1 MVQECILTIC
11 LLGSPKLAPASGR
24 RKQREAGLPVS
35 NGDSVQQ
42 VADLGFWRD
51 RLASA
56 PKELPLPVDRPH
68 PAEPAPPSA
77 RLTRELSLAL
87 GDDAE
92 LIVLSAFVVLLH
104 RYAGTAD
111 VVLGIG
117 SLVPLRV
124 DLGGAPG
131 FDDVVARVRAAREEA
146 LAHQVPFDDL
156 VGEVQPERGRGGSV
170 LVNVGFAAETTLP
183 LDLVLAAGDG
193 VLEARYRA
201 DVLDESTVDRM
212 LGHLEHLLHDALSRP
227 QWPVARLNLV
237 PEPELRRMLE
247 EWNDTALDAPLSTL
261 PELFAARVREAP
273 GSVALVFE
281 DVEVTYAELDARA
294 NRLAHVLI
302 GRGAG
307 PERVVALAVPRSV
320 EMIVAELAV
329 LKAGAAYLPLDQDYP
344 AERIAFM
351 VADAGPVCVVTTSEL
366 AGRFDGD
373 VLVLDE
379 TSPDDAPA
387 TDPGAAIAPA
397 SAAYVIYTS
406 GSTGR
411 PKGVVVSHAGV
422 AKLVATQAERFGVG
436 PHSRVLQ
443 FASPSF
449 DVAFWDLCLGLLSG
463 GRLVVV
469 PAERR
474 VPGPELADY
483 AHAHGVD
490 FMILPPAL
498 LAEFPEDCDL
508 PRDSVLL
515 AGTERVSPE
524 LVRRWAPGRRMFN
537 AYGPTEAT
545 TNSTLGL
552 CDPEIAPGSAVPIG
566 VPDPGTRAYVLDAYL
581 APVPVGV
588 VGELYLA
595 GSGLARGYLGRA
607 ALTSERFVADP
618 FGSGGR
624 LYRTGDLVKWLPD
637 GRLVF
642 LGRADDQV
650 KIRGYRIELGEIESV
665 LAEHPRVGQSVVV
678 AQDGQLVAYA
688 VPVPDRA
695 AEQGHV
701 DEWHDV
707 HEEMLAGSQGIEENF
722 AGWNSSYDGSDIP
735 LEEMREW
742 HAATIDRIRAL
753 RPKRVLEI
761 GVGSGLILSR
771 IAPDAETYWGVDLSE
786 SAVEN
791 VRREVAAMPELA
803 GKVHLAARPAH
814 DLGDLPAEPFDTVIV
829 NSVAQYFPSADYLAE
844 VVRTAA
850 GLVAPGGTVFLGD
863 LRNLR
868 SLRAFRTAVELR
880 HGRGDVAAVDQAI
893 AREGEL
899 VLDPDFFPA
908 LARGLDGFD
917 DVDLWVKRG
926 DAHNE
931 LTRHRYD
938 VVLRKAPKPAPPAE
952 QVIAFGDLAAVERF
966 LTAETPDRL
975 RVTGV
980 PDARLAGE
988 LAAVRALDEGD
999 SAAALA
1005 ALDRRDGVDPE
1016 DLHRVGERAGYR
1028 VAVTWAAAGEL
1039 EAVFGR
1045 GSAPGAAY
1053 RPARTTGAPGSYANN
1068 PAARRETGALVASLR
1083 SHVRDRL
1090 PQYMVPTAF
1099 VVLDKLPVLASGKLD
1114 RKALPAPERF
1124 TAGPGRAPRTPVEQ
1138 LLCELFADVLGVPRV
1153 GPDDDFF
1160 ALGGHSLMATRLIQR
1175 IRAAVGTD
1183 LPVRAVFDAPT
1194 VAALAELLAGAGS
1207 GTERRPLGRA
1217 VERPE
1222 RLPLSF
1228 AQQRLWFLHG
1238 LEGGSAT
1245 YNVPLVMRLS
1255 GELDVDALRVAL
1267 HDVLGRHEALR
1278 TVFPVADGVPYQR
1291 VLPVEEAAVELTV
1304 RTVAES
1310 EVDSAVDGLV
1320 RSVFDLGA
1328 GVPVRAELLTIDQR
1342 RHVLVLVV
1350 HHIAAD
1356 GWSLSPLWRD
1366 IAAAYGARRQGE
1378 GPRWTPLP
1386 VQYADYTL
1394 WQRELLETEEAAQLG
1409 YWRSTLADLPERIG
1423 LPLDR
1428 PHPAVSAYRGEFFT
1442 FTWDAGLRAALADLA
1457 RACGASP
1464 FMVVHAGL
1472 TALLS
1477 RLGGGTDIPI
1487 GTPIAGRADP
1497 ALDDLVGFF
1506 VNTLVLRVDTGGDP
1520 TFRDLV
1526 ARVRERS
1533 LDAYAHQDV
1542 PFERLVEALNPA
1554 RSLAHHPL
1562 FQTMLA
1568 WQNTP
1573 GSGVELP
1580 GLTVT
1585 EQPVGTGTAKFD
1597 LWFSLTEHADGID
1610 GQAEFNAEVFDRS
1623 TVDALLARLEVLLR
1637 QVVSAPDRRLGSLDV
1652 LTRAERDG
1660 LEAVWSGAVE
1670 AVPAVTVPELFAAQ
1684 VARTPD
1690 HPALVFEDERLTYA
1704 ELDAASNRLAQALVA
1719 RGAGPERVVALAL
1732 PRSTH
1737 LVTAILAVLKAGAAY
1752 LPLDPGYPADR
1763 IAFMLADAEPTLVLA
1778 TAETADLVPG
1788 ALLLDEPV
1796 TAAGFPAKAP
1806 EVVLRPEHPAYV
1818 IYTSGSTGR
1827 PKGVVVPHAGIVNRL
1842 LWMQDEYGL
1851 TGDDRV
1857 LQKTPSSFDVS
1868 VWEFLW
1874 PLLVGATEVLA
1885 RPDGQKDPAY
1895 LARLIREH
1903 EVTTVHFVP
1912 SMLQVFLQEPAAAE
1926 CASLRR
1932 VLCSGEAL
1940 PPEAVAR
1947 FGQVLDAELHNLYGP
1962 TEASVDVTSWHTSP
1976 DETSVPIGRPVWNT
1990 RTYVL
1995 DAALRPVPPGTPGE
2009 LYLAGVQLARGYL
2022 GRPGLSAERFIADP
2036 YGEPGS
2042 RMYRTGDVARFRADG
2057 VCEFLGR
2064 GDEQIKIRGFRVEP
2078 GEIAAT
2084 LAAHDDVAH
2093 AVVVAREDRPGD
2105 VRLVGYVV
2113 PADTS
2118 ASATDETEQV
2128 REWRELYDSMYSGAT
2143 DDFEGWNSSYTGEP
2157 ISRAEMRE
2165 WRDAIVT
2172 RIRGLEPRRVLELGV
2187 GTGLLLTELAPHCES
2202 YWGTDFS
2209 AEVIASLGDRVAADP
2224 ALADRVELR
2233 TGDAA
2238 DVSGLPAG
2246 YFDTIV
2252 LNSVVQYFPS
2262 GTYLLDVLDK
2272 AIGLLAPGGTVFV
2285 GDVRDLRQ
2293 VRAFHAEVARQ
2304 RGGDVEQGL
2313 VREKELLVAP
2323 EFFAGLDGVAAD
2335 IRVKRGR
2342 GVNELSQFR
2351 YDVVIHTEP
2360 VQAPAVEPLTWG
2372 TDVSTVD
2379 EVAAALDNG
2388 LRINGVPNGRT
2399 TTGVNPQDW
2408 YDLGDAHGY
2417 TTAVTWSAEGDGSVD
2432 VVFTTGS
2439 AAGAFRPGSEP
2450 LLSYTGN
2457 PGRFRRISTLS
2468 ADLRALAAESLPEH
2482 MVPSA
2487 IVVLDALPVT
2497 ANGKLDRPALPS
2509 PDPLVPTSDR
2519 EPRTPVERQL
2529 CALFADVLG
2538 LPRVGPDDSF
2548 FALGGHSLLATR
2560 LIARIRATLN
2570 AELEVRSVFETP
2582 TAAGLAE
2589 LITTGAGPARPPLV
2603 PLDRPALVPLS
2614 GAQRRLW
2621 FLHHLEGPSAT
2632 YNVPLIMRIE
2642 GELDVEALRSALSD
2656 VVARHEA
2663 LRTRFPQR
2671 DGVPFQ
2677 DIIPAEEVD
2686 LRVREVTDLDRALTG
2701 LVRGAFDLER
2711 HVPMRAELL
2720 RLADGE
2726 HVLALVFHHIASD
2739 GWSMAPLWRD
2749 IATAY
2754 AARRSGERP
2763 QWTPLPVQYADY
2775 TLWQQDLLGS
2785 EDDPD
2790 SVLTAQLDYW
2800 RATLDGLPDRIE
2812 LPLDRPHPATA
2823 TFRGELHTFTWDA
2836 DLHTRLSRLA
2846 RECGS
2851 SVFMV
2856 VHAALAALLTR
2867 LGAGTDVP
2875 IGSPIAGRTDQALDD
2890 LVGFF
2895 VNTLVLRVDTAGE
2908 PSFRDLVGR
2917 VRERNLDAY
2926 AHQDVPFE
2934 RLVEVLNP
2942 ARSLSYHPLFQVM
2955 LAGQNNAR
2963 AEVTLPG
2970 LTVTEIPVTTGTS
2983 KFDLSISLTEREAG
2997 IAGVLEFNADVFDH
3011 AGADAILRR
3020 LGVLLRAALAEP
3032 DGPVGALDLLEGDE
3046 RDQVLTRWAGS
3057 LEPAGTETFTG
3068 MFARRVRQAPDA
3080 VALVFEDVELTYA
3093 ELDARANQL
3102 AHLLIERGA
3111 GPERVVALAVPRS
3124 VEMIV
3129 AELAVLKAGAAYLP
3143 VDVDYPGDRIA
3154 FMIDDAAPVCVV
3166 TTRDVDG
3173 NLPPGVPRV
3182 LLDDPAL
3189 TTMSTVDPEVP
3200 VKPENAAYVIYTSGS
3215 SGRPKGVVL
3224 QHSGVAK
3231 LVATQKERFGIG
3243 PHSRVLQFAS
3253 PSFDVAFWDLCL
3265 GLLSGGR
3272 LIVVPAE
3279 RRVAGPALTEY
3290 AHEHGADFMIL
3301 PPALLDAMPE
3311 DCDLPRDSVLLAGTE
3326 RVSPELIRRWAPG
3339 RRMFNAYGPTEATTN
3354 STLGESDP
3362 VELADATVVPIGIP
3376 DPGTRAYVLDA
3387 GLRPVPPGVVGELY
3401 LAGSGL
3407 ARGYLGRAGLT
3418 SERFVADPFGSGGRL
3433 YRTGDLVKWLPDG
3446 RLVFLGR
3453 ADDQVKIR
3461 GYRIEPGEIEA
3472 VITEHPAVAQSVVLA
3487 QDGRLI
3493 AYAVPAA
3500 SRDEEAEL
3508 DHVGEWR
3515 ELHENVFDDA
3525 ASGGFEEN
3533 FTGWNSS
3540 YDGSEIPLDEM
3551 REWHAA
3557 TIERIQALRPKRVLE
3572 IGVGSGLILSR
3583 IAPDAEEYWGV
3594 DLSEKAIANLRREL
3608 AGRPELAGKV
3618 HVAARP
3624 AHDLGELPDEPFDTV
3639 IVNSVAQ
3646 YFPSVDY
3653 LAEVIRT
3660 AAARVRPGGAI
3671 FLGDIRNL
3679 RSLRA
3684 FRTATELRHGRRDV
3698 AGVDQAIA
3706 RDGELVLDPDFFT
3719 ALSRGLAGFDD
3730 VDLWF
3735 KRGEA
3740 HNELTRH
3747 RYDVVLRKAPKPAPA
3762 AEEVVTFGSVAE
3774 LERLLA
3780 DHPARLRVAGVPN
3793 ARLSGELAAVA
3804 ALAER
3809 DADAALS
3816 ALDSEPTG
3824 VDPETLQDL
3833 GTRLGYRVYT
3843 TPAADVSV
3851 LEVVFT
3857 TGEPVRIYRARPV
3870 RAALSTLGNHP
3881 AGQRDTS
3888 ALVSALRAHV
3898 RDRLPQYMVPSAF
3911 VVLDR
3916 LPVLASG
3923 KLDRRAL
3930 PSPDKQAGA
3939 AGRAPRTP
3947 VEEVLCGLFADVLG
3961 VPRVGP
3967 DDDFFAL
3974 GGHSLMATRLVA
3986 RLRAVFGVELQ
3997 VRSVFETPTV
4007 AGLAALLS
4015 TLDSSAARP
4024 ALVRAEP
4031 RPDALPLSFAQQ
4043 RLWFLHRLEGPSA
4056 TYNMPT
4062 AIRLTGDLD
4071 GTALR
4076 TALSDVVERHEALR
4090 TVFPEI
4096 DGEARQQVLED
4107 VTIPLH
4113 ARDVTEATL
4122 ADAVSEAARTV
4133 FELES
4138 EVPLRAELLR
4148 LGAREHVLVLV
4159 FHHIA
4164 SDGWSTAPLW
4174 RDLATAYTARRTGE
4188 RPEWT
4193 PLPVQYADYT
4203 LWQRDVLGE
4212 QVIEPQLAYW
4222 RETLAGLPERIE
4234 LPTDRP
4240 HPAEASYQGEQFSF
4254 GWDADLHSG
4263 LVDLARA
4270 CGASVFMVVHAGL
4283 TAVLTRLGAG
4293 TDVPIG
4299 TSIAG
4304 RTDQALDDLVGFF
4317 VNTLVLRV
4325 GTDGDPSFRDL
4336 VARVRDR
4343 SLDAYAHQDVPFERL
4358 VEALNPVRSLA
4369 YHPLFQTMLA
4379 WQNNAVAELGLPGLT
4394 VEEEPVRTGTARA
4407 DLVFFVG
4414 ERPGNQTGIRGTA
4427 EYNSDVFDRSGVEAI
4442 LGRIKTLLRAAVT
4455 DPDTRIGAID
4465 LLTDAEHERLTAE
4478 QTETVTSLPARTTA
4492 ELFAAQVARTPDAT
4506 ALVIGEECLTYADL
4520 DARATTL
4527 AQALLAR
4534 GAGPE
4539 RVVAVALPRSAELVT
4554 ALLAVLKTGAAYL
4567 PLDLNHPADRVE
4579 LMLTDAAP
4587 HLVVAWEGFGERLVR
4602 PDETAAEP
4610 AVWPV
4615 ISPDNPAYVIFTSG
4629 STGRPK
4635 AVAGTQLALA
4645 NRLHWGRGLAQGVRV
4660 AKSALTFIDGSTELL
4675 GGLVAG
4681 DPVVLADD
4689 TTATDPHALA
4699 EFVRSSGAQILTVV
4713 PSLLDSFAEDVSDS
4727 AFDSVTTWITS
4738 GEPLSEAL
4746 AEKVARRWPSAKLV
4760 NLYGC
4765 SEVGGDSL
4773 AQVCGPVAIGRPVA
4787 NTRAYLL
4794 DAALRPVP
4802 PGVRGELYLAGAGLA
4817 RGYLG
4822 RPALSA
4828 ERFLADPFGA
4838 PGERM
4843 YRTGDL
4849 VRRRADG
4856 ALDFLGRADQQ
4867 IKIRGFRVEPGEVEA
4882 VLTADPSVARAV
4894 VIARENRLVAYVV
4907 GESADPV
4914 VLRTLVATRLPEYLV
4929 PAAVVVLA
4937 ELPVNANGKLDRR
4950 ALPDPEVR
4958 TTARQ
4963 ARTPAEQALC
4973 ELFADV
4979 LGVPAVGPD
4988 DGFFTLGGHSLLAT
5002 RLVSRIRALLGVE
5015 VPIRAVFDAP
5025 TPARLASLLDPGRTS
5040 RPALVPA
5047 HRPDVLPLSF
5057 AQQRLWFLDR
5067 LDGLSATYNI
5077 PWAWELTGP
5086 VDVDALRAALGD
5098 VVTRHEILRTVLAED
5113 RGTPRQIVLN
5123 PGDERAHPVLVTGTA
5138 TEADLADRVAEA
5150 AAYCFTLDAEIP
5162 VRATLVSAGPER
5174 HVFVLLVHHIAG
5186 DGWSLPPLKRDLDTA
5201 YAARL
5206 RGARPQWTPLPVQ
5219 YADYTL
5225 WQQEMFGRSDDPDSL
5240 LGRQAAFWRDTLAGI
5255 PDELALPADRPR
5267 PARSTNRGAAVPFTV
5282 PGAVHRG
5289 LRDLAHGSDTSTF
5302 MVLQAALAAVLTR
5315 LGAGT
5320 DIPLGTPVAGRM
5332 DHALEDLAG
5341 FFVNTLVLR
5350 TDTGGDPTFRELLAR
5365 VREADLAAYAH
5376 QDLPFEHL
5384 VELLNPARSLA
5395 RHPLFQVMLAV
5406 YHSGSEPEKLLGLD
5420 ASYRDTGLRP
5430 AKFDLSFDL
5439 VETADGIEGDLEFSF
5454 DLFDEP
5460 TARTLTERLVRL
5472 MAAVVADPDR
5482 PLSRIDVLEPAERHR
5497 ILGEWGTG
5505 EPVTT
5510 AAPTVVDR
5518 LAAQVAATPGATAL
5532 SDAHESVTFGEFAA
5546 RTDRLARWLTAHG
5559 ARPEQVVALVL
5570 PRSAAVVEAIFGVFK
5585 AGAAYLPVDPDQP
5598 VDRIAAVLADSG
5610 AALVLTTRALA
5621 DRVPPERALF
5631 VEDIVDSAVTLTPPS
5646 PANPAYVLY
5655 TSGSTGEPKGVVIP
5669 HSGLV
5674 NLFHSH
5680 RETLYRPAVA
5690 AAGGRRLRVGHAW
5703 AFFFDASWQPQL
5715 WMLDGHEVH
5724 VVDDDTRRDPDRLAA
5739 VVRERGLD
5747 FLELTPSHFAQ
5758 LAAAGVVE
5766 DGSCALGVVGVGG
5779 EAVSQSL
5786 WEELRSMPGT
5796 EAYNLYG
5803 PTEATVDALVGRF
5816 RDADRPVVG
5825 RPVHNARAY
5834 VLDGGLSPVPAGV
5847 PGELYLAGA
5856 GLARGYHERPSLTAD
5871 RFVADPFGRPG
5882 ERMYRTGD
5890 LVRWRPDGQLEYLGR
5905 TDDQVKI
5912 RGFRIEPGEIETA
5925 LTRHD
5930 DVAQALVIVREDR
5943 PGDKRLVAYTTPE
5956 TTDPARLR
5964 EFVARSL
5971 PEYMVPAAIVSLDAF
5986 PVTANGKLDKA
5997 ALPVPELEARGRAPE
6012 TPLEKTLCEVFAEVL
6027 DVDAVGAD
6035 DDLFALGGHSML
6047 LVVLRNRITE
6057 RTGTELPIAE
6067 FFRTPTAAGL
6077 AAVLTETRGS

>member
-1 MVQECILTIC
+1 M
-11 LLGSPKLAPASGR
+11 
-24 RKQREAGLPVS
+24 
-35 NGDSVQQ
+35 QQ
-42 VADLGFWRD
+42 VPALGFWRD

-56 PKELPLPVDRPH
+56 PKELPLPIDRPH
-68 PAEPAPPSA
+68 LAEPVFA
-77 RLTRELSLAL
+77 RLDGPLPAVDELTLLA
-87 GDDAE
+87 
-92 LIVLSAFVVLLH
+92 AFTVLLS
-104 RYAGTAD
+104 RYAGTVD

-117 SLVPLRV
+117 ALVPLRV
-124 DLGGAPG
+124 DLGGSPG
-131 FDDVVARVRAAREEA
+131 FGEVVARVREAREEA
-146 LAHQVPFDDL
+146 LAHRVPFGDL
-156 VGEVQPERGRGGSV
+156 VAELAPEPGRGGSV
-170 LVNVGFAAETTLP
+170 LVNVGFGAETDLP
-183 LDLVLAAGDG
+183 LELNLTGGG
-193 VLEARYRA
+193 VRYRA

-212 LGHLEHLLHDALSRP
+212 LGHLGHLLADARERP
-227 QWPVARLNLV
+227 QCPVARLSVL
-237 PEPELRRMLE
+237 PEPERHRILE
-247 EWNDTALDAPLSTL
+247 EWNDTGLATPLSTL
-261 PELFAARVREAP
+261 PELFAARVRENPDA
-273 GSVALVFE
+273 VALVFE
-281 DVEVTYAELDARA
+281 DEELTYAELDARA

-307 PERVVALAVPRSV
+307 PERVVALAVPRSIG
-320 EMIVAELAV
+320 MIVAELAV
-329 LKAGAAYLPLDQDYP
+329 LKAGAAYLPLDPDYP

-351 VADAGPVCVVTTSEL
+351 LADARPVCVVTTGDL

-373 VLVLDE
+373 VLLLDE
-379 TSPDDAPA
+379 IAADDVPA
-387 TDPGAAIAPA
+387 TDPAAAIVPA
-397 SAAYVIYTS
+397 NAAYVIYTS

-422 AKLVATQAERFGVG
+422 AKLVATQSERFGVG

-498 LAEFPEDCDL
+498 LAEFPADCDL

-566 VPDPGTRAYVLDAYL
+566 VPDPGTRAYVLDAHL
-581 APVPVGV
+581 EPVPPGV

-595 GSGLARGYLGRA
+595 GSGLARGYLGRPG
-607 ALTSERFVADP
+607 LTAQRFVADP

-678 AQDGQLVAYA
+678 AQDGQLIAYA
-688 VPVPDRA
+688 VPVPDRDQA

-707 HEEMLAGSQGIEENF
+707 HEEMLAGSHGIEENF
-722 AGWNSSYDGSDIP
+722 AGWNSSYDGSEIP
-735 LEEMREW
+735 LAQMREW
-742 HAATIDRIRAL
+742 HAATIERIRAL

-771 IAPDAETYWGVDLSE
+771 IAPDAEAYWGVDLSE
-786 SAVEN
+786 SAIEN
-791 VRREVAAMPELA
+791 VRREVAATPFA
-803 GKVHLAARPAH
+803 SKVHLAARPAH
-814 DLGDLPAEPFDTVIV
+814 DLGELPEFDTVII

-850 GLVAPGGTVFLGD
+850 GVLAPGGTIFLGD
-863 LRNLR
+863 IRNLR
-868 SLRAFRTAVELR
+868 SLRAFRTAVELH
-880 HGRGDVAAVDQAI
+880 HGRTDVAVVDQAI

-908 LARGLDGFD
+908 LARDLAGFG
-917 DVDLWVKRG
+917 DVDLGVKRG
-926 DAHNE
+926 TAHNE

-938 VVLRKAPKPAPPAE
+938 VVLRKAPRPEPAE
-952 QVIAFGDLAAVERF
+952 EQVVAFGDLGTVERF
-966 LTAETPDRL
+966 LAAETPERL
-975 RVTGV
+975 RVTGI

-988 LAAVRALDEGD
+988 LAAVRALDAGD
-999 SAAALA
+999 AEAASTALSH
-1005 ALDRRDGVDPE
+1005 RDGVDPE
-1016 DLHRVGERAGYR
+1016 ALHGLGERAGYR
-1028 VAVTWAAAGEL
+1028 VAVTLAPVGGEL
-1039 EAVFGR
+1039 EAVFSR
-1045 GSAPGAAY
+1045 GEDGPAY
-1053 RPARTTGAPGSYANN
+1053 RPVRQTGTPGSYANN
-1068 PAARRETGALVASLR
+1068 PAARRETGALVTSLR
-1083 SHVRDRL
+1083 AHVRDRL
-1090 PQYMVPTAF
+1090 PQYMVPSAF
-1099 VVLDKLPVLASGKLD
+1099 VVLDRLPVLASGKLD
-1114 RKALPAPERF
+1114 RKALPSPERF
-1124 TAGPGRAPRTPVEQ
+1124 TAGPGRAPRNPVEQ
-1138 LLCELFADVLGVPRV
+1138 LLCEMFADVLGVPQA

-1160 ALGGHSLMATRLIQR
+1160 ALGGHSLLATRLIQR
-1175 IRAAVGTD
+1175 IRAAVGAEVG
-1183 LPVRAVFDAPT
+1183 VRAVFDAPT
-1194 VAALAELLAGAGS
+1194 PAALADVLAGAVT
-1207 GTERRPLGRA
+1207 GTDRRPLVR
-1217 VERPE
+1217 VTERPD

-1255 GELDVDALRVAL
+1255 GELDVDALRAAL
-1267 HDVLGRHEALR
+1267 DDVLDRHEALR
-1278 TVFPVADGVPYQR
+1278 TVFPVVDGVPYQE
-1291 VLPVEEAAVELTV
+1291 VLPGGTVQLAVREV
-1304 RTVAES
+1304 S
-1310 EVDSAVDGLV
+1310 DVDSAVDALV
-1320 RSVFDLGA
+1320 RGVFDLDA
-1328 GVPVRAELLTIDQR
+1328 GVPVRAELLTADPR

-1366 IAAAYGARRQGE
+1366 IATAYRARRGGE
-1378 GPRWTPLP
+1378 APQWTPLP

-1394 WQRELLETEEAAQLG
+1394 WQRELLASEETAQLA
-1409 YWRSTLADLPERIG
+1409 YWRETLDGLPDRVA

-1428 PHPAVSAYRGEFFT
+1428 PHPPVSAYRGGFFT
-1442 FTWDAGLRAALADLA
+1442 FTWDAGLQAGLTDLA

-1477 RLGGGTDIPI
+1477 RLGAGTDIPI
-1487 GTPIAGRADP
+1487 GTPIAGRTDP

-1520 TFRDLV
+1520 SFRDLV

-1573 GSGVELP
+1573 GAGVELP

-1597 LWFSLTEHADGID
+1597 LWFSFTERPDGLH
-1610 GQAEFNAEVFDRS
+1610 GQAEFNAEVFDRA
-1623 TVDALLARLEVLLR
+1623 TVTGLLDRLETLLR
-1637 QVVSAPDRRLGSLDV
+1637 QVVQAPDRRLGSLDV
-1652 LTRAERDG
+1652 LTPAERDS
-1660 LEAVWSGAVE
+1660 LEETWSGAVE
-1670 AVPAVTVPELFAAQ
+1670 EVPAVTVPELFAAQ

-1690 HPALVFEDERLTYA
+1690 HPALVFEDEELTYA
-1704 ELDAASNRLAQALVA
+1704 ELDAVSDRLARVLAE

-1737 LVTAILAVLKAGAAY
+1737 LVTAILAVLKTGAAY

-1763 IAFMLADAEPTLVLA
+1763 IAFMLDDADPALVLA
-1778 TAETADLVPG
+1778 VAGTAVPG
-1788 ALLLDEPV
+1788 ALLLDD
-1796 TAAGFPAKAP
+1796 PATLADVP
-1806 EVVLRPEHPAYV
+1806 DVPPDVVLRPENPAYV

-1842 LWMQDEYGL
+1842 LWMQAEHGL

-1874 PLLVGATEVLA
+1874 PLLTGATEVLA
-1885 RPDGQKDPAY
+1885 RPDGHKDPVH
-1895 LARLIREH
+1895 LARLIRDRGI
-1903 EVTTVHFVP
+1903 TTVHFVP
-1912 SMLQVFLQEPAAAE
+1912 SMLQVFLQEPAAAG
-1926 CASLRR
+1926 CTSLRR

-1940 PPEAVAR
+1940 PLDAVAR
-1947 FGQVLDAELHNLYGP
+1947 FGEVLDAGLHNLYGP
-1962 TEASVDVTSWHTSP
+1962 TEASVDVTSWRTSTE
-1976 DETSVPIGRPVWNT
+1976 DTSVPIGRPVWNT

-2022 GRPGLSAERFIADP
+2022 GRPGLTAERFVADP
-2036 YGEPGS
+2036 FGAPGS
-2042 RMYRTGDVARFRADG
+2042 RMYRTGDLARFRTGG
-2057 VCEFLGR
+2057 VLEFLGR

-2084 LAAHDDVAH
+2084 LSAHDDVAH

-2113 PADTS
+2113 PADTAGS
-2118 ASATDETEQV
+2118 AEEETEQV
-2128 REWRELYDSMYSGAT
+2128 GEWRDLYDSMYSG
-2143 DDFEGWNSSYTGEP
+2143 DDDEFAGWNSSYTGAP
-2157 ISRAEMRE
+2157 IPRDEMRE

-2172 RIRGLEPRRVLELGV
+2172 RIRELQPRRVLEIGV
-2187 GTGLLLTELAPHCES
+2187 GSGLLLTDLAPDCET

-2209 AEVIASLGDRVAADP
+2209 AEVIASLGARVAAEP
-2224 ALADRVELR
+2224 ALAGRVELR

-2238 DVSGLPAG
+2238 DVTGLPPG

-2262 GTYLLDVLDK
+2262 GAYLLDVVRK
-2272 AIGLLAPGGTVFV
+2272 ALALLAPGGSLFV

-2293 VRAFHAEVARQ
+2293 VRAFHTAVAQ
-2304 RGGDVEQGL
+2304 ARGGDVEQRL
-2313 VREKELLVAP
+2313 LREKELLVAP

-2342 GVNELSQFR
+2342 AVNELTQYR
-2351 YDVVIHTEP
+2351 YDVVLRPGIAELSP
-2360 VQAPAVEPLTWG
+2360 VETLTWG
-2372 TDVSTVD
+2372 TEVSTVE
-2379 EVAAALDNG
+2379 EVVARRGDG
-2388 LRINGVPNGRT
+2388 LRVEGVPNGRIT
-2399 TTGVNPQDW
+2399 EGVDPEDW
-2408 YDLGDAHGY
+2408 YALGAV
-2417 TTAVTWSAEGDGSVD
+2417 VTWSAAGDGSVD
-2432 VVFTTGS
+2432 VLFTGDDP
-2439 AAGAFRPGSEP
+2439 AGAFRPGP
-2450 LLSYTGN
+2450 GPVLAHTGN
-2457 PGRFRRISTLS
+2457 PRRSRRSTALP
-2468 ADLRALAAESLPEH
+2468 ADLRTLAAERLPEH

-2497 ANGKLDRPALPS
+2497 ANGKLDHRALPA
-2509 PDPLVPTSDR
+2509 PDPVAPVSDR
-2519 EPRTPVERQL
+2519 EPRTPAERQL
-2529 CALFADVLG
+2529 CELFADVLG

-2560 LIARIRATLN
+2560 LIARIRTALH

-2582 TAAGLAE
+2582 TPAGLA
-2589 LITTGAGPARPPLV
+2589 GALATAGGTARPPLV
-2603 PLDRPALVPLS
+2603 ATRRPELVPLS

-2632 YNVPLIMRIE
+2632 YNVPLVMRLE
-2642 GELDVEALRSALSD
+2642 GDLDVEALRLALSD

-2671 DGVPFQ
+2671 DGVPYQ
-2677 DIIPAEEVD
+2677 DILPPGAAG
-2686 LRVREVTDLDRALTG
+2686 LPVREVADLDAALTG
-2701 LVRGAFDLER
+2701 LVRGSFDLEA
-2711 HVPMRAELL
+2711 HVPVRAELL
-2720 RLADGE
+2720 RLGARE
-2726 HVLALVFHHIASD
+2726 HVFALVFHHIASD

-2754 AARRSGERP
+2754 AARQSGEAP

-2775 TLWQQDLLGS
+2775 TLWQQDLLGR
-2785 EDDPD
+2785 EADPD
-2790 SVLTAQLDYW
+2790 SVLSVQLDYW
-2800 RATLDGLPDRIE
+2800 RDTLDGLPDRIE

-2836 DLHTRLSRLA
+2836 ELHAGLAELA
-2846 RECGS
+2846 RESGA

-2875 IGSPIAGRTDQALDD
+2875 IGSPIAGRTDPALDD

-2895 VNTLVLRVDTAGE
+2895 VNTLVLRVDTGGE
-2908 PSFRDLVGR
+2908 PTFRELLGR

-2970 LTVTEIPVTTGTS
+2970 LAVTEVPVTTGTA
-2983 KFDLSISLTEREAG
+2983 KFDLAISLTERNAG
-2997 IAGVLEFNADVFDH
+2997 IDGVLEFNADVFDH
-3011 AGADAILRR
+3011 TGAHAILRR
-3020 LGVLLRAALAEP
+3020 LEVLLRAALAEP
-3032 DGPVGALDLLEGDE
+3032 DRPVGALDLLEGDE
-3046 RDQVLTRWAGS
+3046 RARVLTTWAGS
-3057 LEPAGTETFTG
+3057 LEPAGTETFPA
-3068 MFARRVRQAPDA
+3068 MFARRVAEAPDA
-3080 VALVFEDVELTYA
+3080 VALVFEDVELSYA
-3093 ELDARANQL
+3093 EVNARANRL
-3102 AHLLIERGA
+3102 AHLLLSRGA

-3124 VEMIV
+3124 VDMIV

-3143 VDVDYPGDRIA
+3143 IDVDYPGDRIA
-3154 FMIDDAAPVCVV
+3154 YMAGDAAPVCVV
-3166 TTRDVDG
+3166 TTADIEAK
-3173 NLPPGVPRV
+3173 LPASLPRV
-3182 LLDDPAL
+3182 FLEDPAL
-3189 TTMSTVDPEVP
+3189 AGMSTEDPSV
-3200 VKPENAAYVIYTSGS
+3200 VVRPENAAYVIYTSGS

-3231 LVATQKERFGIG
+3231 LVATQRERFGVG

-3272 LIVVPAE
+3272 LVVVPAE

-3290 AHEHGADFMIL
+3290 AHAHGVDFMIL
-3301 PPALLDAMPE
+3301 PPALLDAMPA
-3311 DCDLPRDSVLLAGTE
+3311 DLDLPRDSVLLAGTE
-3326 RVSPELIRRWAPG
+3326 RVSPELVRRWAPG
-3339 RRMFNAYGPTEATTN
+3339 RRLFNAYGPTEATTN

-3362 VELADATVVPIGIP
+3362 AELADATVVPIGVP

-3407 ARGYLGRAGLT
+3407 ARGYLGRPGLT
-3418 SERFVADPFGSGGRL
+3418 AERFVADPFGSGGRL

-3461 GYRIEPGEIEA
+3461 GYRIELGEIESVLA
-3472 VITEHPAVAQSVVLA
+3472 EHPAVGQSVVVA

-3493 AYAVPAA
+3493 AYAVPSAG
-3500 SRDEEAEL
+3500 RDEEAEL

-3515 ELHENVFDDA
+3515 ELHENVFTEA
-3525 ASGGFEEN
+3525 ASGGLEEN

-3540 YDGSEIPLDEM
+3540 YDGSEIPLGEM

-3557 TIERIQALRPKRVLE
+3557 TIERIRALRPKRVLE

-3594 DLSEKAIANLRREL
+3594 DLSERAIANLRREL
-3608 AGRPELAGKV
+3608 AATPFASRV
-3618 HVAARP
+3618 HLAARP
-3624 AHDLGELPDEPFDTV
+3624 AHDLGELPEFDTV
-3639 IVNSVAQ
+3639 VINSVAQ
-3646 YFPSVDY
+3646 YFPSVGY
-3653 LAEVIRT
+3653 LAEVVRM
-3660 AAARVRPGGAI
+3660 AAAHVRPGGAI

-3698 AGVDQAIA
+3698 AAVDQAIA
-3706 RDGELVLDPDFFT
+3706 REGELVLDPDFFA
-3719 ALSRGLAGFDD
+3719 ALGLDGFDD
-3730 VDLWF
+3730 IDLWV
-3735 KRGEA
+3735 KRGHA

-3747 RYDVVLRKAPKPAPA
+3747 RYDVVLRKAPRPA
-3762 AEEVVTFGSVAE
+3762 APEERVVSVAE
-3774 LERLLA
+3774 LEQALA
-3780 DHPARLRVAGVPN
+3780 TRPARLRVTGVPN
-3793 ARLSGELAAVA
+3793 ARLSGELAAVT
-3804 ALAER
+3804 ALASG
-3809 DADAALS
+3809 DAETALS
-3816 ALDSEPTG
+3816 ALDDRAG
-3824 VDPETLQDL
+3824 VDPETLHDL
-3833 GTRLGYRVYT
+3833 GERHGYRVYAT
-3843 TPAADVSV
+3843 LTADEGV

-3857 TGEPVRIYRARPV
+3857 TGEPTRIHRGRPV
-3870 RAALSTLGNHP
+3870 RAALEALGTHP
-3881 AGQRDTS
+3881 AGQRDAN
-3888 ALVSALRAHV
+3888 ALVTALRAHV

-3911 VVLDR
+3911 VLLDR
-3916 LPVLASG
+3916 LPLLASG

-3930 PSPDKQAGA
+3930 PSPDKQAA
-3939 AGRAPRTP
+3939 TAGRAPRTP
-3947 VEEVLCGLFADVLG
+3947 VEEVLCGLFAEILDTAAIG
-3961 VPRVGP
+3961 V

-3986 RLRAVFGVELQ
+3986 RLRSVFGVELQ

-4007 AGLAALLS
+4007 AGLAALLATS
-4015 TLDSSAARP
+4015 DAAARP
-4024 ALVRAEP
+4024 ALVRADP
-4031 RPDALPLSFAQQ
+4031 RPEVLPLSFAQQ

-4056 TYNMPT
+4056 TYTMPT
-4062 AIRLTGDLD
+4062 AVRLTGDLD
-4071 GTALR
+4071 VEALR

-4096 DGEARQQVLED
+4096 DGEARQRVLAD
-4107 VTIPLH
+4107 VTIPLPVG
-4113 ARDVTEATL
+4113 AVTEATL
-4122 ADAVSEAARTV
+4122 ADAVSEAAGTV

-4138 EVPLRAELLR
+4138 EIPLRATLLR
-4148 LGAREHVLVLV
+4148 LGVREHVLVLV
-4159 FHHIA
+4159 VHHIA

-4188 RPEWT
+4188 PPQWT

-4212 QVIEPQLAYW
+4212 PVLEPQLAYW

-4240 HPAEASYQGEQFSF
+4240 HPAEASYRGEQFAF
-4254 GWDADLHSG
+4254 GWDGELHSG
-4263 LVDLARA
+4263 LVELARA

-4293 TDVPIG
+4293 TDIPLG

-4304 RTDQALDDLVGFF
+4304 RTDAALDDVVGFF

-4325 GTDGDPSFRDL
+4325 DTGGNPSFRDL
-4336 VARVRDR
+4336 VARVRER
-4343 SLDAYAHQDVPFERL
+4343 SLDAFAHQDVPFERL
-4358 VEALNPVRSLA
+4358 VEALNPVRSPA

-4379 WQNNAVAELGLPGLT
+4379 WQNNAVADLALPGLT
-4394 VEEEPVRTGTARA
+4394 VAEEPVRTGTARA
-4407 DLVFFVG
+4407 DLTFFVG
-4414 ERPGNQTGIRGTA
+4414 ERPGHRAGIHGTA
-4427 EYNSDVFDRSGVEAI
+4427 EYNSDVFDRTSVEAI
-4442 LGRIKTLLRAAVT
+4442 LARLRTFLAAVVAG
-4455 DPDTRIGAID
+4455 PDTRIGAVD
-4465 LLTDAEHERLTAE
+4465 LLTGAERELLAADPATP
-4478 QTETVTSLPARTTA
+4478 LPAETA
-4492 ELFAAQVARTPDAT
+4492 AGLFAAQVARTPDAT
-4506 ALVIGEECLTYADL
+4506 ALMSGAGRLTYAEL
-4520 DARATTL
+4520 DARATAL
-4527 AQALLAR
+4527 ARALLAR

-4539 RVVAVALPRSAELVT
+4539 RVVAVALPRSVDLVV

-4567 PLDLNHPADRVE
+4567 PLDLNHPAERIE

-4587 HLVVAWEGFGERLVR
+4587 HLVVAEAGFGGRLVR
-4602 PDETAAEP
+4602 PGDTGPEAA
-4610 AVWPV
+4610 WPS
-4615 ISPDNPAYVIFTSG
+4615 IGPDHPAYVIFTSG

-4635 AVAGTQLALA
+4635 AVAGTQRALA
-4645 NRLHWGRGLAQGVRV
+4645 NRLHWGRGLARGVRL

-4689 TTATDPHALA
+4689 ATATDPIALA
-4699 EFVRSSGAQILTVV
+4699 ELVRTSGAQVLTVV
-4713 PSLLDSFAEDVSDS
+4713 PSLLGTFAEDAPAG
-4727 AFDSVTTWITS
+4727 AFDTVTTWITS
-4738 GEPLSEAL
+4738 GEPLSGAL
-4746 AEKVARRWPSAKLV
+4746 AGKVAARWPAAELV

-4765 SEVGGDSL
+4765 SEVAGDSL
-4773 AQVCGPVAIGRPVA
+4773 AQVCGPVAIGAPIA
-4787 NTRAYLL
+4787 NTRAYVL
-4794 DAALRPVP
+4794 DAGLRPVP

-4822 RPALSA
+4822 RPALTA
-4828 ERFLADPFGA
+4828 ERFVASPFE

-4856 ALDFLGRADQQ
+4856 ACEFLGRADQQ
-4867 IKIRGFRVEPGEVEA
+4867 LKIRGFRVEPGEVEA
-4882 VLTADPSVARAV
+4882 LLTTDASVARAA
-4894 VIARENRLVAYVV
+4894 VIARENRLIAYVAPS
-4907 GESADPV
+4907 GDPV
-4914 VLRTLVATRLPEYLV
+4914 ALRALVAGRLPEHLV
-4929 PAAVVVLA
+4929 PSAIVVLP
-4937 ELPVNANGKLDRR
+4937 ELPVNAHGKLDRA
-4950 ALPDPEVR
+4950 ALPDPAVR
-4958 TTARQ
+4958 ASGRL

-4979 LGVPAVGPD
+4979 LGLTVVGPD
-4988 DGFFTLGGHSLLAT
+4988 DGFFALGGHSLLAT

-5015 VPIRAVFDAP
+5015 VPLRAVFDAP
-5025 TPARLASLLDPGRTS
+5025 TPARLAELLDPGRGS

-5047 HRPDVLPLSF
+5047 RRPDVLPLSF

-5067 LDGLSATYNI
+5067 LDGPSATYNI

-5086 VDVDALRAALGD
+5086 VDAVALRAALGD
-5098 VVTRHEILRTVLAED
+5098 VVARHEVLRTLLVEEQ
-5113 RGTPRQIVLN
+5113 GTPRQVVL
-5123 PGDERAHPVLVTGTA
+5123 DRARPVLVTET
-5138 TEADLADRVAEA
+5138 VAEA
-5150 AAYCFTLDAEIP
+5150 GLDERVAAAASYCFALDAEIP
-5162 VRATLVSAGPER
+5162 VRATLVSAGPDR
-5174 HVFVLLVHHIAG
+5174 HVFVLLVHHSAG

-5201 YAARL
+5201 YAARC
-5206 RGARPQWTPLPVQ
+5206 RAESPQWTPLPVQ

-5225 WQQEMFGRSDDPDSL
+5225 WQRELFGRADDPASV

-5282 PGAVHRG
+5282 PASVHRG
-5289 LRDLAHGSDTSTF
+5289 LRELAQRSGTSTF
-5302 MVLQAALAAVLTR
+5302 MVLQAALATLLTR

-5320 DIPLGTPVAGRM
+5320 DIPLGTPVAGRT

-5384 VELLNPARSLA
+5384 VELLNPPRSLA
-5395 RHPLFQVMLAV
+5395 RHPVFQVMLAV
-5406 YHSGSEPEKLLGLD
+5406 YHAGSAPERLLGLE
-5420 ASYRDTGLRP
+5420 ASYRDTGLRQ

-5439 VETADGIEGDLEFSF
+5439 VETAEGIDGDLEFSL

-5460 TARTLTERLVRL
+5460 AARTLTERLVRL
-5472 MAAVVADPDR
+5472 MTAVVADPDR
-5482 PLSRIDVLEPAERHR
+5482 PLSRIDVLDPGERNR
-5497 ILGEWGTG
+5497 ILHDWGAGAPLTLS
-5505 EPVTT
+5505 
-5510 AAPTVVDR
+5510 APTVVDR
-5518 LAAQVAATPGATAL
+5518 LAAQVAATPDATAL
-5532 SDAHESVTFGEFAA
+5532 SDADSSVTFAEFAA
-5546 RTDRLARWLTAHG
+5546 RTDRLARWLASRG
-5559 ARPEQVVALVL
+5559 AGPERVVALVL

-5585 AGAAYLPVDPDQP
+5585 TGAAYLPVDPDQP
-5598 VDRIAAVLADSG
+5598 DDRISAILADAG
-5610 AALVLTTRALA
+5610 PALVLTSRSLPS
-5621 DRVPPERALF
+5621 PPPGALF
-5631 VEDIVDSAVTLTPPS
+5631 VEDIVDSSAPLTPPS

-5655 TSGSTGEPKGVVIP
+5655 TSGSTGQPKGVVVP

-5715 WMLDGHEVH
+5715 WLLDGHEVH

-5739 VVRERGLD
+5739 VVRDRGLD

-5758 LAAAGVVE
+5758 LAAAGVVA
-5766 DGSCALGVVGVGG
+5766 DGRCALGVVGVGG
-5779 EAVSQSL
+5779 EAVSQTL
-5786 WEELRSMPGT
+5786 WETLSSMPDT

-5816 RDADRPVVG
+5816 RDADRPVIG
-5825 RPVHNARAY
+5825 RPVHNTRAY

-5856 GLARGYHERPSLTAD
+5856 GLARGYHGRPGLTAD
-5871 RFVADPFGRPG
+5871 RFVASPHQPG

-5930 DVAQALVIVREDR
+5930 DVTQALVVVHKE
-5943 PGDKRLVAYTTPE
+5943 RLVAYTTPAAA
-5956 TTDPARLR
+5956 DPVRLR
-5964 EFVARSL
+5964 EFLARSL
-5971 PEYMVPAAIVSLDAF
+5971 PAYMVPAAIVPVDAF
-5986 PVTANGKLDKA
+5986 PVTPNGKLDRA
-5997 ALPVPELEARGRAPE
+5997 ALPSPEFESRGRAPG
-6012 TPLEKTLCEVFAEVL
+6012 TATEKALCEIFAEVL
-6027 DVDAVGAD
+6027 DVAVVGAD
-6035 DDLFALGGHSML
+6035 DDLFTLGGHSML
-6047 LVVLRNRITE
+6047 LVLLRTRITE
-6057 RTGTELPIAE
+6057 RLGTELPIAE
-6067 FFRTPTAAGL
+6067 FFRTPTPAGL
-6077 AAVLTETRGS
+6077 AAVLTRDTE

>member
-1 MVQECILTIC
+1 M
-11 LLGSPKLAPASGR
+11 
-24 RKQREAGLPVS
+24 S
-35 NGDSVQQ
+35 NGDAVQQ
-42 VADLGFWRD
+42 VSRLGFWRD

-56 PKELPLPVDRPH
+56 PKELALPVDRPY
-68 PAEPAPPSA
+68 PAEPVAAVTRTRPLPETDE
-77 RLTRELSLAL
+77 LTLLA
-87 GDDAE
+87 
-92 LIVLSAFVVLLH
+92 AFTVLLS

-111 VVLGIG
+111 VLLGIG
-117 SLVPLRV
+117 ALVPLRV
-124 DLGGAPG
+124 DLGGSPG
-131 FDDVVARVRAAREEA
+131 FADVVARVRAAREEA
-146 LAHQVPFDDL
+146 LAHEVPFGDL
-156 VGEVQPERGRGGSV
+156 VTELEPEPGRGGSL
-170 LVNVGFAAETTLP
+170 LVNVGFHAGTDLP
-183 LDLVLAAGDG
+183 LDLNLTTGG
-193 VLEARYRA
+193 LRYRP

-212 LGHLEHLLHDALSRP
+212 LDHLGHLLAEAAERP
-227 QWPVARLNLV
+227 QWPVERLALMAA
-237 PEPELRRMLE
+237 PELHRILGA
-247 EWNDTALDAPLSTL
+247 WNDTDLAEPLSTL
-261 PELFAARVREAP
+261 PELFAARVRETP
-273 GSVALVFE
+273 GAVALVFE
-281 DVEVTYAELDARA
+281 DEELTYAELDARA
-294 NRLAHVLI
+294 NRLAHLLV

-307 PERVVALAVPRSV
+307 PERVVALAVPRSLD
-320 EMIVAELAV
+320 MIVAELAV

-351 VADAGPVCVVTTSEL
+351 VADARPVCVVTTSDL

-373 VLVLDE
+373 VLLLDE
-379 TSPDDAPA
+379 TDLTGAPA
-387 TDPGAAIAPA
+387 TDPAARIVPA
-397 SAAYVIYTS
+397 NAAYVIYTS

-422 AKLVATQAERFGVG
+422 AKLVATQTERFGIG

-474 VPGPELADY
+474 VPGPELAEY
-483 AHAHGVD
+483 AHAKGVD

-566 VPDPGTRAYVLDAYL
+566 VPDPGTRAYVLDAHL

-595 GSGLARGYLGRA
+595 GSGLARGYLGRPG
-607 ALTSERFVADP
+607 LTAERFVADP

-678 AQDGQLVAYA
+678 AQDGRLIAYA
-688 VPVPDRA
+688 VPVPDRDQA

-735 LEEMREW
+735 LAEMREW
-742 HAATIDRIRAL
+742 HAATIERIRSLAKPAL
-753 RPKRVLEI
+753 SRESAGLGRVLEI

-771 IAPDAETYWGVDLSE
+771 IAPDAEAYWGLDLSE
-786 SAVEN
+786 SAIEN
-791 VRREVAAMPELA
+791 VRREVAATPFA

-814 DLGDLPAEPFDTVIV
+814 DLGELPGEPFDTVII
-829 NSVAQYFPSADYLAE
+829 NSVAQYFPSADYLTE
-844 VVRTAA
+844 VVKTAA
-850 GLVAPGGTVFLGD
+850 GVLKPGGTIFLGD
-863 LRNLR
+863 IRNLR

-926 DAHNE
+926 TAHNE

-938 VVLRKAPKPAPPAE
+938 VVLRRGSRPEPAE
-952 QVIAFGDLAAVERF
+952 EQVVAFGDLGAVERF
-966 LTAETPDRL
+966 LAAEAPERL
-975 RVTGV
+975 RVTGI
-980 PDARLAGE
+980 PDARLSGE
-988 LAAVRALDEGD
+988 LAAVRALDAGTP
-999 SAAALA
+999 AAALE
-1005 ALDRRDGVDPE
+1005 ALDGRDGVDPE
-1016 DLHRVGERAGYR
+1016 ALHRLGDAAGYR
-1028 VAVTWAAAGEL
+1028 VAVTWAAEAGEL
-1039 EAVFGR
+1039 EAVFSR
-1045 GSAPGAAY
+1045 GEDGTAY
-1053 RPARTTGAPGSYANN
+1053 RPGRRSGAPGSYANN
-1068 PAARRETGALVASLR
+1068 PAARRETGAFVASLR
-1083 SHVRDRL
+1083 AHVRDRL
-1090 PQYMVPTAF
+1090 PLYMVPSAF

-1114 RKALPAPERF
+1114 RKALPSPERF
-1124 TAGPGRAPRTPVEQ
+1124 TAGPGRAPRNPVEQ
-1138 LLCELFADVLGVPRV
+1138 LLCEMFADVLGVPQA

-1160 ALGGHSLMATRLIQR
+1160 ALGGHSLLATRLIQR
-1175 IRAAVGTD
+1175 IRAAVGAEV
-1183 LPVRAVFDAPT
+1183 PVRAVFDAPT
-1194 VAALAELLAGAGS
+1194 PAALAELLAGAVTGS
-1207 GTERRPLGRA
+1207 ERRPLTR
-1217 VERPE
+1217 VTERPE

-1255 GELDVDALRVAL
+1255 GELDVDALRSAL
-1267 HDVLGRHEALR
+1267 NDVLARHEALR
-1278 TVFPVADGVPYQR
+1278 TTFPVADGVPYQE
-1291 VLPVEEAAVELTV
+1291 VLPEGTVELTV
-1304 RTVAES
+1304 RAVSDVDS
-1310 EVDSAVDGLV
+1310 EVDALV
-1320 RSVFDLGA
+1320 RGVFDLGA
-1328 GVPVRAELLTIDQR
+1328 GVPVRAELLSAGPR

-1356 GWSLSPLWRD
+1356 GWSLSPLWQD
-1366 IAAAYGARRQGE
+1366 IATAYRARLRGDAP
-1378 GPRWTPLP
+1378 GWTPLP

-1394 WQRELLETEEAAQLG
+1394 WQRELLAAEESAQLE
-1409 YWRSTLADLPERIG
+1409 YWRGALDGLPERIT

-1428 PHPAVSAYRGEFFT
+1428 PHPAVSTYRGGFFT
-1442 FTWDAGLRAALADLA
+1442 FAWDAGLQAGLADLA

-1487 GTPIAGRADP
+1487 GTPIAGRTDP

-1520 TFRDLV
+1520 SFRDLV

-1597 LWFSLTEHADGID
+1597 LWFSFTERADGLH
-1610 GQAEFNAEVFDRS
+1610 GQAEFNAEVFDRA
-1623 TVDALLARLEVLLR
+1623 TVTGLLGRLEVLLR
-1637 QVVSAPDRRLGSLDV
+1637 QVVSAPDRRLGTLDV
-1652 LTRAERDG
+1652 LTPAERDG
-1660 LEAVWSGAVE
+1660 LEATWSGA
-1670 AVPAVTVPELFAAQ
+1670 AGDVPAVTVPGLFAAQ
-1684 VARTPD
+1684 AARTPD
-1690 HPALVFEDERLTYA
+1690 HPALVFEEEELSYA
-1704 ELDAASNRLAQALVA
+1704 ELDAVSNRLAHVLAA

-1737 LVTAILAVLKAGAAY
+1737 LVTAILAVLKTGAAY
-1752 LPLDPGYPADR
+1752 LPLDPGYPAGR
-1763 IAFMLADAEPTLVLA
+1763 IAFMLEDAAPALVLA
-1778 TAETADLVPG
+1778 VEETAVPG
-1788 ALLLDEPV
+1788 ALLLDDPGTLAE
-1796 TAAGFPAKAP
+1796 AP
-1806 EVVLRPEHPAYV
+1806 DTPLDVVLRPGNPAYV

-1827 PKGVVVPHAGIVNRL
+1827 PKGVVVPHEGIVNRL

-1874 PLLVGATEVLA
+1874 PLLTGATEVLA
-1885 RPDGQKDPAY
+1885 RPDGHKDPAY
-1895 LARLIREH
+1895 LARLIRDRGI
-1903 EVTTVHFVP
+1903 TTVHFVP
-1912 SMLQVFLQEPAAAE
+1912 SMLQVFLQEPAAGE
-1926 CASLRR
+1926 CTSLRR

-1940 PPEAVAR
+1940 PPDAVAQ
-1947 FGQVLDAELHNLYGP
+1947 FGRVLDAELHNLYGP
-1962 TEASVDVTSWHTSP
+1962 TEASVDVTAWRTSTV
-1976 DETSVPIGRPVWNT
+1976 DVTVPIGRPVWNT

-2009 LYLAGVQLARGYL
+2009 LYLAGIQLARGYL
-2022 GRPGLSAERFIADP
+2022 GRPGLTAERFVADP
-2036 YGEPGS
+2036 FGAPGA
-2042 RMYRTGDVARFRADG
+2042 RMYRTGDLARFRADG
-2057 VCEFLGR
+2057 VLEFLGR
-2064 GDEQIKIRGFRVEP
+2064 GDEQVKIRGFRVEP

-2084 LAAHDDVAH
+2084 LSAHDDVAH

-2113 PADTS
+2113 PADLS
-2118 ASATDETEQV
+2118 PADETEQV
-2128 REWRELYDSMYSGAT
+2128 GEWRELYDSMYASAA
-2143 DDFEGWNSSYTGEP
+2143 DEFEGWNSSYTGEP
-2157 ISRAEMRE
+2157 IPRAEMRE

-2172 RIRGLEPRRVLELGV
+2172 RIRSLKPKRVLEIGV
-2187 GTGLLLTELAPHCES
+2187 GTGLLLTELAPDCES

-2209 AEVIASLGDRVAADP
+2209 AEVIASLGARVAADP
-2224 ALADRVELR
+2224 ALAGRVELR

-2238 DVSGLPAG
+2238 DVTGLPSG
-2246 YFDTIV
+2246 FFDTIV

-2262 GTYLLDVLDK
+2262 GTYLLDVVRKALD
-2272 AIGLLAPGGTVFV
+2272 LLAPGGALFV

-2293 VRAFHAEVARQ
+2293 VRAFHTAVAEA
-2304 RGGDVEQGL
+2304 RGGDVEQNL
-2313 VREKELLVAP
+2313 LREKELLVAP

-2342 GVNELSQFR
+2342 AVNELTQYR
-2351 YDVVIHTEP
+2351 YDVVLRRGSVE
-2360 VQAPAVEPLTWG
+2360 VAEVPALAWG
-2372 TDVSTVD
+2372 TDLCSVD
-2379 EVAAALDNG
+2379 EVAG
-2388 LRINGVPNGRT
+2388 PSRIERVPNGRT
-2399 TTGVNPQDW
+2399 APGGVDPEEW
-2408 YDLGDAHGY
+2408 YAFGDAHGY
-2417 TTAVTWSAEGDGSVD
+2417 RTVVTWSAEGDGSVD
-2432 VVFTTGS
+2432 VVFTTGET
-2439 AAGAFRPGSEP
+2439 AGAFRPGPGP

-2457 PGRFRRISTLS
+2457 PGRFRRVSTLS
-2468 ADLRALAAESLPEH
+2468 ADLRALAAQRLPEH

-2497 ANGKLDRPALPS
+2497 ANGKLDRRALPS
-2509 PDPLVPTSDR
+2509 PDPVAPTSDR
-2519 EPRTPVERQL
+2519 EPRTPLERQL
-2529 CALFADVLG
+2529 CELFADVLG

-2560 LIARIRATLN
+2560 LIARIRTSLN

-2582 TAAGLAE
+2582 TAAGLAGV
-2589 LITTGAGPARPPLV
+2589 LATAGGSARPPLV
-2603 PLDRPALVPLS
+2603 RQPRPERVPLS
-2614 GAQRRLW
+2614 GAQQRLW

-2632 YNVPLIMRIE
+2632 YNVPLIMRLD
-2642 GELDVEALRSALSD
+2642 GDLDVEALRAALTD

-2671 DGVPFQ
+2671 DGVPYQ
-2677 DIIPAEEVD
+2677 DVLPAEDVS
-2686 LRVREVTDLDRALTG
+2686 LPVREVADLDAALTG
-2701 LVRGAFDLER
+2701 LVRGPFDLE
-2711 HVPMRAELL
+2711 HEVPVRAELL
-2720 RLADGE
+2720 RLGARE
-2726 HVLALVFHHIASD
+2726 HVFALVFHHIASD

-2754 AARRSGERP
+2754 AARRSGETP

-2775 TLWQQDLLGS
+2775 TLWQQELLGR

-2790 SVLTAQLDYW
+2790 SMLSAQLDYW
-2800 RATLDGLPDRIE
+2800 RDVLDGLPDRIE

-2823 TFRGELHTFTWDA
+2823 TFRGELHTFGWDA
-2836 DLHTRLSRLA
+2836 GLHARLAELA
-2846 RECGS
+2846 RESGA

-2895 VNTLVLRVDTAGE
+2895 VNTLVLRVDTGGE
-2908 PSFRDLVGR
+2908 PSFRDLVAR

-2955 LAGQNNAR
+2955 IAGQNNTR

-2970 LTVTEIPVTTGTS
+2970 LTVSEIPVTTGTS
-2983 KFDLSISLTEREAG
+2983 KFDLAISLTEREAG
-2997 IAGVLEFNADVFDH
+2997 IDGVLEFNADVFGH

-3020 LGVLLRAALAEP
+3020 LEVLLRAALAEP
-3032 DGPVGALDLLEGDE
+3032 DRPVGALDLLAGDE
-3046 RDQVLTRWAGS
+3046 RDRVLTEWAGS
-3057 LEPAGTETFTG
+3057 LDPAGTETFPA
-3068 MFARRVRQAPDA
+3068 MFARRVAEAPDA
-3080 VALVFEDVELTYA
+3080 VALVFEDEELTYA
-3093 ELDARANQL
+3093 EVDARANRL
-3102 AHLLIERGA
+3102 ANLLLARGA
-3111 GPERVVALAVPRS
+3111 GLERVVALAVPRS
-3124 VEMIV
+3124 VDMIV

-3143 VDVDYPGDRIA
+3143 VDVDYPADRIA
-3154 FMIDDAAPVCVV
+3154 YMTEDAGPVCVV
-3166 TTRDVDG
+3166 TTRDVEAK
-3173 NLPPGVPRV
+3173 LPASLPRI

-3189 TTMSTVDPEVP
+3189 AGSSTVDPRVP
-3200 VKPENAAYVIYTSGS
+3200 VRPENAAYVIYTSGS

-3231 LVATQKERFGIG
+3231 LVATQVERFGIG

-3272 LIVVPAE
+3272 LVVVPAE

-3290 AHEHGADFMIL
+3290 AHRHAVDFMIL
-3301 PPALLDAMPE
+3301 PPALLDAMPA
-3311 DCDLPRDSVLLAGTE
+3311 DLDLPTDSVLLAGTE
-3326 RVSPELIRRWAPG
+3326 RVSPELVRRWAPG

-3362 VELADATVVPIGIP
+3362 AELAEATVVPIGVP

-3407 ARGYLGRAGLT
+3407 ARGYLGRPGLT

-3461 GYRIEPGEIEA
+3461 GYRIELGEIESVLA
-3472 VITEHPAVAQSVVLA
+3472 EHPAVGQAVVTA

-3493 AYAVPAA
+3493 AYAVPSAG
-3500 SRDEEAEL
+3500 RDEEAEL
-3508 DHVGEWR
+3508 EHVGEWR
-3515 ELHENVFDDA
+3515 ELHENVFTDA
-3525 ASGGFEEN
+3525 AAGGLEEN

-3540 YDGSEIPLDEM
+3540 YDGSEIPLAEM

-3557 TIERIQALRPKRVLE
+3557 TIDRIRSLANPALSRESAALGRVLE

-3583 IAPDAEEYWGV
+3583 LAPDAEAYWGV
-3594 DLSEKAIANLRREL
+3594 DLSEKAIANLRREV
-3608 AGRPELAGKV
+3608 AATPFAAKV
-3618 HVAARP
+3618 HLAARP
-3624 AHDLGELPDEPFDTV
+3624 AHDLGELPGEPFDTV
-3639 IVNSVAQ
+3639 IINSVAQ
-3646 YFPSVDY
+3646 YFPSVAY

-3660 AAARVRPGGAI
+3660 AAARVRPGGVV

-3684 FRTATELRHGRRDV
+3684 FRTATELRHGRRDS
-3698 AGVDQAIA
+3698 AAPDQAIA
-3706 RDGELVLDPDFFT
+3706 REGELVLDPDFFA
-3719 ALSRGLAGFDD
+3719 ALSRELDGFDD
-3730 VDLWF
+3730 VDLWV
-3735 KRGEA
+3735 KRGHA

-3747 RYDVVLRKAPKPAPA
+3747 RYDVVLRKAPKPAPP
-3762 AEEVVTFGSVAE
+3762 AEDVVAFASLEE
-3774 LERLLA
+3774 LAERLEA
-3780 DHPARLRVAGVPN
+3780 RPARLRVTGVPN

-3804 ALAER
+3804 ALAGG
-3809 DADAALS
+3809 DTDAALS
-3816 ALDSEPTG
+3816 ALDGEPSG
-3824 VDPETLQDL
+3824 VDPETLHAL
-3833 GTRLGYRVYT
+3833 GERHGYRVHAT
-3843 TPAADVSV
+3843 LTADAGT

-3857 TGEPVRIYRARPV
+3857 TGAPIRIHRTRPV
-3870 RAALSTLGNHP
+3870 RAALEALGNHP

-3888 ALVSALRAHV
+3888 ALVAALRAHV

-3911 VVLDR
+3911 VLLDR
-3916 LPVLASG
+3916 LPLLASG

-3930 PSPDKQAGA
+3930 PSPDKQAAGT
-3939 AGRAPRTP
+3939 GRAPRTP
-3947 VEEVLCGLFADVLG
+3947 VEEVLCGLFAEVLDTAAVG
-3961 VPRVGP
+3961 V

-3974 GGHSLMATRLVA
+3974 GGHSLMATRLIA

-4007 AGLAALLS
+4007 AGLAALLAAA
-4015 TLDSSAARP
+4015 DASAARP
-4024 ALVRAEP
+4024 ALVRADP
-4031 RPDALPLSFAQQ
+4031 RPAVLPLSFAQQ

-4062 AIRLTGDLD
+4062 AVRLTGALD
-4071 GTALR
+4071 ADALR
-4076 TALSDVVERHEALR
+4076 TALSDVAERHEALR
-4090 TVFPEI
+4090 TVFPEVE
-4096 DGEARQQVLED
+4096 GEARQRVLDD
-4107 VTIPLH
+4107 VTIPLLV
-4113 ARDVTEATL
+4113 REVTGATL

-4138 EVPLRAELLR
+4138 EIPLRAELLR

-4174 RDLATAYTARRTGE
+4174 RDLATAYTARHAGE
-4188 RPEWT
+4188 APQWT

-4203 LWQRDVLGE
+4203 VWQRDVLGE
-4212 QVIEPQLAYW
+4212 PVIEPQLDYW
-4222 RETLAGLPERIE
+4222 RRALANLPERIE

-4240 HPAEASYQGEQFSF
+4240 HPAEASYRGEQFAF
-4254 GWDADLHSG
+4254 GWDARLHSG

-4293 TDVPIG
+4293 ADVPIG

-4325 GTDGDPSFRDL
+4325 DTGGDPTFRDL

-4358 VEALNPVRSLA
+4358 VEALNPARSLA

-4379 WQNNAVAELGLPGLT
+4379 WQNNAVADLTLPGLT
-4394 VEEEPVRTGTARA
+4394 VAEEPVRTGTSRA

-4414 ERPGNQTGIRGTA
+4414 ESPGTQAGIRGTA
-4427 EYNSDVFDRSGVEAI
+4427 EYNSDVFDRTSVEAI
-4442 LGRIKTLLRAAVT
+4442 LARLRTLLTAVVA
-4455 DPDTRIGAID
+4455 DPDTRIGAVD
-4465 LLTDAEHERLTAE
+4465 LLTDAEHDQLTPDPA
-4478 QTETVTSLPARTTA
+4478 TPLPAETA
-4492 ELFAAQVARTPDAT
+4492 AGLFAAQVSRTPDAV
-4506 ALVIGEECLTYADL
+4506 ALVFGGERVTYAEL
-4520 DARATTL
+4520 DTRATTL
-4527 AQALLAR
+4527 ARALLAR

-4539 RVVAVALPRSAELVT
+4539 RVVAVALPRSAELVV

-4567 PLDLNHPADRVE
+4567 PLDLNHPAERVE

-4587 HLVVAWEGFGERLVR
+4587 HLVIAKDGFGDRLVR
-4602 PDETAAEP
+4602 PGDTGPEP
-4610 AVWPV
+4610 AWPS
-4615 ISPDNPAYVIFTSG
+4615 ISPDHPAYVIFTSG

-4635 AVAGTQLALA
+4635 AVAGTQRALA
-4645 NRLHWGRGLAQGVRV
+4645 NRLNWGRDAARGVRL

-4681 DPVVLADD
+4681 DSVVFADD
-4689 TTATDPHALA
+4689 TTATDPIALA
-4699 EFVRSSGAQILTVV
+4699 ELVRTSGAQVLTVV
-4713 PSLLDSFAEDVSDS
+4713 PSLLDTFAEDTEAD
-4727 AFDSVTTWITS
+4727 AFASVTTWITS
-4738 GEPLSEAL
+4738 GEPLSGAL
-4746 AEKVARRWPSAKLV
+4746 AEKVARRWPSAELV

-4765 SEVGGDSL
+4765 SEVAGDSL

-4787 NTRAYLL
+4787 NTRAYVL
-4794 DAALRPVP
+4794 DAGLRPVP

-4822 RPALSA
+4822 RPALTA
-4828 ERFLADPFGA
+4828 ERFVASPFE

-4843 YRTGDL
+4843 YRTGDV
-4849 VRRRADG
+4849 VRRRPDG
-4856 ALDFLGRADQQ
+4856 ALDFVGRADQQ
-4867 IKIRGFRVEPGEVEA
+4867 LKIRGFRVEPGEVEA
-4882 VLTADPSVARAV
+4882 VLTADAAVSRAV
-4894 VIARENRLVAYVV
+4894 VIAREHRLIAYVAPS
-4907 GESADPV
+4907 GDPAA
-4914 VLRTLVATRLPEYLV
+4914 LRATLAARLPEHSV
-4929 PAAVVVLA
+4929 PSAIVVLP
-4937 ELPVNANGKLDRR
+4937 ELPVNANGKLDRA

-4958 TTARQ
+4958 TSGRA

-4988 DGFFTLGGHSLLAT
+4988 DGFFALGGHSLLAT

-5015 VPIRAVFDAP
+5015 VPIRAVFDAR
-5025 TPARLASLLDPGRTS
+5025 TPARLAEVLDPGRRS
-5040 RPALVPA
+5040 RPPLVPA
-5047 HRPDVLPLSF
+5047 ERTAVLPLSF

-5067 LDGLSATYNI
+5067 LDGPSATYNI

-5086 VDVDALRAALGD
+5086 VDACALEAAVRD
-5098 VVTRHEILRTVLAED
+5098 VVARHEVLRTLLVEEQ
-5113 RGTPRQIVLN
+5113 GTPHQIVLD
-5123 PGDERAHPVLVTGTA
+5123 PADDRARPALVTETATDLDERVT
-5138 TEADLADRVAEA
+5138 A
-5150 AAYCFTLDAEIP
+5150 AASYCFTLDAEIP
-5162 VRATLVSAGPER
+5162 IRATLVSAGTAR

-5201 YAARL
+5201 YTARL
-5206 RGARPQWTPLPVQ
+5206 RGERPQWTPLPVQ

-5225 WQQEMFGRSDDPDSL
+5225 WQREMFGRAEDPDSL
-5240 LGRQAAFWRDTLAGI
+5240 LGRQAAFWRDTLAGL
-5255 PDELALPADRPR
+5255 PDELALPADRRR

-5282 PGAVHRG
+5282 PAEVHRG
-5289 LRDLAHGSDTSTF
+5289 LRALANGSGTSTF
-5302 MVLQAALAAVLTR
+5302 MVLQAALAALLTR
-5315 LGAGT
+5315 VGAGT
-5320 DIPLGTPVAGRM
+5320 DIPLGTPVAGRT

-5406 YHSGSEPEKLLGLD
+5406 YHSGRERERLLGLD
-5420 ASYRDTGLRP
+5420 AAYRDTGLRQ

-5439 VETADGIEGDLEFSF
+5439 VETPDGIEGDLEFSL

-5460 TARTLTERLVRL
+5460 SARTLAERLVRL
-5472 MAAVVADPDR
+5472 MTAVVADPDR
-5482 PLSRIDVLEPAERHR
+5482 PLSRIDVLEAGERDR
-5497 ILGEWGTG
+5497 ILREWGSG
-5505 EPVTT
+5505 EPLTT
-5510 AAPTVVDR
+5510 SAPTVVDR
-5518 LAAQVAATPGATAL
+5518 LAAQVAATPDATAL
-5532 SDAHESVTFGEFAA
+5532 SDADSSVTFAEFAA
-5546 RTDRLARWLTAHG
+5546 RTDRLARWLASRG
-5559 ARPEQVVALVL
+5559 AGPEKVVALVL

-5585 AGAAYLPVDPDQP
+5585 TGAAYLPVDPDQP
-5598 VDRIAAVLADSG
+5598 AGRIAAILADSG
-5610 AALVLTTRALA
+5610 AALVLTSRALTA
-5621 DRVPPERALF
+5621 PVPGALF
-5631 VEDIVDSAVTLTPPS
+5631 VEDVVDTGAALKPPS

-5655 TSGSTGEPKGVVIP
+5655 TSGSTGKPKGVVIP
-5669 HSGLV
+5669 HAGLV

-5715 WMLDGHEVH
+5715 WLLDGHEVH
-5724 VVDDDTRRDPDRLAA
+5724 VVDDETRRDPSRLAA

-5747 FLELTPSHFAQ
+5747 FLELTPSHFTQ
-5758 LAAAGVVE
+5758 LAEAGVVE
-5766 DGSCALGVVGVGG
+5766 DGQCALGVVGVGG
-5779 EAVSQSL
+5779 EAVSQTL
-5786 WEELRSMPGT
+5786 WETLRSMPGT
-5796 EAYNLYG
+5796 AAYNLYG

-5816 RDADRPVVG
+5816 ADAECPVVG

-5834 VLDGGLSPVPAGV
+5834 VLDGGLTPVPAGV

-5856 GLARGYHERPSLTAD
+5856 GLARGYHDRPALTAD
-5871 RFVADPFGRPG
+5871 RFVADPFGPPG

-5912 RGFRIEPGEIETA
+5912 RGFRIEPAEIETA
-5925 LTRHD
+5925 LTRHE
-5930 DVAQALVIVREDR
+5930 DVAQALVVMREDR
-5943 PGDKRLVAYTTPE
+5943 DKRLVAYTTPS
-5956 TTDPARLR
+5956 TADPVRLR

-5971 PEYMVPAAIVSLDAF
+5971 PEYMVPAAIVPLDAF
-5986 PVTANGKLDKA
+5986 PVTPNGKLDKA
-5997 ALPVPELEARGRAPE
+5997 ALPVPEYGTRGRAPE
-6012 TPLEKTLCEVFAEVL
+6012 TPLEKSLCEIFAEVL
-6027 DVDAVGAD
+6027 DVAAVGPD
-6035 DDLFALGGHSML
+6035 DDLFTLGGHSML

-6057 RTGTELPIAE
+6057 RLGTELPIAE

-6077 AAVLTETRGS
+6077 AALLTRDTE

>member
-1 MVQECILTIC
+1 M
-11 LLGSPKLAPASGR
+11 
-24 RKQREAGLPVS
+24 S
-35 NGDSVQQ
+35 NGDAVQQ
-42 VADLGFWRD
+42 VAELGYWRD

-56 PKELPLPVDRPH
+56 PKELPLPADRPH
-68 PAEPAPPSA
+68 LAEPVPA
-77 RLTRELSLAL
+77 RLARPLPAVDELTLLA
-87 GDDAE
+87 
-92 LIVLSAFVVLLH
+92 AFTVLLS

-117 SLVPLRV
+117 ALVPLRV
-124 DLGGAPG
+124 DLGGSPG
-131 FDDVVARVRAAREEA
+131 FADVVARVREARDEA
-146 LAHQVPFDDL
+146 LAHEVPFADL
-156 VGEVQPERGRGGSV
+156 VAELDPEPGRGGSV
-170 LVNVGFAAETTLP
+170 LVNVGFGAETDLP
-183 LDLVLAAGDG
+183 LDVNLTGDG
-193 VLEARYRA
+193 VRYRA

-212 LGHLEHLLHDALSRP
+212 LEHLEHLLAAAQERP
-227 QWPVARLNLV
+227 QWPVARLDLV
-237 PEPELRRMLE
+237 PAPELRRIVE
-247 EWNDTALDAPLSTL
+247 EWNDTDLDTPLSTL
-261 PELFAARVREAP
+261 PELFAARVAEAP
-273 GSVALVFE
+273 DAVALVFE
-281 DVEVTYAELDARA
+281 DEELTYAELDARA

-329 LKAGAAYLPLDQDYP
+329 LKAGAAYLPVDPDYP

-351 VADAGPVCVVTTSEL
+351 VADARPVCVLTTAEL
-366 AGRFDGD
+366 AEHFASP
-373 VLVLDE
+373 VLLDE
-379 TSPDDAPA
+379 LDLTAAPDTDPAPA
-387 TDPGAAIAPA
+387 IVPA
-397 SAAYVIYTS
+397 NAAYVIYTS

-422 AKLVATQAERFGVG
+422 AKLVATQSERFGVG
-436 PHSRVLQ
+436 RHSRVLQ

-474 VPGPELADY
+474 VPGPELAEY
-483 AHAHGVD
+483 AHAKGVD

-566 VPDPGTRAYVLDAYL
+566 VPDPGTRAYVLDAFL

-595 GSGLARGYLGRA
+595 GSGLARGYLGRP

-665 LAEHPRVGQSVVV
+665 LAEHPRVGQTVVV
-678 AQDGQLVAYA
+678 AQDGRLVAYA
-688 VPVPDRA
+688 VPVPDRDQA

-701 DEWHDV
+701 EEWHAV
-707 HEEMLAGSQGIEENF
+707 HEEMLAGSTGIEENF

-735 LEEMREW
+735 LDEMREW
-742 HAATIDRIRAL
+742 HAATIDRIRSL
-753 RPKRVLEI
+753 KEPSLSRESGGLGRVLEI

-771 IAPDAETYWGVDLSE
+771 IAPDAEAYWGVDLSE
-786 SAVEN
+786 SAIEN
-791 VRREVAAMPELA
+791 VRREVAATPFA
-803 GKVHLAARPAH
+803 DRVHLAARPAH
-814 DLGDLPAEPFDTVIV
+814 DLGELPDEPFDTVIV
-829 NSVAQYFPSADYLAE
+829 NSVAQYFPSVDYLTE

-850 GLVAPGGTVFLGD
+850 GLVKPGGTIFLGD

-908 LARGLDGFD
+908 LARDLDGFD

-926 DAHNE
+926 EAHNE

-938 VVLRKAPKPAPPAE
+938 VVLRKATAPEPADE
-952 QVIAFGDLAAVERF
+952 QVVAFGDLGSVARF
-966 LTAETPDRL
+966 LAAETPERL
-975 RVTGV
+975 RVTGI
-980 PDARLAGE
+980 PDARLSGE
-988 LAAVRALDEGD
+988 LAAVLALDEGD
-999 SAAALA
+999 ADAALA
-1005 ALDRRDGVDPE
+1005 ALDRHEGVDPE
-1016 DLHRVGERAGYR
+1016 ALHRLGERAGYR
-1028 VAVTWAAAGEL
+1028 VAVTWAADSGGL
-1039 EAVFGR
+1039 EAVFSR
-1045 GSAPGAAY
+1045 GEDGPAAY
-1053 RPARTTGAPGSYANN
+1053 RPVRRTGAPASYANN

-1083 SHVRDRL
+1083 AHVRDRL
-1090 PQYMVPTAF
+1090 PLYMVPSAF

-1114 RKALPAPERF
+1114 RKALPSPDRF
-1124 TAGPGRAPRTPVEQ
+1124 AAGPGRTPRNPVEQ
-1138 LLCELFADVLGVPRV
+1138 LLCEMFADVLGLPQA

-1160 ALGGHSLMATRLIQR
+1160 ALGGHSLLATRLIQR
-1175 IRAAVGTD
+1175 IRAAVGAEV
-1183 LPVRAVFDAPT
+1183 PVRAVFDAPT
-1194 VAALAELLAGAGS
+1194 PAALAELLAGAVT
-1207 GTERRPLGRA
+1207 GTERQPLARVA
-1217 VERPE
+1217 ERPD

-1245 YNVPLVMRLS
+1245 YNVPLVMRLA
-1255 GELDVDALRVAL
+1255 GELDVEALRTAL
-1267 HDVLGRHEALR
+1267 HDVLDRHEALR

-1291 VLPVEEAAVELTV
+1291 VLPEAEVELTV
-1304 RTVAES
+1304 R
-1310 EVDSAVDGLV
+1310 EVSDVDAGVDDLV
-1320 RSVFDLGA
+1320 RGVFGLGA
-1328 GVPVRAELLTIDQR
+1328 GVPVRAALLTVDER

-1356 GWSLSPLWRD
+1356 GWSLTPLWRD
-1366 IAAAYGARRQGE
+1366 IATAYRARLRGDAPE
-1378 GPRWTPLP
+1378 WTPLP

-1394 WQRELLETEEAAQLG
+1394 WQRELLEAEEATQLD
-1409 YWRSTLADLPERIG
+1409 YWRTTLDGLPERIP

-1428 PHPAVSAYRGEFFT
+1428 PHPTVSAYRGEFFT
-1442 FTWDAGLRAALADLA
+1442 FGWDAGLQAGLTDLA

-1487 GTPIAGRADP
+1487 GTPIAGRTDP

-1526 ARVRERS
+1526 ARVRDRG

-1573 GSGVELP
+1573 GAGVELP

-1585 EQPVGTGTAKFD
+1585 ERPVGTGTAKFD
-1597 LWFSLTEHADGID
+1597 LWFSFTERGDGIH
-1610 GQAEFNAEVFDRS
+1610 GQAEFNAEVFDHT
-1623 TVDALLARLEVLLR
+1623 TVTGILDRLEVLLR
-1637 QVVSAPDRRLGSLDV
+1637 QVVSAPDRRLGELDI
-1652 LTRAERDG
+1652 LTAAERDR
-1660 LEAVWSGAVE
+1660 LPALWSGTAAE
-1670 AVPAVTVPELFAAQ
+1670 VPAVTVPELFAAQ

-1690 HPALVFEDERLTYA
+1690 ATALVFEDEELTYA
-1704 ELDAASNRLAQALVA
+1704 ELDAVSNRLARVLAE

-1737 LVTAILAVLKAGAAY
+1737 LVTAILAVLKTGAAY

-1763 IAFMLADAEPTLVLA
+1763 IAFMLDDAAPALVLA
-1778 TAETADLVPG
+1778 TAETAVEG
-1788 ALLLDEPV
+1788 ALLLDDPDV
-1796 TAAGFPAKAP
+1796 LTGVPDAAP
-1806 EVVLRPEHPAYV
+1806 EVALEPRHPAYV

-1827 PKGVVVPHAGIVNRL
+1827 PKGVVVPHEGIVNRL

-1874 PLLVGATEVLA
+1874 PLITGATEVLA
-1885 RPDGQKDPAY
+1885 RPDGHKDPTY
-1895 LARLIREH
+1895 LARLIRERG
-1903 EVTTVHFVP
+1903 VTTVHFVP
-1912 SMLQVFLQEPAAAE
+1912 SMLQVFLQEPTAAE
-1926 CASLRR
+1926 CTSLRR

-1940 PPEAVAR
+1940 PLDAVTQ

-1962 TEASVDVTSWHTSP
+1962 TEASVDVTSWQTSTA
-1976 DETSVPIGRPVWNT
+1976 DTSVPIGRPVWNT
-1990 RTYVL
+1990 RTHVL

-2022 GRPGLSAERFIADP
+2022 GRPGLSAERFVASP
-2036 YGEPGS
+2036 FEPGQ
-2042 RMYRTGDVARFRADG
+2042 RMYRTGDVARFRTDG
-2057 VCEFLGR
+2057 VLEFLGR

-2084 LAAHDDVAH
+2084 LATHDDVAH

-2113 PADTS
+2113 PADTES
-2118 ASATDETEQV
+2118 TAAETEQV
-2128 REWRELYDSMYSGAT
+2128 GEWRELYEAMYAGAE
-2143 DDFEGWNSSYTGEP
+2143 DEFEGWNSSYTGEP
-2157 ISRAEMRE
+2157 IPRDEMRE
-2165 WRDAIVT
+2165 WRDTIVA
-2172 RIRGLEPRRVLELGV
+2172 RIRSLQPKRVLEIGV

-2209 AEVIASLGDRVAADP
+2209 AEVIASLGRRVAADP
-2224 ALADRVELR
+2224 ALAERVELR
-2233 TGDAA
+2233 TADAA
-2238 DVSGLPAG
+2238 DVSGLPSG
-2246 YFDTIV
+2246 FFDTIV

-2262 GTYLLDVLDK
+2262 GTYLLDVVRKALD
-2272 AIGLLAPGGTVFV
+2272 LLAPGGALFV

-2293 VRAFHAEVARQ
+2293 VRAFHTAVADA
-2304 RGGDVEQGL
+2304 RGGDVEQNL
-2313 VREKELLVAP
+2313 LREKELLVAP
-2323 EFFAGLDGVAAD
+2323 EFFAGLDGVVAD
-2335 IRVKRGR
+2335 VRVKRGR
-2342 GVNELSQFR
+2342 AVNELTQFR
-2351 YDVVIHTEP
+2351 YDVVLRAGSAAEP
-2360 VQAPAVEPLTWG
+2360 DVPTLGWG
-2372 TDVSTVD
+2372 TDVSTVED
-2379 EVAAALDNG
+2379 VAG
-2388 LRINGVPNGRT
+2388 PCRIEGVPNGRT
-2399 TTGVNPQDW
+2399 APDGVDPEDW
-2408 YDLGDAHGY
+2408 YAFGETHGY
-2417 TTAVTWSAEGDGSVD
+2417 RTAVTWSPAGDGSVD
-2432 VVFTTGS
+2432 VVFTTGDP
-2439 AAGAFRPGSEP
+2439 AGAFRPGAGP

-2457 PGRFRRISTLS
+2457 PGRFRRISTLT
-2468 ADLRALAAESLPEH
+2468 AHLRTLAAERLPEH

-2497 ANGKLDRPALPS
+2497 ANGKLDRRALPS
-2509 PDPLVPTSDR
+2509 PDPVAPTSDR

-2529 CALFADVLG
+2529 CELFADVLG

-2560 LIARIRATLN
+2560 LIARVRATFD

-2582 TAAGLAE
+2582 TAAGLAG
-2589 LITTGAGPARPPLV
+2589 LLATGRGAARPPLV
-2603 PLDRPALVPLS
+2603 PAARPARVPLS
-2614 GAQRRLW
+2614 GAQQRLW

-2632 YNVPLIMRIE
+2632 YNVPLIMRLD
-2642 GELDVEALRSALSD
+2642 GEIDVAALRTALSD

-2663 LRTRFPQR
+2663 LRTRFPQA
-2671 DGVPFQ
+2671 DGVPYQ
-2677 DIIPAEEVD
+2677 EVLPAGEVD
-2686 LRVREVTDLDRALTG
+2686 LPVREVGDLDEALTG
-2701 LVRGAFDLER
+2701 LVRGSFDLEQ
-2711 HVPMRAELL
+2711 HAPMRVELL
-2720 RLADGE
+2720 RLDARE

-2754 AARRSGERP
+2754 AARRAGEAP

-2775 TLWQQDLLGS
+2775 TLWQRDLLGR

-2790 SVLTAQLDYW
+2790 SVLSAQLDYW
-2800 RATLDGLPDRIE
+2800 RDTLDGLPDRVE

-2836 DLHTRLSRLA
+2836 DLHARLSDLA
-2846 RECGS
+2846 RECGA

-2895 VNTLVLRVDTAGE
+2895 VNTLVLRVDTDGE
-2908 PSFRDLVGR
+2908 PSFRELVGR

-2934 RLVEVLNP
+2934 RLVELLNP

-2955 LAGQNNAR
+2955 IAGQNNTR

-2970 LTVTEIPVTTGTS
+2970 LSVTEIPVTTGTA
-2983 KFDLSISLTEREAG
+2983 KFDLSISLTERDAG
-2997 IAGVLEFNADVFDH
+2997 IAGVLEFNTDVFDH
-3011 AGADAILRR
+3011 PGADAILRR
-3020 LGVLLRAALAEP
+3020 LEVLLRAALAEP
-3032 DGPVGALDLLEGDE
+3032 DRPVGALDLLAGDE
-3046 RDQVLTRWAGS
+3046 RDRVLTEWAGS
-3057 LEPAGTETFTG
+3057 LEPAGTETFPG
-3068 MFARRVRQAPDA
+3068 LFARRVAEAPDS

-3093 ELDARANQL
+3093 EVNARANRL
-3102 AHLLIERGA
+3102 AHLLLARGA

-3124 VEMIV
+3124 IDMIV

-3154 FMIDDAAPVCVV
+3154 YMVEDAGPVCVV
-3166 TTRDVDG
+3166 TTREIDAK
-3173 NLPPGVPRV
+3173 LPADVPRV

-3189 TTMSTVDPEVP
+3189 ESMSTADPAVV

-3231 LVATQKERFGIG
+3231 LVATQVERFGIG

-3272 LIVVPAE
+3272 LVVVPAE
-3279 RRVAGPALTEY
+3279 RRVAGPALSEY
-3290 AHEHGADFMIL
+3290 AFAHDVDFMIL
-3301 PPALLDAMPE
+3301 PPALLDAMPA

-3407 ARGYLGRAGLT
+3407 ARGYLGRAALT

-3472 VITEHPAVAQSVVLA
+3472 VLSEHPAVGQSVVLA

-3500 SRDEEAEL
+3500 GRDEEAEL

-3515 ELHENVFDDA
+3515 ELHENVFTEA
-3525 ASGGFEEN
+3525 ASGGLEEN

-3540 YDGSEIPLDEM
+3540 YDGSDIPLDEM

-3557 TIERIQALRPKRVLE
+3557 TIDRIRSLKEPSLSRESGGLGRVLE

-3594 DLSEKAIANLRREL
+3594 DLSERAIANLRREL
-3608 AGRPELAGKV
+3608 AATPFADKV
-3618 HVAARP
+3618 HLAARP

-3660 AAARVRPGGAI
+3660 AAARVRPGGVI

-3684 FRTATELRHGRRDV
+3684 FRTATELRHGRRSVV
-3698 AGVDQAIA
+3698 AVDQAIA
-3706 RDGELVLDPDFFT
+3706 REGELVLDPDFFA
-3719 ALSRGLAGFDD
+3719 ALARGLDGFDD
-3730 VDLWF
+3730 VDLWT
-3735 KRGEA
+3735 KRGQA

-3747 RYDVVLRKAPKPAPA
+3747 RYDVVLRKAPKPAA
-3762 AEEVVTFGSVAE
+3762 VDETVVAFTSIEE
-3774 LERLLA
+3774 LEQTLA
-3780 DHPARLRVAGVPN
+3780 GRPARLRVTGVPD

-3804 ALAER
+3804 ALADG

-3816 ALDSEPTG
+3816 ALDAEPIG
-3824 VDPETLQDL
+3824 VDIEKLQDL
-3833 GTRLGYRVYT
+3833 GYDVYAA
-3843 TPAADVSV
+3843 PAQQGV

-3857 TGEPVRIYRARPV
+3857 TGAPTRIHRARPV
-3870 RAALSTLGNHP
+3870 RAALDTLGNHP

-3888 ALVSALRAHV
+3888 ALVTALRAHV

-3916 LPVLASG
+3916 LPLLASG

-3930 PSPDKQAGA
+3930 PSPDQQVIT

-3947 VEEVLCGLFADVLG
+3947 VEEVLCGLFAEVLDAPSIG
-3961 VPRVGP
+3961 V

-3986 RLRAVFGVELQ
+3986 RVRAVFGVELQ

-4007 AGLAALLS
+4007 AGLAALLATS
-4015 TLDSSAARP
+4015 DASAARP
-4024 ALVRAEP
+4024 ALVRVEP
-4031 RPDALPLSFAQQ
+4031 RPDLLPLSFAQQ

-4071 GTALR
+4071 VAALEL
-4076 TALSDVVERHEALR
+4076 ALSDVVERHEALR

-4096 DGEARQQVLED
+4096 EGEARQRILDD
-4107 VTIPLH
+4107 VTIPLPV
-4113 ARDVTEATL
+4113 REVTAATL
-4122 ADAVSEAARTV
+4122 ADAVSDAAGTV
-4133 FELES
+4133 FRLES
-4138 EVPLRAELLR
+4138 EIPLRAELLR
-4148 LGAREHVLVLV
+4148 LDASEHVLVLV

-4174 RDLATAYTARRTGE
+4174 RDLATAYTARQAGDA
-4188 RPEWT
+4188 PQWT

-4212 QVIEPQLAYW
+4212 PVIEPQLAYW
-4222 RETLAGLPERIE
+4222 REALAGLPERIE
-4234 LPTDRP
+4234 LPADRP
-4240 HPAEASYQGEQFSF
+4240 HPAEASYRGEQFAF
-4254 GWDADLHSG
+4254 GWDAELHSG
-4263 LVDLARA
+4263 LVELARA

-4293 TDVPIG
+4293 TDVPLG

-4325 GTDGDPSFRDL
+4325 DTGGDPTFRDL

-4379 WQNNAVAELGLPGLT
+4379 WQNNAVADVALPGLT
-4394 VEEEPVRTGTARA
+4394 VAEEPVRTGTARA
-4407 DLVFFVG
+4407 DLTFFVG
-4414 ERPGNQTGIRGTA
+4414 ERPGHQAGIRGTA
-4427 EYNSDVFDRSGVEAI
+4427 EYNSDVFDRASVEAI
-4442 LGRIKTLLRAAVT
+4442 LDRLRMLLRAVVRE
-4455 DPDTRIGAID
+4455 PDTRIGAVD
-4465 LLTDAEHERLTAE
+4465 LLTDSEHEQLAAAPATAIPA
-4478 QTETVTSLPARTTA
+4478 ETAA
-4492 ELFAAQVARTPDAT
+4492 ELFSAQVTRTPDAT
-4506 ALVIGEECLTYADL
+4506 ALVSGGESLTYAEL
-4520 DARATTL
+4520 DDRATTL
-4527 AQALLAR
+4527 ARALLAR

-4539 RVVAVALPRSAELVT
+4539 RVVAVALPRSADLVV

-4567 PLDLNHPADRVE
+4567 PLDLNHPAERVE
-4579 LMLTDAAP
+4579 LMLTDASP
-4587 HLVVAWEGFGERLVR
+4587 HLVVANDGFGDRLVR
-4602 PDETAAEP
+4602 PGDTGADGA
-4610 AVWPV
+4610 WPS
-4615 ISPDNPAYVIFTSG
+4615 IRPDNPAYVIFTSG

-4635 AVAGTQLALA
+4635 AVAGTQRALA
-4645 NRLHWGRGLAQGVRV
+4645 NRLHWGRDLADGVRV

-4689 TTATDPHALA
+4689 ATATDPHALA
-4699 EFVRSSGAQILTVV
+4699 ELVRTSGAQVLTVV
-4713 PSLLDSFAEDVSDS
+4713 PSLLDSFAEDAPAD
-4727 AFDSVTTWITS
+4727 AFASVTTWITS
-4738 GEPLSEAL
+4738 GEPLSDAL

-4765 SEVGGDSL
+4765 SEVAGDSL
-4773 AQVCGPVAIGRPVA
+4773 AQVCGPAAIGTPIA
-4787 NTRAYLL
+4787 NTHAHVL
-4794 DAALRPVP
+4794 DAGLRPVP

-4822 RPALSA
+4822 RPGLSA
-4828 ERFLADPFGA
+4828 ERFVASPFEAGA
-4838 PGERM
+4838 RM

-4849 VRRRADG
+4849 VRRRPDG
-4856 ALDFLGRADQQ
+4856 ALEFLGRADQQ

-4882 VLTADPSVARAV
+4882 ALTADASVSRAV
-4894 VIARENRLVAYVV
+4894 VIARSGTLLAYVAPAGDPAALRARLAERLPGHLV
-4907 GESADPV
+4907 PSAIV
-4914 VLRTLVATRLPEYLV
+4914 VLP
-4929 PAAVVVLA
+4929 
-4937 ELPVNANGKLDRR
+4937 ELPLNANGKLDRA

-4958 TTARQ
+4958 ATDRG

-4973 ELFADV
+4973 DLFADV
-4979 LGVPAVGPD
+4979 LGVPSVGPD

-5025 TPARLASLLDPGRTS
+5025 TPARLAELLDPGRES

-5047 HRPDVLPLSF
+5047 RRPEVLPLSF

-5086 VDVDALRAALGD
+5086 VDTDALGAALAD
-5098 VVTRHEILRTVLAED
+5098 VVARHEVLRTILVEEQGVPRQVVLA
-5113 RGTPRQIVLN
+5113 
-5123 PGDERAHPVLVTGTA
+5123 PGDDRARPELVTETA
-5138 TEADLADRVAEA
+5138 ADLDERVTA
-5150 AAYCFTLDAEIP
+5150 AASYCFTLDAEIP
-5162 VRATLVSAGPER
+5162 VRATLVSASPER

-5201 YAARL
+5201 YAARR
-5206 RGARPQWTPLPVQ
+5206 RGERPQWTPLPVQ

-5225 WQQEMFGRSDDPDSL
+5225 WQREMFGRADDPGSL
-5240 LGRQAAFWRDTLAGI
+5240 LGRQAAFWRDALAGL
-5255 PDELALPADRPR
+5255 PDELALPADRSR
-5267 PARSTNRGAAVPFTV
+5267 PARAGNRGAAVGFTV
-5282 PGAVHRG
+5282 PAEVHRG
-5289 LRDLAHGSDTSTF
+5289 LRELAHGSDTSTF
-5302 MVLQAALAAVLTR
+5302 MVLQAALAALLTR

-5320 DIPLGTPVAGRM
+5320 DIPLGTPVAGRI

-5350 TDTGGDPTFRELLAR
+5350 TDTGGDPTFRELLTR

-5384 VELLNPARSLA
+5384 VELLNPTRSLA

-5406 YHSGSEPEKLLGLD
+5406 YHSGTEKERLLGLE
-5420 ASYRDTGLRP
+5420 ASYRDTGLRQ

-5439 VETADGIEGDLEFSF
+5439 VETPEGIDGDLEFSL
-5454 DLFDEP
+5454 DLFDEE

-5472 MAAVVADPDR
+5472 MTAVVADPDR
-5482 PLSRIDVLEPAERHR
+5482 PLSRIDVLAAAERQR

-5505 EPVTT
+5505 APVTT

-5518 LAAQVAATPGATAL
+5518 LAAQVAATPDATAV
-5532 SDAHESVTFGEFAA
+5532 SDAVSGVTFAELAT
-5546 RTDRLARWLTAHG
+5546 RTDRLARWLAAQG
-5559 ARPEQVVALVL
+5559 AGPEKIVALVL

-5585 AGAAYLPVDPDQP
+5585 TGAAYLPVDPDQP
-5598 VDRIAAVLADSG
+5598 ADRIAAILDDAG
-5610 AALVLTTRALA
+5610 ASLVLTSRSLPSP
-5621 DRVPPERALF
+5621 VPGALF
-5631 VEDIVDSAVTLTPPS
+5631 VEDLAEDTVDSSVVLTPPS

-5655 TSGSTGEPKGVVIP
+5655 TSGSTGKPKGVVIP

-5715 WMLDGHEVH
+5715 WLLDGHEVH
-5724 VVDDDTRRDPDRLAA
+5724 VVDDETRRDPDRLAA

-5766 DGSCALGVVGVGG
+5766 DGKCALGVVGVGG
-5779 EAVSQSL
+5779 EAVSQAL
-5786 WEELRSMPGT
+5786 WEQLRAMPGT
-5796 EAYNLYG
+5796 AAYNLYG

-5816 RDADRPVVG
+5816 ADADRPVVG

-5834 VLDGGLSPVPAGV
+5834 VLDGGLGPVPAGV

-5856 GLARGYHERPSLTAD
+5856 GLARGYHGRPSLTAD
-5871 RFVADPFGRPG
+5871 RFVADPFGPPG

-5925 LTRHD
+5925 LTRHE
-5930 DVAQALVIVREDR
+5930 DVAQALVVVREDR
-5943 PGDKRLVAYTTPE
+5943 DKRLVAYTTPA
-5956 TTDPARLR
+5956 TADPAQLR
-5964 EFVARSL
+5964 AFVARSL
-5971 PEYMVPAAIVSLDAF
+5971 PEYMVPAAIVPLAAF
-5986 PVTANGKLDKA
+5986 PVTPNGKLDRA
-5997 ALPVPELEARGRAPE
+5997 ALPAPEFETRGRAPE
-6012 TPLEKTLCEVFAEVL
+6012 TPLEKTLCEIFAEVL
-6027 DVDAVGAD
+6027 DVAAVGAD
-6035 DDLFALGGHSML
+6035 DDLFTLGGHSML

-6057 RTGTELPIAE
+6057 RLGTELPIAE

-6077 AAVLTETRGS
+6077 AALLT

>member
-1 MVQECILTIC
+1 M
-11 LLGSPKLAPASGR
+11 
-24 RKQREAGLPVS
+24 S
-35 NGDSVQQ
+35 NGDAVQQ
-42 VADLGFWRD
+42 VAELGFWRA

-56 PKELPLPVDRPH
+56 PKELALPVDRPYA
-68 PAEPAPPSA
+68 AEPVPA
-77 RLTRELSLAL
+77 RLSRPLPAADELTLLA
-87 GDDAE
+87 
-92 LIVLSAFVVLLH
+92 AFTVLLS

-111 VVLGIG
+111 VVLGLG

-124 DLGGAPG
+124 DLGGSPG
-131 FDDVVARVRAAREEA
+131 FADVVARVREAREQA

-156 VGEVQPERGRGGSV
+156 VAEVRPEPGRGGSL
-170 LVNVGFAAETTLP
+170 LVNVGFGAETDLP
-183 LDLVLAAGDG
+183 LDLNLTEHG
-193 VLEARYRA
+193 VHYRA

-212 LGHLEHLLHDALSRP
+212 LGHLEHLLADARNRP
-227 QWPVARLNLV
+227 QWPVERLDLM
-237 PEPELRRMLE
+237 PEPELHRILE
-247 EWNDTALDAPLSTL
+247 DWNDTDLDTPLSTL

-273 GSVALVFE
+273 DAVALVFE
-281 DVEVTYAELDARA
+281 DQELTYAELDARA

-307 PERVVALAVPRSV
+307 PERVVALAVPRSI

-329 LKAGAAYLPLDQDYP
+329 LKAGAAYLPLDPDYP

-351 VADAGPVCVVTTSEL
+351 VSDARPVCVVTTSEL

-373 VLVLDE
+373 VLLLDAISWE
-379 TSPDDAPA
+379 PA
-387 TDPGAAIAPA
+387 SDPAAAIVPA
-397 SAAYVIYTS
+397 NAAYVIYTS

-422 AKLVATQAERFGVG
+422 AKLVATQAQRFGVG

-463 GRLVVV
+463 GRLVIV

-474 VPGPELADY
+474 VPGPELAEY
-483 AHAHGVD
+483 AHAQGVD

-498 LAEFPEDCDL
+498 LAELPDDCDL

-552 CDPEIAPGSAVPIG
+552 CDPQIAPGSAVPIG
-566 VPDPGTRAYVLDAYL
+566 VPDPGTRAYVLDASL
-581 APVPVGV
+581 APVPIGV
-588 VGELYLA
+588 AGELYLA
-595 GSGLARGYLGRA
+595 GSGLARGYLGRPG
-607 ALTSERFVADP
+607 LTAERFVADP

-642 LGRADDQV
+642 LGRADDQI

-678 AQDGQLVAYA
+678 AQDGRLVAYA
-688 VPVPDRA
+688 VPVPDRDQA

-701 DEWHDV
+701 EEWHAV
-707 HEEMLAGSQGIEENF
+707 HEEMLAGSTGIEENF

-735 LEEMREW
+735 LDEMREW
-742 HAATIDRIRAL
+742 HAATIERIRAL
-753 RPKRVLEI
+753 KPKRVLEI

-786 SAVEN
+786 SAIEN
-791 VRREVAAMPELA
+791 VRREVAAMPFA
-803 GKVHLAARPAH
+803 DRVHLAARPAH
-814 DLGDLPAEPFDTVIV
+814 DLGELPAEPFDTVII
-829 NSVAQYFPSADYLAE
+829 NSVAQYFPSADYLTE

-850 GLVAPGGTVFLGD
+850 GLVRPGGTIFLGD

-880 HGRGDVAAVDQAI
+880 HGRADVAAVDQAI

-917 DVDLWVKRG
+917 DVDLWAKRG
-926 DAHNE
+926 SAHNE

-938 VVLRKAPKPAPPAE
+938 VVLRKAPKPDAADE
-952 QVIAFGDLAAVERF
+952 QVVAYGDLGAVERF
-966 LTAETPDRL
+966 LATETPGRL
-975 RVTGV
+975 RVTGI
-980 PDARLAGE
+980 PDARLSGE

-999 SAAALA
+999 TEAALA
-1005 ALDRRDGVDPE
+1005 ALDRRDGVDVE
-1016 DLHRVGERAGYR
+1016 ALHRLGDRTGYR
-1028 VAVTWAAAGEL
+1028 VAVTWAAEGGTL
-1039 EAVFGR
+1039 EAVFSR
-1045 GSAPGAAY
+1045 GEDGPAY
-1053 RPARTTGAPGSYANN
+1053 RPGRQTGTPASYANN

-1083 SHVRDRL
+1083 AHVRDRL
-1090 PQYMVPTAF
+1090 PLYMVPSAF

-1114 RKALPAPERF
+1114 RKALPSPERF
-1124 TAGPGRAPRTPVEQ
+1124 TAGPGRAPRNPVEQ
-1138 LLCELFADVLGVPRV
+1138 LLCEMFADVLGVPQA

-1160 ALGGHSLMATRLIQR
+1160 ALGGHSLLATRLIQR
-1175 IRAAVGTD
+1175 IRAAVGAEV
-1183 LPVRAVFDAPT
+1183 PVRAVFDASTP
-1194 VAALAELLAGAGS
+1194 AALAELLAGAVT
-1207 GTERRPLGRA
+1207 GTERRPLAR
-1217 VERPE
+1217 VTERPE

-1245 YNVPLVMRLS
+1245 YNVPLVMRLA
-1255 GELDVDALRVAL
+1255 GELDVEALRTSL
-1267 HDVLGRHEALR
+1267 HDVLDRHEALR
-1278 TVFPVADGVPYQR
+1278 TVFPTADGVPYQQ
-1291 VLPVEEAAVELTV
+1291 VLAEATVELTV
-1304 RTVAES
+1304 RELPES
-1310 EVDSAVDGLV
+1310 AVDSAVDGLV
-1320 RSVFDLGA
+1320 RGVFDLGA
-1328 GVPVRAELLTIDQR
+1328 GVPVRAALLTVDAR

-1356 GWSLSPLWRD
+1356 GWSLAPLWRD
-1366 IAAAYGARRQGE
+1366 IATAYRARLRGE
-1378 GPRWTPLP
+1378 APQWTPLP

-1394 WQRELLETEEAAQLG
+1394 WQRELLSAEETTQLD
-1409 YWRSTLADLPERIG
+1409 YWRTALDGLPERIP

-1442 FTWDAGLRAALADLA
+1442 FAWDAGLQAGLADLA

-1487 GTPIAGRADP
+1487 GTPIAGRTDQ

-1520 TFRDLV
+1520 SFRDLV
-1526 ARVRERS
+1526 ARVRDRS

-1573 GSGVELP
+1573 GAGVELP

-1585 EQPVGTGTAKFD
+1585 ERPVGTGTAKFD
-1597 LWFSLTEHADGID
+1597 LWFSLTERADGIH
-1610 GQAEFNAEVFDRS
+1610 GQAEFNAEVFDHA
-1623 TVDALLARLEVLLR
+1623 TVTGLLDRLEVLLR
-1637 QVVSAPDRRLGSLDV
+1637 QVVSTPDRRLGSLDV
-1652 LTRAERDG
+1652 LTPAERDA
-1660 LEAVWSGAVE
+1660 LPAVWSGA
-1670 AVPAVTVPELFAAQ
+1670 AADVPAVTVPELFAAQ

-1690 HPALVFEDERLTYA
+1690 ATALVFEDEELTYA
-1704 ELDAASNRLAQALVA
+1704 ELDAVSNRLARVLAE

-1737 LVTAILAVLKAGAAY
+1737 LVTTILAVLKTGAAY
-1752 LPLDPGYPADR
+1752 LPLDPGYPAER
-1763 IAFMLADAEPTLVLA
+1763 IAFMLEDAEPALVLS
-1778 TAETADLVPG
+1778 TADDLE
-1788 ALLLDEPV
+1788 LLDGV
-1796 TAAGFPAKAP
+1796 SDAP
-1806 EVVLRPEHPAYV
+1806 LDVVLRPENPAYV

-1874 PLLVGATEVLA
+1874 PLITGATEVVA
-1885 RPDGQKDPAY
+1885 RPDGHKDPAY
-1895 LARLIREH
+1895 LARLIRDRG
-1903 EVTTVHFVP
+1903 VTTVHFVP
-1912 SMLQVFLQEPAAAE
+1912 SMLQVFLQEPAAGE
-1926 CASLRR
+1926 CTSLRR

-1940 PPEAVAR
+1940 PADAVVQ

-1962 TEASVDVTSWHTSP
+1962 TEASVDVTSWRTSTE
-1976 DETSVPIGRPVWNT
+1976 DTSIPIGRPVWNT

-2022 GRPGLSAERFIADP
+2022 GRPGLTAERFVASP
-2036 YGEPGS
+2036 HQPGE
-2042 RMYRTGDVARFRADG
+2042 RMYRTGDLARFRPDG
-2057 VCEFLGR
+2057 VLEFLGR

-2084 LAAHDDVAH
+2084 LATHDDVAH

-2113 PADTS
+2113 PAEPT
-2118 ASATDETEQV
+2118 ALDETEQV
-2128 REWRELYDSMYSGAT
+2128 GEWRELYDSMYAGAA
-2143 DDFEGWNSSYTGEP
+2143 DEFEGWNSSYTGDP
-2157 ISRAEMRE
+2157 IPRAEMRE

-2172 RIRGLEPRRVLELGV
+2172 RIRSLKPKRVLEIGV
-2187 GTGLLLTELAPHCES
+2187 GTGLLLTELAPHCET

-2209 AEVIASLGDRVAADP
+2209 AEVISSLGERVAADP

-2238 DVSGLPAG
+2238 DLSGLPSG
-2246 YFDTIV
+2246 FFDTIV

-2262 GTYLLDVLDK
+2262 GTYLLEVLRK
-2272 AIGLLAPGGTVFV
+2272 ALELLAPGGSLFV

-2293 VRAFHAEVARQ
+2293 VRAFHTAVAEA
-2304 RGGDVEQGL
+2304 RGGDVEQNL
-2313 VREKELLVAP
+2313 LREKELLVAP

-2342 GVNELSQFR
+2342 AVNELTRYR
-2351 YDVVIHTEP
+2351 YDVVLRP
-2360 VQAPAVEPLTWG
+2360 GSAVAPEVPALVWG
-2372 TDVSTVD
+2372 TDLSTVD
-2379 EVAAALDNG
+2379 EVAG
-2388 LRINGVPNGRT
+2388 PSRIERVPNGRT
-2399 TTGVNPQDW
+2399 APGGVNPEDW
-2408 YDLGDAHGY
+2408 YAFGDAHGY
-2417 TTAVTWSAEGDGSVD
+2417 RTVVTWSAEGDGSVD
-2432 VVFTTGS
+2432 VVFTTGET
-2439 AAGAFRPGSEP
+2439 AGAFRPGVDP

-2457 PGRFRRISTLS
+2457 PGRFRRISTLT
-2468 ADLRALAAESLPEH
+2468 ADLRTLAADRLPEH

-2497 ANGKLDRPALPS
+2497 ANGKLDRRALPS
-2509 PDPLVPTSDR
+2509 PDPVAPTSDR
-2519 EPRTPVERQL
+2519 EPRTPAERQL
-2529 CALFADVLG
+2529 CELFADVLG

-2560 LIARIRATLN
+2560 LIARIRTTLN

-2582 TAAGLAE
+2582 TAAGLAA
-2589 LITTGAGPARPPLV
+2589 LVGVGTGTARPELV
-2603 PLDRPALVPLS
+2603 PMDRPALVPLS
-2614 GAQRRLW
+2614 GAQQRLW

-2632 YNVPLIMRIE
+2632 YNVPLIMRLE
-2642 GELDVEALRSALSD
+2642 GDVDVEALRTALSD

-2663 LRTRFPQR
+2663 LRTRFPQH
-2671 DGVPFQ
+2671 DGVPYQ
-2677 DIIPAEEVD
+2677 DILPAGEIA
-2686 LRVREVTDLDRALTG
+2686 LPVRDVTNLDAELTG
-2701 LVRGAFDLER
+2701 LVRGSFDLEQQA
-2711 HVPMRAELL
+2711 PMRVELL
-2720 RLADGE
+2720 RLSERE

-2754 AARRSGERP
+2754 AARRNGDAP

-2775 TLWQQDLLGS
+2775 TLWQQDLLGA

-2790 SVLTAQLDYW
+2790 SVLSTQLDYW
-2800 RATLDGLPDRIE
+2800 RDTLDGLPDRIE

-2836 DLHTRLSRLA
+2836 DLHTRLAELA
-2846 RECGS
+2846 RESGA

-2895 VNTLVLRVDTAGE
+2895 VNTLVLRVDTGGE
-2908 PSFRDLVGR
+2908 PSFRDLVAR

-2955 LAGQNNAR
+2955 IAGQNNTR
-2963 AEVTLPG
+2963 ADVTLPG

-2983 KFDLSISLTEREAG
+2983 KFDLAISLTERDAG

-3011 AGADAILRR
+3011 PGADAILRR
-3020 LGVLLRAALAEP
+3020 LEVLLRAALAEP
-3032 DGPVGALDLLEGDE
+3032 DRPVGALDLLDGDE
-3046 RDQVLTRWAGS
+3046 RDRVLTEWAGA
-3057 LEPAGTETFTG
+3057 LEPAGTETFPG
-3068 MFARRVRQAPDA
+3068 LFARRVAEAPDA
-3080 VALVFEDVELTYA
+3080 IALVFEDVELTYA
-3093 ELDARANQL
+3093 EVNARANRL
-3102 AHLLIERGA
+3102 AHLLLERGA

-3124 VEMIV
+3124 VDMIV

-3143 VDVDYPGDRIA
+3143 IDVDYPGDRITY
-3154 FMIDDAAPVCVV
+3154 MVEDARPVCVV
-3166 TTRDVDG
+3166 TTREIDAK
-3173 NLPPGVPRV
+3173 LPADVPRV
-3182 LLDDPAL
+3182 LLEDPAL
-3189 TTMSTVDPEVP
+3189 DGMSTVDPAVA
-3200 VKPENAAYVIYTSGS
+3200 VQPENAAYVIYTSGS

-3231 LVATQKERFGIG
+3231 LVATQVDRFGIG

-3272 LIVVPAE
+3272 LVVVPAE
-3279 RRVAGPALTEY
+3279 RRVAGLALTEY
-3290 AHEHGADFMIL
+3290 AHQHGVDFMIL
-3301 PPALLDAMPE
+3301 PPALLDALPA

-3407 ARGYLGRAGLT
+3407 ARGYLGRAALT
-3418 SERFVADPFGSGGRL
+3418 SERFVADPFGSSGRL

-3472 VITEHPAVAQSVVLA
+3472 VLTEHPAVGQSVVLA

-3500 SRDEEAEL
+3500 GRDEEAEL

-3515 ELHENVFDDA
+3515 ELHENVFTEA
-3525 ASGGFEEN
+3525 AAGGLEEN

-3540 YDGSEIPLDEM
+3540 YDGTEIPLGEM

-3557 TIERIQALRPKRVLE
+3557 TIDRIRALKPKRVLE

-3608 AGRPELAGKV
+3608 AATPFADKV

-3624 AHDLGELPDEPFDTV
+3624 AHDLGDLPDEPFDTV
-3639 IVNSVAQ
+3639 IINSVAQ

-3653 LAEVIRT
+3653 LAEVVRT
-3660 AAARVRPGGAI
+3660 VTAHVRPGGVI

-3684 FRTATELRHGRRDV
+3684 FRTATELRHGRRD
-3698 AGVDQAIA
+3698 AAAVDQAIA
-3706 RDGELVLDPDFFT
+3706 REGELVLDPDFFT
-3719 ALSRGLAGFDD
+3719 ALARSLDGFDD
-3730 VDLWF
+3730 VDLWV
-3735 KRGEA
+3735 KRGQA

-3747 RYDVVLRKAPKPAPA
+3747 RYDVVLRKAPKPGPV
-3762 AEEVVTFGSVAE
+3762 EEDVVAFTSLGE
-3774 LERLLA
+3774 LERLLSE
-3780 DHPARLRVAGVPN
+3780 HPARLRVTGVPD

-3804 ALAER
+3804 ALAEG

-3816 ALDSEPTG
+3816 ALDADPSG
-3824 VDPETLQDL
+3824 VDLETLQEL
-3833 GTRLGYRVYT
+3833 GARQGYRT
-3843 TPAADVSV
+3843 FAAPVSEGT

-3857 TGEPVRIYRARPV
+3857 TGEPTRIHRARPV
-3870 RAALSTLGNHP
+3870 RAALDTLGNHP

-3916 LPVLASG
+3916 LPLLASG

-3930 PSPDKQAGA
+3930 PSPDKQAVT

-3947 VEEVLCGLFADVLG
+3947 VEEVLCGLFAEVLDAASIG
-3961 VPRVGP
+3961 V

-4015 TLDSSAARP
+4015 TSDSSAARP
-4024 ALVRAEP
+4024 ALERVEP
-4031 RPDALPLSFAQQ
+4031 RPDVLPLSFAQQ

-4062 AIRLTGDLD
+4062 AVRLTGDLD
-4071 GTALR
+4071 VSALKL
-4076 TALSDVVERHEALR
+4076 ALSDVVERHEALR
-4090 TVFPEI
+4090 TIFPEI
-4096 DGEARQQVLED
+4096 DGEARQQILGD
-4107 VTIPLH
+4107 VTIPLPT
-4113 ARDVTEATL
+4113 RTVTETTL

-4138 EVPLRAELLR
+4138 EIPLRAELLR

-4174 RDLATAYTARRTGE
+4174 RDLATAYTARQSDDV
-4188 RPEWT
+4188 PQWT

-4203 LWQRDVLGE
+4203 LWQRDVLDE
-4212 QVIEPQLAYW
+4212 PVIEPQLAYW
-4222 RETLAGLPERIE
+4222 RDALADLPERIE

-4240 HPAEASYQGEQFSF
+4240 HPAESSYRGEQFAF
-4254 GWDADLHSG
+4254 GWDAELHSG

-4293 TDVPIG
+4293 TDIPLG

-4325 GTDGDPSFRDL
+4325 DTGGDPSFRDL

-4358 VEALNPVRSLA
+4358 VEALNPARSLA

-4379 WQNNAVAELGLPGLT
+4379 WQNNAVADLALPGLT
-4394 VEEEPVRTGTARA
+4394 VAEEPVRTGTARA
-4407 DLVFFVG
+4407 DLTFFVG
-4414 ERPGNQTGIRGTA
+4414 ERPGSRTGIRGTA
-4427 EYNSDVFDRSGVEAI
+4427 EYNSDVFDRASVEAI
-4442 LGRIKTLLRAAVT
+4442 LDRLRLLLEAVVT
-4455 DPDTRIGAID
+4455 DPDTRIGAVD
-4465 LLTDAEHERLTAE
+4465 LLTDAEHDQLAPAPATP
-4478 QTETVTSLPARTTA
+4478 LPAETA
-4492 ELFAAQVARTPDAT
+4492 AGLFSAQVARTPDAT
-4506 ALVIGEECLTYADL
+4506 ALVFGSERLTYAEL
-4520 DARATTL
+4520 DTRATTL
-4527 AQALLAR
+4527 ARALLAR

-4539 RVVAVALPRSAELVT
+4539 RVVAVALPRSADLVV

-4567 PLDLNHPADRVE
+4567 PLDLNHPAERVE

-4587 HLVVAWEGFGERLVR
+4587 HLVVAEEGFGDRLVR
-4602 PDETAAEP
+4602 PGDTGPEP
-4610 AVWPV
+4610 GWPS

-4635 AVAGTQLALA
+4635 AVAGTQRALA
-4645 NRLHWGRGLAQGVRV
+4645 NRLHWGRDVAQGVRV

-4689 TTATDPHALA
+4689 ATATDPHALA
-4699 EFVRSSGAQILTVV
+4699 ELVRTSGAEVLTVV
-4713 PSLLDSFAEDVSDS
+4713 PSLLDSFTEDAS
-4727 AFDSVTTWITS
+4727 ADAFASVTTWITS
-4738 GEPLSEAL
+4738 GEPLSGAL

-4765 SEVGGDSL
+4765 SEAAGDSL

-4787 NTRAYLL
+4787 NTRAYVL
-4794 DAALRPVP
+4794 DGALRPVP

-4828 ERFLADPFGA
+4828 ERFVASPFE

-4849 VRRRADG
+4849 VRRRTDG
-4856 ALDFLGRADQQ
+4856 ALEFVGRADQQ
-4867 IKIRGFRVEPGEVEA
+4867 IKIRGFRVEPGEVETA
-4882 VLTADPSVARAV
+4882 LTADASVARAA
-4894 VIARENRLVAYVV
+4894 VIARDNRLIAYVAPS
-4907 GESADPV
+4907 GDPAA
-4914 VLRTLVATRLPEYLV
+4914 LRASLTARLPEYLV
-4929 PAAVVVLA
+4929 PSAIVVLP
-4937 ELPVNANGKLDRR
+4937 ELPLNANGKLDRA

-4958 TTARQ
+4958 TSGRV
-4963 ARTPAEQALC
+4963 ARTPSEQALC
-4973 ELFADV
+4973 DLFADV
-4979 LGVPAVGPD
+4979 LGVPQVGPD

-5025 TPARLASLLDPGRTS
+5025 TPARLAELLDPGRQS
-5040 RPALVPA
+5040 RPALVPVE
-5047 HRPDVLPLSF
+5047 RPEVLPLSF

-5086 VDVDALRAALGD
+5086 VDADALRAALGD
-5098 VVTRHEILRTVLAED
+5098 VVARHEILRTILVEDHGTPSQVVLAPDDD
-5113 RGTPRQIVLN
+5113 RAR
-5123 PGDERAHPVLVTGTA
+5123 PVLVTETA
-5138 TEADLADRVAEA
+5138 ADLGESVTA
-5150 AAYCFTLDAEIP
+5150 AASYCFTLDAEIP
-5162 VRATLVSAGPER
+5162 VRATLVSFGPDR

-5206 RGARPQWTPLPVQ
+5206 RGESPQWTPLPVQ

-5225 WQQEMFGRSDDPDSL
+5225 WQREMFGRADDPDSL

-5255 PDELALPADRPR
+5255 ADELALPADRPR
-5267 PARSTNRGAAVPFTV
+5267 PARSTNRGAAVPVTV
-5282 PGAVHRG
+5282 PADVHRG
-5289 LRDLAHGSDTSTF
+5289 LRDLAHSSDTSTF
-5302 MVLQAALAAVLTR
+5302 MVLQAALAALLTR

-5320 DIPLGTPVAGRM
+5320 DIPLGTPVAGRT

-5350 TDTGGDPTFRELLAR
+5350 TDTDGDPTFRELLAR

-5406 YHSGSEPEKLLGLD
+5406 YHSGSEPERLLGLD
-5420 ASYRDTGLRP
+5420 ASYRDTGLRQ

-5439 VETADGIEGDLEFSF
+5439 VETPEGIEGDLEFSL

-5472 MAAVVADPDR
+5472 MTAVVADPDR
-5482 PLSRIDVLEPAERHR
+5482 PLSRIDVLDAAERHR
-5497 ILGEWGTG
+5497 IVAEWGSG
-5505 EPVTT
+5505 EPLTT
-5510 AAPTVVDR
+5510 SAPTVVDR

-5532 SDAHESVTFGEFAA
+5532 SDADSSVTFAEFAL
-5546 RTDRLARWLTAHG
+5546 RTDRLARWLASRG
-5559 ARPEQVVALVL
+5559 AGPEKVVALVL

-5598 VDRIAAVLADSG
+5598 ADRISAILADAG
-5610 AALVLTTRALA
+5610 AALVLTSRALA
-5621 DRVPPERALF
+5621 SPVAGALF
-5631 VEDIVDSAVTLTPPS
+5631 VEDLLEDTVDSDTALTLPS

-5655 TSGSTGEPKGVVIP
+5655 TSGSTGKPKGVVIP

-5715 WMLDGHEVH
+5715 WLLDGHEVH

-5766 DGSCALGVVGVGG
+5766 DGKCALGVVGVGG
-5779 EAVSQSL
+5779 EAVSQTL
-5786 WEELRSMPGT
+5786 WESLRSMPGT
-5796 EAYNLYG
+5796 AAYNLYG

-5816 RDADRPVVG
+5816 ADADRPVIG

-5834 VLDGGLSPVPAGV
+5834 VLDSGLTPVPAGV

-5856 GLARGYHERPSLTAD
+5856 GLARGYHERPALTAE
-5871 RFVADPFGRPG
+5871 RFVASPFEPG

-5925 LTRHD
+5925 LARHD
-5930 DVAQALVIVREDR
+5930 DVEQALVVVREDR
-5943 PGDKRLVAYTTPE
+5943 DKRLVAYTTPAHA
-5956 TTDPARLR
+5956 DPVRLR

-5971 PEYMVPAAIVSLDAF
+5971 PEYMVPAAIVPLEAF
-5986 PVTANGKLDKA
+5986 PVTPNGKLDKA
-5997 ALPVPELEARGRAPE
+5997 ALPVPEFETRGRAPE
-6012 TPLEKTLCEVFAEVL
+6012 TPLEKALCEVFAEVL
-6027 DVDAVGAD
+6027 DVAAVGAD

-6047 LVVLRNRITE
+6047 LVVLRTRITE
-6057 RTGTELPIAE
+6057 RLGTELPIAE

-6077 AAVLTETRGS
+6077 AALLTETRGN

>member
-1 MVQECILTIC
+1 M
-11 LLGSPKLAPASGR
+11 
-24 RKQREAGLPVS
+24 S
-35 NGDSVQQ
+35 NGDVVQQ
-42 VADLGFWRD
+42 QGSRLGFWRD

-56 PKELPLPVDRPH
+56 SKELPLPVDRPYLGQ
-68 PAEPAPPSA
+68 PVFA
-77 RLTRELSLAL
+77 RLERPLPAVDELTLLA
-87 GDDAE
+87 
-92 LIVLSAFVVLLH
+92 AFTVLLS
-104 RYAGTAD
+104 RYTGTAD

-117 SLVPLRV
+117 ALVPLRV
-124 DLGGAPG
+124 DLGGSPG
-131 FDDVVARVRAAREEA
+131 FDEVVARVREAREEA
-146 LAHQVPFDDL
+146 LAHEVPFEDL
-156 VGEVQPERGRGGSV
+156 VAELEPEHGRGGSV
-170 LVNVGFAAETTLP
+170 LVNVGFGAETDLA
-183 LDLVLAAGDG
+183 LDLNLTRDG
-193 VLEARYRA
+193 ADYRA

-212 LGHLEHLLHDALSRP
+212 LDHLGNLLADARDRP
-227 QWPVARLNLV
+227 QWPVARLELMTA
-237 PEPELRRMLE
+237 PELRRICE
-247 EWNDTALDAPLSTL
+247 EWNATDFGAPLSTL

-273 GSVALVFE
+273 DAVALVFE
-281 DVEVTYAELDARA
+281 DRELTYAELDVRA
-294 NRLAHVLI
+294 NRLAHLLI

-307 PERVVALAVPRSV
+307 PEQVVALAVPRSI

-351 VADAGPVCVVTTSEL
+351 VADARPVCVVTTRAL
-366 AGRFDGD
+366 ADRFDGD
-373 VLVLDE
+373 VLLLDDV
-379 TSPDDAPA
+379 SWDPA
-387 TDPGAAIAPA
+387 ADPAAAIVPA
-397 SAAYVIYTS
+397 NAAYVIYTS

-422 AKLVATQAERFGVG
+422 AKLVATQSERFGVG

-463 GRLVVV
+463 GRLVIV

-474 VPGPELADY
+474 VPGPELAEY

-566 VPDPGTRAYVLDAYL
+566 VPDPGTRAYVLDAHL

-595 GSGLARGYLGRA
+595 GSGLARGYLGRPG
-607 ALTSERFVADP
+607 LTAERFVADP

-678 AQDGQLVAYA
+678 AQDGQLIAYA
-688 VPVPDRA
+688 VPVPDRDQA
-695 AEQGHV
+695 AERGHV

-707 HEEMLAGSQGIEENF
+707 HEEMLAGSPGIEENF
-722 AGWNSSYDGSDIP
+722 AGWNSSYDGSELP
-735 LEEMREW
+735 LAEMREW
-742 HAATIDRIRAL
+742 HAATIGRIRAL

-786 SAVEN
+786 SAIEN
-791 VRREVAAMPELA
+791 VRREVAATDYA
-803 GKVHLAARPAH
+803 SKVHLAARPAH
-814 DLGDLPAEPFDTVIV
+814 DLGHLPEFDTVII

-844 VVRTAA
+844 VVRTVA
-850 GLVAPGGTVFLGD
+850 GALAPGGTIFLGD
-863 LRNLR
+863 IRNLR
-868 SLRAFRTAVELR
+868 SLRAFRTAVELHR
-880 HGRGDVAAVDQAI
+880 GRTDVAAVDQAI

-908 LARGLDGFD
+908 LARDLDGFG

-926 DAHNE
+926 TAHNE

-938 VVLRKAPKPAPPAE
+938 VVLRKAPRREVAGE
-952 QVIAFGDLAAVERF
+952 QVVAFGDLGAVERF
-966 LTAETPDRL
+966 LAAETPERL
-975 RVTGV
+975 RVTAI

-988 LAAVRALDEGD
+988 LAAVRALDTGD
-999 SAAALA
+999 AEAAVAALG
-1005 ALDRRDGVDPE
+1005 RRDGVDPE
-1016 DLHRVGERAGYR
+1016 ALYALGEQVGYR
-1028 VAVTWAAAGEL
+1028 VAVTLATEGEL
-1039 EAVFGR
+1039 EAVFTR
-1045 GSAPGAAY
+1045 GEDGAAY
-1053 RPARTTGAPGSYANN
+1053 RPVRPAGAPGSYANN

-1083 SHVRDRL
+1083 AHVRDRL
-1090 PQYMVPTAF
+1090 PLYMVPSAF

-1114 RKALPAPERF
+1114 RKALPSPERF
-1124 TAGPGRAPRTPVEQ
+1124 TAGPGRAPRNPVEQ
-1138 LLCELFADVLGVPRV
+1138 LLCEMFADVLGVPQA

-1160 ALGGHSLMATRLIQR
+1160 ALGGHSLLATRLIQR
-1175 IRAAVGTD
+1175 IRAAVGAEV
-1183 LPVRAVFDAPT
+1183 PVRAVFDAPT
-1194 VAALAELLAGAGS
+1194 PAALAHLLAGAV
-1207 GTERRPLGRA
+1207 TETARRPLTR
-1217 VERPE
+1217 VTERPE

-1245 YNVPLVMRLS
+1245 YNVPLVMRLA
-1255 GELDVDALRVAL
+1255 GELDVEALREAL
-1267 HDVLGRHEALR
+1267 NDVLARHEALR
-1278 TVFPVADGVPYQR
+1278 TVFPVADGVPYQE
-1291 VLPVEEAAVELTV
+1291 VLPEGTVELTV
-1304 RTVAES
+1304 REVSDADA
-1310 EVDSAVDGLV
+1310 EVDAIV
-1320 RSVFDLGA
+1320 RGVFDLGA
-1328 GVPVRAELLTIDQR
+1328 GVPVRAELLTDGPR

-1366 IAAAYGARRQGE
+1366 IATAYRARLHGE
-1378 GPRWTPLP
+1378 TPQWTPLP

-1394 WQRELLETEEAAQLG
+1394 WQRDLLASEEAAQLG
-1409 YWRSTLADLPERIG
+1409 YWRETLDGLPERVP

-1428 PHPAVSAYRGEFFT
+1428 PHPPVSAYRGGFFT
-1442 FTWDAGLRAALADLA
+1442 FTWDAGLQAALADLA

-1477 RLGGGTDIPI
+1477 RLGAGTDIPI
-1487 GTPIAGRADP
+1487 GTPIAGRTDP

-1520 TFRDLV
+1520 SFRDLV

-1573 GSGVELP
+1573 GTGVELP

-1597 LWFSLTEHADGID
+1597 LWFSFTERADGLH
-1610 GQAEFNAEVFDRS
+1610 GQAEFNAEVFDRA
-1623 TVDALLARLEVLLR
+1623 TVAGLLDRLETLLR
-1637 QVVSAPDRRLGSLDV
+1637 QVAAAPDRRLGSLDV
-1652 LTRAERDG
+1652 LTAAERAG
-1660 LEAVWSGAVE
+1660 LEKTWSGATQD
-1670 AVPAVTVPELFAAQ
+1670 VPALTVPELFAAQ
-1684 VARTPD
+1684 VARTPG
-1690 HPALVFEDERLTYA
+1690 HPALVFEDDELTYA
-1704 ELDAASNRLAQALVA
+1704 ELDAVSNRLARVLAA

-1763 IAFMLADAEPTLVLA
+1763 IAFMLEDADPALVLA
-1778 TAETADLVPG
+1778 VADTAVEG
-1788 ALLLDEPV
+1788 ALLLDDPGTLAGVSDEPLEV
-1796 TAAGFPAKAP
+1796 T
-1806 EVVLRPEHPAYV
+1806 LRPENPAYV

-1842 LWMQDEYGL
+1842 LWMQDAYGL
-1851 TGDDRV
+1851 TDGDRV

-1874 PLLVGATEVLA
+1874 PLLTGATEVLA
-1885 RPDGQKDPAY
+1885 RPDGHKDPAY
-1895 LARLIREH
+1895 LARLIRDRGI
-1903 EVTTVHFVP
+1903 TTVHFVP
-1912 SMLQVFLQEPAAAE
+1912 SMLQVFLQEPAAGE

-1940 PPEAVAR
+1940 PPDAVAQ
-1947 FGQVLDAELHNLYGP
+1947 FHQVLEAELHNLYGP
-1962 TEASVDVTSWHTSP
+1962 TEASVDVTSWRASTQ
-1976 DETSVPIGRPVWNT
+1976 DRSVPIGRPVWNT

-2022 GRPGLSAERFIADP
+2022 GRAGLTAERFVADP
-2036 YGEPGS
+2036 FGAPGT
-2042 RMYRTGDVARFRADG
+2042 RMYRTGDLARFRPDG
-2057 VCEFLGR
+2057 VLEFLGR

-2084 LAAHDDVAH
+2084 LSAHDDVAH

-2118 ASATDETEQV
+2118 GSAEEETEQV
-2128 REWRELYDSMYSGAT
+2128 GEWRALYDSMYSG
-2143 DDFEGWNSSYTGEP
+2143 DDDEFAGWNSSYTGEP
-2157 ISRAEMRE
+2157 IPREEMRE
-2165 WRDAIVT
+2165 WRDAIVA
-2172 RIRGLEPRRVLELGV
+2172 RIRSLRPKRVLEIGV
-2187 GTGLLLTELAPHCES
+2187 GSGLLLTELAPDCEA

-2209 AEVIASLGDRVAADP
+2209 AEVIAALGERVAADP
-2224 ALADRVELR
+2224 DLAGRVELR

-2238 DVSGLPAG
+2238 DLDGLPSG
-2246 YFDTIV
+2246 FFDTIV
-2252 LNSVVQYFPS
+2252 LNSVIQYFPS
-2262 GTYLLDVLDK
+2262 GTYLLDVVRK
-2272 AIGLLAPGGTVFV
+2272 ALALLAPGGALFF
-2285 GDVRDLRQ
+2285 GDVRHLRQ
-2293 VRAFHAEVARQ
+2293 VRAFHTAVAQ
-2304 RGGDVEQGL
+2304 ARGGDVEQRL
-2313 VREKELLVAP
+2313 LREKELLVAP
-2323 EFFAGLDGVAAD
+2323 EFFAGLDGVVAD
-2335 IRVKRGR
+2335 IRVKRGQA
-2342 GVNELSQFR
+2342 VNELTQYR
-2351 YDVVIHTEP
+2351 YDVVLRPGTTEP
-2360 VQAPAVEPLTWG
+2360 QPLETLTWG
-2372 TDVSTVD
+2372 TDVSSVE
-2379 EVAAALDNG
+2379 EVAARRRDG
-2388 LRINGVPNGRT
+2388 LRVEGVPNGRIT
-2399 TTGVNPQDW
+2399 VGVNPEDW
-2408 YDLGDAHGY
+2408 YALGAV
-2417 TTAVTWSAEGDGSVD
+2417 VTWSAAGDGSVD
-2432 VVFTTGS
+2432 VLFTS
-2439 AAGAFRPGSEP
+2439 DPAGAFRPGP
-2450 LLSYTGN
+2450 DPILSYTGN
-2457 PGRFRRISTLS
+2457 PRRSRRSTALP
-2468 ADLRALAAESLPEH
+2468 ADLRTFAAGRLPEH

-2497 ANGKLDRPALPS
+2497 ANGKLDRRALAAPEAS
-2509 PDPLVPTSDR
+2509 APVSDR

-2529 CALFADVLG
+2529 CELFADVLG

-2560 LIARIRATLN
+2560 LIARVRTTLH
-2570 AELEVRSVFETP
+2570 AELEVRAVFETP
-2582 TAAGLAE
+2582 TPAGLAAV
-2589 LITTGAGPARPPLV
+2589 LATARGTARPPLL
-2603 PLDRPALVPLS
+2603 PARRPDLVPLS
-2614 GAQRRLW
+2614 GAQQRLW

-2632 YNVPLIMRIE
+2632 YNVPLIMRLE
-2642 GELDVEALRSALSD
+2642 GDLDVDALRLALSD

-2671 DGVPFQ
+2671 DGVPYQ
-2677 DIIPAEEVD
+2677 DILPAGEAD
-2686 LRVREVTDLDRALTG
+2686 LPVREVTDLDEALTR
-2701 LVRGAFDLER
+2701 LVRGSFDLER
-2711 HVPMRAELL
+2711 HAPMRAELL
-2720 RLADGE
+2720 RLDARE
-2726 HVLALVFHHIASD
+2726 HVFALVFHHIASD

-2754 AARRSGERP
+2754 AARRAGDAP

-2775 TLWQQDLLGS
+2775 TLWQQDLLGR

-2790 SVLTAQLDYW
+2790 SVLSTQLDYW
-2800 RATLDGLPDRIE
+2800 RTALDGLPDRIE

-2836 DLHTRLSRLA
+2836 GLHAGLADLA
-2846 RECGS
+2846 RESGA

-2875 IGSPIAGRTDQALDD
+2875 IGSPIAGRTDPALDD

-2895 VNTLVLRVDTAGE
+2895 VNTLVLRVDTGGE
-2908 PSFRDLVGR
+2908 PTFRELLAR

-2942 ARSLSYHPLFQVM
+2942 ARSLAYHPLFQVM
-2955 LAGQNNAR
+2955 IAGQNNAR

-2970 LTVTEIPVTTGTS
+2970 LAVTGIPVTTGTS
-2983 KFDLSISLTEREAG
+2983 KFDLSISLTERDAG

-3011 AGADAILRR
+3011 AGAKAILRR
-3020 LGVLLRAALAEP
+3020 LEVLLRAALAEP
-3032 DGPVGALDLLEGDE
+3032 DRPVGALDLLEGDE
-3046 RDQVLTRWAGS
+3046 RDRVLTEWAGS
-3057 LEPAGTETFTG
+3057 LEPAGTETFPA
-3068 MFARRVRQAPDA
+3068 MFARRVAEAPDA

-3093 ELDARANQL
+3093 EVNARANQL
-3102 AHLLIERGA
+3102 AHLLLARGA

-3124 VEMIV
+3124 VDMIV

-3143 VDVDYPGDRIA
+3143 IDVDYPGDRIA
-3154 FMIDDAAPVCVV
+3154 YMAEDAAPVCVV
-3166 TTRDVDG
+3166 TTREVEAK
-3173 NLPPGVPRV
+3173 LPSVLPRV
-3182 LLDDPAL
+3182 LLEDTAL
-3189 TTMSTVDPEVP
+3189 ADMSTEDPQV
-3200 VKPENAAYVIYTSGS
+3200 VITPENAAYVIYTSGS

-3231 LVATQKERFGIG
+3231 LVATQSERFGVG

-3272 LIVVPAE
+3272 LVVVPAE

-3290 AHEHGADFMIL
+3290 AHAHGVDFMIL
-3301 PPALLDAMPE
+3301 PPALLDAMPA
-3311 DCDLPRDSVLLAGTE
+3311 DLDLPRDSVLLAGTE
-3326 RVSPELIRRWAPG
+3326 RVSPELVRRWAPG

-3362 VELADATVVPIGIP
+3362 AELADAAVVPIGIP

-3401 LAGSGL
+3401 LGGSGL
-3407 ARGYLGRAGLT
+3407 ARGYLGRPGLT
-3418 SERFVADPFGSGGRL
+3418 AERFVADPFGSGGRL

-3461 GYRIEPGEIEA
+3461 GYRIELGEIESVLA
-3472 VITEHPAVAQSVVLA
+3472 EHPAVGQTVVVA

-3500 SRDEEAEL
+3500 GRDEEAEL

-3515 ELHENVFDDA
+3515 ELHENVFTEA
-3525 ASGGFEEN
+3525 ASGGLEEN

-3540 YDGSEIPLDEM
+3540 YDGSEIPLEEM

-3557 TIERIQALRPKRVLE
+3557 TIDRIRSLRPKRVLE

-3594 DLSEKAIANLRREL
+3594 DLSEQAIANLRREI
-3608 AGRPELAGKV
+3608 AATPYAGKV
-3618 HVAARP
+3618 HLAARP
-3624 AHDLGELPDEPFDTV
+3624 AHDLGELPEFDTV
-3639 IVNSVAQ
+3639 IINSVAQ
-3646 YFPSVDY
+3646 YFPSVGY
-3653 LAEVIRT
+3653 LAEVLRT
-3660 AAARVRPGGAI
+3660 AAAHVRPGGVI

-3698 AGVDQAIA
+3698 AAVDQAIA
-3706 RDGELVLDPDFFT
+3706 REGELVLDPDFFR
-3719 ALSRGLAGFDD
+3719 ALQLDGFDD
-3730 VDLWF
+3730 VDLWV
-3735 KRGEA
+3735 KRGHA

-3747 RYDVVLRKAPKPAPA
+3747 RYDVVLRKAPRPA
-3762 AEEVVTFGSVAE
+3762 APEERVVALDDVEEA
-3774 LERLLA
+3774 LA
-3780 DHPARLRVAGVPN
+3780 ARPARLRVTGVPN
-3793 ARLSGELAAVA
+3793 ARLSGELAAVT
-3804 ALAER
+3804 ALAAG
-3809 DADAALS
+3809 DAEAALS
-3816 ALDSEPTG
+3816 ALDRRDG
-3824 VDPETLQDL
+3824 VDPETLHDL
-3833 GTRLGYRVYT
+3833 GERHGYRVYAT
-3843 TPAADVSV
+3843 LTADEGA
-3851 LEVVFT
+3851 LEAVFT
-3857 TGEPVRIYRARPV
+3857 TGEPQRIHRGRPV
-3870 RAALSTLGNHP
+3870 RAALEALGNHP

-3888 ALVSALRAHV
+3888 ALVAALRAHV

-3916 LPVLASG
+3916 LPLLASG

-3930 PSPDKQAGA
+3930 PSPDQQAVTT
-3939 AGRAPRTP
+3939 GRAPRTP
-3947 VEEVLCGLFADVLG
+3947 VEEFLCGLFAEVLDTASIG
-3961 VPRVGP
+3961 V

-4007 AGLAALLS
+4007 AGLAALLATS
-4015 TLDSSAARP
+4015 DSGAARP
-4024 ALVRAEP
+4024 ALVRADP
-4031 RPDALPLSFAQQ
+4031 RPDVLPLSFAQQ

-4062 AIRLTGDLD
+4062 AVRLTGALD
-4071 GTALR
+4071 VDALR
-4076 TALSDVVERHEALR
+4076 TALADVVERHEALR

-4096 DGEARQQVLED
+4096 DGEARQLVLED
-4107 VTIPLH
+4107 VSIPLPVR
-4113 ARDVTEATL
+4113 AVTEATL
-4122 ADAVSEAARTV
+4122 ADAVSEAAGTV
-4133 FELES
+4133 FMLES
-4138 EVPLRAELLR
+4138 EIPLRARLLR

-4174 RDLATAYTARRTGE
+4174 RDLATAYTARQAGE
-4188 RPEWT
+4188 TPQWT

-4212 QVIEPQLAYW
+4212 PVIEPQLAYW
-4222 RETLAGLPERIE
+4222 REALAGLPERIE

-4240 HPAEASYQGEQFSF
+4240 HPAEASYRGEQFAF
-4254 GWDADLHSG
+4254 GWDAELHGG

-4293 TDVPIG
+4293 TDIPLG

-4304 RTDQALDDLVGFF
+4304 RTDAALDDLVGFF

-4325 GTDGDPSFRDL
+4325 DTGGDPSFRDL

-4358 VEALNPVRSLA
+4358 VEALNPIRSLA
-4369 YHPLFQTMLA
+4369 HHPLFQTMLA
-4379 WQNNAVAELGLPGLT
+4379 WQNNAVADLALPGLT
-4394 VEEEPVRTGTARA
+4394 VAEEPVRTGTARA
-4407 DLVFFVG
+4407 DLTFFVG
-4414 ERPGNQTGIRGTA
+4414 ERPGNQAGIRGTA
-4427 EYNSDVFDRSGVEAI
+4427 EYNSDVFDRGTVEAI
-4442 LGRIKTLLRAAVT
+4442 LERLRTLLAAVVA
-4455 DPDTRIGAID
+4455 DPDTRIGAVD
-4465 LLTDAEHERLTAE
+4465 LLTAAERDQLAADPATP
-4478 QTETVTSLPARTTA
+4478 LPAETA
-4492 ELFAAQVARTPDAT
+4492 AGLFAAQVARTPDALALTFGSERLTYTELDSRAT
-4506 ALVIGEECLTYADL
+4506 AL
-4520 DARATTL
+4520 AR
-4527 AQALLAR
+4527 ALLAR
-4534 GAGPE
+4534 GAAPE
-4539 RVVAVALPRSAELVT
+4539 RVVAVALPRSVDLVV

-4567 PLDLNHPADRVE
+4567 PLDLNHPADRIE
-4579 LMLTDAAP
+4579 LMLTDAEP
-4587 HLVVAWEGFGERLVR
+4587 HLVIASEGFGDRLVR
-4602 PDETAAEP
+4602 PGDTGPEP
-4610 AVWPV
+4610 AWPS
-4615 ISPDNPAYVIFTSG
+4615 ISPDHPAYVIFTSG

-4635 AVAGTQLALA
+4635 AVAGTQRALA
-4645 NRLHWGRGLAQGVRV
+4645 NRLHWGRDLARGVRV

-4689 TTATDPHALA
+4689 TTATDPRALA
-4699 EFVRSSGAQILTVV
+4699 AFVRETGAQVLTVV
-4713 PSLLDSFAEDVSDS
+4713 PSLLDTFAEDTPAG

-4738 GEPLSEAL
+4738 GEPLSEPL
-4746 AEKVARRWPSAKLV
+4746 AEKVAARWPSATLV

-4765 SEVGGDSL
+4765 SEVAGDSL

-4787 NTRAYLL
+4787 NTRAYVL

-4802 PGVRGELYLAGAGLA
+4802 PGVRGELYLAGAGVA

-4822 RPALSA
+4822 RPALTA
-4828 ERFLADPFGA
+4828 ERFVASPHQ

-4856 ALDFLGRADQQ
+4856 TLDFLGRADQQ
-4867 IKIRGFRVEPGEVEA
+4867 VKIRGFRVEPGEVEA
-4882 VLTADPSVARAV
+4882 VLTADPSVARAA
-4894 VIARENRLVAYVV
+4894 VIARDNRLIAYVAPA
-4907 GESADPV
+4907 GDPV
-4914 VLRTLVATRLPEYLV
+4914 ALRALLAERLPEYLV
-4929 PAAVVVLA
+4929 PSAIVVLDA
-4937 ELPVNANGKLDRR
+4937 LPLNANGKLDRA

-4958 TTARQ
+4958 TSGRL

-4979 LGVPAVGPD
+4979 LGVPSAGPD
-4988 DGFFTLGGHSLLAT
+4988 DGFFALGGHSLLAT
-5002 RLVSRIRALLGVE
+5002 QLVSRIRALLGVE

-5025 TPARLASLLDPGRTS
+5025 TPARLAEALDPGRGR
-5040 RPALVPA
+5040 RPALVA
-5047 HRPDVLPLSF
+5047 ADRPDVLPLSF

-5067 LDGLSATYNI
+5067 LDGPSATYNI

-5086 VDVDALRAALGD
+5086 VDTDALRAALGD
-5098 VVTRHEILRTVLAED
+5098 VVARHEVLRTLLVEED
-5113 RGTPRQIVLN
+5113 GTPRQVVL
-5123 PGDERAHPVLVTGTA
+5123 DEADPVLVT
-5138 TEADLADRVAEA
+5138 EA
-5150 AAYCFTLDAEIP
+5150 AADLDESVAAAASYCFALDAEIP
-5162 VRATLVSAGPER
+5162 IRATLVSAGPDR
-5174 HVFVLLVHHIAG
+5174 HVLVLLVHHVAG

-5206 RGARPQWTPLPVQ
+5206 RGERPQWTPLPVQ

-5225 WQQEMFGRSDDPDSL
+5225 WQREMFGRADDPDSL

-5267 PARSTNRGAAVPFTV
+5267 PPRSTNRGAAVPFTV
-5282 PGAVHRG
+5282 PASVHRG
-5289 LRDLAHGSDTSTF
+5289 LQELAHRSDTSTF
-5302 MVLQAALAAVLTR
+5302 MVLQAALAALLTR

-5320 DIPLGTPVAGRM
+5320 DIPLGTPVAGRS
-5332 DHALEDLAG
+5332 DHALDDLAG

-5350 TDTGGDPTFRELLAR
+5350 TDTGGDPTFRQLLDR

-5384 VELLNPARSLA
+5384 VELLNPPRSLA

-5406 YHSGSEPEKLLGLD
+5406 YHSGPEPERLLGLD
-5420 ASYRDTGLRP
+5420 AAYRDTGLRQ

-5439 VETADGIEGDLEFSF
+5439 VETADGIDGDLEYSL

-5460 TARTLTERLVRL
+5460 TARTLTERLVRV
-5472 MAAVVADPDR
+5472 MTAVVADPDR
-5482 PLSRIDVLEPAERHR
+5482 PLSRLDVLDAPERER
-5497 ILGEWGTG
+5497 VLREWSAGAPLT
-5505 EPVTT
+5505 VS
-5510 AAPTVVDR
+5510 APTVVDR
-5518 LAAQVAATPGATAL
+5518 LAAQVAATPDATAL
-5532 SDAHESVTFGEFAA
+5532 SDAHSSVTFAEFAA
-5546 RTDRLARWLTAHG
+5546 RTDRLARWLASQG
-5559 ARPEQVVALVL
+5559 AGPEKVVALVL

-5585 AGAAYLPVDPDQP
+5585 TGAAYLPMDPDQP
-5598 VDRIAAVLADSG
+5598 ADRLSAILADSG
-5610 AALVLTTRALA
+5610 AALVLSSRSLA
-5621 DRVPPERALF
+5621 SLVPGALF
-5631 VEDIVDSAVTLTPPS
+5631 VEDIVDCHAALTPPS
-5646 PANPAYVLY
+5646 PSNPAYVLY
-5655 TSGSTGEPKGVVIP
+5655 TSGSTGKPKGVVVP

-5715 WMLDGHEVH
+5715 WLLDGHEVH
-5724 VVDDDTRRDPDRLAA
+5724 VVDDDTRRDPERLAA
-5739 VVRERGLD
+5739 VVRERELD

-5758 LAAAGVVE
+5758 LAAAGVIA
-5766 DGSCALGVVGVGG
+5766 DGRCALGVVGVGG
-5779 EAVSQSL
+5779 EAVSQTL
-5786 WEELRSMPGT
+5786 WETLSSMPGT
-5796 EAYNLYG
+5796 QAYNLYG

-5816 RDADRPVVG
+5816 GDAGRPVVG
-5825 RPVHNARAY
+5825 RPVHNTRAY
-5834 VLDGGLSPVPAGV
+5834 VLDGGLAPVPAGV

-5856 GLARGYHERPSLTAD
+5856 GLARGYHGRPGLTAD
-5871 RFVADPFGRPG
+5871 RFVADPFGPPG

-5905 TDDQVKI
+5905 TDDQVKL

-5925 LTRHD
+5925 LARHD
-5930 DVAQALVIVREDR
+5930 DVTEALVVVREE
-5943 PGDKRLVAYTTPE
+5943 RLVAYTTPANA
-5956 TTDPARLR
+5956 DPVRLR
-5964 EFVARSL
+5964 EFLARSL
-5971 PEYMVPAAIVSLDAF
+5971 PEYMVPAAIVPLPAF
-5986 PVTANGKLDKA
+5986 PVTPNGKLDRT
-5997 ALPVPELEARGRAPE
+5997 ALPEPGFAARGRAPE
-6012 TPLEKTLCEVFAEVL
+6012 TATEQALCEIFAEVL
-6027 DVDAVGAD
+6027 GVAVVGAD
-6035 DDLFALGGHSML
+6035 DDLFTLGGHSML

-6057 RTGTELPIAE
+6057 RLGTELPIAE

-6077 AAVLTETRGS
+6077 AALLNEDEDYPCTAP

>member
-1 MVQECILTIC
+1 MQ
-11 LLGSPKLAPASGR
+11 
-24 RKQREAGLPVS
+24 
-35 NGDSVQQ
+35 QQ
-42 VADLGFWRD
+42 VSRLGFWRD

-56 PKELPLPVDRPH
+56 PKELPLPVDRPY
-68 PAEPAPPSA
+68 PAEPGA
-77 RLTRELSLAL
+77 RAVLGRPLPEADELTLLA
-87 GDDAE
+87 
-92 LIVLSAFVVLLH
+92 AFTVLLS
-104 RYAGTAD
+104 RYAGTVD
-111 VVLGIG
+111 VQLGIG

-124 DLGGAPG
+124 DLGGSPG
-131 FDDVVARVRAAREEA
+131 FADVVARVREAREEA
-146 LAHQVPFDDL
+146 LAHEVPFADL
-156 VGEVQPERGRGGSV
+156 VAELDPEPGRGGAL
-170 LVNVGFAAETTLP
+170 LVNVGFGAETDLP
-183 LDLVLAAGDG
+183 LDLNLTTGG
-193 VLEARYRA
+193 LRYRA

-212 LGHLEHLLHDALSRP
+212 LDHLGHLLAAATERP
-227 QWPVARLNLV
+227 QWPVDRLALMTA
-237 PEPELRRMLE
+237 PERHEILDG
-247 EWNDTALDAPLSTL
+247 WNDTDLATPLVTF
-261 PELFAARVREAP
+261 PELFAARVRENPDA
-273 GSVALVFE
+273 VALVFE
-281 DVEVTYAELDARA
+281 DEELTYAELDARA

-307 PERVVALAVPRSV
+307 PEQVVALAVPRSID
-320 EMIVAELAV
+320 MIVAELAV

-351 VADAGPVCVVTTSEL
+351 VSDARPVCVVTTGEL
-366 AGRFDGD
+366 AGLFDGD
-373 VLVLDE
+373 VLLLDDLD
-379 TSPDDAPA
+379 TGGAPA
-387 TDPGAAIAPA
+387 TDPAAAIVPA
-397 SAAYVIYTS
+397 NAAYVIYTS

-422 AKLVATQAERFGVG
+422 AKLVATQSERFGVG

-463 GRLVVV
+463 GRLVIT

-474 VPGPELADY
+474 VPGPELAEY

-566 VPDPGTRAYVLDAYL
+566 VPDPGTRAYVLDAHL

-595 GSGLARGYLGRA
+595 GSGLARGYLGRPG
-607 ALTSERFVADP
+607 LTAERFVADP

-678 AQDGQLVAYA
+678 AQDGQLIAYA
-688 VPVPDRA
+688 VPVPDRDAA

-707 HEEMLAGSQGIEENF
+707 HEEMLAGSHGIEENF
-722 AGWNSSYDGSDIP
+722 AGWNSSYDGTEIP

-742 HAATIDRIRAL
+742 HAATIDRIRSL

-791 VRREVAAMPELA
+791 VRREVAATSYA
-803 GKVHLAARPAH
+803 AKVHLAARPAH
-814 DLGDLPAEPFDTVIV
+814 DLGELPDEPFDTVVI

-850 GLVAPGGTVFLGD
+850 DLLKPGGTIFLGD
-863 LRNLR
+863 IRNLR

-880 HGRGDVAAVDQAI
+880 RGRADVAAVDQAI

-908 LARGLDGFD
+908 LARGLDGFG

-926 DAHNE
+926 TAHNE

-938 VVLRKAPKPAPPAE
+938 VVLRKAPQRAVADE
-952 QVIAFGDLAAVERF
+952 QVVAFGDLGAVERF
-966 LTAETPDRL
+966 LAAETPARL
-975 RVTGV
+975 RVTAI

-988 LAAVRALDEGD
+988 LAAVRALDTGD
-999 SAAALA
+999 AEAALA

-1016 DLHRVGERAGYR
+1016 ALYALGERAGYR
-1028 VAVTWAAAGEL
+1028 VAITPAADGGEL
-1039 EAVFGR
+1039 EAVFMRPNVALGR
-1045 GSAPGAAY
+1045 SGEGPAY
-1053 RPARTTGAPGSYANN
+1053 RPVRQTGTPASYANN

-1083 SHVRDRL
+1083 AHVRDRL
-1090 PQYMVPTAF
+1090 PLYMVPSAF

-1114 RKALPAPERF
+1114 RKALPSPERF
-1124 TAGPGRAPRTPVEQ
+1124 TAGPGRAPRNPVEQ
-1138 LLCELFADVLGVPRV
+1138 LLCEMFADVLGVPQA

-1160 ALGGHSLMATRLIQR
+1160 ALGGHSLLATRLIQR
-1175 IRAAVGTD
+1175 IRAAVGAEV
-1183 LPVRAVFDAPT
+1183 PVRAVFDAPT
-1194 VAALAELLAGAGS
+1194 PAALAELLAGAVT
-1207 GTERRPLGRA
+1207 GTERRPLTR
-1217 VERPE
+1217 VTERPE

-1228 AQQRLWFLHG
+1228 AQRRLWFLHG
-1238 LEGGSAT
+1238 LDGGSAT
-1245 YNVPLVMRLS
+1245 YNVPLVMRLA
-1255 GELDVDALRVAL
+1255 GELDVDALREAL
-1267 HDVLGRHEALR
+1267 NDVVDRHEALR
-1278 TVFPVADGVPYQR
+1278 TVFPVVDGVPYQQ
-1291 VLPVEEAAVELTV
+1291 VLPEGTVALTV
-1304 RTVAES
+1304 RSVSDADT
-1310 EVDSAVDGLV
+1310 EVDRLV
-1320 RSVFDLGA
+1320 RGVFDLGA
-1328 GVPVRAELLTIDQR
+1328 GVPVRAELLTVDPR

-1366 IAAAYGARRQGE
+1366 IATAYRARLRGE
-1378 GPRWTPLP
+1378 APPWTPLP

-1394 WQRELLETEEAAQLG
+1394 WQRELLATEEAAQLG
-1409 YWRSTLADLPERIG
+1409 YWRETLGGLPDRIA

-1428 PHPAVSAYRGEFFT
+1428 PHPAVSAHRGEFFT
-1442 FTWDAGLRAALADLA
+1442 FAWDAGLQAGLADLA

-1472 TALLS
+1472 TAVLS
-1477 RLGGGTDIPI
+1477 RLGAGTDIPI
-1487 GTPIAGRADP
+1487 GTPIAGRTDA

-1520 TFRDLV
+1520 SFRDLV
-1526 ARVRERS
+1526 ARVRDRS

-1597 LWFSLTEHADGID
+1597 LWFSFTEGADGLH
-1610 GQAEFNAEVFDRS
+1610 GQAEFNAEVFDRA
-1623 TVDALLARLEVLLR
+1623 TVTGLLDRLETLLR
-1637 QVVSAPDRRLGSLDV
+1637 QVVDAPDRRLGSLDV
-1652 LTRAERDG
+1652 LTTAERAG
-1660 LEAVWSGAVE
+1660 LEQTWSGAVE
-1670 AVPAVTVPELFAAQ
+1670 DVPAVTVPELFAAQ
-1684 VARTPD
+1684 VARTPG
-1690 HPALVFEDERLTYA
+1690 HPALVFEDDELTYA
-1704 ELDAASNRLAQALVA
+1704 ELDAVSNRLARVLAA

-1737 LVTAILAVLKAGAAY
+1737 LVTAILAVLKTGAAY
-1752 LPLDPGYPADR
+1752 LPLDPGYPAGR
-1763 IAFMLADAEPTLVLA
+1763 IAFMLEDADPALVLA
-1778 TAETADLVPG
+1778 VAETAVPG
-1788 ALLLDEPV
+1788 ALLLDDPDTLAGVPDEPLDV
-1796 TAAGFPAKAP
+1796 P
-1806 EVVLRPEHPAYV
+1806 LRPENPAYV

-1851 TGDDRV
+1851 TTGDRV

-1874 PLLVGATEVLA
+1874 PLLTGATEVLA
-1885 RPDGQKDPAY
+1885 RPDGHKDPAY
-1895 LARLIREH
+1895 LARLIRDRG
-1903 EVTTVHFVP
+1903 VTTVHFVP

-1926 CASLRR
+1926 CTSLRR

-1940 PPEAVAR
+1940 PLDAVTRFPE
-1947 FGQVLDAELHNLYGP
+1947 VLDAELHNLYGP
-1962 TEASVDVTSWHTSP
+1962 TEASVDVTAWHTSAA
-1976 DETSVPIGRPVWNT
+1976 DTSVPIGRPVRNT

-1995 DAALRPVPPGTPGE
+1995 DATLRPVPPGTPGE

-2022 GRPGLSAERFIADP
+2022 GRAGLTAERFVADP
-2036 YGEPGS
+2036 FGAPGT
-2042 RMYRTGDVARFRADG
+2042 RMYRTGDLARFRPDG
-2057 VCEFLGR
+2057 VLEFLGR

-2084 LAAHDDVAH
+2084 LSAHDDVAH

-2113 PADTS
+2113 PADTPG
-2118 ASATDETEQV
+2118 AAEEETEIH
-2128 REWRELYDSMYSGAT
+2128 SGTGDEFA
-2143 DDFEGWNSSYTGEP
+2143 GWNSSYTGEP
-2157 ISRAEMRE
+2157 LPPEEMRE
-2165 WRDAIVT
+2165 WRDAIVA
-2172 RIRGLEPRRVLELGV
+2172 RIRSLRPKRVLEIGV
-2187 GTGLLLTELAPHCES
+2187 GSGLLLTELAPDCEA
-2202 YWGTDFS
+2202 YWGTDIS
-2209 AEVIASLGDRVAADP
+2209 AEAIASLGERVAADP
-2224 ALADRVELR
+2224 TLAGRVELR
-2233 TGDAA
+2233 TGEAA
-2238 DVSGLPAG
+2238 DLAGLPSG
-2246 YFDTIV
+2246 FFDTIV

-2262 GTYLLDVLDK
+2262 GTYLLDVVRQAL
-2272 AIGLLAPGGTVFV
+2272 ALLAPGGALFV

-2293 VRAFHAEVARQ
+2293 VRAFHTAVAQ
-2304 RGGDVEQGL
+2304 ARGGDVDQLLPG
-2313 VREKELLVAP
+2313 EKELLVAP

-2342 GVNELSQFR
+2342 AVNELTQYR
-2351 YDVVIHTEP
+2351 YDVVLRPGTAEP
-2360 VQAPAVEPLTWG
+2360 LPAETLTWG
-2372 TDVSTVD
+2372 TDVSSVD
-2379 EVAAALDNG
+2379 EVVARRRDG
-2388 LRINGVPNGRT
+2388 LRVEGVPNGRIT
-2399 TTGVNPQDW
+2399 EGVNPEDW
-2408 YDLGDAHGY
+2408 YALGAV
-2417 TTAVTWSAEGDGSVD
+2417 VTWSAAGDGSVD
-2432 VVFTTGS
+2432 VLFTSGDP
-2439 AAGAFRPGSEP
+2439 AGAFRPGSAD
-2450 LLSYTGN
+2450 LLTYTGN
-2457 PGRFRRISTLS
+2457 PRRARRSAALS
-2468 ADLRALAAESLPEH
+2468 ADLRALAAERLPEH

-2487 IVVLDALPVT
+2487 IVLLDALPVT
-2497 ANGKLDRPALPS
+2497 ANGKLDRRALPAPEAS
-2509 PDPLVPTSDR
+2509 APVSER

-2529 CALFADVLG
+2529 CALFADVLD

-2560 LIARIRATLN
+2560 LIARVRTTLH
-2570 AELEVRSVFETP
+2570 AELEVRAVFEKPTP
-2582 TAAGLAE
+2582 AGLAGV
-2589 LITTGAGPARPPLV
+2589 LATARGTARPPLL
-2603 PLDRPALVPLS
+2603 PARRPDLVPLS
-2614 GAQRRLW
+2614 GAQQRLW

-2632 YNVPLIMRIE
+2632 YNVPLVMRLD
-2642 GELDVEALRSALSD
+2642 GDLDVEALRSALSD

-2671 DGVPFQ
+2671 DGVPYQ
-2677 DIIPAEEVD
+2677 DILPAVDVD
-2686 LRVREVTDLDRALTG
+2686 LPVREVADLDAALTG
-2701 LVRGAFDLER
+2701 LVRGSFDLER
-2711 HVPMRAELL
+2711 HVPVRAELL
-2720 RLADGE
+2720 RLGARE
-2726 HVLALVFHHIASD
+2726 HVFALVFHHIASD

-2754 AARRSGERP
+2754 AARRAGDAP

-2775 TLWQQDLLGS
+2775 TLWQRDLLGR

-2790 SVLTAQLDYW
+2790 SVLSAQLDYW
-2800 RATLDGLPDRIE
+2800 RTALDGLPDRIE

-2836 DLHTRLSRLA
+2836 GLHASLAELA
-2846 RECGS
+2846 RESGA

-2875 IGSPIAGRTDQALDD
+2875 IGSPIAGRTDPALDD

-2895 VNTLVLRVDTAGE
+2895 VNTLVLRVDTGGE
-2908 PSFRDLVGR
+2908 PTFRELLAR

-2955 LAGQNNAR
+2955 IAGQNNAR

-2970 LTVTEIPVTTGTS
+2970 LAVTEVPVTTGTS
-2983 KFDLSISLTEREAG
+2983 KFDLSISLTERDAG

-3011 AGADAILRR
+3011 AGANAILRR
-3020 LGVLLRAALAEP
+3020 LEVLLRAALAEP
-3032 DGPVGALDLLEGDE
+3032 DRPVGALDLLDGDE
-3046 RDQVLTRWAGS
+3046 RDRVLTEWAGS
-3057 LEPAGTETFTG
+3057 LDPAGTETFPG
-3068 MFARRVRQAPDA
+3068 MFARRVAEAPDA

-3093 ELDARANQL
+3093 EVNARANRL
-3102 AHLLIERGA
+3102 AHLLLSRGA

-3124 VEMIV
+3124 VDMII

-3143 VDVDYPGDRIA
+3143 IDVDYPGDRIA
-3154 FMIDDAAPVCVV
+3154 YMVEDAAPVCVV
-3166 TTRDVDG
+3166 TTRDVEAK
-3173 NLPPGVPRV
+3173 LPAALPRV
-3182 LLDDPAL
+3182 LLDDAAL
-3189 TTMSTVDPEVP
+3189 EASSTVDPAVV

-3231 LVATQKERFGIG
+3231 LVATQVERFGVG

-3272 LIVVPAE
+3272 LVVVPAE

-3290 AHEHGADFMIL
+3290 AHAHGVDFMIL
-3301 PPALLDAMPE
+3301 PPALLDAMPA
-3311 DCDLPRDSVLLAGTE
+3311 DLDLPRDSVLLAGTE
-3326 RVSPELIRRWAPG
+3326 RVSPELVRRWAPG

-3362 VELADATVVPIGIP
+3362 AELADATVVPIGVP

-3407 ARGYLGRAGLT
+3407 ARGYLGRPALT
-3418 SERFVADPFGSGGRL
+3418 AERFVADPFGSGGRL

-3461 GYRIEPGEIEA
+3461 GYRIELGEIESVLA
-3472 VITEHPAVAQSVVLA
+3472 EHPAVGQSVVVA

-3500 SRDEEAEL
+3500 GRDEEAEL

-3515 ELHENVFDDA
+3515 ELHENVFTEA
-3525 ASGGFEEN
+3525 ASGGLEEN

-3540 YDGSEIPLDEM
+3540 YDGSEIPLEEM

-3608 AGRPELAGKV
+3608 AATPFASKV
-3618 HVAARP
+3618 HLAARP
-3624 AHDLGELPDEPFDTV
+3624 AHDLGELPEFDTV
-3639 IVNSVAQ
+3639 IINSVAQ
-3646 YFPSVDY
+3646 YFPSVGY

-3660 AAARVRPGGAI
+3660 AAAHVRPGGVI

-3698 AGVDQAIA
+3698 AAVDQAIA
-3706 RDGELVLDPDFFT
+3706 REGELVLDPDFFA
-3719 ALSRGLAGFDD
+3719 ALDLDGFDD
-3730 VDLWF
+3730 VDLWV
-3735 KRGEA
+3735 KRGHA

-3747 RYDVVLRKAPKPAPA
+3747 RYDVVLRKAPRPDTPEELVVALDDLEA
-3762 AEEVVTFGSVAE
+3762 A
-3774 LERLLA
+3774 LA
-3780 DHPARLRVAGVPN
+3780 ARPARLRVTGVPN

-3804 ALAER
+3804 ALAAG
-3809 DADAALS
+3809 DAEAALS
-3816 ALDSEPTG
+3816 SLEDRSG
-3824 VDPETLQDL
+3824 VDPETLHDL
-3833 GTRLGYRVYT
+3833 GARHGYRVYAT
-3843 TPAADVSV
+3843 LTVDEGA
-3851 LEVVFT
+3851 LEAVFT
-3857 TGEPVRIYRARPV
+3857 TGEPTRIHRGRPV
-3870 RAALSTLGNHP
+3870 RAALEALGNHP

-3888 ALVSALRAHV
+3888 TLVAALRAHV

-3916 LPVLASG
+3916 LPLLASG

-3930 PSPDKQAGA
+3930 PSPDKQAVT

-3947 VEEVLCGLFADVLG
+3947 VEEVLCGLFAEVLDTSSIG
-3961 VPRVGP
+3961 V

-3997 VRSVFETPTV
+3997 VRSVFEAPTV
-4007 AGLAALLS
+4007 AGLAALLATS
-4015 TLDSSAARP
+4015 GSAPARP
-4024 ALVRAEP
+4024 ALLRAEP
-4031 RPDALPLSFAQQ
+4031 RPDVLPLSFAQQ

-4056 TYNMPT
+4056 TYNMPS
-4062 AIRLTGDLD
+4062 AVRLTGNLD
-4071 GTALR
+4071 VDALR
-4076 TALSDVVERHEALR
+4076 AALSDVVERHEALR

-4096 DGEARQQVLED
+4096 DGEARQLVLD
-4107 VTIPLH
+4107 GVTIPLPVR
-4113 ARDVTEATL
+4113 AVTEATL
-4122 ADAVSEAARTV
+4122 ADAVSEAAGAV

-4138 EVPLRAELLR
+4138 ELPLRAELLR

-4174 RDLATAYTARRTGE
+4174 RDLATAYTARQAGE
-4188 RPEWT
+4188 APRWT

-4212 QVIEPQLAYW
+4212 PVIEPQLAYW

-4240 HPAEASYQGEQFSF
+4240 HPAEASYRGEQFAF
-4254 GWDADLHSG
+4254 GWDAELHSG
-4263 LVDLARA
+4263 LVELARA

-4293 TDVPIG
+4293 TDIPLG

-4304 RTDQALDDLVGFF
+4304 RTDAALDDLVGFF

-4325 GTDGDPSFRDL
+4325 DTGGDPSFRDL

-4358 VEALNPVRSLA
+4358 VEALNPARSLA

-4379 WQNNAVAELGLPGLT
+4379 WQNNAVADLALPGLA
-4394 VEEEPVRTGTARA
+4394 VAEEPVRTGTARA
-4407 DLVFFVG
+4407 DLTFFVG
-4414 ERPGNQTGIRGTA
+4414 ERPGHQSGIRGTA
-4427 EYNSDVFDRSGVEAI
+4427 EYNSDVFDRSTVEA
-4442 LGRIKTLLRAAVT
+4442 LLERLRTLLAAVVA
-4455 DPDTRIGAID
+4455 DPDTRIGAVD
-4465 LLTDAEHERLTAE
+4465 LLTAAEHEQLAAAPATP
-4478 QTETVTSLPARTTA
+4478 LPAETTA
-4492 ELFAAQVARTPDAT
+4492 ELFAAQVARTPDAL
-4506 ALVIGEECLTYADL
+4506 ALAFGSERLTYAEL
-4520 DARATTL
+4520 DTRATAL
-4527 AQALLAR
+4527 ARALLAR

-4539 RVVAVALPRSAELVT
+4539 RVVAVALPRSVDLVV

-4567 PLDLNHPADRVE
+4567 PLDRNHPADRVE

-4587 HLVVAWEGFGERLVR
+4587 HLVVAEDGFGDRLVR
-4602 PDETAAEP
+4602 PGDTGPEP
-4610 AVWPV
+4610 AWPS
-4615 ISPDNPAYVIFTSG
+4615 ISPDHPAYVIFTSG

-4635 AVAGTQLALA
+4635 AVAGTQRALA
-4645 NRLHWGRGLAQGVRV
+4645 NRLRWGRDLAPGVRV

-4689 TTATDPHALA
+4689 TTATDPLALA
-4699 EFVRSSGAQILTVV
+4699 AFVRETGAQVLTVV
-4713 PSLLDSFAEDVSDS
+4713 PSLLDTFAEDAPAG

-4738 GEPLSEAL
+4738 GEPLSETL
-4746 AEKVARRWPSAKLV
+4746 AEKVAARWPSAKLV

-4765 SEVGGDSL
+4765 SEVAGDSL

-4787 NTRAYLL
+4787 NTRAYVL
-4794 DAALRPVP
+4794 DAGLRPVP

-4822 RPALSA
+4822 RPALTA
-4828 ERFLADPFGA
+4828 ERFVASPFE

-4856 ALDFLGRADQQ
+4856 ALEFLGRADQQ

-4882 VLTADPSVARAV
+4882 ALTADASVTRAA
-4894 VIARENRLVAYVV
+4894 VIARENRLIAYVAPA
-4907 GESADPV
+4907 GDPV
-4914 VLRTLVATRLPEYLV
+4914 ALRASLAARLPEYLV
-4929 PAAVVVLA
+4929 PSAIVVLP
-4937 ELPVNANGKLDRR
+4937 ELPVNANGKLDRA

-4958 TTARQ
+4958 ASGRL

-4988 DGFFTLGGHSLLAT
+4988 DGFFALGGHSLLAT

-5025 TPARLASLLDPGRTS
+5025 TPARLAAALDPGRGR

-5047 HRPDVLPLSF
+5047 RRPDVLPLSF

-5077 PWAWELTGP
+5077 PWAWDLTGP
-5086 VDVDALRAALGD
+5086 VDVDALQAALGD
-5098 VVTRHEILRTVLAED
+5098 VVARHEVLRTLLVEEQ
-5113 RGTPRQIVLN
+5113 GTPRQVVL
-5123 PGDERAHPVLVTGTA
+5123 DEARPVLVTETVA
-5138 TEADLADRVAEA
+5138 EADLDERVTA
-5150 AAYCFTLDAEIP
+5150 AASYCFTLDAELPI
-5162 VRATLVSAGPER
+5162 RATLVSAGPER
-5174 HVFVLLVHHIAG
+5174 HVFVLLVHHVAG
-5186 DGWSLPPLKRDLDTA
+5186 DGWSLPPLKRDLGTA

-5206 RGARPQWTPLPVQ
+5206 RGERPQWTPLPVQ
-5219 YADYTL
+5219 YGDYTL
-5225 WQQEMFGRSDDPDSL
+5225 WQREMFGRADDPDSV

-5282 PGAVHRG
+5282 PAAVHRG
-5289 LRDLAHGSDTSTF
+5289 LRELAHRSDTSTF
-5302 MVLQAALAAVLTR
+5302 MVLQATLAALLTR

-5320 DIPLGTPVAGRM
+5320 DIPLGTPVAGRS

-5350 TDTGGDPTFRELLAR
+5350 TDTGGDPTFRELLNR

-5384 VELLNPARSLA
+5384 VELLNPPRSLS

-5406 YHSGSEPEKLLGLD
+5406 YHSGAEPERLLGLD
-5420 ASYRDTGLRP
+5420 AAYRDTGLRQ

-5439 VETADGIEGDLEFSF
+5439 VETAEGIDGDLEYSL

-5460 TARTLTERLVRL
+5460 TARTLTERLVRV

-5482 PLSRIDVLEPAERHR
+5482 PLSRLDVLDATERDR
-5497 ILGEWGTG
+5497 ILRDWGAGAPLTLS
-5505 EPVTT
+5505 
-5510 AAPTVVDR
+5510 APTVVDR
-5518 LAAQVAATPGATAL
+5518 LAAQVAATPDATAL
-5532 SDAHESVTFGEFAA
+5532 SDASSSVTFAEFAA
-5546 RTDRLARWLTAHG
+5546 RTDRLARWLASQG
-5559 ARPEQVVALVL
+5559 AGPEKVVALVL

-5585 AGAAYLPVDPDQP
+5585 SGAAYLPVDPDQP
-5598 VDRIAAVLADSG
+5598 ADRIAAILADSG
-5610 AALVLTTRALA
+5610 AALVLTSRSLA
-5621 DRVPPERALF
+5621 SPVPGALF
-5631 VEDIVDSAVTLTPPS
+5631 VEDIVDTDAALTPPS

-5655 TSGSTGEPKGVVIP
+5655 TSGSTGKPKGVVIP

-5715 WMLDGHEVH
+5715 WLLDGHEVH
-5724 VVDDDTRRDPDRLAA
+5724 VVDDDTRRDPSRLAA
-5739 VVRERGLD
+5739 VVRERQLD

-5758 LAAAGVVE
+5758 LAAAGVIA
-5766 DGSCALGVVGVGG
+5766 DGRCALGVVGVGG
-5779 EAVSQSL
+5779 EAVSQTL
-5786 WEELRSMPGT
+5786 WETLASTPGT
-5796 EAYNLYG
+5796 AAYNLYG

-5816 RDADRPVVG
+5816 GDADRPVVG
-5825 RPVHNARAY
+5825 RPVHNTRAY

-5856 GLARGYHERPSLTAD
+5856 GLARGYHGQPALTAD
-5871 RFVADPFGRPG
+5871 RFVASPFEPG

-5890 LVRWRPDGQLEYLGR
+5890 LVRWRPGGQLEYLGR

-5912 RGFRIEPGEIETA
+5912 RGFRIEPGEVETA

-5930 DVAQALVIVREDR
+5930 DVDQALVVVRDE
-5943 PGDKRLVAYTTPE
+5943 RLVAYTTPA
-5956 TTDPARLR
+5956 TADPVELR
-5964 EFVARSL
+5964 AFLARSL
-5971 PEYMVPAAIVSLDAF
+5971 PEYMVPAAILPLDAF
-5986 PVTANGKLDKA
+5986 PVTPNGKLDRA
-5997 ALPVPELEARGRAPE
+5997 ALPVPTFEARGRAPE
-6012 TPLEKTLCEVFAEVL
+6012 TATEKALCEIFAEVL
-6027 DVDAVGAD
+6027 DVAAVGAD
-6035 DDLFALGGHSML
+6035 DDLFTLGGHSML

-6057 RTGTELPIAE
+6057 RLGTELAIAE

-6077 AAVLTETRGS
+6077 AAVLKPGLRPGPGAPPPGAPERILITRDTE

>member
-1 MVQECILTIC
+1 M
-11 LLGSPKLAPASGR
+11 
-24 RKQREAGLPVS
+24 S
-35 NGDSVQQ
+35 NGDAVQQ
-42 VADLGFWRD
+42 QVSRLGFWRD
-51 RLASA
+51 RLASV
-56 PKELPLPVDRPH
+56 PKELPLPVDRPY
-68 PAEPAPPSA
+68 PAEPAAP
-77 RLTRELSLAL
+77 
-87 GDDAE
+87 
-92 LIVLSAFVVLLH
+92 VVLGRPVPEADELTLLAAFTVLLS
-104 RYAGTAD
+104 RYAGTVD
-111 VVLGIG
+111 VQLGIG

-124 DLGGAPG
+124 HLGGSPG
-131 FDDVVARVRAAREEA
+131 FADVVARVREAREEA
-146 LAHQVPFDDL
+146 LAHEVPFGDL
-156 VGEVQPERGRGGSV
+156 VADLDPEPGRGGAL
-170 LVNVGFAAETTLP
+170 LVNVGFGAETDLP
-183 LDLVLAAGDG
+183 LDLNLTADG
-193 VLEARYRA
+193 LHYRA

-212 LGHLEHLLHDALSRP
+212 LDHLGSLLAEAAERP
-227 QWPVARLNLV
+227 QWPVDRLALMT
-237 PEPELRRMLE
+237 PPELHEILDG
-247 EWNDTALDAPLSTL
+247 WNDTELATPPATF
-261 PELFAARVREAP
+261 PELFAARVRENPDA
-273 GSVALVFE
+273 VALVFE
-281 DVEVTYAELDARA
+281 DEELTYAELDARA

-307 PERVVALAVPRSV
+307 PERVVALAVPRSI

-351 VADAGPVCVVTTSEL
+351 VADARPVCVVTTSEL
-366 AGRFDGD
+366 ADRFDGD
-373 VLVLDE
+373 VLLLDE
-379 TSPDDAPA
+379 ISWDPAP
-387 TDPGAAIAPA
+387 DPGVEIVPA
-397 SAAYVIYTS
+397 NAAYVIYTS

-422 AKLVATQAERFGVG
+422 AKLVATQSERFGVG

-463 GRLVVV
+463 GRLVIV

-474 VPGPELADY
+474 VPGPELAEY

-524 LVRRWAPGRRMFN
+524 LVRRWASGRRMFN

-566 VPDPGTRAYVLDAYL
+566 VPDPGTRAYVLDAGL
-581 APVPVGV
+581 RPVPPGV

-595 GSGLARGYLGRA
+595 GSGLARGYLGRPG
-607 ALTSERFVADP
+607 LTAERFVADP

-678 AQDGQLVAYA
+678 AHDGQLIAYA
-688 VPVPDRA
+688 VPVPDRDQA

-707 HEEMLAGSQGIEENF
+707 HEEMLAGSHGIEENF
-722 AGWNSSYDGSDIP
+722 AGWNSSYDGSEIP
-735 LEEMREW
+735 LDEMREW
-742 HAATIDRIRAL
+742 HTATIDRL
-753 RPKRVLEI
+753 RSLREPSLSRESGGLGRVLEI

-771 IAPDAETYWGVDLSE
+771 VAPDAEEYWGVDLSE
-786 SAVEN
+786 SAIEN
-791 VRREVAAMPELA
+791 VRREVAATPFA
-803 GKVHLAARPAH
+803 SKVHLAARPAH
-814 DLGDLPAEPFDTVIV
+814 DLGELPEFDTVII

-844 VVRTAA
+844 VVKTAA
-850 GLVAPGGTVFLGD
+850 DLLKPGGTIFLGD
-863 LRNLR
+863 IRNLR
-868 SLRAFRTAVELR
+868 SLRAFRTAVELHR
-880 HGRGDVAAVDQAI
+880 GRTDVAAVDQAI

-908 LARGLDGFD
+908 LARGLDGFG
-917 DVDLWVKRG
+917 DVDLWIKRG
-926 DAHNE
+926 TTHNE

-938 VVLRKAPKPAPPAE
+938 VVLRKAPRPASAEE
-952 QVIAFGDLAAVERF
+952 QVVAFGDLGAVERF
-966 LTAETPDRL
+966 LSAETPERL
-975 RVTGV
+975 RVTAI

-988 LAAVRALDEGD
+988 LAAVRALDTGD
-999 SAAALA
+999 ASAALTALR
-1005 ALDRRDGVDPE
+1005 RRDGVDPE
-1016 DLHRVGERAGYR
+1016 ALYALGERAGYR
-1028 VAVTWAAAGEL
+1028 VAVTLAADGGEL
-1039 EAVFGR
+1039 EAVFMRPNVALVASDAPKAALGASDAPKATLGR
-1045 GSAPGAAY
+1045 LGPAY
-1053 RPARTTGAPGSYANN
+1053 RPVRQTGAPGSYANN
-1068 PAARRETGALVASLR
+1068 PAARRETGALLASLR
-1083 SHVRDRL
+1083 AHVRDRL
-1090 PQYMVPTAF
+1090 PLYMVPSAF

-1114 RKALPAPERF
+1114 RKALPSPERF
-1124 TAGPGRAPRTPVEQ
+1124 TAGPGRAPRNPVEQ
-1138 LLCELFADVLGVPRV
+1138 LLCEMFADVLGVPQA

-1160 ALGGHSLMATRLIQR
+1160 ALGGHSLLATRLVQR
-1175 IRAAVGTD
+1175 LRAAVGAEV
-1183 LPVRAVFDAPT
+1183 PVRAVFDTPT
-1194 VAALAELLAGAGS
+1194 PAALAQLLAGAVAE
-1207 GTERRPLGRA
+1207 TERRPLVR
-1217 VERPE
+1217 VTDRPE

-1228 AQQRLWFLHG
+1228 AQQRLWFLYG

-1245 YNVPLVMRLS
+1245 YNVPLVMRLA
-1255 GELDVDALRVAL
+1255 GELDVDALRSALNDVVA
-1267 HDVLGRHEALR
+1267 RHEALR
-1278 TVFPVADGVPYQR
+1278 TVFPVADGVPYQQIR
-1291 VLPVEEAAVELTV
+1291 PDG
-1304 RTVAES
+1304 TVALAVREVS
-1310 EVDSAVDGLV
+1310 DVDAEVDTLV
-1320 RSVFDLGA
+1320 RGVFDLGA
-1328 GVPVRAELLTIDQR
+1328 GVPVRAELLTAGPR
-1342 RHVLVLVV
+1342 RHVLVLVL

-1356 GWSLSPLWRD
+1356 GWSLSPLWQD
-1366 IAAAYGARRQGE
+1366 IATAYRARLRGE
-1378 GPRWTPLP
+1378 DPLWTPLP

-1394 WQRELLETEEAAQLG
+1394 WQRDLLATEEAAQLG
-1409 YWRSTLADLPERIG
+1409 YWREALAGLPDRIA

-1428 PHPAVSAYRGEFFT
+1428 PHPPVSAYRGGFFT
-1442 FTWDAGLRAALADLA
+1442 FTWDAGLQDALAGLA

-1464 FMVVHAGL
+1464 FMVMHAGL

-1477 RLGGGTDIPI
+1477 RLGAGADIPI
-1487 GTPIAGRADP
+1487 GTPIAGRTDP

-1520 TFRDLV
+1520 SFRDLV

-1554 RSLAHHPL
+1554 RSPAHHPL

-1573 GSGVELP
+1573 GTGVGLP

-1597 LWFSLTEHADGID
+1597 LWFSFTERADGLH
-1610 GQAEFNAEVFDRS
+1610 GQAEFNAEVFDRA
-1623 TVDALLARLEVLLR
+1623 TVTGLLDRLETLLR
-1637 QVVSAPDRRLGSLDV
+1637 QVAAAPDRRLGSLDV
-1652 LTRAERDG
+1652 LTPAEREG
-1660 LEAVWSGAVE
+1660 LGQAWSGAVE
-1670 AVPAVTVPELFAAQ
+1670 DVPAVTVPELFAAQ
-1684 VARTPD
+1684 VARTPG
-1690 HPALVFEDERLTYA
+1690 HPALVFEDEELTYA
-1704 ELDAASNRLAQALVA
+1704 ELDAVSNRLARVLAA

-1737 LVTAILAVLKAGAAY
+1737 LVTAILAVLKTGAAY
-1752 LPLDPGYPADR
+1752 LPLDPGYPAGR
-1763 IAFMLADAEPTLVLA
+1763 IAFMLDDAAPALVLA
-1778 TAETADLVPG
+1778 VAETAVPG
-1788 ALLLDEPV
+1788 ALLLDDPDTLAGVPDEPLD
-1796 TAAGFPAKAP
+1796 
-1806 EVVLRPEHPAYV
+1806 VVLRPENPAYV

-1851 TGDDRV
+1851 TADDRV

-1874 PLLVGATEVLA
+1874 PLLTGATEVLA
-1885 RPDGQKDPAY
+1885 RPDGHKDPAY
-1895 LARLIREH
+1895 LARLIRDRG
-1903 EVTTVHFVP
+1903 VTTVHFVP
-1912 SMLQVFLQEPAAAE
+1912 SMLQVFLQEPAAGE
-1926 CASLRR
+1926 CVSLRR

-1940 PPEAVAR
+1940 PKDAVAQ

-1962 TEASVDVTSWHTSP
+1962 TEASVDVTSWRTSTQ
-1976 DETSVPIGRPVWNT
+1976 DTSVPIGRPVWNT

-2022 GRPGLSAERFIADP
+2022 GRAGLTAERFVADP
-2036 YGEPGS
+2036 FGAPGA
-2042 RMYRTGDVARFRADG
+2042 RMYRTGDLARFRPDG
-2057 VCEFLGR
+2057 VLEFLGR
-2064 GDEQIKIRGFRVEP
+2064 GDEQVKIRGFRVEP

-2084 LAAHDDVAH
+2084 LSAHDDVAH

-2118 ASATDETEQV
+2118 GSAEEETEQV
-2128 REWRELYDSMYSGAT
+2128 GEWRELYDSMYSGDRDEFA
-2143 DDFEGWNSSYTGEP
+2143 GWNSSYTGEP
-2157 ISRAEMRE
+2157 LPREEMRE

-2172 RIRGLEPRRVLELGV
+2172 RIRDLAPRRVLEIGV
-2187 GTGLLLTELAPHCES
+2187 GSGLLLTELAPHCEA

-2209 AEVIASLGDRVAADP
+2209 AEVIASLGERVAADP
-2224 ALADRVELR
+2224 ALAGRVELR

-2238 DVSGLPAG
+2238 DLTGLPVG
-2246 YFDTIV
+2246 FFDTIV

-2262 GTYLLDVLDK
+2262 GTYLLDVVRK
-2272 AIGLLAPGGTVFV
+2272 ALALLAPGGSLFV

-2293 VRAFHAEVARQ
+2293 VRAFHTAVAQ
-2304 RGGDVEQGL
+2304 ARGGDVEQRL
-2313 VREKELLVAP
+2313 LREKELLVAP

-2342 GVNELSQFR
+2342 AVNELTQYR
-2351 YDVVIHTEP
+2351 YDVVLRPGTAEP
-2360 VQAPAVEPLTWG
+2360 VPAETLTWG
-2372 TDVSTVD
+2372 TDVSSVD
-2379 EVAAALDNG
+2379 EVVARLRDG
-2388 LRINGVPNGRT
+2388 LRVEGVPNGRIT
-2399 TTGVNPQDW
+2399 EGVDPEDW
-2408 YDLGDAHGY
+2408 YALGAV
-2417 TTAVTWSAEGDGSVD
+2417 VTWSAAADGSVD
-2432 VVFTTGS
+2432 VLFTS
-2439 AAGAFRPGSEP
+2439 ADPAGAFRPGPEEI
-2450 LLSYTGN
+2450 LAYTGN
-2457 PGRFRRISTLS
+2457 PRRSRRSTALP
-2468 ADLRALAAESLPEH
+2468 ADLRTFAAERLPEH

-2497 ANGKLDRPALPS
+2497 ANGKLDRRALPA
-2509 PDPLVPTSDR
+2509 PDPVSPVSDR

-2529 CALFADVLG
+2529 CELFADVLG
-2538 LPRVGPDDSF
+2538 LQRVGPDDSF

-2560 LIARIRATLN
+2560 LIARVRTALH
-2570 AELEVRSVFETP
+2570 AELEVRAVFETP
-2582 TAAGLAE
+2582 TPAGLA
-2589 LITTGAGPARPPLV
+2589 GALATARGTARPPLV
-2603 PLDRPALVPLS
+2603 ATRRPDLVPLS
-2614 GAQRRLW
+2614 GAQQRLW

-2632 YNVPLIMRIE
+2632 YNVPLIMRLE
-2642 GELDVEALRSALSD
+2642 GDLDVDALRGALND

-2663 LRTRFPQR
+2663 LRTRFPQH
-2671 DGVPFQ
+2671 DGVPYQ
-2677 DIIPAEEVD
+2677 DVLPPGEAE
-2686 LRVREVTDLDRALTG
+2686 LPVREVADLDEALTG
-2701 LVRGAFDLER
+2701 LVRGSFDLER

-2720 RLADGE
+2720 RLGARE
-2726 HVLALVFHHIASD
+2726 HVFALVFHHIASD

-2754 AARRSGERP
+2754 AARRTGEAP

-2775 TLWQQDLLGS
+2775 TLWHQDLLGR

-2790 SVLTAQLDYW
+2790 SVLSAQLDYW
-2800 RATLDGLPDRIE
+2800 RAALDGLPDRIE

-2836 DLHTRLSRLA
+2836 GLHSGLAELA
-2846 RECGS
+2846 RESGA

-2875 IGSPIAGRTDQALDD
+2875 IGSPIAGRTDPGLDD

-2895 VNTLVLRVDTAGE
+2895 VNTLVLRVDTGGE
-2908 PSFRDLVGR
+2908 PTFRELLAR

-2955 LAGQNNAR
+2955 IAGQNNAR

-2970 LTVTEIPVTTGTS
+2970 LAVTEIPVTTGTS
-2983 KFDLSISLTEREAG
+2983 KFDLAISLTERDTG

-3011 AGADAILRR
+3011 AGAHAILRR
-3020 LGVLLRAALAEP
+3020 LEVLLRAASAEP
-3032 DGPVGALDLLEGDE
+3032 DRPVGALDLLDGDE
-3046 RDQVLTRWAGS
+3046 RARVLTAWAGS
-3057 LEPAGTETFTG
+3057 LDPAGTETFPG
-3068 MFARRVRQAPDA
+3068 MFARRVAEAPDA

-3093 ELDARANQL
+3093 EVNARANRL
-3102 AHLLIERGA
+3102 AHLLLSRGA

-3124 VEMIV
+3124 LDMIIT
-3129 AELAVLKAGAAYLP
+3129 ELAVLKAGAAYLP
-3143 VDVDYPGDRIA
+3143 IDVDYPGDRIA
-3154 FMIDDAAPVCVV
+3154 YMAEDAAPVCVV
-3166 TTRDVDG
+3166 TTRDVEAK
-3173 NLPPGVPRV
+3173 LPAALPRV

-3189 TTMSTVDPEVP
+3189 DTTSIVDPQVTI
-3200 VKPENAAYVIYTSGS
+3200 KPENAAYVIYTSGS

-3231 LVATQKERFGIG
+3231 LVATQVERFGVG

-3272 LIVVPAE
+3272 LVVVPAE

-3290 AHEHGADFMIL
+3290 AHAHDVDFMIL
-3301 PPALLDAMPE
+3301 PPALLDALPE

-3362 VELADATVVPIGIP
+3362 AELADATVVPIGIP

-3407 ARGYLGRAGLT
+3407 ARGYLGRPALT
-3418 SERFVADPFGSGGRL
+3418 AERFVADPFGSGGRL
-3433 YRTGDLVKWLPDG
+3433 YRTGDLVKWLADG

-3461 GYRIEPGEIEA
+3461 GYRIELGEIESVLA
-3472 VITEHPAVAQSVVLA
+3472 EHPAVGQSVVVA
-3487 QDGRLI
+3487 RDGRLI
-3493 AYAVPAA
+3493 AYAVPSAG
-3500 SRDEEAEL
+3500 RDEEAEL

-3515 ELHENVFDDA
+3515 ELHENVFTEA
-3525 ASGGFEEN
+3525 ASGGLEEN

-3551 REWHAA
+3551 REWHTA
-3557 TIERIQALRPKRVLE
+3557 TIDRLRSLREPSLSRESGGLGRVLE

-3608 AGRPELAGKV
+3608 AATPFASKV
-3618 HVAARP
+3618 HLAARP
-3624 AHDLGELPDEPFDTV
+3624 AHDLGDLPDFDTV
-3639 IVNSVAQ
+3639 IINSVAQ
-3646 YFPSVDY
+3646 YFPSVGY
-3653 LAEVIRT
+3653 LVEVLRT
-3660 AAARVRPGGAI
+3660 AAAHVRPGGVL
-3671 FLGDIRNL
+3671 FLGDSRNL

-3698 AGVDQAIA
+3698 AAVDQAIA
-3706 RDGELVLDPDFFT
+3706 REGELVLDPDFFT
-3719 ALSRGLAGFDD
+3719 ALGLEGFDD
-3730 VDLWF
+3730 VDLWV
-3735 KRGEA
+3735 KRGTA

-3747 RYDVVLRKAPKPAPA
+3747 RYDVVLRKAPRPGTP
-3762 AEEVVTFGSVAE
+3762 EELVVGLDE
-3774 LERLLA
+3774 LEQALA
-3780 DHPARLRVAGVPN
+3780 ARPARLRVTGVPN

-3804 ALAER
+3804 ALAAG
-3809 DADAALS
+3809 DAETALS
-3816 ALDSEPTG
+3816 SLEQRDG
-3824 VDPETLQDL
+3824 VDPETLHDL
-3833 GTRLGYRVYT
+3833 GERHGYRVYAT
-3843 TPAADVSV
+3843 LTADEGA

-3857 TGEPVRIYRARPV
+3857 TGEPQRIHRARPV
-3870 RAALSTLGNHP
+3870 RAALETLGNHP
-3881 AGQRDTS
+3881 AGQRDTN
-3888 ALVSALRAHV
+3888 ALVTALRAHV

-3911 VVLDR
+3911 VLLDR
-3916 LPVLASG
+3916 LPLLASG

-3930 PSPDKQAGA
+3930 PSPDKQAA
-3939 AGRAPRTP
+3939 TAGRAPRTP
-3947 VEEVLCGLFADVLG
+3947 VEEVLCGLFAEVLDSSSIG
-3961 VPRVGP
+3961 V

-3997 VRSVFETPTV
+3997 VRSVFEAPTV
-4007 AGLAALLS
+4007 AGLAALLATS
-4015 TLDSSAARP
+4015 GTAPARP
-4024 ALVRAEP
+4024 ALVRADP
-4031 RPDALPLSFAQQ
+4031 RPDVLPLSFAQQ
-4043 RLWFLHRLEGPSA
+4043 RLWFLHRLEGASA

-4062 AIRLTGDLD
+4062 AVRLTGGLD
-4071 GTALR
+4071 VDALR

-4090 TVFPEI
+4090 TIFPEI
-4096 DGEARQQVLED
+4096 DGEARQLVLGD
-4107 VTIPLH
+4107 VAIPLPL
-4113 ARDVTEATL
+4113 REVTEATL
-4122 ADAVSEAARTV
+4122 ADAVSEAAGTV
-4133 FELES
+4133 FELEA
-4138 EVPLRAELLR
+4138 EIPLRAQLLR

-4174 RDLATAYTARRTGE
+4174 RDLATAYTARQADET
-4188 RPEWT
+4188 PQWT

-4203 LWQRDVLGE
+4203 LWQRDVLDE
-4212 QVIEPQLAYW
+4212 PVIAPQLAYW
-4222 RETLAGLPERIE
+4222 RETLAALPERIE

-4240 HPAEASYQGEQFSF
+4240 HPAEASYRGEQFAF
-4254 GWDADLHSG
+4254 GWDAGLHSG
-4263 LVDLARA
+4263 LVELARA

-4293 TDVPIG
+4293 TDIPLG

-4304 RTDQALDDLVGFF
+4304 RTDAALDDLVGFF

-4325 GTDGDPSFRDL
+4325 DTGGDPSFRDL
-4336 VARVRDR
+4336 VARVRER

-4379 WQNNAVAELGLPGLT
+4379 WQNNAVADLALPGLT
-4394 VEEEPVRTGTARA
+4394 AAEEPVRTGTARA
-4407 DLVFFVG
+4407 DLTFFVG
-4414 ERPGNQTGIRGTA
+4414 ERPGHQAGIRGTA
-4427 EYNSDVFDRSGVEAI
+4427 EYNSDVFDRASVEAI
-4442 LGRIKTLLRAAVT
+4442 LERLRTFLAAVVAG
-4455 DPDTRIGAID
+4455 PDTRIGAVD
-4465 LLTDAEHERLTAE
+4465 LLTAAERDQLAADPA
-4478 QTETVTSLPARTTA
+4478 TSLPAETAA
-4492 ELFAAQVARTPDAT
+4492 ELFAAQVARTPDAP
-4506 ALVIGEECLTYADL
+4506 ALVFGSETLTCTEL

-4527 AQALLAR
+4527 ARALLAR

-4539 RVVAVALPRSAELVT
+4539 RVVAVALPRSVDLVV

-4567 PLDLNHPADRVE
+4567 PLDLNHPAERIE

-4587 HLVVAWEGFGERLVR
+4587 HLVIAEDGFADRLVR
-4602 PDETAAEP
+4602 PGDTGPEP
-4610 AVWPV
+4610 VWPS
-4615 ISPDNPAYVIFTSG
+4615 ISLDHPAYVIFTSG

-4635 AVAGTQLALA
+4635 AVAGTQRALA
-4645 NRLHWGRGLAQGVRV
+4645 NRLHWGRDVARGVRV

-4689 TTATDPHALA
+4689 ATATDPIALA
-4699 EFVRSSGAQILTVV
+4699 AFVRETGAQVLTVV
-4713 PSLLDSFAEDVSDS
+4713 PSLLDTFAEDAPAG
-4727 AFDSVTTWITS
+4727 AFASVTTWITS
-4738 GEPLSEAL
+4738 GEPLSAAL
-4746 AEKVARRWPSAKLV
+4746 AEKVAARWPSAKLV

-4765 SEVGGDSL
+4765 SEVAGDSL

-4787 NTRAYLL
+4787 NTRAYVL
-4794 DAALRPVP
+4794 DAGLRPVP

-4822 RPALSA
+4822 RPALTA
-4828 ERFLADPFGA
+4828 ERFVASPFE

-4856 ALDFLGRADQQ
+4856 ALEFLGRADQQ

-4882 VLTADPSVARAV
+4882 VLTADASVARAV
-4894 VIARENRLVAYVV
+4894 VIARENRLIAYVAPS
-4907 GESADPV
+4907 GDPV
-4914 VLRTLVATRLPEYLV
+4914 ALRASLAARLPEYLV
-4929 PAAVVVLA
+4929 PSAIVVLP
-4937 ELPVNANGKLDRR
+4937 ELPVNANGKLDRA

-4958 TTARQ
+4958 ASGRL

-4979 LGVPAVGPD
+4979 LGVPAVGPE
-4988 DGFFTLGGHSLLAT
+4988 DGFFALGGHSLLAT

-5025 TPARLASLLDPGRTS
+5025 TPARLAEALDPGRGR

-5047 HRPDVLPLSF
+5047 ARPDVLPLSF

-5067 LDGLSATYNI
+5067 LDGRSATYNI
-5077 PWAWELTGP
+5077 PWAWELIGP
-5086 VDVDALRAALGD
+5086 VDPDALRAALGD
-5098 VVTRHEILRTVLAED
+5098 VVARHEVLRTLLVEEQ
-5113 RGTPRQIVLN
+5113 GIPRQVVL
-5123 PGDERAHPVLVTGTA
+5123 DSVHPVLVTDTVA
-5138 TEADLADRVAEA
+5138 EADLDERVTA
-5150 AAYCFTLDAEIP
+5150 AASYCFTLDAELPI
-5162 VRATLVSAGPER
+5162 RATLVSAGPDR

-5206 RGARPQWTPLPVQ
+5206 RGERPQWTPLPVQ

-5225 WQQEMFGRSDDPDSL
+5225 WQREMFGRADDPDSL
-5240 LGRQAAFWRDTLAGI
+5240 LGRQAAFWRDALAGI

-5282 PGAVHRG
+5282 PAAVHRG
-5289 LRDLAHGSDTSTF
+5289 LRELAHRSDTSTF
-5302 MVLQAALAAVLTR
+5302 MVLQAVLAALLTR

-5320 DIPLGTPVAGRM
+5320 DIPLGTPVAGRS

-5341 FFVNTLVLR
+5341 VFVNTLVLR
-5350 TDTGGDPTFRELLAR
+5350 TDTGGDPTFRELLDR

-5384 VELLNPARSLA
+5384 VELLNPPRSLA

-5406 YHSGSEPEKLLGLD
+5406 YHSGSEPERLLGLD
-5420 ASYRDTGLRP
+5420 AAYRDTGLRQ

-5439 VETADGIEGDLEFSF
+5439 VETTDGIDGDLEYSL

-5460 TARTLTERLVRL
+5460 TARTLTERLVRV

-5482 PLSRIDVLEPAERHR
+5482 PLSRIDVLDSVERDR
-5497 ILGEWGTG
+5497 ILRDWGAGAPLTLS
-5505 EPVTT
+5505 
-5510 AAPTVVDR
+5510 APTVVDR
-5518 LAAQVAATPGATAL
+5518 LAAQVAATPDATAL
-5532 SDAHESVTFGEFAA
+5532 SDASSSVTFAEFGA
-5546 RTDRLARWLTAHG
+5546 RTDRLARWLASRG
-5559 ARPEQVVALVL
+5559 AGPEKVVALVL

-5585 AGAAYLPVDPDQP
+5585 TGAAYLPVDPDQP
-5598 VDRIAAVLADSG
+5598 LERISAILGDSG
-5610 AALVLTTRALA
+5610 ASLVLSSRSLA
-5621 DRVPPERALF
+5621 SVVPGALF
-5631 VEDIVDSAVTLTPPS
+5631 VEDIVDTGSALIPPS

-5655 TSGSTGEPKGVVIP
+5655 TSGSTGKPKGVVIP

-5715 WMLDGHEVH
+5715 WLLDGHEVH

-5758 LAAAGVVE
+5758 LAAAGVIA
-5766 DGSCALGVVGVGG
+5766 DGRCALGVVGVGG
-5779 EAVSQSL
+5779 EAVSQPL
-5786 WEELRSMPGT
+5786 WETLASMPGT

-5816 RDADRPVVG
+5816 GDADRPVVG
-5825 RPVHNARAY
+5825 RPVHNTQAY
-5834 VLDGGLSPVPAGV
+5834 VLDGGLAPVPAGV

-5856 GLARGYHERPSLTAD
+5856 GLARGYHGRSALTAD
-5871 RFVADPFGRPG
+5871 RFVASPFEPG

-5930 DVAQALVIVREDR
+5930 DVDHALVVVREDR
-5943 PGDKRLVAYTTPE
+5943 DKRLVAYTTPA
-5956 TTDPARLR
+5956 TADPARLR

-5971 PEYMVPAAIVSLDAF
+5971 PEYMVPAAIVPLAAF
-5986 PVTANGKLDKA
+5986 PVTPNGKLDRA
-5997 ALPVPELEARGRAPE
+5997 ALPVPEFETRGRAPE
-6012 TPLEKTLCEVFAEVL
+6012 TATEKALCEIFAEVL
-6027 DVDAVGAD
+6027 EVAVVGAD
-6035 DDLFALGGHSML
+6035 DDLFTLGGHSML

-6057 RTGTELPIAE
+6057 RFGTELAIAE

-6077 AAVLTETRGS
+6077 AAVLTRDPE

>member
-1 MVQECILTIC
+1 M
-11 LLGSPKLAPASGR
+11 
-24 RKQREAGLPVS
+24 
-35 NGDSVQQ
+35 QQ
-42 VADLGFWRD
+42 VAELGFWRA

-56 PKELPLPVDRPH
+56 PKELALPVDRPYS
-68 PAEPAPPSA
+68 AEPVLA
-77 RLTRELSLAL
+77 RLARPLPAVDELTLLA
-87 GDDAE
+87 
-92 LIVLSAFVVLLH
+92 AFTVLLS

-111 VVLGIG
+111 VVLGLG

-124 DLGGAPG
+124 DLGGSPG
-131 FDDVVARVRAAREEA
+131 FADVVARVREAREKA
-146 LAHQVPFDDL
+146 FAHEVPFDDL
-156 VGEVQPERGRGGSV
+156 VSDVEPEPGRGGSV
-170 LVNVGFAAETTLP
+170 VVNVGFGAETDLP
-183 LDLVLAAGDG
+183 LDLNLTEDG
-193 VLEARYRA
+193 VHYRA

-212 LGHLEHLLHDALSRP
+212 LDHLAHLLTDALNRP
-227 QWPVARLNLV
+227 QWPVERLDLM
-237 PEPELRRMLE
+237 PEPELRRILDD
-247 EWNDTALDAPLSTL
+247 WNDTDLDTPPATL

-273 GSVALVFE
+273 DAVALVFE
-281 DVEVTYAELDARA
+281 DEHLTYAELDTRA

-302 GRGAG
+302 GHGAG
-307 PERVVALAVPRSV
+307 PERVVALAVPRSPD
-320 EMIVAELAV
+320 MIVAELAV
-329 LKAGAAYLPLDQDYP
+329 LKAGAAYLPLDPDYP

-351 VADAGPVCVVTTSEL
+351 VSDARPVCVVTTGDL

-373 VLVLDE
+373 VLLLDE
-379 TSPDDAPA
+379 VSWEPAPDPA
-387 TDPGAAIAPA
+387 AAIVPA
-397 SAAYVIYTS
+397 NAAYVIYTS

-422 AKLVATQAERFGVG
+422 AKLVATQSERFGVG

-463 GRLVVV
+463 GRLVIV

-474 VPGPELADY
+474 VPGPELAEY
-483 AHAHGVD
+483 AHAQGVD

-498 LAEFPEDCDL
+498 LAEFPDDCDL

-552 CDPEIAPGSAVPIG
+552 CDPQIAPGSAVPIG
-566 VPDPGTRAYVLDAYL
+566 VPDPGTRAYVLDASL

-595 GSGLARGYLGRA
+595 GSGLARGYLGRPG
-607 ALTSERFVADP
+607 LTAERFVADP

-678 AQDGQLVAYA
+678 AQNGHLYAYA
-688 VPVPDRA
+688 VPVPDRDQA

-701 DEWHDV
+701 EEWHAV
-707 HEEMLAGSQGIEENF
+707 HEEMLAGSTGIEENF

-735 LEEMREW
+735 LDEMREW
-742 HAATIDRIRAL
+742 HAATIERIRAL
-753 RPKRVLEI
+753 KPKRVFEI

-786 SAVEN
+786 SAIEN
-791 VRREVAAMPELA
+791 VRREVAAMPFA
-803 GKVHLAARPAH
+803 DRVHLAARPAH
-814 DLGDLPAEPFDTVIV
+814 DLGELPDEPFDTVII
-829 NSVAQYFPSADYLAE
+829 NSVAQYFPSADYLTE

-850 GLVAPGGTVFLGD
+850 GLVKPGGTIFLGD

-880 HGRGDVAAVDQAI
+880 HGRADVAAVDQAI

-926 DAHNE
+926 SAHNE

-938 VVLRKAPKPAPPAE
+938 VVLRKAPKPGPVDE
-952 QVIAFGDLAAVERF
+952 QVVAYGDLGAVERF
-966 LTAETPDRL
+966 LTAETPGRL
-975 RVTGV
+975 RVTGI
-980 PDARLAGE
+980 PDARLSGE

-999 SAAALA
+999 AEAALA
-1005 ALDRRDGVDPE
+1005 ALDRRDGVDVE
-1016 DLHRVGERAGYR
+1016 ALYRLGDRAGYR
-1028 VAVTWAAAGEL
+1028 VAVTWAAEGGAL
-1039 EAVFGR
+1039 EAVFSR
-1045 GSAPGAAY
+1045 GEDGPAY
-1053 RPARTTGAPGSYANN
+1053 RPGRQTGTPASYANN

-1083 SHVRDRL
+1083 AHVRDRL
-1090 PQYMVPTAF
+1090 PLYMVPSAF

-1114 RKALPAPERF
+1114 RKALPSPERF
-1124 TAGPGRAPRTPVEQ
+1124 TAGPGRAPRNPVEQ
-1138 LLCELFADVLGVPRV
+1138 LLCEMFADVLGVPQA

-1160 ALGGHSLMATRLIQR
+1160 ALGGHSLLATRLIQR
-1175 IRAAVGTD
+1175 IRAAVGAEV
-1183 LPVRAVFDAPT
+1183 PVRAVFDAPT
-1194 VAALAELLAGAGS
+1194 PAALAELLAGAVT
-1207 GTERRPLGRA
+1207 GTERRPLTR
-1217 VERPE
+1217 VTERPE

-1255 GELDVDALRVAL
+1255 GELDVEALRTAL
-1267 HDVLGRHEALR
+1267 HDVLDRHEALR
-1278 TVFPVADGVPYQR
+1278 TVFPTADGVPYQQ
-1291 VLPVEEAAVELTV
+1291 VLAEATVELTV
-1304 RTVAES
+1304 RELPES
-1310 EVDSAVDGLV
+1310 EVDTAVDGLV
-1320 RSVFDLGA
+1320 RGVFDLGA
-1328 GVPVRAELLTIDQR
+1328 GVPVRAALLTVDPR

-1356 GWSLSPLWRD
+1356 GWSLAPLWRD
-1366 IAAAYGARRQGE
+1366 IATAYRARLRGE
-1378 GPRWTPLP
+1378 APQWTPLP

-1394 WQRELLETEEAAQLG
+1394 WQRELLAAEETTQLG
-1409 YWRSTLADLPERIG
+1409 YWRTALDGLPERIP

-1428 PHPAVSAYRGEFFT
+1428 PHPAVSAYRGGFFT
-1442 FTWDAGLRAALADLA
+1442 FAWDAGLQAGLTDLA

-1487 GTPIAGRADP
+1487 GTPIAGRTDP

-1520 TFRDLV
+1520 SFRDLV

-1573 GSGVELP
+1573 GAGVELP

-1585 EQPVGTGTAKFD
+1585 ERPVGTGTAKFD
-1597 LWFSLTEHADGID
+1597 LWFSLTERADGIH
-1610 GQAEFNAEVFDRS
+1610 GQAEFNAEVFDHA
-1623 TVDALLARLEVLLR
+1623 TVTGLLDRLEVLLR

-1652 LTRAERDG
+1652 LTPAERDA
-1660 LEAVWSGAVE
+1660 LPAVWSGAVE
-1670 AVPAVTVPELFAAQ
+1670 DVPAVTVPELFAAQ
-1684 VARTPD
+1684 VSRTPD
-1690 HPALVFEDERLTYA
+1690 ATALVFEDEELTYA
-1704 ELDAASNRLAQALVA
+1704 ELDAVSNRLARALA
-1719 RGAGPERVVALAL
+1719 ERGAGPERVVAVAL

-1737 LVTAILAVLKAGAAY
+1737 LVTAILAVLKTGAAY
-1752 LPLDPGYPADR
+1752 LPLDPGYPAER
-1763 IAFMLADAEPTLVLA
+1763 IAFMLEDAAPALVLA
-1778 TAETADLVPG
+1778 TADDMP
-1788 ALLLDEPV
+1788 LLDGV
-1796 TAAGFPAKAP
+1796 SDAP
-1806 EVVLRPEHPAYV
+1806 LDVALKPENPAYV

-1874 PLLVGATEVLA
+1874 PLITGATEVVA
-1885 RPDGQKDPAY
+1885 RPDGHKDPAY
-1895 LARLIREH
+1895 LARLIRDRG
-1903 EVTTVHFVP
+1903 VTTVHFVP
-1912 SMLQVFLQEPAAAE
+1912 SMLQVFLQEPAARE
-1926 CASLRR
+1926 CTSLRR

-1940 PPEAVAR
+1940 PADAVVQ

-1962 TEASVDVTSWHTSP
+1962 TEASVDVTSWRTSP
-1976 DETSVPIGRPVWNT
+1976 EDTSVPIGRPVWNT

-1995 DAALRPVPPGTPGE
+1995 DAALRPVPPGTAGE

-2022 GRPGLSAERFIADP
+2022 GRPGLSAERFVASP
-2036 YGEPGS
+2036 FEPGE
-2042 RMYRTGDVARFRADG
+2042 RMYRTGDLARFRPDG
-2057 VCEFLGR
+2057 VLEFLGR

-2113 PADTS
+2113 PAEPS
-2118 ASATDETEQV
+2118 ALDETEQV
-2128 REWRELYDSMYSGAT
+2128 GEWRELYDSMYAAAA
-2143 DDFEGWNSSYTGEP
+2143 DEFEGWNSSYTGEP
-2157 ISRAEMRE
+2157 IPRDEMRE

-2172 RIRGLEPRRVLELGV
+2172 RIRSLQPKRVLEIGV
-2187 GTGLLLTELAPHCES
+2187 GTGLLLTELAPHCET

-2209 AEVIASLGDRVAADP
+2209 AEVIATLGRRVEADP

-2233 TGDAA
+2233 TCDAA
-2238 DVSGLPAG
+2238 DLSGLPSG
-2246 YFDTIV
+2246 FFDTIV

-2262 GTYLLDVLDK
+2262 GTYLLEVLRK
-2272 AIGLLAPGGTVFV
+2272 ALALLAPGGSLFV

-2293 VRAFHAEVARQ
+2293 VRAFHAAVAEA
-2304 RGGDVEQGL
+2304 RGGDVEQNL
-2313 VREKELLVAP
+2313 LREKELLVAP
-2323 EFFAGLDGVAAD
+2323 EFFAGLDGVTAD

-2342 GVNELSQFR
+2342 AVNELTQYR
-2351 YDVVIHTEP
+2351 YDVVLRP
-2360 VQAPAVEPLTWG
+2360 GSAVAPEVPTLVWG
-2372 TDVSTVD
+2372 SDLSTVD
-2379 EVAAALDNG
+2379 EVAG
-2388 LRINGVPNGRT
+2388 PSRIERVPNGRT
-2399 TTGVNPQDW
+2399 APGGVNPEDW
-2408 YDLGDAHGY
+2408 YAFGDAHGY
-2417 TTAVTWSAEGDGSVD
+2417 RTVVTWSAEGDGSVD
-2432 VVFTTGS
+2432 VVFTTGET
-2439 AAGAFRPGSEP
+2439 AGAFRPGPDP

-2457 PGRFRRISTLS
+2457 PGRFRRTS
-2468 ADLRALAAESLPEH
+2468 ALTAELRTLAADRLPEH

-2497 ANGKLDRPALPS
+2497 ANGKLDRRALPS
-2509 PDPLVPTSDR
+2509 PDPVAPTSDR

-2529 CALFADVLG
+2529 CELFADVLG

-2560 LIARIRATLN
+2560 LIARIRTTLN

-2582 TAAGLAE
+2582 TAAGLAT
-2589 LITTGAGPARPPLV
+2589 LVGAGTGTARPELV
-2603 PLDRPALVPLS
+2603 PMARPALVPLS
-2614 GAQRRLW
+2614 GAQQRLW

-2632 YNVPLIMRIE
+2632 YNVPLIMRLE
-2642 GELDVEALRSALSD
+2642 GEVDVEALRTALSD

-2663 LRTRFPQR
+2663 LRTRFPQH
-2671 DGVPFQ
+2671 DGVPYQ
-2677 DIIPAEEVD
+2677 DVLPAGQIA
-2686 LRVREVTDLDRALTG
+2686 LPVRDVTDLDTALTG
-2701 LVRGAFDLER
+2701 LVRGSFDLEQQA
-2711 HVPMRAELL
+2711 PMRVELL
-2720 RLADGE
+2720 RLGERE

-2754 AARRSGERP
+2754 AARRAGETP

-2775 TLWQQDLLGS
+2775 TLWQQDLLGA

-2790 SVLTAQLDYW
+2790 SVLSTQLDYW
-2800 RATLDGLPDRIE
+2800 RDTLDGLPDRIE

-2836 DLHTRLSRLA
+2836 DLHTRLADLA
-2846 RECGS
+2846 RESGA

-2895 VNTLVLRVDTAGE
+2895 VNTLVLRVDTGGE
-2908 PSFRDLVGR
+2908 PTFRDLVAR

-2955 LAGQNNAR
+2955 IAGQNNTR
-2963 AEVTLPG
+2963 ADVALPG

-2983 KFDLSISLTEREAG
+2983 KFDLAISLTERDAG

-3011 AGADAILRR
+3011 QGADAILRR
-3020 LGVLLRAALAEP
+3020 LEVLLRAALAEP
-3032 DGPVGALDLLEGDE
+3032 DRPVGALDLLDGDE
-3046 RDQVLTRWAGS
+3046 RDRVLTEWAGS
-3057 LEPAGTETFTG
+3057 LEPAGTETFPG
-3068 MFARRVRQAPDA
+3068 LFARRVAEAPDA
-3080 VALVFEDVELTYA
+3080 VALVFEDVEQTYA
-3093 ELDARANQL
+3093 DVNARANRL
-3102 AHLLIERGA
+3102 AHLLVDRGA

-3124 VEMIV
+3124 VDMIV

-3143 VDVDYPGDRIA
+3143 IDVDYPGDRITY
-3154 FMIDDAAPVCVV
+3154 MVEDARPVCVV
-3166 TTRDVDG
+3166 TTREFDAK
-3173 NLPPGVPRV
+3173 LPADVPRL
-3182 LLDDPAL
+3182 LLDDAAL
-3189 TTMSTVDPEVP
+3189 DGMSTEDPAV
-3200 VKPENAAYVIYTSGS
+3200 VVQPENAAYVIYTSGS

-3231 LVATQKERFGIG
+3231 LVATQVDRFGIG

-3272 LIVVPAE
+3272 LVVVPAE

-3290 AHEHGADFMIL
+3290 AHEHGVDFMIL
-3301 PPALLDAMPE
+3301 PPALLDAMPA

-3407 ARGYLGRAGLT
+3407 ARGYLGRAALT
-3418 SERFVADPFGSGGRL
+3418 SERFVADPFGSGGRV

-3453 ADDQVKIR
+3453 ADDQIKIR

-3472 VITEHPAVAQSVVLA
+3472 VLTEHPAVGQSVVLA

-3500 SRDEEAEL
+3500 GRDEEAEL

-3515 ELHENVFDDA
+3515 ELHENVFTEA
-3525 ASGGFEEN
+3525 ASGGLEEN

-3540 YDGSEIPLDEM
+3540 YDGTEIPLDEM

-3557 TIERIQALRPKRVLE
+3557 TIDRIRALKPKRVLE

-3583 IAPDAEEYWGV
+3583 IAPDAEAYWGV

-3608 AGRPELAGKV
+3608 ATTPFADKV

-3624 AHDLGELPDEPFDTV
+3624 AHDLGDLPDEPFDTV
-3639 IVNSVAQ
+3639 IINSVAQ

-3653 LAEVIRT
+3653 LAEVVRT
-3660 AAARVRPGGAI
+3660 VAARVRPGGVI

-3698 AGVDQAIA
+3698 AAVDQAIA
-3706 RDGELVLDPDFFT
+3706 REGELVLDPDFFT
-3719 ALSRGLAGFDD
+3719 ALARQLDGFDD
-3730 VDLWF
+3730 VDLWV
-3735 KRGEA
+3735 KRGTA

-3747 RYDVVLRKAPKPAPA
+3747 RYDVVLRKAPKPAPV
-3762 AEEVVTFGSVAE
+3762 EEDVVAFTSLDE

-3780 DHPARLRVAGVPN
+3780 ERPARLRVTGVPD

-3804 ALAER
+3804 ALAAG

-3816 ALDSEPTG
+3816 GLDAEPSG
-3824 VDPETLQDL
+3824 VDFERLQDF
-3833 GTRLGYRVYT
+3833 GYQVY
-3843 TPAADVSV
+3843 AAPTHEGA

-3857 TGEPVRIYRARPV
+3857 TGEPTRIHRARPV
-3870 RAALSTLGNHP
+3870 RAALGTLGNHP

-3916 LPVLASG
+3916 LPLLASG

-3930 PSPDKQAGA
+3930 PSPDQQAVT

-3947 VEEVLCGLFADVLG
+3947 VEEVLCGLFAEVLDAASIG
-3961 VPRVGP
+3961 V

-4015 TLDSSAARP
+4015 TSDSSAARP
-4024 ALVRAEP
+4024 ALERVEP
-4031 RPDALPLSFAQQ
+4031 RPDVLPLSFAQQ

-4062 AIRLTGDLD
+4062 AIRLSGDLD
-4071 GTALR
+4071 VPALKL
-4076 TALSDVVERHEALR
+4076 ALSDVVDRHEALR
-4090 TVFPEI
+4090 TIFPEI
-4096 DGEARQQVLED
+4096 DGEARQLILGD
-4107 VTIPLH
+4107 VTIPLPT
-4113 ARDVTEATL
+4113 RTVTEATL

-4138 EVPLRAELLR
+4138 EIPLRAELLR

-4174 RDLATAYTARRTGE
+4174 RDLATAYTARQSGE
-4188 RPEWT
+4188 VPQWT

-4212 QVIEPQLAYW
+4212 PVIEPQLAYW
-4222 RETLAGLPERIE
+4222 RDALAELPERIE

-4240 HPAEASYQGEQFSF
+4240 HPAESSYRGEQFAF
-4254 GWDADLHSG
+4254 GWDAELHGG
-4263 LVDLARA
+4263 LVELARA

-4293 TDVPIG
+4293 TDIPLG

-4325 GTDGDPSFRDL
+4325 DTGGAPSFRDL

-4379 WQNNAVAELGLPGLT
+4379 WQNNAVADLALPGLT
-4394 VEEEPVRTGTARA
+4394 VAEEPVRTGTARA
-4407 DLVFFVG
+4407 DLTFFVG
-4414 ERPGNQTGIRGTA
+4414 ERPGSRTGIRGTA
-4427 EYNSDVFDRSGVEAI
+4427 EYNSDVFDRASVEAI
-4442 LGRIKTLLRAAVT
+4442 LDRLRMLLQAVVA
-4455 DPDTRIGAID
+4455 DPDTRIGAVD
-4465 LLTDAEHERLTAE
+4465 LLTDAEHEQAAPATP
-4478 QTETVTSLPARTTA
+4478 LPAETTA

-4506 ALVIGEECLTYADL
+4506 ALVFGSERLTYADL
-4520 DARATTL
+4520 DTRATTL
-4527 AQALLAR
+4527 ARALLAR

-4539 RVVAVALPRSAELVT
+4539 RVVAVALPRSADLVV

-4567 PLDLNHPADRVE
+4567 PLDLNHPAERVE
-4579 LMLTDAAP
+4579 LMLTDADP
-4587 HLVVAWEGFGERLVR
+4587 HLVVSEDGFGDRLVR
-4602 PDETAAEP
+4602 PGDTGPEP
-4610 AVWPV
+4610 AWPS
-4615 ISPDNPAYVIFTSG
+4615 INPDNPAYVIFTSG

-4635 AVAGTQLALA
+4635 AVAGTQRALA
-4645 NRLHWGRGLAQGVRV
+4645 NRLYWGRDIAAGVRV

-4689 TTATDPHALA
+4689 ATAADPHALA
-4699 EFVRSSGAQILTVV
+4699 ELVRTSGAQVLTVV
-4713 PSLLDSFAEDVSDS
+4713 PSLLDSFAEDAPAD
-4727 AFDSVTTWITS
+4727 AFASVTTWITS
-4738 GEPLSEAL
+4738 GEPLSAAL
-4746 AEKVARRWPSAKLV
+4746 AEKVARRWPAAKLV

-4765 SEVGGDSL
+4765 SEAAGDSL
-4773 AQVCGPVAIGRPVA
+4773 AQACGPVAIGRPVA
-4787 NTRAYLL
+4787 NTRAYVL
-4794 DAALRPVP
+4794 DGALRPVP

-4828 ERFLADPFGA
+4828 ERFVASPFE

-4849 VRRRADG
+4849 VRRRTDG
-4856 ALDFLGRADQQ
+4856 ALEFLGRADQQ

-4882 VLTADPSVARAV
+4882 ALTTSVARAA
-4894 VIARENRLVAYVV
+4894 VIARDDRLIAYVAPS
-4907 GESADPV
+4907 GDPV
-4914 VLRTLVATRLPEYLV
+4914 ALRASLAVRLPEYLV
-4929 PAAVVVLA
+4929 PSAIVVLP
-4937 ELPVNANGKLDRR
+4937 ELPLNANGKLDRA
-4950 ALPDPEVR
+4950 ALPDPEIR
-4958 TTARQ
+4958 TSGRV

-4973 ELFADV
+4973 DLFADV
-4979 LGVPAVGPD
+4979 LGVPQVGPD

-5025 TPARLASLLDPGRTS
+5025 TPARLASLLDPGRQS
-5040 RPALVPA
+5040 RPALAPVE
-5047 HRPDVLPLSF
+5047 RPEVLPLSF

-5086 VDVDALRAALGD
+5086 VDTDALRAALGD
-5098 VVTRHEILRTVLAED
+5098 VVARHEILRTILVEDHGTPSQVVLA
-5113 RGTPRQIVLN
+5113 
-5123 PGDERAHPVLVTGTA
+5123 PGDDRARPVLVTETA
-5138 TEADLADRVAEA
+5138 ADLGESVTA
-5150 AAYCFTLDAEIP
+5150 AASYCFTLDAEIP

-5206 RGARPQWTPLPVQ
+5206 RGERPQWTPLPVQ

-5225 WQQEMFGRSDDPDSL
+5225 WQREMFGRADDPASL

-5282 PGAVHRG
+5282 PAGVHRG
-5289 LRDLAHGSDTSTF
+5289 LRELAHGSDTSTF
-5302 MVLQAALAAVLTR
+5302 MVLQAALAALLTR

-5320 DIPLGTPVAGRM
+5320 DIPLGTPVAGRT

-5350 TDTGGDPTFRELLAR
+5350 TDTGGDPTFRELLDR

-5406 YHSGSEPEKLLGLD
+5406 YHSGSEPERLLGLD
-5420 ASYRDTGLRP
+5420 ASYRDTGLRQ

-5439 VETADGIEGDLEFSF
+5439 VETPDGIEGDLEFSL

-5472 MAAVVADPDR
+5472 MTAVVADPDR
-5482 PLSRIDVLEPAERHR
+5482 PLSRIDVLDAAERHR
-5497 ILGEWGTG
+5497 IVTEWGRG
-5505 EPVTT
+5505 EPLTT
-5510 AAPTVVDR
+5510 SAPTVVDR

-5532 SDAHESVTFGEFAA
+5532 SDASRSVTFAEFATT
-5546 RTDRLARWLTAHG
+5546 TDRLARWLASHG
-5559 ARPEQVVALVL
+5559 AGPEKVVALVL

-5598 VDRIAAVLADSG
+5598 ADRISAILADAG
-5610 AALVLTTRALA
+5610 AALVLTSRAVA
-5621 DRVPPERALF
+5621 SPVPGALF
-5631 VEDIVDSAVTLTPPS
+5631 VEDIVDTDAALTPPS
-5646 PANPAYVLY
+5646 PASPAYVLY
-5655 TSGSTGEPKGVVIP
+5655 TSGSTGKPKGVVIP

-5715 WMLDGHEVH
+5715 WLLDGHEVH

-5766 DGSCALGVVGVGG
+5766 DGKCALGVVGVGG
-5779 EAVSQSL
+5779 EAVSQTL
-5786 WEELRSMPGT
+5786 WESLRSMPGT
-5796 EAYNLYG
+5796 SAYNLYG

-5816 RDADRPVVG
+5816 ADADRPVIG

-5834 VLDGGLSPVPAGV
+5834 VLDVGLSPVPAGV

-5856 GLARGYHERPSLTAD
+5856 GLARGYHERPALTAE
-5871 RFVADPFGRPG
+5871 RFVASPHQPG

-5905 TDDQVKI
+5905 TDDQVKV

-5925 LTRHD
+5925 LARHD
-5930 DVAQALVIVREDR
+5930 DVEQALVVVREDR
-5943 PGDKRLVAYTTPE
+5943 DQRLVAYTTPAHA
-5956 TTDPARLR
+5956 DPVRLR

-5971 PEYMVPAAIVSLDAF
+5971 PEYMVPAAIVPLDAF
-5986 PVTANGKLDKA
+5986 PVTPNGKLDKA
-5997 ALPVPELEARGRAPE
+5997 ALPVPEFETRGRAPE
-6012 TPLEKTLCEVFAEVL
+6012 TPLEKTLCAVFAEVL
-6027 DVDAVGAD
+6027 EVAAVGAD

-6057 RTGTELPIAE
+6057 RLGTELPIAE

-6077 AAVLTETRGS
+6077 AVLITETRGS

>member
-1 MVQECILTIC
+1 M
-11 LLGSPKLAPASGR
+11 
-24 RKQREAGLPVS
+24 S
-35 NGDSVQQ
+35 NGDAVQQ
-42 VADLGFWRD
+42 QGSRLGFWRD

-56 PKELPLPVDRPH
+56 PKELPLPVDRPYL
-68 PAEPAPPSA
+68 AEPDFA
-77 RLTRELSLAL
+77 RLDRPLPAVDELTRLA
-87 GDDAE
+87 
-92 LIVLSAFVVLLH
+92 AFTVLLS
-104 RYAGTAD
+104 RYAGTTD
-111 VVLGIG
+111 VLLGIG

-124 DLGGAPG
+124 NLGGSPG
-131 FDDVVARVRAAREEA
+131 FSEVVARVREAREEA
-146 LAHQVPFDDL
+146 LAHEVPFADL
-156 VGEVQPERGRGGSV
+156 VAELDPEPGRGGAL
-170 LVNVGFAAETTLP
+170 LVNVGFAAETDLP
-183 LDLVLAAGDG
+183 LDLNLTAGG
-193 VLEARYRA
+193 LRYRA
-201 DVLDESTVDRM
+201 DVLKESTVDRM
-212 LGHLEHLLHDALSRP
+212 LGHLGHLLAAATERP
-227 QWPVARLNLV
+227 QWPVDRLDLMAA
-237 PEPELRRMLE
+237 PELHEILDG
-247 EWNDTALDAPLSTL
+247 WNDTELPAPPATF
-261 PELFAARVREAP
+261 PELFAARVREHPDA
-273 GSVALVFE
+273 VALVFE
-281 DVEVTYAELDARA
+281 DEQLTYAELDARA

-307 PERVVALAVPRSV
+307 PEQVVALAVPRSID
-320 EMIVAELAV
+320 MIVAELAV

-351 VADAGPVCVVTTSEL
+351 VADARPVCVVTTSEL
-366 AGRFDGD
+366 ADRFDGD
-373 VLVLDE
+373 VLLLDE
-379 TSPDDAPA
+379 VRLDDVPA
-387 TDPGAAIAPA
+387 TDPAPA
-397 SAAYVIYTS
+397 LVPANAAYVIYTS

-422 AKLVATQAERFGVG
+422 AKLVATQSERFGVG

-463 GRLVVV
+463 GRLVIV

-474 VPGPELADY
+474 VPGPELAEY

-566 VPDPGTRAYVLDAYL
+566 VPDPGTRAYVLDAHL

-588 VGELYLA
+588 AGELYLA
-595 GSGLARGYLGRA
+595 GSGLARGYLGRPG
-607 ALTSERFVADP
+607 LTAERFVADP

-678 AQDGQLVAYA
+678 EQDGQLVAYA
-688 VPVPDRA
+688 VPVPDRDPA
-695 AEQGHV
+695 AERGHV

-707 HEEMLAGSQGIEENF
+707 HEEMLAGSHGIEENF
-722 AGWNSSYDGSDIP
+722 AGWNSSYDGSEIP
-735 LEEMREW
+735 LGEMREW

-753 RPKRVLEI
+753 RPERVLEI

-786 SAVEN
+786 SAIEN
-791 VRREVAAMPELA
+791 VRREVAAMPFA
-803 GKVHLAARPAH
+803 DRVHLAARPAH
-814 DLGDLPAEPFDTVIV
+814 DLGELPEFDTVII

-850 GLVAPGGTVFLGD
+850 GHLSPGGTIFLGD
-863 LRNLR
+863 IRNLR
-868 SLRAFRTAVELR
+868 SLRAFRTAVELHR
-880 HGRGDVAAVDQAI
+880 GRADVAAVDQAI

-908 LARGLDGFD
+908 LARDLDGFG

-926 DAHNE
+926 TAHNE

-938 VVLRKAPKPAPPAE
+938 VVLRKAPPAE
-952 QVIAFGDLAAVERF
+952 AAEEQVVAFGDLGAVERF
-966 LTAETPDRL
+966 LAAETPARL
-975 RVTGV
+975 RVTGI

-988 LAAVRALDEGD
+988 LAAVRALDTGD
-999 SAAALA
+999 ASAALA

-1016 DLHRVGERAGYR
+1016 ALYALGERAGYR
-1028 VAVTWAAAGEL
+1028 VAVTLAAEGL
-1039 EAVFGR
+1039 EAVFTTGE
-1045 GSAPGAAY
+1045 GGAAY
-1053 RPARTTGAPGSYANN
+1053 RPMRQTGTPGSYANN

-1083 SHVRDRL
+1083 AHVRERL
-1090 PQYMVPTAF
+1090 PLYMVPSAF

-1114 RKALPAPERF
+1114 RKALPSPERF
-1124 TAGPGRAPRTPVEQ
+1124 TAGPGRAPRNPVEQ
-1138 LLCELFADVLGVPRV
+1138 LLCEMFADVLGVPQA

-1160 ALGGHSLMATRLIQR
+1160 ALGGHSLLATRLIQR
-1175 IRAAVGTD
+1175 IRAAVGAEV
-1183 LPVRAVFDAPT
+1183 PVRAVFDAPT
-1194 VAALAELLAGAGS
+1194 PAALAGLLAGAVTE
-1207 GTERRPLGRA
+1207 TERRPLARVA
-1217 VERPE
+1217 ERPE

-1245 YNVPLVMRLS
+1245 YNVPLVMRLA
-1255 GELDVDALRVAL
+1255 GELDVDALRAALNDVVA
-1267 HDVLGRHEALR
+1267 RHEALR
-1278 TVFPVADGVPYQR
+1278 TVFPVADGVPYQEVR
-1291 VLPVEEAAVELTV
+1291 PEGTVELAV
-1304 RTVAES
+1304 RPVSDVDT
-1310 EVDSAVDGLV
+1310 EVDALV
-1320 RSVFDLGA
+1320 RGVFDLGA
-1328 GVPVRAELLTIDQR
+1328 GVPVRAELLTDGPR

-1366 IAAAYGARRQGE
+1366 IATAYRARLRGDAPE
-1378 GPRWTPLP
+1378 WTPLP

-1394 WQRELLETEEAAQLG
+1394 WQRDLLATEETAQLE
-1409 YWRSTLADLPERIG
+1409 YWRATLAGLPERIP

-1428 PHPAVSAYRGEFFT
+1428 PHPPVSAYRGGFFT
-1442 FTWDAGLRAALADLA
+1442 FTWDAGLRAGLADLA

-1477 RLGGGTDIPI
+1477 RLGAGTDIPI
-1487 GTPIAGRADP
+1487 GTPIAGRTDP
-1497 ALDDLVGFF
+1497 GLDDLVGFF

-1520 TFRDLV
+1520 SFRDLV

-1573 GSGVELP
+1573 GTGVELP

-1597 LWFSLTEHADGID
+1597 LWFSFTERADGLH
-1610 GQAEFNAEVFDRS
+1610 GQAEFNAEVFDRA
-1623 TVDALLARLEVLLR
+1623 TVTGLLDRLETLLR
-1637 QVVSAPDRRLGSLDV
+1637 QVVTDPDRRLGSLDV
-1652 LTRAERDG
+1652 LTPAERDG
-1660 LEAVWSGAVE
+1660 LEQTWSGAVE
-1670 AVPAVTVPELFAAQ
+1670 DVPAVTVPELFAAQ
-1684 VARTPD
+1684 VARTPG
-1690 HPALVFEDERLTYA
+1690 HPALVFGDEELTYA
-1704 ELDAASNRLAQALVA
+1704 ELDAVSNRLARVLAA

-1737 LVTAILAVLKAGAAY
+1737 LVTAILAVLKTGAAY

-1763 IAFMLADAEPTLVLA
+1763 IAFMLDDADPALVLA
-1778 TAETADLVPG
+1778 VADTAVDG
-1788 ALLLDEPV
+1788 ALLLDDPETLAGVPDEPLD
-1796 TAAGFPAKAP
+1796 
-1806 EVVLRPEHPAYV
+1806 VVLRPEHPAYV

-1842 LWMQDEYGL
+1842 LWMQAEYGL
-1851 TGDDRV
+1851 TAEDRV

-1874 PLLVGATEVLA
+1874 PLLTGATEVLA
-1885 RPDGQKDPAY
+1885 RPDGHKDPAY
-1895 LARLIREH
+1895 LARLIRDRG
-1903 EVTTVHFVP
+1903 VTTVHFVP
-1912 SMLQVFLQEPAAAE
+1912 SMLQVFLQEPAAGE
-1926 CASLRR
+1926 CPSLRR

-1940 PPEAVAR
+1940 PPDAVAQ
-1947 FGQVLDAELHNLYGP
+1947 FGRVLDAELHNLYGP
-1962 TEASVDVTSWHTSP
+1962 TEASVDVTAWRTSTE
-1976 DETSVPIGRPVWNT
+1976 ETTVPIGRPVWNT

-2022 GRPGLSAERFIADP
+2022 GRAGLTAERFVADP
-2036 YGEPGS
+2036 FGPPGA
-2042 RMYRTGDVARFRADG
+2042 RMYRTGDLARFRPDG
-2057 VCEFLGR
+2057 VLEFLGR
-2064 GDEQIKIRGFRVEP
+2064 GDEQVKIRGFRVEP

-2084 LAAHDDVAH
+2084 LSAHDDVAH

-2118 ASATDETEQV
+2118 GSAEEETEQV
-2128 REWRELYDSMYSGAT
+2128 GEWRELYDAMYSGAA
-2143 DDFEGWNSSYTGEP
+2143 DEFAGWNSSYTGEP
-2157 ISRAEMRE
+2157 IPREEMRE

-2172 RIRGLEPRRVLELGV
+2172 RIRDLAPRRVLEIGV
-2187 GTGLLLTELAPHCES
+2187 GSGLLLTELAPDCET

-2209 AEVIASLGDRVAADP
+2209 AEVIASLGERVAADP
-2224 ALADRVELR
+2224 ALAGRVELR

-2238 DVSGLPAG
+2238 DLTGLPSG
-2246 YFDTIV
+2246 FFDTVV
-2252 LNSVVQYFPS
+2252 LNSVIQYFPS
-2262 GTYLLDVLDK
+2262 GTYLLDVVRHALD
-2272 AIGLLAPGGTVFV
+2272 LLAPGGALFV

-2293 VRAFHAEVARQ
+2293 VRAFHTAVAEA
-2304 RGGDVEQGL
+2304 RGGDVEQRL
-2313 VREKELLVAP
+2313 LREKELLVAP
-2323 EFFAGLDGVAAD
+2323 EFFAGLDGVVAD

-2342 GVNELSQFR
+2342 AVNELTRYR
-2351 YDVVIHTEP
+2351 YDVVLRRGAAEP
-2360 VQAPAVEPLTWG
+2360 RPVETLAWG
-2372 TDVSTVD
+2372 TDVSTVED
-2379 EVAAALDNG
+2379 VLARRGDG
-2388 LRINGVPNGRT
+2388 LRVEGVPNGRLT
-2399 TTGVNPQDW
+2399 DGVNPEEW
-2408 YDLGDAHGY
+2408 FALGAV
-2417 TTAVTWSAEGDGSVD
+2417 VTWSAAGDGSVD
-2432 VVFTTGS
+2432 VLFTGDP
-2439 AAGAFRPGSEP
+2439 AGAFRPGP
-2450 LLSYTGN
+2450 DPILSYTSN
-2457 PGRFRRISTLS
+2457 PRRSRRSTALP
-2468 ADLRALAAESLPEH
+2468 ADLRTFAARRLPEH

-2497 ANGKLDRPALPS
+2497 ANGKLDRRALPA
-2509 PDPLVPTSDR
+2509 PDVRAPVSAR

-2560 LIARIRATLN
+2560 LIARVRTAVG
-2570 AELEVRSVFETP
+2570 AELEVRAVFETP
-2582 TAAGLAE
+2582 TPAGLAAV
-2589 LITTGAGPARPPLV
+2589 LATARGTARPPLV
-2603 PLDRPALVPLS
+2603 PARRPDPVPLS
-2614 GAQRRLW
+2614 GAQQRLW

-2632 YNVPLIMRIE
+2632 YNVPLVMRLE
-2642 GELDVEALRSALSD
+2642 GHLDVDALRRALSD

-2671 DGVPFQ
+2671 DGVPYQ
-2677 DIIPAEEVD
+2677 DILPPEEVD
-2686 LRVREVTDLDRALTG
+2686 LPVREVTGLDEALTG
-2701 LVRGAFDLER
+2701 LVRRPFDLEE
-2711 HVPMRAELL
+2711 HAPMRAELL
-2720 RLADGE
+2720 RLGARE
-2726 HVLALVFHHIASD
+2726 HVFALVFHHIASD

-2754 AARRSGERP
+2754 AARRAGETP

-2775 TLWQQDLLGS
+2775 TLWQQDLLGR

-2790 SVLTAQLDYW
+2790 SVLSAQLDYW
-2800 RATLDGLPDRIE
+2800 RDALAGLPDRIE

-2836 DLHTRLSRLA
+2836 GLHARLADLA
-2846 RECGS
+2846 RESGA

-2875 IGSPIAGRTDQALDD
+2875 IGSPIAGRTDPGLDD

-2895 VNTLVLRVDTAGE
+2895 VNTLVLRVDTGGE
-2908 PSFRDLVGR
+2908 PTFRELLAR

-2955 LAGQNNAR
+2955 IAGQNNAR
-2963 AEVTLPG
+2963 AEVSLPG
-2970 LTVTEIPVTTGTS
+2970 LAVTEIPVTTGTS
-2983 KFDLSISLTEREAG
+2983 KFDLAISLTERDTG

-3011 AGADAILRR
+3011 AGAHAILRR
-3020 LGVLLRAALAEP
+3020 LEVLLRAALAEP
-3032 DGPVGALDLLEGDE
+3032 DRPVGALDLLDGDE
-3046 RDQVLTRWAGS
+3046 RDRVLTEWAGS
-3057 LEPAGTETFTG
+3057 ADPAGTETFPG
-3068 MFARRVRQAPDA
+3068 MFARRVAEAPDA

-3093 ELDARANQL
+3093 EVNARANRL
-3102 AHLLIERGA
+3102 AHLLLARGA

-3124 VEMIV
+3124 VDMIV

-3143 VDVDYPGDRIA
+3143 IDVDYPGDRIA
-3154 FMIDDAAPVCVV
+3154 FMVEDAAPVCVV
-3166 TTRDVDG
+3166 TTRDVEAK
-3173 NLPPGVPRV
+3173 LPAALPRV
-3182 LLDDPAL
+3182 LLDEAAL
-3189 TTMSTVDPEVP
+3189 AALSTEDPEVTIT
-3200 VKPENAAYVIYTSGS
+3200 PENAAYVIYTSGS

-3231 LVATQKERFGIG
+3231 LVATQVERFGVG

-3272 LIVVPAE
+3272 LVIVPAE

-3290 AHEHGADFMIL
+3290 AHAHGVDFMIL
-3301 PPALLDAMPE
+3301 PPALLDAMPAE
-3311 DCDLPRDSVLLAGTE
+3311 LDLPRDSVLLAGTE
-3326 RVSPELIRRWAPG
+3326 RVSPELVRRWAPG

-3362 VELADATVVPIGIP
+3362 AELADATVVPIGIP
-3376 DPGTRAYVLDA
+3376 DPGTRAHVLDA

-3407 ARGYLGRAGLT
+3407 ARGYLGRPGLT
-3418 SERFVADPFGSGGRL
+3418 AERFVADPFGSGGRL

-3461 GYRIEPGEIEA
+3461 GYRIELGEIESVLA
-3472 VITEHPAVAQSVVLA
+3472 EHPAVGQTVVVA
-3487 QDGRLI
+3487 RDGRLI
-3493 AYAVPAA
+3493 AYAVPSAG
-3500 SRDEEAEL
+3500 RDEEAEL

-3515 ELHENVFDDA
+3515 ELHENVFTEA
-3525 ASGGFEEN
+3525 ASGGLEEN

-3557 TIERIQALRPKRVLE
+3557 TIERIRSLRPKRVLE

-3608 AGRPELAGKV
+3608 AATPFASKV
-3618 HVAARP
+3618 HLAARP
-3624 AHDLGELPDEPFDTV
+3624 AHDLGELPEFDTV
-3639 IVNSVAQ
+3639 IINSVAQ
-3646 YFPSVDY
+3646 YFPSVGY
-3653 LAEVIRT
+3653 LAEVLRT
-3660 AAARVRPGGAI
+3660 AAAHVRPGGVI

-3698 AGVDQAIA
+3698 AAVDQAIA
-3706 RDGELVLDPDFFT
+3706 REGELVLDPDFFR
-3719 ALSRGLAGFDD
+3719 ALELDGFDD
-3730 VDLWF
+3730 VDLWV
-3735 KRGEA
+3735 KRGHA

-3747 RYDVVLRKAPKPAPA
+3747 RYDVVLRKAPRPGTPEELVVAPDDLEA
-3762 AEEVVTFGSVAE
+3762 A
-3774 LERLLA
+3774 LA
-3780 DHPARLRVAGVPN
+3780 ARPARLRVTGVPD
-3793 ARLSGELAAVA
+3793 ARLSGELAAVS
-3804 ALAER
+3804 ALAAG
-3809 DADAALS
+3809 DAGTALS
-3816 ALDSEPTG
+3816 SLEDRSG
-3824 VDPETLQDL
+3824 VDPETLHEL
-3833 GTRLGYRVYT
+3833 GERHGYRVYAT
-3843 TPAADVSV
+3843 LAADEGE

-3857 TGEPVRIYRARPV
+3857 TGEPTRIHRGRPV
-3870 RAALSTLGNHP
+3870 RAALVALGNHP
-3881 AGQRDTS
+3881 AGQRDTN
-3888 ALVSALRAHV
+3888 ALVTALRAHV

-3916 LPVLASG
+3916 LPLLASG

-3930 PSPDKQAGA
+3930 PNPDQQTAT

-3947 VEEVLCGLFADVLG
+3947 VEEVLCGLFAEVLDTASIG
-3961 VPRVGP
+3961 V

-3986 RLRAVFGVELQ
+3986 RVRAVFGVELQ

-4007 AGLAALLS
+4007 AGLAALLATS
-4015 TLDSSAARP
+4015 DSGPARP
-4024 ALVRAEP
+4024 ALVRADP
-4031 RPDALPLSFAQQ
+4031 RPDVLPLSFAQQ

-4062 AIRLTGDLD
+4062 AVRLTGSLD
-4071 GTALR
+4071 VDALR
-4076 TALSDVVERHEALR
+4076 TALADVVERHEALR

-4096 DGEARQQVLED
+4096 DGEARQHVLDD
-4107 VTIPLH
+4107 VTIPLPV
-4113 ARDVTEATL
+4113 REVTGATL
-4122 ADAVSEAARTV
+4122 ADAVSEAAGTV
-4133 FELES
+4133 FALES
-4138 EVPLRAELLR
+4138 ELPLRATLLR
-4148 LGAREHVLVLV
+4148 LGARENVLVLV

-4174 RDLATAYTARRTGE
+4174 RDLATAYTARCGGE
-4188 RPEWT
+4188 RPHWT
-4193 PLPVQYADYT
+4193 ALPVQYADYT

-4212 QVIEPQLAYW
+4212 PVLEPQLAYW
-4222 RETLAGLPERIE
+4222 REVLAGLPERIE

-4240 HPAEASYQGEQFSF
+4240 HPAEASYRGEQFAF
-4254 GWDADLHSG
+4254 GWDAGLHGG
-4263 LVDLARA
+4263 LVELARA

-4293 TDVPIG
+4293 TDIPLG

-4304 RTDQALDDLVGFF
+4304 RTDAALDDLVGFF

-4325 GTDGDPSFRDL
+4325 DTGGDPSFRDL
-4336 VARVRDR
+4336 VARVRER

-4358 VEALNPVRSLA
+4358 VETLNPVRSLA
-4369 YHPLFQTMLA
+4369 HHPLFQTMLA
-4379 WQNNAVAELGLPGLT
+4379 WQNNAVADLTLPGLT
-4394 VEEEPVRTGTARA
+4394 VAEEPVRTGTARA
-4407 DLVFFVG
+4407 DLTFFVG
-4414 ERPGNQTGIRGTA
+4414 ERPGHQAGIRGTA
-4427 EYNSDVFDRSGVEAI
+4427 EYNSDVFDRTSVEAI
-4442 LGRIKTLLRAAVT
+4442 LERLRTLLAAVVA
-4455 DPDTRIGAID
+4455 DPDTRIGAVD
-4465 LLTDAEHERLTAE
+4465 LLTAAEREQLTADPA
-4478 QTETVTSLPARTTA
+4478 TPLPAETTA
-4492 ELFAAQVARTPDAT
+4492 ELFAAQVARTPDAL
-4506 ALVIGEECLTYADL
+4506 ALTFGSEQLTYAEL

-4527 AQALLAR
+4527 ARALLAR

-4539 RVVAVALPRSAELVT
+4539 RVVAIALPRSVDLVV

-4567 PLDLNHPADRVE
+4567 PLDLNHPAERIE
-4579 LMLTDAAP
+4579 LMLTEAEP
-4587 HLVVAWEGFGERLVR
+4587 HLVIAEEGLRSGVVSEKEGSNPTYHSR
-4602 PDETAAEP
+4602 PATA
-4610 AVWPV
+4610 
-4615 ISPDNPAYVIFTSG
+4615 DNLAYVIFTSG

-4635 AVAGTQLALA
+4635 AVAGTQRALA
-4645 NRLHWGRGLAQGVRV
+4645 NRLHWGRDVARGVRL

-4675 GGLVAG
+4675 GGLVVG

-4689 TTATDPHALA
+4689 ATATDPLALA
-4699 EFVRSSGAQILTVV
+4699 AFAHDSGAQVLTVV
-4713 PSLLDSFAEDVSDS
+4713 PSLLDSFAEDAPAG

-4746 AEKVARRWPSAKLV
+4746 AGKVAARWPSAELV

-4765 SEVGGDSL
+4765 SEVAGDSL

-4787 NTRAYLL
+4787 NTRAHVL
-4794 DAALRPVP
+4794 DTRLRPVP
-4802 PGVRGELYLAGAGLA
+4802 PGVRGELYLAGAGVA

-4822 RPALSA
+4822 RPALTA
-4828 ERFLADPFGA
+4828 ERFVASPFE

-4856 ALDFLGRADQQ
+4856 ALEFLGRADQQ
-4867 IKIRGFRVEPGEVEA
+4867 LKIRGFRVEPGEVEA
-4882 VLTADPSVARAV
+4882 VLTTDASVAHAAV
-4894 VIARENRLVAYVV
+4894 IGRDNRLITYVAPS
-4907 GESADPV
+4907 GDPV
-4914 VLRTLVATRLPEYLV
+4914 ALRALLAERLPEHLV
-4929 PAAVVVLA
+4929 PSAIVVLP
-4937 ELPVNANGKLDRR
+4937 ELPRNANGKLDRA

-4958 TTARQ
+4958 ASGRL

-4973 ELFADV
+4973 ALFADV
-4979 LGVPAVGPD
+4979 LGVPVVGPD
-4988 DGFFTLGGHSLLAT
+4988 DGFFALGGHSLLAT

-5015 VPIRAVFDAP
+5015 VPLRAVFDAP
-5025 TPARLASLLDPGRTS
+5025 TPARLAEALDPGRGV
-5040 RPALVPA
+5040 RPALVRA
-5047 HRPDVLPLSF
+5047 ERPDVLPLSF

-5067 LDGLSATYNI
+5067 LDGPSATYNI

-5086 VDVDALRAALGD
+5086 VDTDALRAALGD
-5098 VVTRHEILRTVLAED
+5098 VVARHEVLRTLLVEEQ
-5113 RGTPRQIVLN
+5113 GTPRQVVL
-5123 PGDERAHPVLVTGTA
+5123 DQAVPVLVTETA
-5138 TEADLADRVAEA
+5138 ADLDARVAA
-5150 AAYCFTLDAEIP
+5150 AASYCFTLDAELPI
-5162 VRATLVSAGPER
+5162 RATLVSAGPDR

-5225 WQQEMFGRSDDPDSL
+5225 WQREMFGRADDPDSL

-5282 PGAVHRG
+5282 PASVHRG
-5289 LRDLAHGSDTSTF
+5289 LRELAHRSDTSTF
-5302 MVLQAALAAVLTR
+5302 MVLQAALAALLTR

-5320 DIPLGTPVAGRM
+5320 DIPLGTPVAGRS

-5384 VELLNPARSLA
+5384 VELLNPPRSLA

-5406 YHSGSEPEKLLGLD
+5406 YHSGSEPERLLGL
-5420 ASYRDTGLRP
+5420 AAAHRDTGLRQ

-5439 VETADGIEGDLEFSF
+5439 VETADGIDGDLGYSL

-5460 TARTLTERLVRL
+5460 TARTLTERLVRVL
-5472 MAAVVADPDR
+5472 AAVVADPDR
-5482 PLSRIDVLEPAERHR
+5482 PLSRIDVLDPVERHR
-5497 ILGEWGTG
+5497 ILHDWSAGAPLTLS
-5505 EPVTT
+5505 
-5510 AAPTVVDR
+5510 APTVVDR
-5518 LAAQVAATPGATAL
+5518 LAAQVAATPDATAL
-5532 SDAHESVTFGEFAA
+5532 SDASSSVTFAEFAA
-5546 RTDRLARWLTAHG
+5546 RTDRLARWLASRG
-5559 ARPEQVVALVL
+5559 AGPERVVALVL

-5585 AGAAYLPVDPDQP
+5585 TGAAYLPVDPDQP
-5598 VDRIAAVLADSG
+5598 ADRISAILADAG
-5610 AALVLTTRALA
+5610 PALVLTSRSLASAVPGALC
-5621 DRVPPERALF
+5621 
-5631 VEDIVDSAVTLTPPS
+5631 VEDIVDSDAPLVAPS

-5655 TSGSTGEPKGVVIP
+5655 TSGSTGKPKGVVIP
-5669 HSGLV
+5669 HAGLV

-5715 WMLDGHEVH
+5715 WLLDGHEVH

-5739 VVRERGLD
+5739 VVRERALD

-5758 LAAAGVVE
+5758 LAASGVIA
-5766 DGSCALGVVGVGG
+5766 DGRCALGVVGVGG
-5779 EAVSQSL
+5779 EAVSQTL
-5786 WEELRSMPGT
+5786 WETLSSMPGT

-5816 RDADRPVVG
+5816 GDADRPVIG
-5825 RPVHNARAY
+5825 RPVHNTRAY

-5856 GLARGYHERPSLTAD
+5856 GLARGYHGRPGLTAD
-5871 RFVADPFGRPG
+5871 RFVASPFEPG

-5890 LVRWRPDGQLEYLGR
+5890 LVRRRPDGQLEYLGR
-5905 TDDQVKI
+5905 TDDQVKV

-5925 LTRHD
+5925 LTRHE
-5930 DVAQALVIVREDR
+5930 DVDQALVVVRED
-5943 PGDKRLVAYTTPE
+5943 RLVAYTTPA
-5956 TTDPARLR
+5956 TADPVELRAFLART
-5964 EFVARSL
+5964 L
-5971 PEYMVPAAIVSLDAF
+5971 PEYMVPAAIVPLDAF
-5986 PVTANGKLDKA
+5986 PVTPNGKLDRA
-5997 ALPVPELEARGRAPE
+5997 ALPEPAFAARGRAPE
-6012 TPLEKTLCEVFAEVL
+6012 TPAEQALCEIFAEVL
-6027 DVDAVGAD
+6027 AVAAVGAD
-6035 DDLFALGGHSML
+6035 DDLFTLGGHSML

-6057 RTGTELPIAE
+6057 RFGTELPIAE

-6077 AAVLTETRGS
+6077 AAVLTRDTE

>member
-1 MVQECILTIC
+1 M
-11 LLGSPKLAPASGR
+11 
-24 RKQREAGLPVS
+24 
-35 NGDSVQQ
+35 QQ
-42 VADLGFWRD
+42 VSALGFWRD

-56 PKELPLPVDRPH
+56 PKELPLPIDRPY
-68 PAEPAPPSA
+68 PAEPVAPEVLA
-77 RLTRELSLAL
+77 RPWPEADELTLLA
-87 GDDAE
+87 
-92 LIVLSAFVVLLH
+92 AFTVLLS
-104 RYAGTAD
+104 RYAGTSD

-117 SLVPLRV
+117 ALVPLRV
-124 DLGGAPG
+124 DLGGSPG
-131 FDDVVARVRAAREEA
+131 FGEVVARVREAREEA
-146 LAHQVPFDDL
+146 LAHQVPLGDL
-156 VGEVQPERGRGGSV
+156 VAELQPEPARGGSV
-170 LVNVGFAAETTLP
+170 LVNVGFGAETDLP
-183 LDLVLAAGDG
+183 LDLNLTLGGDTL
-193 VLEARYRA
+193 VVRYRA

-212 LGHLEHLLHDALSRP
+212 LDHLECLLADALDRP
-227 QWPVARLNLV
+227 QWPVSRLDVV
-237 PEPELRRMLE
+237 PAGELHRILE
-247 EWNDTALDAPLSTL
+247 EWNDTDLATPLSTL
-261 PELFAARVREAP
+261 PELFAARVREHPDA
-273 GSVALVFE
+273 VALVFE
-281 DVEVTYAELDARA
+281 DTELTYAELDARA
-294 NRLAHVLI
+294 NRLAHLLI

-307 PERVVALAVPRSV
+307 PEQVVALAVPRSI

-351 VADAGPVCVVTTSEL
+351 VADARPVCVVTTGDL
-366 AGRFDGD
+366 ADRFDGE
-373 VLVLDE
+373 VLRLDE
-379 TSPDDAPA
+379 ISWDPAPDPA
-387 TDPGAAIAPA
+387 AAIVPA
-397 SAAYVIYTS
+397 NAAYVIYTS

-422 AKLVATQAERFGVG
+422 AKLVATQSERFGVG

-463 GRLVVV
+463 GRLVIV

-474 VPGPELADY
+474 VPGPELAGY

-498 LAEFPEDCDL
+498 LAEFPDDCDL
-508 PRDSVLL
+508 PRNSVLL

-566 VPDPGTRAYVLDAYL
+566 VPDPGTRAYVLDAHL
-581 APVPVGV
+581 APVPIGV

-595 GSGLARGYLGRA
+595 GSGLARGYLGRPG
-607 ALTSERFVADP
+607 LTAERFVADP

-678 AQDGQLVAYA
+678 AQDGQLIAYA
-688 VPVPDRA
+688 VPVPDRDPV
-695 AEQGHV
+695 AERGHV

-707 HEEMLAGSQGIEENF
+707 HEEMLAGSHGIEENF
-722 AGWNSSYDGSDIP
+722 AGWNSSYDGSEIP
-735 LEEMREW
+735 LGEMREW
-742 HAATIDRIRAL
+742 HAATIERIRAL
-753 RPKRVLEI
+753 RPRRVLEI

-786 SAVEN
+786 SAIEN
-791 VRREVAAMPELA
+791 VRREVAAVPELA

-814 DLGDLPAEPFDTVIV
+814 DLGALPDFDTVII
-829 NSVAQYFPSADYLAE
+829 NSVAQYFPSAGYLAE
-844 VVRTAA
+844 VVKTAA
-850 GLVAPGGTVFLGD
+850 DVLAPGGTIFLGD
-863 LRNLR
+863 IRNLR
-868 SLRAFRTAVELR
+868 SLRAFRTAVELHR
-880 HGRGDVAAVDQAI
+880 GRTDVAAVDQAI

-908 LARGLDGFD
+908 LARGLAGFD

-926 DAHNE
+926 TAHNE

-938 VVLRKAPKPAPPAE
+938 VVLRKAPRPEPGEE
-952 QVIAFGDLAAVERF
+952 QVVAFGDLGAVERF
-966 LTAETPDRL
+966 LAAETPARL
-975 RVTGV
+975 RVTGI

-988 LAAVRALDEGD
+988 LAAVRALDSGD
-999 SAAALA
+999 AEAALT

-1016 DLHRVGERAGYR
+1016 ALQRLGERAGYR
-1028 VAVTWAAAGEL
+1028 VAVTLAPDGGEL
-1039 EAVFGR
+1039 EAVFSR
-1045 GSAPGAAY
+1045 GEDGPAY
-1053 RPARTTGAPGSYANN
+1053 RPVRPAGTPGSYANS

-1083 SHVRDRL
+1083 AHVRDRL
-1090 PQYMVPTAF
+1090 PQYMVPSAF

-1114 RKALPAPERF
+1114 RKALPSPERF
-1124 TAGPGRAPRTPVEQ
+1124 AAGPGRAPRNPVEQ
-1138 LLCELFADVLGVPRV
+1138 LLCEMFADVLDLPQA

-1160 ALGGHSLMATRLIQR
+1160 ALGGHSLLATRLIQR
-1175 IRAAVGTD
+1175 IRAAVGAEV
-1183 LPVRAVFDAPT
+1183 PVRAVFDAPT
-1194 VAALAELLAGAGS
+1194 PAALADVLAGAVT
-1207 GTERRPLGRA
+1207 GTERRPLVR
-1217 VERPE
+1217 VTERPE

-1255 GELDVDALRVAL
+1255 GELDVAALRSAL
-1267 HDVLGRHEALR
+1267 NDVLDRHEALR
-1278 TVFPVADGVPYQR
+1278 TVFPVVDGVPYQQ
-1291 VLPVEEAAVELTV
+1291 VLPEGTVELTV
-1304 RTVAES
+1304 RTVS
-1310 EVDSAVDGLV
+1310 DVDTEVDTLV
-1320 RSVFDLGA
+1320 RGVFDLGA
-1328 GVPVRAELLTIDQR
+1328 GVPVRAELLTDGPR

-1366 IAAAYGARRQGE
+1366 IATAYRARLRGE
-1378 GPRWTPLP
+1378 TPQWTPLP

-1394 WQRELLETEEAAQLG
+1394 WQRDLLATEEAAQLG
-1409 YWRSTLADLPERIG
+1409 YWRETLDGLPDRIP

-1428 PHPAVSAYRGEFFT
+1428 PHPPVSAYRGGFFT
-1442 FTWDAGLRAALADLA
+1442 FAWDAGLQAGLTDLA

-1477 RLGGGTDIPI
+1477 RLGAGTDIPI
-1487 GTPIAGRADP
+1487 GTPIAGRTDP

-1520 TFRDLV
+1520 SFRELV

-1573 GSGVELP
+1573 GAGVELP

-1585 EQPVGTGTAKFD
+1585 GQPVGTGTAKFD
-1597 LWFSLTEHADGID
+1597 LWFSFTERADGLH
-1610 GQAEFNAEVFDRS
+1610 GQAEFNAEVFDRA
-1623 TVDALLARLEVLLR
+1623 TVTGLLDRLEALLR
-1637 QVVSAPDRRLGSLDV
+1637 QVVQAPDRRLGSLDV
-1652 LTRAERDG
+1652 LTPAERDG
-1660 LEAVWSGAVE
+1660 LEKTWSGAIRE
-1670 AVPAVTVPELFAAQ
+1670 VPAVTVPGLFAAQ

-1690 HPALVFEDERLTYA
+1690 HPALVFEDEELTYA
-1704 ELDAASNRLAQALVA
+1704 ELDAVSNRLARVLAE

-1737 LVTAILAVLKAGAAY
+1737 LVTAIVAVLKTGAAY
-1752 LPLDPGYPADR
+1752 LPLDPGYPAER
-1763 IAFMLADAEPTLVLA
+1763 IAFMLEDAAPALVLA
-1778 TAETADLVPG
+1778 TAETAVPG
-1788 ALLLDEPV
+1788 ALLLDDPA
-1796 TAAGFPAKAP
+1796 TLAGVSDAP
-1806 EVVLRPEHPAYV
+1806 LEVALRPENPAYV

-1842 LWMQDEYGL
+1842 LWMQAEYGL

-1874 PLLVGATEVLA
+1874 PLLTGATEVLA
-1885 RPDGQKDPAY
+1885 RPDGHKDPAY
-1895 LARLIREH
+1895 LARLIRDRGI
-1903 EVTTVHFVP
+1903 TTVHFVP
-1912 SMLQVFLQEPAAAE
+1912 SMLQVFLQEPAAGE
-1926 CASLRR
+1926 CTGLRR

-1940 PPEAVAR
+1940 PLDAVAR
-1947 FGQVLDAELHNLYGP
+1947 FGQVLGAELHNLYGP
-1962 TEASVDVTSWHTSP
+1962 TEASVDVTSWRTSME
-1976 DETSVPIGRPVWNT
+1976 DSSVPIGLPVWNT

-2022 GRPGLSAERFIADP
+2022 GRPGLTAERFVADP
-2036 YGEPGS
+2036 FGAPGS
-2042 RMYRTGDVARFRADG
+2042 RMYRTGDLARCRPDG
-2057 VCEFLGR
+2057 VLEFLGR

-2084 LAAHDDVAH
+2084 LSAHDDVAH

-2113 PADTS
+2113 PADTAGS
-2118 ASATDETEQV
+2118 AEEETAQV
-2128 REWRELYDSMYSGAT
+2128 GEWRELYDSMYSG
-2143 DDFEGWNSSYTGEP
+2143 DDDEFAGWNSSYTGEP
-2157 ISRAEMRE
+2157 IPRDEMRE

-2172 RIRGLEPRRVLELGV
+2172 RIRELRPRRVLEIGV
-2187 GTGLLLTELAPHCES
+2187 GSGLLLTELAPHCEA

-2209 AEVIASLGDRVAADP
+2209 AEVITSLGERVTADP
-2224 ALADRVELR
+2224 VLAGRVELR

-2238 DVSGLPAG
+2238 DVTGLPPG
-2246 YFDTIV
+2246 FFDTIV

-2262 GTYLLDVLDK
+2262 GTYLLDVVRKALD
-2272 AIGLLAPGGTVFV
+2272 LLAPGGSLFV

-2293 VRAFHAEVARQ
+2293 VRAFHTAVAQ
-2304 RGGDVEQGL
+2304 ARGGDVEQRL
-2313 VREKELLVAP
+2313 LREKELLVAP

-2342 GVNELSQFR
+2342 AVNELTRFR
-2351 YDVVIHTEP
+2351 YDVVLRRGNAEP
-2360 VQAPAVEPLTWG
+2360 LPVETLTWG

-2379 EVAAALDNG
+2379 DVAARRRDN
-2388 LRINGVPNGRT
+2388 LRVEGVPNGRLT
-2399 TTGVNPQDW
+2399 EGVDPEDW
-2408 YDLGDAHGY
+2408 YELGAV
-2417 TTAVTWSAEGDGSVD
+2417 VTWSATGDGSVD
-2432 VVFTTGS
+2432 VLFTSGDP
-2439 AAGAFRPGSEP
+2439 AGAFRPGTGP

-2457 PGRFRRISTLS
+2457 PRRSRRSTALP
-2468 ADLRALAAESLPEH
+2468 ADLRALAAERLPEH

-2497 ANGKLDRPALPS
+2497 ANGKLDHRALPA
-2509 PDPLVPTSDR
+2509 PDPVAPVSDR

-2529 CALFADVLG
+2529 CELFADVLG

-2560 LIARIRATLN
+2560 LIARVRAALH

-2582 TAAGLAE
+2582 TPAGLAAV
-2589 LITTGAGPARPPLV
+2589 LATARGTARPPLV
-2603 PLDRPALVPLS
+2603 ATRRPDFLPLS
-2614 GAQRRLW
+2614 GAQQRLW

-2632 YNVPLIMRIE
+2632 YNVPLVMRLE
-2642 GELDVEALRSALSD
+2642 GDLDVDALRLALSD

-2671 DGVPFQ
+2671 DGVPYQ
-2677 DIIPAEEVD
+2677 DILPAGEAQ
-2686 LRVREVTDLDRALTG
+2686 LPVREVDELGAALTG
-2701 LVRGAFDLER
+2701 LVRGSFDLER
-2711 HVPMRAELL
+2711 HAPMRAELL
-2720 RLADGE
+2720 RLGARE
-2726 HVLALVFHHIASD
+2726 HVFALVFHHIASD

-2754 AARRSGERP
+2754 AARRAGEAP
-2763 QWTPLPVQYADY
+2763 QWTKLPVQYADY
-2775 TLWQQDLLGS
+2775 TLWQQELLGH

-2790 SVLTAQLDYW
+2790 SVLSTQLDYW
-2800 RATLDGLPDRIE
+2800 RDTLDGLPDRIE
-2812 LPLDRPHPATA
+2812 LPLDRPHPSAA

-2836 DLHTRLSRLA
+2836 GLHARLAELA
-2846 RECGS
+2846 RESGA

-2875 IGSPIAGRTDQALDD
+2875 IGSPIAGRTDPALDD

-2895 VNTLVLRVDTAGE
+2895 VNTLVLRVDTGGE
-2908 PSFRDLVGR
+2908 PTFRELLAR

-2970 LTVTEIPVTTGTS
+2970 LAVTEVPVTTGTS
-2983 KFDLSISLTEREAG
+2983 KFDLSISLTERDAG
-2997 IAGVLEFNADVFDH
+2997 IDGVLEFNADVFDH
-3011 AGADAILRR
+3011 PGAHAILRR
-3020 LGVLLRAALAEP
+3020 LEVLLRAAVAEP
-3032 DGPVGALDLLEGDE
+3032 DRPVGALDLLAGDE
-3046 RDQVLTRWAGS
+3046 RARVLTEWAGS
-3057 LEPAGTETFTG
+3057 PDPAGTETFPG
-3068 MFARRVRQAPDA
+3068 MFARRVAEAPGA

-3093 ELDARANQL
+3093 EVDARANRL
-3102 AHLLIERGA
+3102 AHLLLERGA

-3143 VDVDYPGDRIA
+3143 IDVDYPGDRIA
-3154 FMIDDAAPVCVV
+3154 YMVDDAAPVCVV
-3166 TTRDVDG
+3166 TTADIEAK
-3173 NLPPGVPRV
+3173 LPASLPRV
-3182 LLDDPAL
+3182 LLEDPAL
-3189 TTMSTVDPEVP
+3189 ARMSTEDPSV
-3200 VKPENAAYVIYTSGS
+3200 VVRPENAAYVIYTSGS

-3231 LVATQKERFGIG
+3231 LVATQVERFGVG

-3265 GLLSGGR
+3265 GLLSGGC
-3272 LIVVPAE
+3272 LVVVPAE

-3290 AHEHGADFMIL
+3290 AHAHGVDFMIL
-3301 PPALLDAMPE
+3301 PPALLDALPE

-3326 RVSPELIRRWAPG
+3326 RVSPELVRRWAPG

-3362 VELADATVVPIGIP
+3362 AELADATVVPIGIP

-3407 ARGYLGRAGLT
+3407 ARGYLGRPGLT
-3418 SERFVADPFGSGGRL
+3418 AERFVADPFGSGGRL

-3461 GYRIEPGEIEA
+3461 GYRIELGEIESVLA
-3472 VITEHPAVAQSVVLA
+3472 EHPAVGQSVVVA

-3493 AYAVPAA
+3493 AYAVPSAG
-3500 SRDEEAEL
+3500 RDEEAEL
-3508 DHVGEWR
+3508 EHVGEWR
-3515 ELHENVFDDA
+3515 ELHENVFTEA
-3525 ASGGFEEN
+3525 ASGGLEEN

-3540 YDGSEIPLDEM
+3540 YDGSEIPRDEM

-3557 TIERIQALRPKRVLE
+3557 TIDRIRSLRPKRVLE

-3608 AGRPELAGKV
+3608 AATPFASKV
-3618 HVAARP
+3618 HLAARP
-3624 AHDLGELPDEPFDTV
+3624 AHDLGELPGFDTV
-3639 IVNSVAQ
+3639 IINSVAQ
-3646 YFPSVDY
+3646 YFPSVGY
-3653 LAEVIRT
+3653 LAEVVKT
-3660 AAARVRPGGAI
+3660 AAAHVRPGGAV

-3684 FRTATELRHGRRDV
+3684 FRTATELRHGRRTV
-3698 AGVDQAIA
+3698 AAVDQAIA
-3706 RDGELVLDPDFFT
+3706 REGELILDPGFFP
-3719 ALSRGLAGFDD
+3719 ALARELDGFGD
-3730 VDLWF
+3730 VDLWV
-3735 KRGEA
+3735 KRGHA

-3747 RYDVVLRKAPKPAPA
+3747 RYDVVLRKAPKPA
-3762 AEEVVTFGSVAE
+3762 EVTEQVVPFRSVGE
-3774 LERLLA
+3774 LDRLLTA
-3780 DHPARLRVAGVPN
+3780 RPARLRVTGVPD

-3804 ALAER
+3804 ALAVG
-3809 DADAALS
+3809 DAETALS
-3816 ALDSEPTG
+3816 ALDERSG
-3824 VDPETLQDL
+3824 VDPEALHEL
-3833 GTRLGYRVYT
+3833 GERHGYRVYAT
-3843 TPAADVSV
+3843 LAADEGA
-3851 LEVVFT
+3851 LEAVFT
-3857 TGEPVRIYRARPV
+3857 TGEPVRIHRGRPARVAP
-3870 RAALSTLGNHP
+3870 AALGNHP
-3881 AGQRDTS
+3881 AGQRDTN
-3888 ALVSALRAHV
+3888 ALVTALRAHV

-3911 VVLDR
+3911 VLLDR
-3916 LPVLASG
+3916 LPLLASG

-3930 PSPDKQAGA
+3930 PSPDRQAA
-3939 AGRAPRTP
+3939 SAGRAPRTP
-3947 VEEVLCGLFADVLG
+3947 VEEVLCGLFAEVLDTASAG
-3961 VPRVGP
+3961 V

-3974 GGHSLMATRLVA
+3974 GGHSLLATRLVA

-4015 TLDSSAARP
+4015 TSDSSAARP

-4031 RPDALPLSFAQQ
+4031 RPAVLPLSFAQQ
-4043 RLWFLHRLEGPSA
+4043 RLWFLYRLEGPSA

-4062 AIRLTGDLD
+4062 AVRLTGDLD
-4071 GTALR
+4071 VDALR

-4090 TVFPEI
+4090 TVFPET
-4096 DGEARQQVLED
+4096 DGEARQLVLDD
-4107 VTIPLH
+4107 VTIPLPVGT
-4113 ARDVTEATL
+4113 VTETTL
-4122 ADAVSEAARTV
+4122 ADAVSEAAGTV
-4133 FELES
+4133 FELAS
-4138 EVPLRAELLR
+4138 EIPLRATLLR
-4148 LGAREHVLVLV
+4148 LGAHEHVLVLV

-4174 RDLATAYTARRTGE
+4174 RDLATAYTARRAGE
-4188 RPEWT
+4188 NPQWT

-4212 QVIEPQLAYW
+4212 PVIEPQLAYW
-4222 RETLAGLPERIE
+4222 REALAGLPERIE

-4240 HPAEASYQGEQFSF
+4240 HPAEASYRGEQFAF
-4254 GWDADLHSG
+4254 GWDAQLHSG
-4263 LVDLARA
+4263 LVELARA

-4283 TAVLTRLGAG
+4283 TAVLTRLGVG
-4293 TDVPIG
+4293 TDIPLG

-4304 RTDQALDDLVGFF
+4304 RTDAALDDLVGFF

-4325 GTDGDPSFRDL
+4325 DTGGDPSFRDL

-4358 VEALNPVRSLA
+4358 VEALNPVRSPA

-4379 WQNNAVAELGLPGLT
+4379 WQNNAVADITLPGLT
-4394 VEEEPVRTGTARA
+4394 VAEEPVRTGTARA
-4407 DLVFFVG
+4407 DLTFFVG
-4414 ERPGNQTGIRGTA
+4414 ERPGHQAGIHGTA
-4427 EYNSDVFDRSGVEAI
+4427 EYNSDVFDRGSVETI
-4442 LGRIKTLLRAAVT
+4442 LERLRTLLAAVVA
-4455 DPDTRIGAID
+4455 DPDTRIGAVD
-4465 LLTDAEHERLTAE
+4465 LLTGAEHEQLAAAPATP
-4478 QTETVTSLPARTTA
+4478 LPAETA
-4492 ELFAAQVARTPDAT
+4492 AGLFSAQVARTPDAL
-4506 ALVIGEECLTYADL
+4506 ALVFGSERLTYAEL
-4520 DARATTL
+4520 DARATAL
-4527 AQALLAR
+4527 ARALLAR

-4539 RVVAVALPRSAELVT
+4539 RVVAVALPRSADLVV

-4567 PLDLNHPADRVE
+4567 PLDLNHPAGRIE

-4587 HLVVAWEGFGERLVR
+4587 HLVVAEDGFGDRLVR
-4602 PDETAAEP
+4602 PGDTGP
-4610 AVWPV
+4610 APAWPS
-4615 ISPDNPAYVIFTSG
+4615 IRPDHPAYVIFTSG

-4635 AVAGTQLALA
+4635 AVAGTQRALA
-4645 NRLHWGRGLAQGVRV
+4645 NRLHWGQDVARGVRL

-4689 TTATDPHALA
+4689 ATAADPGALA
-4699 EFVRSSGAQILTVV
+4699 ELVRTSGAQVLTVV
-4713 PSLLDSFAEDVSDS
+4713 PSLLDTFAEDAPAGAFGSVS
-4727 AFDSVTTWITS
+4727 TWITS
-4738 GEPLSEAL
+4738 GEPLSAAL
-4746 AEKVARRWPSAKLV
+4746 AEKVAARWPSAKLV

-4765 SEVGGDSL
+4765 SEVAGDSL
-4773 AQVCGPVAIGRPVA
+4773 AQVCGPVAIGRPIA
-4787 NTRAYLL
+4787 NTRAYVL

-4802 PGVRGELYLAGAGLA
+4802 PGVRGELYLAGAGVA

-4822 RPALSA
+4822 RPALTA
-4828 ERFLADPFGA
+4828 ERFVASPFE

-4867 IKIRGFRVEPGEVEA
+4867 LKIRGFRVEPGEVEA
-4882 VLTADPSVARAV
+4882 ALTAGASVARAA
-4894 VIARENRLVAYVV
+4894 VIARENRLIAYVAPS
-4907 GESADPV
+4907 GDPV
-4914 VLRTLVATRLPEYLV
+4914 ALRASLAARLPEYLV
-4929 PAAVVVLA
+4929 PSAIVVLP
-4937 ELPVNANGKLDRR
+4937 ELPVNANGKLDRA
-4950 ALPDPEVR
+4950 ALPDPQVR
-4958 TTARQ
+4958 ASGRGP
-4963 ARTPAEQALC
+4963 RTPAQQALC

-4988 DGFFTLGGHSLLAT
+4988 DGFFALGGHSLLAT

-5025 TPARLASLLDPGRTS
+5025 TPARLAELLDPGRRS

-5047 HRPDVLPLSF
+5047 ARPAVLPLSF

-5067 LDGLSATYNI
+5067 LDGPAATYNI

-5086 VDVDALRAALGD
+5086 VDVVALRAALGD
-5098 VVTRHEILRTVLAED
+5098 VVARHEILRTLLVEEQ
-5113 RGTPRQIVLN
+5113 GTPRQVVL
-5123 PGDERAHPVLVTGTA
+5123 DHARPVLVTETVA
-5138 TEADLADRVAEA
+5138 EADLGERVTA
-5150 AAYCFTLDAEIP
+5150 AASYCFALDAEIP
-5162 VRATLVSAGPER
+5162 IRATLLSAGPDR
-5174 HVFVLLVHHIAG
+5174 HVFVLLVHHVAG

-5206 RGARPQWTPLPVQ
+5206 RGESPRWTPLPVQ

-5225 WQQEMFGRSDDPDSL
+5225 WQRELFGRADDPGSL
-5240 LGRQAAFWRDTLAGI
+5240 LGRQAAFWRDTLAGL

-5267 PARSTNRGAAVPFTV
+5267 PARSTNRGGAVPFTV
-5282 PGAVHRG
+5282 PASVHRG
-5289 LRDLAHGSDTSTF
+5289 LRELAHRSSTSTF
-5302 MVLQAALAAVLTR
+5302 MVLQATLAALLTR

-5320 DIPLGTPVAGRM
+5320 DIPLGTPVAGRT

-5384 VELLNPARSLA
+5384 VELLNPPRSLA

-5406 YHSGSEPEKLLGLD
+5406 YHSGSEPERLLGLD
-5420 ASYRDTGLRP
+5420 AAYRDTGLRQ

-5439 VETADGIEGDLEFSF
+5439 VETAEGIEGDLEFSL

-5472 MAAVVADPDR
+5472 MTAVVADPDR
-5482 PLSRIDVLEPAERHR
+5482 PLSRLDVLDPRERDR
-5497 ILGEWGTG
+5497 ILHDWGTG
-5505 EPVTT
+5505 APLTL

-5518 LAAQVAATPGATAL
+5518 LAAQVAATPDAIAL
-5532 SDAHESVTFGEFAA
+5532 SDADSSVTFAEFAA
-5546 RTDRLARWLTAHG
+5546 RTDRLARWLASRG
-5559 ARPEQVVALVL
+5559 AGPEKVVALVL

-5585 AGAAYLPVDPDQP
+5585 TGAAYLPVDPDQP
-5598 VDRIAAVLADSG
+5598 ADRIAAILADAG
-5610 AALVLTTRALA
+5610 AALVLTSRSLPFV
-5621 DRVPPERALF
+5621 VPGALF
-5631 VEDIVDSAVTLTPPS
+5631 VEDVVDSSAVLTPPS

-5655 TSGSTGEPKGVVIP
+5655 TSGSTGKPKGVVVP

-5715 WMLDGHEVH
+5715 WLLDGHEVH

-5739 VVRERGLD
+5739 VVRDRGLD

-5758 LAAAGVVE
+5758 LAAAGVVA
-5766 DGSCALGVVGVGG
+5766 DGRCALGVVGVGG
-5779 EAVSQSL
+5779 EAVSQTL
-5786 WEELRSMPGT
+5786 WETLSSMPGT

-5816 RDADRPVVG
+5816 GDADRPVIG
-5825 RPVHNARAY
+5825 RPVHNTRAY

-5856 GLARGYHERPSLTAD
+5856 GLARGYHGRPALTAE
-5871 RFVADPFGRPG
+5871 RFVASPFEPG

-5890 LVRWRPDGQLEYLGR
+5890 LVRWRPGGQLEYLGR

-5930 DVAQALVIVREDR
+5930 DVSQALVVVREDR
-5943 PGDKRLVAYTTPE
+5943 GKRLVAYTTPA
-5956 TTDPARLR
+5956 TADPVRLR
-5964 EFVARSL
+5964 EFLARSL
-5971 PEYMVPAAIVSLDAF
+5971 PEYMVPAAIVPLAAF

-5997 ALPVPELEARGRAPE
+5997 ALPAPEFETRGRAPE
-6012 TPLEKTLCEVFAEVL
+6012 TPLEKALCEIFAEVL
-6027 DVDAVGAD
+6027 DVAVVGAD
-6035 DDLFALGGHSML
+6035 DDLFTLGGHSML

-6057 RTGTELPIAE
+6057 RLGTELPIAE

-6077 AAVLTETRGS
+6077 AALLTRDTE

>member
-1 MVQECILTIC
+1 M
-11 LLGSPKLAPASGR
+11 
-24 RKQREAGLPVS
+24 S
-35 NGDSVQQ
+35 NGDAVQQ
-42 VADLGFWRD
+42 QGSRLGFWRD

-56 PKELPLPVDRPH
+56 PEELPLPVDRPYL
-68 PAEPAPPSA
+68 AEPVFA
-77 RLTRELSLAL
+77 RLDRPLPAADELTLLA
-87 GDDAE
+87 
-92 LIVLSAFVVLLH
+92 AFTVLLS

-117 SLVPLRV
+117 ALVPLRV
-124 DLGGAPG
+124 DLGGSPG
-131 FDDVVARVRAAREEA
+131 FAEVVARVREAREEA
-146 LAHQVPFDDL
+146 LAHEVPFADL
-156 VGEVQPERGRGGSV
+156 VAELEPEPGRGGAL
-170 LVNVGFAAETTLP
+170 LVNVGFGAEPDLP
-183 LDLVLAAGDG
+183 LDLNLTAGG
-193 VLEARYRA
+193 LRYRA
-201 DVLDESTVDRM
+201 DVLEESTVDRM
-212 LGHLEHLLHDALSRP
+212 LGHLGHLLAEAAERP
-227 QWPVARLNLV
+227 QWPVDRLALMTA
-237 PEPELRRMLE
+237 PELHEILDG
-247 EWNDTALDAPLSTL
+247 WNDTELATPPATF
-261 PELFAARVREAP
+261 PELFAARVRENPDA
-273 GSVALVFE
+273 VALVFE
-281 DVEVTYAELDARA
+281 DEELTYAELDARA

-307 PERVVALAVPRSV
+307 PEQVVALAVPRSI

-351 VADAGPVCVVTTSEL
+351 VSDARPVCVVTTRDL
-366 AGRFDGD
+366 ADRFDGD
-373 VLVLDE
+373 VLLLDDI
-379 TSPDDAPA
+379 SWDPAPDPA
-387 TDPGAAIAPA
+387 AAIVPA
-397 SAAYVIYTS
+397 NAAYVIYTS

-422 AKLVATQAERFGVG
+422 AKLVATQSERFGVG

-463 GRLVVV
+463 GRLVIT

-474 VPGPELADY
+474 VPGPELAEY

-552 CDPEIAPGSAVPIG
+552 CDPELAPGSAVPIG
-566 VPDPGTRAYVLDAYL
+566 VPDPGTRAYVLDAHL

-595 GSGLARGYLGRA
+595 GPGLARGYLGRPG
-607 ALTSERFVADP
+607 LTAERFVADP

-650 KIRGYRIELGEIESV
+650 KIRGYRIEPGEIESV

-678 AQDGQLVAYA
+678 AQDGQLIAYA
-688 VPVPDRA
+688 VPVPDRDQA

-722 AGWNSSYDGSDIP
+722 AGWNSSYDGSEIP
-735 LEEMREW
+735 LDEMREW
-742 HAATIDRIRAL
+742 HAATIERIRAL

-771 IAPDAETYWGVDLSE
+771 IAPEAETYWGVDLSE
-786 SAVEN
+786 SAIEN

-814 DLGDLPAEPFDTVIV
+814 DLGELPEFDTVIV

-844 VVRTAA
+844 VVKTAA
-850 GLVAPGGTVFLGD
+850 SVLEPGGTIFLGD
-863 LRNLR
+863 IRNLR
-868 SLRAFRTAVELR
+868 SLRAFRTAVELHR
-880 HGRGDVAAVDQAI
+880 GRTDVAAVDQAI

-908 LARGLDGFD
+908 LARGLDGFG

-926 DAHNE
+926 HAHNE

-938 VVLRKAPKPAPPAE
+938 VVLRKAPRPGTPEE
-952 QVIAFGDLAAVERF
+952 QVVAFGDLGAVARF
-966 LTAETPDRL
+966 LAAETPGRL
-975 RVTGV
+975 RVTGI

-988 LAAVRALDEGD
+988 LAAVRALDTGD
-999 SAAALA
+999 AEAAVA

-1016 DLHRVGERAGYR
+1016 ALYALGERAGYR
-1028 VAVTWAAAGEL
+1028 VAVTLADEGL
-1039 EAVFGR
+1039 EAVFTR
-1045 GSAPGAAY
+1045 GEDGPAY
-1053 RPARTTGAPGSYANN
+1053 RPVRPTGAPGSYANN

-1083 SHVRDRL
+1083 AHVRERL
-1090 PQYMVPTAF
+1090 PQYMVPSAF

-1114 RKALPAPERF
+1114 RKALPSPERF
-1124 TAGPGRAPRTPVEQ
+1124 TAGPGRAPRNPVEQ
-1138 LLCELFADVLGVPRV
+1138 LLCEMFADVLGVPQA

-1160 ALGGHSLMATRLIQR
+1160 ALGGHSLLATRLIQR
-1175 IRAAVGTD
+1175 IRAAVGAEV
-1183 LPVRAVFDAPT
+1183 PVRAVFDAPT
-1194 VAALAELLAGAGS
+1194 PAALADQLAGAV
-1207 GTERRPLGRA
+1207 TETGRRPLTRVA
-1217 VERPE
+1217 ERPE

-1245 YNVPLVMRLS
+1245 YNVPLVMRLA
-1255 GELDVDALRVAL
+1255 GELDVDALRQALNDVVA
-1267 HDVLGRHEALR
+1267 RHEALR
-1278 TVFPVADGVPYQR
+1278 TVFPIADGVPYQR
-1291 VLPVEEAAVELTV
+1291 ILPEGTVELAV
-1304 RTVAES
+1304 REVSDVDS
-1310 EVDSAVDGLV
+1310 EVDTLV
-1320 RSVFDLGA
+1320 REVFDLGA
-1328 GVPVRAELLTIDQR
+1328 GVPVRAELLTVDPR

-1356 GWSLSPLWRD
+1356 GWSLSPLWQD
-1366 IAAAYGARRQGE
+1366 IATAYRARLRGDAPQ
-1378 GPRWTPLP
+1378 WTPLP
-1386 VQYADYTL
+1386 VQYVDYTL
-1394 WQRELLETEEAAQLG
+1394 WQRELLATEEAAQLD
-1409 YWRSTLADLPERIG
+1409 YWRATLAGLPDRIA

-1428 PHPAVSAYRGEFFT
+1428 PHPAVSAYRGGFFT
-1442 FTWDAGLRAALADLA
+1442 FTWDAGLQAGLTDLA

-1477 RLGGGTDIPI
+1477 RLGAGTDIPI
-1487 GTPIAGRADP
+1487 GTPIAGRTDP

-1520 TFRDLV
+1520 SFRDLV

-1597 LWFSLTEHADGID
+1597 LWFSFTERSDGLH
-1610 GQAEFNAEVFDRS
+1610 GQAEFNAEVFDRA
-1623 TVDALLARLEVLLR
+1623 TVTGLLGRLETLLR
-1637 QVVSAPDRRLGSLDV
+1637 QVVTAPDRRLGSLDV
-1652 LTRAERDG
+1652 LTPAERDG
-1660 LEAVWSGAVE
+1660 LEQSWSGAVE
-1670 AVPAVTVPELFAAQ
+1670 DVPAVTVPELFAAQ

-1690 HPALVFEDERLTYA
+1690 HPALVFDDEELTYA
-1704 ELDAASNRLAQALVA
+1704 ELDAVSNRLARVLAA

-1737 LVTAILAVLKAGAAY
+1737 LVTAILAVLKTGAAY

-1763 IAFMLADAEPTLVLA
+1763 IAFMLEDAAPALVLA
-1778 TAETADLVPG
+1778 VADTAVPG
-1788 ALLLDEPV
+1788 ALLLDDPATLAGTSDEPLD
-1796 TAAGFPAKAP
+1796 
-1806 EVVLRPEHPAYV
+1806 VVLRPESPAYV

-1874 PLLVGATEVLA
+1874 PLLTGATEVLA
-1885 RPDGQKDPAY
+1885 RPDGHKDPAY
-1895 LARLIREH
+1895 LARLIRDRG
-1903 EVTTVHFVP
+1903 VTTVHFVP
-1912 SMLQVFLQEPAAAE
+1912 SMLQVFLQEPAAGE

-1940 PPEAVAR
+1940 PPDAVAQ

-1962 TEASVDVTSWHTSP
+1962 TEASVDVTAWHTSTE
-1976 DETSVPIGRPVWNT
+1976 DTSVPIGRPVWNT

-1995 DAALRPVPPGTPGE
+1995 DPALRPVPPGTPGE

-2022 GRPGLSAERFIADP
+2022 GRAGLTAERFVADP
-2036 YGEPGS
+2036 FGAPGT
-2042 RMYRTGDVARFRADG
+2042 RMYRTGDLARFRPDG
-2057 VCEFLGR
+2057 VLEFLGR

-2084 LAAHDDVAH
+2084 LSAHDDVAH

-2113 PADTS
+2113 PADTAGS
-2118 ASATDETEQV
+2118 AEEEADQV
-2128 REWRELYDSMYSGAT
+2128 GEWRELYDSVYSGERDEFA
-2143 DDFEGWNSSYTGEP
+2143 GWNSSYTGEP
-2157 ISRAEMRE
+2157 IPREEMRE

-2172 RIRGLEPRRVLELGV
+2172 RIRSLRPKRVLEIGV
-2187 GTGLLLTELAPHCES
+2187 GSGLLLTELAPDCEA

-2209 AEVIASLGDRVAADP
+2209 AEAIASLGERVAADP
-2224 ALADRVELR
+2224 ALAGRVELR

-2238 DVSGLPAG
+2238 DFAGLPSG
-2246 YFDTIV
+2246 FFDTIV

-2262 GTYLLDVLDK
+2262 GAYLLDVVRKALD
-2272 AIGLLAPGGTVFV
+2272 LLAPGGALFV

-2293 VRAFHAEVARQ
+2293 VRAFHTAVAQ
-2304 RGGDVEQGL
+2304 ARGGDVEQL
-2313 VREKELLVAP
+2313 LLREKELLVAP

-2342 GVNELSQFR
+2342 AVNELTQFR
-2351 YDVVIHTEP
+2351 YDVVLSPGTAEP
-2360 VQAPAVEPLTWG
+2360 LPAETLTWG
-2372 TDVSTVD
+2372 TDVSTV
-2379 EVAAALDNG
+2379 EEGVARRGDG
-2388 LRINGVPNGRT
+2388 LRVEGVPNGRIT
-2399 TTGVNPQDW
+2399 EGVNPEDW
-2408 YDLGDAHGY
+2408 YERGAV
-2417 TTAVTWSAEGDGSVD
+2417 VTWSAAGDGSVD
-2432 VVFTTGS
+2432 VLFTS
-2439 AAGAFRPGSEP
+2439 DAAGAFRPGPEEI
-2450 LLSYTGN
+2450 LAYTGN
-2457 PGRFRRISTLS
+2457 PRRSRRSTALP
-2468 ADLRALAAESLPEH
+2468 ADLRTFAAERLPEH

-2497 ANGKLDRPALPS
+2497 ANGKLDRRALPA
-2509 PDPLVPTSDR
+2509 PDVSAPVSDR

-2529 CALFADVLG
+2529 CDLFADVLG

-2560 LIARIRATLN
+2560 LIARVRTTLH

-2582 TAAGLAE
+2582 TPAGLAGV
-2589 LITTGAGPARPPLV
+2589 LATARGTARPPLV
-2603 PLDRPALVPLS
+2603 PARRPDLVPLS
-2614 GAQRRLW
+2614 GAQQRLW

-2632 YNVPLIMRIE
+2632 YNVPLIMRLE
-2642 GELDVEALRSALSD
+2642 GDLDVDALRMALSD

-2671 DGVPFQ
+2671 DGVPYQ
-2677 DIIPAEEVD
+2677 DILPPEEVD
-2686 LRVREVTDLDRALTG
+2686 LPLREVTDLGEALTG
-2701 LVRGAFDLER
+2701 LVRGSFDLER
-2711 HVPMRAELL
+2711 HAPMRAEVL
-2720 RLADGE
+2720 RLGARE
-2726 HVLALVFHHIASD
+2726 HVFALVFHHIASD

-2754 AARRSGERP
+2754 TARRADDAP

-2775 TLWQQDLLGS
+2775 TLWQQDLLGR
-2785 EDDPD
+2785 EDDPG
-2790 SVLTAQLDYW
+2790 SVLSAQLDYW
-2800 RATLDGLPDRIE
+2800 REALDGLPDRIE

-2836 DLHTRLSRLA
+2836 GLHARLAELA
-2846 RECGS
+2846 RESGA

-2875 IGSPIAGRTDQALDD
+2875 IGSPIAGRTDPALDD

-2895 VNTLVLRVDTAGE
+2895 VNTLVLRVDTGGE
-2908 PSFRDLVGR
+2908 PTFRELLAR

-2934 RLVEVLNP
+2934 RLVEALNP

-2955 LAGQNNAR
+2955 IAGQNNAR

-2970 LTVTEIPVTTGTS
+2970 LAVTEIPVTTGTS
-2983 KFDLSISLTEREAG
+2983 KFDLSISLTERDAG

-3011 AGADAILRR
+3011 TGAHAILRR
-3020 LGVLLRAALAEP
+3020 LEVLLRAALAEP
-3032 DGPVGALDLLEGDE
+3032 DRPVGALDLLEGDE
-3046 RDQVLTRWAGS
+3046 RVRVLTEWAGS
-3057 LEPAGTETFTG
+3057 GDPAGTETFPG
-3068 MFARRVRQAPDA
+3068 MFARRVAEAPDA

-3093 ELDARANQL
+3093 EVNARANRL
-3102 AHLLIERGA
+3102 AHLLLDRGA

-3124 VEMIV
+3124 LDMII

-3143 VDVDYPGDRIA
+3143 IDVDYPGDRIA
-3154 FMIDDAAPVCVV
+3154 YMVEDAAPVCVV
-3166 TTRDVDG
+3166 TTRDVEAK
-3173 NLPPGVPRV
+3173 LPAALPRV
-3182 LLDDPAL
+3182 LLDDAAL
-3189 TTMSTVDPEVP
+3189 AGLSTVDPEVE

-3231 LVATQKERFGIG
+3231 LVATQVERFGVG

-3272 LIVVPAE
+3272 LVIVPAE
-3279 RRVAGPALTEY
+3279 RRVAGPALAEY
-3290 AHEHGADFMIL
+3290 AHAHGVDFMIL
-3301 PPALLDAMPE
+3301 PPALLAEFPE

-3326 RVSPELIRRWAPG
+3326 RVSPELVRRWAPG

-3362 VELADATVVPIGIP
+3362 AELADATVVPIGVP

-3407 ARGYLGRAGLT
+3407 ARGYLGRPGLT

-3461 GYRIEPGEIEA
+3461 GYRIELGEIESVLA
-3472 VITEHPAVAQSVVLA
+3472 EHPAVGQSVVVA

-3493 AYAVPAA
+3493 AYAVPSAG
-3500 SRDEEAEL
+3500 RDEEAEL

-3515 ELHENVFDDA
+3515 ELHENVFTDA
-3525 ASGGFEEN
+3525 ASGGLEEN

-3557 TIERIQALRPKRVLE
+3557 TIDRIRSLRPKRVLE

-3608 AGRPELAGKV
+3608 AATPLASKV
-3618 HVAARP
+3618 RLAARP
-3624 AHDLGELPDEPFDTV
+3624 AHDLGELPEFDTV

-3646 YFPSVDY
+3646 YFPSVGY

-3660 AAARVRPGGAI
+3660 AAAHVRPGGVI

-3698 AGVDQAIA
+3698 AAVDQAIA
-3706 RDGELVLDPDFFT
+3706 REGELVLDPDFFR
-3719 ALSRGLAGFDD
+3719 ALDLDGFGD
-3730 VDLWF
+3730 VDVWV
-3735 KRGEA
+3735 KRGHA

-3747 RYDVVLRKAPKPAPA
+3747 RYDVVLRKAPRPGTPEEQVVALDDLEGALA
-3762 AEEVVTFGSVAE
+3762 A
-3774 LERLLA
+3774 R
-3780 DHPARLRVAGVPN
+3780 PARLRVTGVPN
-3793 ARLSGELAAVA
+3793 ARLSGELAAAA
-3804 ALAER
+3804 ALAAG
-3809 DADAALS
+3809 DAETALS
-3816 ALDSEPTG
+3816 ALDQRDG
-3824 VDPETLQDL
+3824 VDPETLHDL
-3833 GTRLGYRVYT
+3833 GERHGYRVYAT
-3843 TPAADVSV
+3843 LTADEGE

-3857 TGEPVRIYRARPV
+3857 TGEPTRIHRGRPV
-3870 RAALSTLGNHP
+3870 RAALEALGNHP

-3888 ALVSALRAHV
+3888 ALVAALRAHV

-3911 VVLDR
+3911 VLLDR
-3916 LPVLASG
+3916 LPLLASG

-3930 PSPDKQAGA
+3930 PSPDQQAA
-3939 AGRAPRTP
+3939 PSGRAPRTP
-3947 VEEVLCGLFADVLG
+3947 VEEVLCGLFAEVLDTSSIG
-3961 VPRVGP
+3961 V

-4007 AGLAALLS
+4007 AGLATLLATS
-4015 TLDSSAARP
+4015 GSAPARP
-4024 ALVRAEP
+4024 ALVRADP
-4031 RPDALPLSFAQQ
+4031 RPEVLPLSFAQQ

-4062 AIRLTGDLD
+4062 AVRLTGALD
-4071 GTALR
+4071 VAALR

-4096 DGEARQQVLED
+4096 DGEARQLVLD
-4107 VTIPLH
+4107 GVTIPLPVR
-4113 ARDVTEATL
+4113 AVTEATL
-4122 ADAVSEAARTV
+4122 ADAVSEAAGTV

-4138 EVPLRAELLR
+4138 ELPLRAELLR

-4174 RDLATAYTARRTGE
+4174 RDLATAYTARQAGE
-4188 RPEWT
+4188 APRWA

-4212 QVIEPQLAYW
+4212 PVIEPQLAYW

-4240 HPAEASYQGEQFSF
+4240 HPAEASYHGEQFAF
-4254 GWDADLHSG
+4254 GWDAELHSG
-4263 LVDLARA
+4263 LVELARA

-4283 TAVLTRLGAG
+4283 TAVLSRLGAG
-4293 TDVPIG
+4293 TDIPLG

-4304 RTDQALDDLVGFF
+4304 RTDAALDDLVGFF

-4325 GTDGDPSFRDL
+4325 DTGGDPSFRDL

-4358 VEALNPVRSLA
+4358 VEALNPARSLA
-4369 YHPLFQTMLA
+4369 YHPLFQTMIA
-4379 WQNNAVAELGLPGLT
+4379 WQNNAVAEIALPGLT

-4407 DLVFFVG
+4407 DLTFFVG
-4414 ERPGNQTGIRGTA
+4414 ERPGHQAGIRGTA
-4427 EYNSDVFDRSGVEAI
+4427 EYNSDVFDRTTVEAVVER
-4442 LGRIKTLLRAAVT
+4442 LRTLLAAVVA
-4455 DPDTRIGAID
+4455 DPDTRIGAVD
-4465 LLTDAEHERLTAE
+4465 LLTGAERDQLAADPATP
-4478 QTETVTSLPARTTA
+4478 LPAETTA
-4492 ELFAAQVARTPDAT
+4492 ELFSAQVARTPDAL
-4506 ALVIGEECLTYADL
+4506 ALAFGAERLTYAEL
-4520 DARATTL
+4520 DMRATAL
-4527 AQALLAR
+4527 AGALLAR

-4539 RVVAVALPRSAELVT
+4539 RVVAVALPRSVDLVV

-4567 PLDLNHPADRVE
+4567 PLDLNHPADRID

-4587 HLVVAWEGFGERLVR
+4587 HLVIAEDGIRSGVVSGNSGSNPNYHSR
-4602 PDETAAEP
+4602 PATA
-4610 AVWPV
+4610 
-4615 ISPDNPAYVIFTSG
+4615 DNLAYVIFTSG

-4635 AVAGTQLALA
+4635 AVAGTQRALA
-4645 NRLHWGRGLAQGVRV
+4645 NRLHWGRDVARGVRL

-4689 TTATDPHALA
+4689 ATATDPLELA
-4699 EFVRSSGAQILTVV
+4699 GFVRASGAQVLTVV
-4713 PSLLDSFAEDVSDS
+4713 PSLLDTFAEDAPAG

-4746 AEKVARRWPSAKLV
+4746 AEKVAVRWPSAKLV

-4765 SEVGGDSL
+4765 SEVAGDSL

-4787 NTRAYLL
+4787 NTRAYVL
-4794 DAALRPVP
+4794 DAGLRPVP
-4802 PGVRGELYLAGAGLA
+4802 PGVRGELYLAGAGVA

-4822 RPALSA
+4822 RPSLTA
-4828 ERFLADPFGA
+4828 ERFVASPFE

-4856 ALDFLGRADQQ
+4856 ALEFLGRADQQ

-4882 VLTADPSVARAV
+4882 ALTADASVARAA
-4894 VIARENRLVAYVV
+4894 VIARENRLIAYVAPS
-4907 GESADPV
+4907 GDPV
-4914 VLRTLVATRLPEYLV
+4914 ALRALVAERLPEYLV
-4929 PAAVVVLA
+4929 PSAVVVLP
-4937 ELPVNANGKLDRR
+4937 ELPRNANGKLDRA

-4958 TTARQ
+4958 ASGRPT
-4963 ARTPAEQALC
+4963 RTPAEQALC

-4979 LGVPAVGPD
+4979 LGVPSVGPD
-4988 DGFFTLGGHSLLAT
+4988 DGFFALGGHSLLAT

-5015 VPIRAVFDAP
+5015 VPIRTVFDAP
-5025 TPARLASLLDPGRTS
+5025 TPARLAEALDPGRGV
-5040 RPALVPA
+5040 RPALVRA
-5047 HRPDVLPLSF
+5047 ERPDLLPLSF

-5067 LDGLSATYNI
+5067 LDGPSATYNI

-5086 VDVDALRAALGD
+5086 VDIQALRAALGD
-5098 VVTRHEILRTVLAED
+5098 VVARHEVLRTLLVEEH
-5113 RGTPRQIVLN
+5113 GTPRQVVL
-5123 PGDERAHPVLVTGTA
+5123 DEAVPVLVTETA
-5138 TEADLADRVAEA
+5138 ADPGERVTA
-5150 AAYCFTLDAEIP
+5150 AASHCFTLDTEIP
-5162 VRATLVSAGPER
+5162 IRATLVSAGPDR
-5174 HVFVLLVHHIAG
+5174 HVLVLLVHHIAG

-5206 RGARPQWTPLPVQ
+5206 RGERPQWTPLPVQ

-5225 WQQEMFGRSDDPDSL
+5225 WQREMFGRADDPDSL

-5282 PGAVHRG
+5282 PASVHRG
-5289 LRDLAHGSDTSTF
+5289 LRELAHRSDTSTF
-5302 MVLQAALAAVLTR
+5302 MVLQAALAALLTR

-5320 DIPLGTPVAGRM
+5320 DVPLGTPVAGRS

-5350 TDTGGDPTFRELLAR
+5350 TDTGGDPTFRELLGR

-5384 VELLNPARSLA
+5384 VELLNPPRSLA

-5406 YHSGSEPEKLLGLD
+5406 YHSGSGPERLLGLD
-5420 ASYRDTGLRP
+5420 AAYRDTGLRQ

-5439 VETADGIEGDLEFSF
+5439 VETAEGIDGDLEYSL

-5460 TARTLTERLVRL
+5460 TARTLTERLVRVL
-5472 MAAVVADPDR
+5472 AAVVADPDR
-5482 PLSRIDVLEPAERHR
+5482 PLSRLDVLDPVERDR
-5497 ILGEWGTG
+5497 ILRDWGAGAPLTLS
-5505 EPVTT
+5505 
-5510 AAPTVVDR
+5510 APTVVDR
-5518 LAAQVAATPGATAL
+5518 LAAQVAATPDATAL
-5532 SDAHESVTFGEFAA
+5532 SDASSSVTFAEFAA
-5546 RTDRLARWLTAHG
+5546 RTDRLARWLAAQG
-5559 ARPEQVVALVL
+5559 AGPEKVVALVL

-5585 AGAAYLPVDPDQP
+5585 TGAAYLPVDPDQP
-5598 VDRIAAVLADSG
+5598 LERIAAILAD
-5610 AALVLTTRALA
+5610 AAPALVLTSRSLASVVPGALC
-5621 DRVPPERALF
+5621 
-5631 VEDIVDSAVTLTPPS
+5631 VEDIVDSDAALTPPS
-5646 PANPAYVLY
+5646 PGNPAYVLY
-5655 TSGSTGEPKGVVIP
+5655 TSGSTGKPKGVVVP

-5690 AAGGRRLRVGHAW
+5690 AAGGRRLRIGHAW

-5715 WMLDGHEVH
+5715 WLLDGHEVH
-5724 VVDDDTRRDPDRLAA
+5724 VVDDETRRDPSRLAA

-5758 LAAAGVVE
+5758 LAAAGVIA
-5766 DGSCALGVVGVGG
+5766 DGRCALGVVGVGG
-5779 EAVSQSL
+5779 EAVSQTL
-5786 WEELRSMPGT
+5786 WETLASMPGT

-5816 RDADRPVVG
+5816 GDADRPVVG
-5825 RPVHNARAY
+5825 RPVHNTRAY

-5856 GLARGYHERPSLTAD
+5856 GLARGYHGRPALTAD
-5871 RFVADPFGRPG
+5871 RFVASPFEPG
-5882 ERMYRTGD
+5882 QRMYRTGD

-5930 DVAQALVIVREDR
+5930 DVTQALVVVRDE
-5943 PGDKRLVAYTTPE
+5943 RLVAYTTPATADAVE
-5956 TTDPARLR
+5956 LR
-5964 EFVARSL
+5964 EFLARSL
-5971 PEYMVPAAIVSLDAF
+5971 PEYMVPAAIVPLDAF
-5986 PVTANGKLDKA
+5986 PVTPNGKLDRA
-5997 ALPVPELEARGRAPE
+5997 GLPAPEFETRGRAPE
-6012 TPLEKTLCEVFAEVL
+6012 TALEKALCELFAEVL
-6027 DVDAVGAD
+6027 DVAAVGAD
-6035 DDLFALGGHSML
+6035 DDLFTLGGHSML

-6057 RTGTELPIAE
+6057 QLGTELPIAE

-6077 AAVLTETRGS
+6077 AAVLTRDTE

>member
-1 MVQECILTIC
+1 M
-11 LLGSPKLAPASGR
+11 
-24 RKQREAGLPVS
+24 S
-35 NGDSVQQ
+35 NVDAVQQ
-42 VADLGFWRD
+42 VAELGFWRD

-56 PKELPLPVDRPH
+56 PKELPLPVDRTYSSEPVPGRLSRPL
-68 PAEPAPPSA
+68 PAADE
-77 RLTRELSLAL
+77 LTLLA
-87 GDDAE
+87 
-92 LIVLSAFVVLLH
+92 AFTVLLS
-104 RYAGTAD
+104 RYAGTVD
-111 VVLGIG
+111 LVLGIG

-124 DLGGAPG
+124 DLGGSPG
-131 FDDVVARVRAAREEA
+131 FADVVARVREAREDA
-146 LAHQVPFDDL
+146 LAHQVPFGDL
-156 VGEVQPERGRGGSV
+156 VAEVAPEPGRGGSV
-170 LVNVGFAAETTLP
+170 LVNVGFGAETDLP
-183 LDLVLAAGDG
+183 LDLNLIPDGDSL
-193 VLEARYRA
+193 VADYRA

-212 LGHLEHLLHDALSRP
+212 LGHLDHLLAAALTRP
-227 QWPVARLNLV
+227 QWPVERLDLL
-237 PEPELRRMLE
+237 PEPELHRILE
-247 EWNDTALDAPLSTL
+247 EWNATGLDTPLSTL

-273 GSVALVFE
+273 DAVALVFE
-281 DVEVTYAELDARA
+281 DEELTYAELDARA

-329 LKAGAAYLPLDQDYP
+329 LKAGAAYLPLDPDYP
-344 AERIAFM
+344 AGRIAFM
-351 VADAGPVCVVTTSEL
+351 VTDARPVCVLTTNDL

-373 VLVLDE
+373 VLLLDE
-379 TSPDDAPA
+379 LDLGAEPD
-387 TDPGAAIAPA
+387 TDPAAAIVPA
-397 SAAYVIYTS
+397 NAAYVIYTS

-422 AKLVATQAERFGVG
+422 AKLVATQSERFGVG

-463 GRLVVV
+463 GRLVIV

-483 AHAHGVD
+483 AHAKGVD

-498 LAEFPEDCDL
+498 LAEFPDDYDL

-566 VPDPGTRAYVLDAYL
+566 VPDPGTRAYVLDASL

-588 VGELYLA
+588 AGELYLA
-595 GSGLARGYLGRA
+595 GSGLARGYLGRPG
-607 ALTSERFVADP
+607 LTAERFVADP

-665 LAEHPRVGQSVVV
+665 LAEHPRVAQSVVV
-678 AQDGQLVAYA
+678 AQDGQLIAYA
-688 VPVPDRA
+688 VPVPDRDQA

-701 DEWHDV
+701 EEWHVV
-707 HEEMLAGSQGIEENF
+707 HEEMLAGSTGIEENF
-722 AGWNSSYDGSDIP
+722 AGWNSSYDGSEIS
-735 LEEMREW
+735 LAEMREW
-742 HAATIDRIRAL
+742 HAATIERIRSLA
-753 RPKRVLEI
+753 PKRVLEI

-786 SAVEN
+786 SAIEN
-791 VRREVAAMPELA
+791 VRREVTAMPFA
-803 GKVHLAARPAH
+803 DRVHLAARPAH
-814 DLGDLPAEPFDTVIV
+814 DLGELPAEPFDTVIV

-850 GLVAPGGTVFLGD
+850 GLVRPGGTIFLGD
-863 LRNLR
+863 IRNLR

-880 HGRGDVAAVDQAI
+880 HGRADVAAVDQAI

-917 DVDLWVKRG
+917 DVDVWVKRG
-926 DAHNE
+926 SAHNE
-931 LTRHRYD
+931 LTRHRYE
-938 VVLRKAPKPAPPAE
+938 VVLRKAPKPEPVEE
-952 QVIAFGDLAAVERF
+952 QVVAYGDLGAVERF
-966 LTAETPDRL
+966 LAAETPGRL
-975 RVTGV
+975 RVTGI
-980 PDARLAGE
+980 PDARLTGE
-988 LAAVRALDEGD
+988 LAAVRALDQGD
-999 SAAALA
+999 AEAALA
-1005 ALDRRDGVDPE
+1005 ALDRRDGVDAE
-1016 DLHRVGERAGYR
+1016 ALHRLGERAGYR
-1028 VAVTWAAAGEL
+1028 VAVTWAAEGGAL
-1039 EAVFGR
+1039 EAVFSR
-1045 GSAPGAAY
+1045 GEDGPAAY
-1053 RPARTTGAPGSYANN
+1053 RPVRTQAGTPASYANN

-1083 SHVRDRL
+1083 AHVRDRL
-1090 PQYMVPTAF
+1090 PRYMVPSAF

-1114 RKALPAPERF
+1114 RKALPSPERF
-1124 TAGPGRAPRTPVEQ
+1124 AAGPGRAPRTPVEQ
-1138 LLCELFADVLGVPRV
+1138 LLCEMFADVLGVPQA

-1160 ALGGHSLMATRLIQR
+1160 ALGGHSLLATRLIQR
-1175 IRAAVGTD
+1175 IRAAVGAEV
-1183 LPVRAVFDAPT
+1183 PVRAVFDAPT
-1194 VAALAELLAGAGS
+1194 PAALADLLAGAVA
-1207 GTERRPLGRA
+1207 GTERRPLTR
-1217 VERPE
+1217 VTERPE

-1245 YNVPLVMRLS
+1245 YNVPLVMRLA
-1255 GELDVDALRVAL
+1255 GELDVEALRVAL
-1267 HDVLGRHEALR
+1267 HDVLDRHEALR
-1278 TVFPVADGVPYQR
+1278 TVFPTADGVPYQQ
-1291 VLPVEEAAVELTV
+1291 VLAEPEVELTV
-1304 RTVAES
+1304 RAVPES
-1310 EVDSAVDGLV
+1310 EVDSEVDALV
-1320 RSVFDLGA
+1320 RGVFDLGA
-1328 GVPVRAELLTIDQR
+1328 GVPVRAALLTVDPR

-1356 GWSLSPLWRD
+1356 GWSLAPLWRD
-1366 IAAAYGARRQGE
+1366 IATAYRARLRGE
-1378 GPRWTPLP
+1378 APQWTPLP

-1394 WQRELLETEEAAQLG
+1394 WQRELLAAEETAQLD
-1409 YWRSTLADLPERIG
+1409 YWRTALDGLPERIP

-1442 FTWDAGLRAALADLA
+1442 FAWDSGLQAGLADLA

-1487 GTPIAGRADP
+1487 GTPIAGRTDP

-1520 TFRDLV
+1520 SFRDLV

-1573 GSGVELP
+1573 GAGVELP

-1585 EQPVGTGTAKFD
+1585 ERPVGTGTAKFD
-1597 LWFSLTEHADGID
+1597 LWVSLTERADGIH
-1610 GQAEFNAEVFDRS
+1610 GQAEFNAEVFDHA
-1623 TVDALLARLEVLLR
+1623 TVTGLLDRLEVLLR

-1652 LTRAERDG
+1652 LTPAERDALPG
-1660 LEAVWSGAVE
+1660 VWSGAVE
-1670 AVPAVTVPELFAAQ
+1670 DVPAVTVPELFAAQ

-1690 HPALVFEDERLTYA
+1690 TTALVFEDEELTYS
-1704 ELDAASNRLAQALVA
+1704 ELDAVSNRLARVLAE

-1737 LVTAILAVLKAGAAY
+1737 LVTAILAVLKTGAAY
-1752 LPLDPGYPADR
+1752 LPLDPGYPAER
-1763 IAFMLADAEPTLVLA
+1763 IAFMIEDAAPALVLA
-1778 TAETADLVPG
+1778 TGDDLPHAVRVDDPE
-1788 ALLLDEPV
+1788 LLDGVPD
-1796 TAAGFPAKAP
+1796 AP
-1806 EVVLRPEHPAYV
+1806 LEVVLRPENPAYV

-1874 PLLVGATEVLA
+1874 PLITGATEVVA
-1885 RPDGQKDPAY
+1885 RPDGHKDPAY
-1895 LARLIREH
+1895 LARLIRERG
-1903 EVTTVHFVP
+1903 VTTVHFVP
-1912 SMLQVFLQEPAAAE
+1912 SMLQVFLQEPALGE
-1926 CASLRR
+1926 CTTLRR
-1932 VLCSGEAL
+1932 VLCSGEPL
-1940 PPEAVAR
+1940 PADAVVQFA
-1947 FGQVLDAELHNLYGP
+1947 QVLDAELHNLYGP
-1962 TEASVDVTSWHTSP
+1962 TEASVDVTSWRTSTE
-1976 DETSVPIGRPVWNT
+1976 DTSVPIGRPVWNT

-1995 DAALRPVPPGTPGE
+1995 DAALRPVPPGTAGE

-2022 GRPGLSAERFIADP
+2022 GRPGLSAERFVADP
-2036 YGEPGS
+2036 FGAPGT
-2042 RMYRTGDVARFRADG
+2042 RMYRTGDLARFRPDG
-2057 VCEFLGR
+2057 VLEFLGR

-2113 PADTS
+2113 PADTA
-2118 ASATDETEQV
+2118 ASPDEESEQV
-2128 REWRELYDSMYSGAT
+2128 GEWRELYDSMYSGAE
-2143 DDFEGWNSSYTGEP
+2143 DEFAGWNSSYTGQP
-2157 ISRAEMRE
+2157 IPREEMRE

-2172 RIRGLEPRRVLELGV
+2172 RIRSLKPKRVLEIGV
-2187 GTGLLLTELAPHCES
+2187 GTGLLLTELAPHCET

-2209 AEVIASLGDRVAADP
+2209 SEVIASLGERVAADP
-2224 ALADRVELR
+2224 ALAGRVELR

-2238 DVSGLPAG
+2238 DVTGLPSG
-2246 YFDTIV
+2246 FFDTIV

-2262 GTYLLDVLDK
+2262 GTYLLEVLRR
-2272 AIGLLAPGGTVFV
+2272 ALELLAPGGALFV

-2293 VRAFHAEVARQ
+2293 VSAFHAAVAEA
-2304 RGGDVEQGL
+2304 RGGDVEQNL
-2313 VREKELLVAP
+2313 LREKELLVAP
-2323 EFFAGLDGVAAD
+2323 EFFAGLDGVTAD

-2342 GVNELSQFR
+2342 AVNELTQYR
-2351 YDVVIHTEP
+2351 YDVVLRP
-2360 VQAPAVEPLTWG
+2360 GSAGAPEVPSLVWG
-2372 TDVSTVD
+2372 TDLSTVD
-2379 EVAAALDNG
+2379 EVAG
-2388 LRINGVPNGRT
+2388 PSRIAGVPNGRT
-2399 TTGVNPQDW
+2399 APDGVNPEDW
-2408 YDLGDAHGY
+2408 YAFGDAHGY
-2417 TTAVTWSAEGDGSVD
+2417 HTVVTWSAAGDGSVD
-2432 VVFTTGS
+2432 VLFTTGDP
-2439 AAGAFRPGSEP
+2439 AGAFRPGPGP

-2457 PGRFRRISTLS
+2457 PGRFRRISTLP
-2468 ADLRALAAESLPEH
+2468 ADLRTLAAERLPEH

-2497 ANGKLDRPALPS
+2497 ANGKLDRRALPS
-2509 PDPLVPTSDR
+2509 PDPVAPTSDR

-2529 CALFADVLG
+2529 CELFADVLG

-2560 LIARIRATLN
+2560 LIARIRTTLN

-2582 TAAGLAE
+2582 TAAGLAA
-2589 LITTGAGPARPPLV
+2589 LVGAGTGTARPELV
-2603 PLDRPALVPLS
+2603 PMDRPARVPLS
-2614 GAQRRLW
+2614 GAQQRLW

-2632 YNVPLIMRIE
+2632 YNVPLIMRLE
-2642 GELDVEALRSALSD
+2642 GAVDVEALRTALSD

-2663 LRTRFPQR
+2663 LRTRFPQH
-2671 DGVPFQ
+2671 DGIPYQ
-2677 DIIPAEEVD
+2677 DILPAGEID
-2686 LRVREVTDLDRALTG
+2686 LPVRDVTDLDTELTG
-2701 LVRGAFDLER
+2701 LVRGSFDLER
-2711 HVPMRAELL
+2711 QAPMRVELV
-2720 RLADGE
+2720 RLGQRE

-2749 IATAY
+2749 IAAAY
-2754 AARRSGERP
+2754 AARRAGETP

-2775 TLWQQDLLGS
+2775 TLWQRDLLGA
-2785 EDDPD
+2785 ENDPD
-2790 SVLTAQLDYW
+2790 SVLGTQLDYW
-2800 RATLDGLPDRIE
+2800 RDTLDGLPDRIE

-2836 DLHTRLSRLA
+2836 DLHRHLTELA
-2846 RECGS
+2846 RESGA

-2895 VNTLVLRVDTAGE
+2895 VNTLVLRVDTGGE
-2908 PSFRDLVGR
+2908 PTFRDLVAR

-2955 LAGQNNAR
+2955 IAGQNNTR

-2983 KFDLSISLTEREAG
+2983 KFDLAISLTERDAG

-3011 AGADAILRR
+3011 PGADAILRR
-3020 LGVLLRAALAEP
+3020 LEVLLRAALAEP
-3032 DGPVGALDLLEGDE
+3032 DRPVGALDLLEGDE
-3046 RDQVLTRWAGS
+3046 RDRVLTEWAGS
-3057 LEPAGTETFTG
+3057 LDPAGTETFPG
-3068 MFARRVRQAPDA
+3068 LFARRVAEAPDA

-3093 ELDARANQL
+3093 EVNARANRL
-3102 AHLLIERGA
+3102 AHLLLDRGA

-3124 VEMIV
+3124 VDMIV

-3143 VDVDYPGDRIA
+3143 IDVDYPGDRITY
-3154 FMIDDAAPVCVV
+3154 MVEDARPVCVV
-3166 TTRDVDG
+3166 TTREIDAK
-3173 NLPPGVPRV
+3173 LPTDVPRV
-3182 LLDDPAL
+3182 LLDDAAL
-3189 TTMSTVDPEVP
+3189 DAMSTEDPAV
-3200 VKPENAAYVIYTSGS
+3200 VVRPENAAYVIYTSGS

-3231 LVATQKERFGIG
+3231 LVATQVERFGIG

-3272 LIVVPAE
+3272 LVVVPAE

-3290 AHEHGADFMIL
+3290 AHQHGVDFMIL
-3301 PPALLDAMPE
+3301 PPALLDAMPA

-3326 RVSPELIRRWAPG
+3326 RVSPELVRRWAPG

-3407 ARGYLGRAGLT
+3407 ARGYLGRAALT

-3472 VITEHPAVAQSVVLA
+3472 VLTEHPAVGQSVVLA

-3500 SRDEEAEL
+3500 GRDEEAEL

-3515 ELHENVFDDA
+3515 ELHENVFTEA
-3525 ASGGFEEN
+3525 ASGGLEEN

-3540 YDGSEIPLDEM
+3540 YDGSDIPLGEM

-3557 TIERIQALRPKRVLE
+3557 TIDRIRALKPKRVLE

-3608 AGRPELAGKV
+3608 AATPFAGKV
-3618 HVAARP
+3618 HLAARP
-3624 AHDLGELPDEPFDTV
+3624 AHDLGDLPDEPFDTV

-3653 LAEVIRT
+3653 LAEVVRT
-3660 AAARVRPGGAI
+3660 AAARVRPGGVI

-3684 FRTATELRHGRRDV
+3684 FRTATELRHGRRD
-3698 AGVDQAIA
+3698 AAAVDQAIA
-3706 RDGELVLDPDFFT
+3706 REGELVLDPDFFP
-3719 ALSRGLAGFDD
+3719 ALARQLDGFGD
-3730 VDLWF
+3730 VDLWV
-3735 KRGEA
+3735 KRGQA

-3747 RYDVVLRKAPKPAPA
+3747 RYDVVLRKAPKPGPLD
-3762 AEEVVTFGSVAE
+3762 EDVVTFTSLDE
-3774 LERLLA
+3774 LARLLTE
-3780 DHPARLRVAGVPN
+3780 HSARLRVTGVPN

-3804 ALAER
+3804 ALAEG
-3809 DADAALS
+3809 DAEAALS
-3816 ALDSEPTG
+3816 ALDSEPSG
-3824 VDPETLQDL
+3824 VDPETLQEL
-3833 GTRLGYRVYT
+3833 GARLGYRVFPT
-3843 TPAADVSV
+3843 LSADEGA
-3851 LEVVFT
+3851 LEVVFA
-3857 TGEPVRIYRARPV
+3857 TGEPTRIHRGRPV
-3870 RAALSTLGNHP
+3870 RAALATLGNHP

-3888 ALVSALRAHV
+3888 ALVSALRAHA

-3916 LPVLASG
+3916 LPLLASG

-3930 PSPDKQAGA
+3930 PSPDKQEVT

-3947 VEEVLCGLFADVLG
+3947 VEEVLCGLFAEVLDTASIG
-3961 VPRVGP
+3961 V

-4015 TLDSSAARP
+4015 TSDSAAARP
-4024 ALVRAEP
+4024 ALERAEP
-4031 RPDALPLSFAQQ
+4031 RPDVLPLSFAQQ

-4062 AIRLTGDLD
+4062 SVRLTGDLD
-4071 GTALR
+4071 VSALKL
-4076 TALSDVVERHEALR
+4076 ALSDVVERHEALR

-4096 DGEARQQVLED
+4096 DGEARQQILHD
-4107 VTIPLH
+4107 VTIPLPT
-4113 ARDVTEATL
+4113 RTVTETTL

-4133 FELES
+4133 FQLES
-4138 EVPLRAELLR
+4138 EIPLRAELLR

-4174 RDLATAYTARRTGE
+4174 RDLATAYAARRAGDA
-4188 RPEWT
+4188 PQWT

-4212 QVIEPQLAYW
+4212 PVIEPQLAYW
-4222 RETLAGLPERIE
+4222 REALADLPERIE

-4240 HPAEASYQGEQFSF
+4240 HPAEASYRGEQFAF
-4254 GWDADLHSG
+4254 GWDAELHSG
-4263 LVDLARA
+4263 LVELARA

-4293 TDVPIG
+4293 TDIPLG

-4325 GTDGDPSFRDL
+4325 DTGGDPSFRDL

-4358 VEALNPVRSLA
+4358 VETLNPVRSLA

-4379 WQNNAVAELGLPGLT
+4379 WQNNAVADLALPGLT
-4394 VEEEPVRTGTARA
+4394 VAEEPVRTGTARA
-4407 DLVFFVG
+4407 DLTFFVG
-4414 ERPGNQTGIRGTA
+4414 ERPGSQAGIRGTA
-4427 EYNSDVFDRSGVEAI
+4427 EYNSDVFDRASVEAI
-4442 LGRIKTLLRAAVT
+4442 LDRLRTLLQAVVA
-4455 DPDTRIGAID
+4455 DPDTRIGAVD
-4465 LLTDAEHERLTAE
+4465 LLTDAEHGRLAAAPATP
-4478 QTETVTSLPARTTA
+4478 LPAETAA
-4492 ELFAAQVARTPDAT
+4492 ELFSAQVARTPDAP
-4506 ALVIGEECLTYADL
+4506 AVVFGEERLTYAEL
-4520 DARATTL
+4520 DTRATAL
-4527 AQALLAR
+4527 ARALLAR

-4539 RVVAVALPRSAELVT
+4539 RVVAVALPRSADLVV

-4567 PLDLNHPADRVE
+4567 PLDLNHPAERVE

-4587 HLVVAWEGFGERLVR
+4587 HLVVAHEGFGDRLVR
-4602 PDETAAEP
+4602 PGDTGP
-4610 AVWPV
+4610 GPVWPS
-4615 ISPDNPAYVIFTSG
+4615 ISPENPAYVIFTSG

-4635 AVAGTQLALA
+4635 AVAGTQRALA
-4645 NRLHWGRGLAQGVRV
+4645 NRLHWGRDIAEGVRV

-4689 TTATDPHALA
+4689 ATATDPHALA
-4699 EFVRSSGAQILTVV
+4699 ELVRTSGAQVLTVV
-4713 PSLLDSFAEDVSDS
+4713 PSLLESFVEDGPAA

-4738 GEPLSEAL
+4738 GEPLSGAL
-4746 AEKVARRWPSAKLV
+4746 AEKVAQRWPSAKLV

-4765 SEVGGDSL
+4765 SEVAGDSL

-4787 NTRAYLL
+4787 NTRAYVL
-4794 DAALRPVP
+4794 DSALRLVP

-4822 RPALSA
+4822 RPAPTA
-4828 ERFLADPFGA
+4828 ERFVASPFE

-4849 VRRRADG
+4849 VRRRGDG
-4856 ALDFLGRADQQ
+4856 ALEFLGRADQQ

-4894 VIARENRLVAYVV
+4894 VLARSNSLIAYVV
-4907 GESADPV
+4907 PSGDSADPAAV
-4914 VLRTLVATRLPEYLV
+4914 RASLAGRLPEYLV
-4929 PAAVVVLA
+4929 PSAIVVLP
-4937 ELPVNANGKLDRR
+4937 ELPLNANGKLDRA

-4958 TTARQ
+4958 TSGRV

-4973 ELFADV
+4973 DLFADV
-4979 LGVPAVGPD
+4979 LGVAQVGPD

-5025 TPARLASLLDPGRTS
+5025 TPARLAELLDPGRRS

-5047 HRPDVLPLSF
+5047 ERPEVLPLSF

-5086 VDVDALRAALGD
+5086 VDADALRAALAD
-5098 VVTRHEILRTVLAED
+5098 VVARHEVLRTILVEEQ
-5113 RGTPRQIVLN
+5113 GTPRQVVLD
-5123 PGDERAHPVLVTGTA
+5123 PGDERARPVLVTETA
-5138 TEADLADRVAEA
+5138 TDLEESVTA
-5150 AAYCFTLDAEIP
+5150 AASYCFTLDAEIP
-5162 VRATLVSAGPER
+5162 IRATLVSTGPER

-5206 RGARPQWTPLPVQ
+5206 RGECPQWMPLPVQ

-5225 WQQEMFGRSDDPDSL
+5225 WQREMFGRADDPDSV
-5240 LGRQAAFWRDTLAGI
+5240 LGAQAAFWRDTLAGI

-5282 PGAVHRG
+5282 PGDVHRG
-5289 LRDLAHGSDTSTF
+5289 LRELAHGSDTSTF
-5302 MVLQAALAAVLTR
+5302 MVLQAALAALLTR

-5320 DIPLGTPVAGRM
+5320 DIPLGTPVAGRT

-5350 TDTGGDPTFRELLAR
+5350 TDTYGDPTFRELLAR

-5406 YHSGSEPEKLLGLD
+5406 YHAGSEPERLLGLD
-5420 ASYRDTGLRP
+5420 ASYRDTGLRQ

-5439 VETADGIEGDLEFSF
+5439 VETPEGIEGDLEFSL

-5482 PLSRIDVLEPAERHR
+5482 PLSRIDVLDAAERHR
-5497 ILGEWGTG
+5497 IIAEWGRG
-5505 EPVTT
+5505 APLTT
-5510 AAPTVVDR
+5510 SAPTVVDR

-5532 SDAHESVTFGEFAA
+5532 SDASGSVTFAEFAT
-5546 RTDRLARWLTAHG
+5546 RTDRLARWLTSHG
-5559 ARPEQVVALVL
+5559 AGPESVVALVL

-5598 VDRIAAVLADSG
+5598 ADRISAILADSG
-5610 AALVLTTRALA
+5610 AALVLTSRAVA
-5621 DRVPPERALF
+5621 SPVPGALF
-5631 VEDIVDSAVTLTPPS
+5631 VEDIVDTVATLTPPS

-5655 TSGSTGEPKGVVIP
+5655 TSGSTGKPKGVVIP

-5715 WMLDGHEVH
+5715 WLLDGHEVH

-5747 FLELTPSHFAQ
+5747 FLELTPSHFTQ
-5758 LAAAGVVE
+5758 LAVAGVVE
-5766 DGSCALGVVGVGG
+5766 DGKCALAVVGVGG
-5779 EAVSQSL
+5779 EAVSQPL
-5786 WEELRSMPGT
+5786 WESLRSMPGT

-5816 RDADRPVVG
+5816 ADADRPVVG

-5834 VLDGGLSPVPAGV
+5834 VLDDGLSPVPAGV

-5856 GLARGYHERPSLTAD
+5856 GLARGYHERPALTAE
-5871 RFVADPFGRPG
+5871 RFVADPYGPPG

-5925 LTRHD
+5925 LARHD
-5930 DVAQALVIVREDR
+5930 DVEQALVVVREDR
-5943 PGDKRLVAYTTPE
+5943 DKRLVAYTTPASA
-5956 TTDPARLR
+5956 DPVRLR

-5971 PEYMVPAAIVSLDAF
+5971 PEYMVPAAIVPLDAF
-5986 PVTANGKLDKA
+5986 PVTSNGKLDKA
-5997 ALPVPELEARGRAPE
+5997 ALPVPGFETRGRAPE

-6027 DVDAVGAD
+6027 DVAAVGAD

-6057 RTGTELPIAE
+6057 RLGTELPIAE

-6077 AAVLTETRGS
+6077 AALMTETRGS

>member
-1 MVQECILTIC
+1 M
-11 LLGSPKLAPASGR
+11 
-24 RKQREAGLPVS
+24 S
-35 NGDSVQQ
+35 NGDAVQQ
-42 VADLGFWRD
+42 VAELGFWRG

-56 PKELPLPVDRPH
+56 PKELALPVDRPYAAS
-68 PAEPAPPSA
+68 PVLA
-77 RLTRELSLAL
+77 RLSRPLPAVDELTLLA
-87 GDDAE
+87 
-92 LIVLSAFVVLLH
+92 AFTVLLS

-124 DLGGAPG
+124 DLGGSPG
-131 FDDVVARVRAAREEA
+131 FAEVVTRVREAREEA
-146 LAHQVPFDDL
+146 LAHEVPFADL
-156 VGEVQPERGRGGSV
+156 VAEVRPQPGRGGAV
-170 LVNVGFAAETTLP
+170 LVNVGFGAETDLP
-183 LDLVLAAGDG
+183 LDLNLTADG
-193 VLEARYRA
+193 AHYRA

-212 LGHLEHLLHDALSRP
+212 LGHLEHLLAEALANP
-227 QWPVARLNLV
+227 QWPVARLSLM
-237 PEPELRRMLE
+237 PESELRRILE
-247 EWNDTALDAPLSTL
+247 EWNDTGLDTPLSTL

-273 GSVALVFE
+273 DAVALVFE
-281 DVEVTYAELDARA
+281 DQELTYAELDARA

-302 GRGAG
+302 GHGAG
-307 PERVVALAVPRSV
+307 PERVVALAVPRSL

-351 VADAGPVCVVTTSEL
+351 VADARPVCVVTTGEL
-366 AGRFDGD
+366 ADRFDGD
-373 VLVLDE
+373 VLLLDDV
-379 TSPDDAPA
+379 SWDPAPDPE
-387 TDPGAAIAPA
+387 AAIVPA
-397 SAAYVIYTS
+397 NAAYVIYTS

-422 AKLVATQAERFGVG
+422 AKLVATQSERFGVG

-463 GRLVVV
+463 GRLVIA

-474 VPGPELADY
+474 VPGPELAEY
-483 AHAHGVD
+483 AHANGVD

-552 CDPEIAPGSAVPIG
+552 CDPELAPGSAVPIG
-566 VPDPGTRAYVLDAYL
+566 VPDPGTRAYVLDAAL
-581 APVPVGV
+581 APVPIGV
-588 VGELYLA
+588 TGELYLA
-595 GSGLARGYLGRA
+595 GSGLARGYLGRPG
-607 ALTSERFVADP
+607 LTSERFVADP

-650 KIRGYRIELGEIESV
+650 KIRGYRIEPGEIESV

-688 VPVPDRA
+688 VPVPDRDEA

-701 DEWHDV
+701 EEWHAV
-707 HEEMLAGSQGIEENF
+707 HEEMLAGSTGIEENF
-722 AGWNSSYDGSDIP
+722 AGWNSSYDGSDLP
-735 LEEMREW
+735 LDEMREW

-753 RPKRVLEI
+753 RPRRVLEI

-786 SAVEN
+786 SAVAN
-791 VRREVAAMPELA
+791 VRREVAATPFA
-803 GKVHLAARPAH
+803 DRVHLAARPAH
-814 DLGDLPAEPFDTVIV
+814 DLGELPDEPFDTVII
-829 NSVAQYFPSADYLAE
+829 NSVAQYFPSAGYLTE
-844 VVRTAA
+844 VVKTAA
-850 GLVAPGGTVFLGD
+850 GVLAPGGTLFLGD
-863 LRNLR
+863 IRNLR

-880 HGRGDVAAVDQAI
+880 HGRADVAAVDQAI

-926 DAHNE
+926 HAHNE

-938 VVLRKAPKPAPPAE
+938 VVLRKAPKPVPVEE
-952 QVIAFGDLAAVERF
+952 QVVAFGDLGSVERF
-966 LTAETPDRL
+966 LAAEAPARL
-975 RVTGV
+975 RVTGI
-980 PDARLAGE
+980 PDARLTGE
-988 LAAVRALDEGD
+988 LAAVRALDAGDAEG
-999 SAAALA
+999 ALA
-1005 ALDRRDGVDPE
+1005 ALERRDGVDPE
-1016 DLHRVGERAGYR
+1016 ALHRLGGRAGYR
-1028 VAVTWAAAGEL
+1028 VAVTWAADSGGL
-1039 EAVFGR
+1039 EAVFSR
-1045 GSAPGAAY
+1045 GEDCPAAY
-1053 RPARTTGAPGSYANN
+1053 RLVRPTGTPASYANN

-1083 SHVRDRL
+1083 AHVRDRL
-1090 PQYMVPTAF
+1090 PLYMVPSAF
-1099 VVLDKLPVLASGKLD
+1099 VVLDRLPVLASGKLD
-1114 RKALPAPERF
+1114 RKALPSPERF
-1124 TAGPGRAPRTPVEQ
+1124 TAGPGRAPRNPVEQ
-1138 LLCELFADVLGVPRV
+1138 LLCEMFADVLGVPQA

-1160 ALGGHSLMATRLIQR
+1160 ALGGHSLLATRLIQR
-1175 IRAAVGTD
+1175 IRAAVGAEV
-1183 LPVRAVFDAPT
+1183 PVRAVFDAPT
-1194 VAALAELLAGAGS
+1194 PAALAELLAGS
-1207 GTERRPLGRA
+1207 VTGTERAPLTRVA
-1217 VERPE
+1217 ERPD

-1245 YNVPLVMRLS
+1245 YNVPLVMQLS
-1255 GELDVDALRVAL
+1255 GELDVEALRSALDDVVA
-1267 HDVLGRHEALR
+1267 RHEALR
-1278 TVFPVADGVPYQR
+1278 TVFPTADGVPYQE
-1291 VLPVEEAAVELTV
+1291 VLPEATVDLTV
-1304 RTVAES
+1304 RPMAGS
-1310 EVDSAVDGLV
+1310 EVDELV
-1320 RSVFDLGA
+1320 RGVFDLGA
-1328 GVPVRAELLTIDQR
+1328 GVPVRAALLTVDPR

-1356 GWSLSPLWRD
+1356 GWSLTPLWRD
-1366 IAAAYGARRQGE
+1366 IATAYRARLRGDAPE
-1378 GPRWTPLP
+1378 WTPLP
-1386 VQYADYTL
+1386 VQYADYSL
-1394 WQRELLETEEAAQLG
+1394 WQRELLATEEAAQLG
-1409 YWRSTLADLPERIG
+1409 YWRTTLAGLPERIP

-1442 FTWDAGLRAALADLA
+1442 FTWDTVLQAGLADLA

-1487 GTPIAGRADP
+1487 GTPIAGRTDP

-1520 TFRDLV
+1520 SFRELV

-1554 RSLAHHPL
+1554 RSLAYHPL

-1573 GSGVELP
+1573 GAGVELP

-1585 EQPVGTGTAKFD
+1585 ERPVGTGTAKFD
-1597 LWFSLTEHADGID
+1597 LWFSLTERADGIH
-1610 GQAEFNAEVFDRS
+1610 GQAEFNAEVFDHA
-1623 TVDALLARLEVLLR
+1623 TVTGILDRLEVLLR
-1637 QVVSAPDRRLGSLDV
+1637 QAVAAPDRRLGSLDV
-1652 LTRAERDG
+1652 LTPAERES
-1660 LEAVWSGAVE
+1660 LPAVWSGATE
-1670 AVPAVTVPELFAAQ
+1670 DVPAVTVPELFAAQ
-1684 VARTPD
+1684 VARTPGAT
-1690 HPALVFEDERLTYA
+1690 ALVFEDEELTYA
-1704 ELDAASNRLAQALVA
+1704 ELDAVSNRLARVLAQ
-1719 RGAGPERVVALAL
+1719 RGAGPEHVVALAL

-1737 LVTAILAVLKAGAAY
+1737 LVTAILAVLKTGAAY

-1763 IAFMLADAEPTLVLA
+1763 LAFMLEDAAPVLVLDS
-1778 TAETADLVPG
+1778 ADDLPPLDGVPD
-1788 ALLLDEPV
+1788 APLD
-1796 TAAGFPAKAP
+1796 
-1806 EVVLRPEHPAYV
+1806 VVLRPENPAYV

-1842 LWMQDEYGL
+1842 LWMQAEYGL

-1874 PLLVGATEVLA
+1874 PLVTGATEVLA
-1885 RPDGQKDPAY
+1885 RPDGHKDPAY
-1895 LARLIREH
+1895 LARLIRERGI
-1903 EVTTVHFVP
+1903 TTVHFVP
-1912 SMLQVFLQEPAAAE
+1912 SMLQVFLQEPAAKE
-1926 CASLRR
+1926 CTSLHR

-1940 PPEAVAR
+1940 PPDAVVQ
-1947 FGQVLDAELHNLYGP
+1947 FGEVLDAELHNLYGP
-1962 TEASVDVTSWHTSP
+1962 TEASVDVTSWRTSTE
-1976 DETSVPIGRPVWNT
+1976 DTTVPIGRPVWNT

-1995 DAALRPVPPGTPGE
+1995 DAALRPVPPGTAGE

-2022 GRPGLSAERFIADP
+2022 GRPGLSAERFVASP
-2036 YGEPGS
+2036 FEPGE
-2042 RMYRTGDVARFRADG
+2042 RMYRTGDLARFRPDG
-2057 VCEFLGR
+2057 VLEFLGR

-2113 PADTS
+2113 PADTP
-2118 ASATDETEQV
+2118 ASAGDETEQV
-2128 REWRELYDSMYSGAT
+2128 GEWRELYDSVYAGAG
-2143 DDFEGWNSSYTGEP
+2143 DEFAGWNSSYTGEP
-2157 ISRAEMRE
+2157 IPRAEMRE

-2172 RIRGLEPRRVLELGV
+2172 RVRELRPRRVLEIGV

-2209 AEVIASLGDRVAADP
+2209 AEVIASLGSRVAADP
-2224 ALADRVELR
+2224 GLAGRVELR

-2262 GTYLLDVLDK
+2262 GTYLLNVLRK
-2272 AIGLLAPGGTVFV
+2272 AVDLLAPGGSVFV

-2293 VRAFHAEVARQ
+2293 VRAFHAAVAEA

-2313 VREKELLVAP
+2313 LREKELLVAP
-2323 EFFAGLDGVAAD
+2323 EFFAGLDEVAAD

-2342 GVNELSQFR
+2342 AVNELTQYR
-2351 YDVVIHTEP
+2351 YDVTLRP
-2360 VQAPAVEPLTWG
+2360 GPAAAPEVPTLRWG
-2372 TDVSTVD
+2372 TEVSAVD
-2379 EVAAALDNG
+2379 EVTG
-2388 LRINGVPNGRT
+2388 PCRIERVPNART
-2399 TTGVNPQDW
+2399 APDGVNPEDW
-2408 YDLGDAHGY
+2408 YAFGEAQGY
-2417 TTAVTWSAEGDGSVD
+2417 RTVVTWSAEGDGSVD
-2432 VVFTTGS
+2432 VVFTTGDT
-2439 AAGAFRPGSEP
+2439 AGAFRPGSEP

-2457 PGRFRRISTLS
+2457 PGRFRRISTLT
-2468 ADLRALAAESLPEH
+2468 ADLRTLAADRLPEH

-2497 ANGKLDRPALPS
+2497 ANGKLDRRALPS
-2509 PDPLVPTSDR
+2509 PDPVAPTSGR

-2529 CALFADVLG
+2529 CELFADVLG

-2582 TAAGLAE
+2582 TAAGLAG
-2589 LITTGAGPARPPLV
+2589 LLATSGTSARPPLV
-2603 PLDRPALVPLS
+2603 PAVRPSPVPLS
-2614 GAQRRLW
+2614 GAQQRLW

-2632 YNVPLIMRIE
+2632 YNVPLVMRLE
-2642 GELDVEALRSALSD
+2642 GGLDVEALRAALSD

-2671 DGVPFQ
+2671 DGVPYQ
-2677 DIIPAEEVD
+2677 DILPAGDVE
-2686 LRVREVTDLDRALTG
+2686 LPVREVADLDAALTA
-2701 LVRGAFDLER
+2701 LVRGSFDLER
-2711 HVPMRAELL
+2711 HAPMRAELL
-2720 RLADGE
+2720 RTGERE
-2726 HVLALVFHHIASD
+2726 HVFALVFHHIASD

-2754 AARRSGERP
+2754 AARSAGRDP

-2775 TLWQQDLLGS
+2775 TLWQRDLLGS

-2790 SVLTAQLDYW
+2790 SVLSTQLGYW
-2800 RATLDGLPDRIE
+2800 RDTLDGLQDRIE

-2836 DLHTRLSRLA
+2836 ELHARLTELA
-2846 RECGS
+2846 RESGA

-2875 IGSPIAGRTDQALDD
+2875 IGSPIAGRTDPALDD

-2895 VNTLVLRVDTAGE
+2895 VNTLVLRVDTGGE
-2908 PSFRDLVGR
+2908 PSFRDLVSR

-2970 LTVTEIPVTTGTS
+2970 LVVTEIPVTTGTS
-2983 KFDLSISLTEREAG
+2983 KFDLAISLTERETG

-3011 AGADAILRR
+3011 PGADAILRR
-3020 LGVLLRAALAEP
+3020 LEVLLRAALAEP
-3032 DGPVGALDLLEGDE
+3032 DRPVGALDLLAGDE

-3057 LEPAGTETFTG
+3057 LEPAGTETFPG
-3068 MFARRVRQAPDA
+3068 LFARRVAEAPDA

-3093 ELDARANQL
+3093 EVDARANRL
-3102 AHLLIERGA
+3102 AHRLLERGA

-3154 FMIDDAAPVCVV
+3154 YMVEDARPVCVV
-3166 TTRDVDG
+3166 TTREIDAK
-3173 NLPPGVPRV
+3173 LPADVPRV

-3189 TTMSTVDPEVP
+3189 GTLSTEDPAVE
-3200 VKPENAAYVIYTSGS
+3200 VKPENAAYVLYTSGS

-3231 LVATQKERFGIG
+3231 LVATQVERFGIG

-3272 LIVVPAE
+3272 LVVVPAE
-3279 RRVAGPALTEY
+3279 RRVAGPALSEY
-3290 AHEHGADFMIL
+3290 AFAHGVDFMIL

-3362 VELADATVVPIGIP
+3362 AELADATVVPIGIP

-3407 ARGYLGRAGLT
+3407 ARGYLGRPGLT

-3472 VITEHPAVAQSVVLA
+3472 VLAEHPAVGRSVVLA
-3487 QDGRLI
+3487 HDGRLV

-3515 ELHENVFDDA
+3515 ELHENVFTEA
-3525 ASGGFEEN
+3525 ASGGLEEN

-3551 REWHAA
+3551 REWHTA
-3557 TIERIQALRPKRVLE
+3557 TIDRIRALHPKRVLE

-3583 IAPDAEEYWGV
+3583 IAPDAEAYWGV
-3594 DLSEKAIANLRREL
+3594 DLSERAIANLRREL
-3608 AGRPELAGKV
+3608 AATSFADKV
-3618 HVAARP
+3618 HLAARP

-3639 IVNSVAQ
+3639 VINSVAQ
-3646 YFPSVDY
+3646 YFPSVGY
-3653 LAEVIRT
+3653 LAEVVRT
-3660 AAARVRPGGAI
+3660 AAAHVRPGGVL

-3684 FRTATELRHGRRDV
+3684 FRTATELRHGRRT
-3698 AGVDQAIA
+3698 AAAVDQAVA
-3706 RDGELVLDPDFFT
+3706 REGELVLDPDFFA
-3719 ALSRGLAGFDD
+3719 ALARGLDGFED
-3730 VDLWF
+3730 VDLWV
-3735 KRGEA
+3735 KRGRA

-3747 RYDVVLRKAPKPAPA
+3747 RYDVVLRKAPKPAPVEETVVPFTSLDELA
-3762 AEEVVTFGSVAE
+3762 RVLAE
-3774 LERLLA
+3774 R
-3780 DHPARLRVAGVPN
+3780 PARLRVTGVPD

-3804 ALAER
+3804 ALAEG

-3816 ALDSEPTG
+3816 ALAADPSG
-3824 VDPETLQDL
+3824 VDIENLPD
-3833 GTRLGYRVYT
+3833 LGYRVYAA
-3843 TPAADVSV
+3843 PAQPGV

-3857 TGEPVRIYRARPV
+3857 TGEPTRIHRARPA
-3870 RAALSTLGNHP
+3870 RAALAGLGNHP

-3916 LPVLASG
+3916 LPLLASG

-3930 PSPDKQAGA
+3930 PSPGQQTAT

-3947 VEEVLCGLFADVLG
+3947 VEEVLCGLFAEVLDAASIG
-3961 VPRVGP
+3961 V

-4015 TLDSSAARP
+4015 TQDASVARP
-4024 ALVRAEP
+4024 ALVRVEP
-4031 RPDALPLSFAQQ
+4031 RPEVLPLSFAQQ

-4056 TYNMPT
+4056 TYAMPT
-4062 AIRLTGDLD
+4062 AVRLTGELD
-4071 GTALR
+4071 TDALR

-4096 DGEARQQVLED
+4096 DGEARQLILDD
-4107 VTIPLH
+4107 VTIPLPT
-4113 ARDVTEATL
+4113 RTVTEATL
-4122 ADAVSEAARTV
+4122 AGAVSEAARTV

-4138 EVPLRAELLR
+4138 DIPLRAELLR
-4148 LGAREHVLVLV
+4148 LGDREHVLVLV

-4174 RDLATAYTARRTGE
+4174 RDLATAYTARRAGDA
-4188 RPEWT
+4188 PQWT

-4212 QVIEPQLAYW
+4212 PVIEPQLAYW
-4222 RETLAGLPERIE
+4222 REALADLPERIE

-4240 HPAEASYQGEQFSF
+4240 HPAETSYRGAQFAF
-4254 GWDADLHSG
+4254 GWDAELHSG
-4263 LVDLARA
+4263 LVELARA

-4293 TDVPIG
+4293 TDIPLG
-4299 TSIAG
+4299 TSVAG
-4304 RTDQALDDLVGFF
+4304 RTDPALDDLVGFF

-4325 GTDGDPSFRDL
+4325 DTGGDPSFREL
-4336 VARVRDR
+4336 VARVRER

-4379 WQNNAVAELGLPGLT
+4379 WQNNAVADLVLPGLT
-4394 VEEEPVRTGTARA
+4394 VAEEPVRTGTARA
-4407 DLVFFVG
+4407 DLTFFVG
-4414 ERPGNQTGIRGTA
+4414 EKPGHRTGIRGTA
-4427 EYNSDVFDRSGVEAI
+4427 EYNSDVFDRAGVEAI
-4442 LGRIKTLLRAAVT
+4442 LERLRMLLKAVVT
-4455 DPDTRIGAID
+4455 DPDTRIGAVD
-4465 LLTDAEHERLTAE
+4465 LLTAAEHEQLAPGAATL
-4478 QTETVTSLPARTTA
+4478 LPAETPA
-4492 ELFAAQVARTPDAT
+4492 ELFAAQVARTPDAP
-4506 ALVIGEECLTYADL
+4506 ALVFGGQTLTFAEL
-4520 DARATTL
+4520 DRRATTL
-4527 AQALLAR
+4527 ARALLAR

-4539 RVVAVALPRSAELVT
+4539 RVVAVALPRSVDLVV
-4554 ALLAVLKTGAAYL
+4554 ALLAVLKTGAASL
-4567 PLDLNHPADRVE
+4567 PLDLNHPAERVE
-4579 LMLTDAAP
+4579 LMLADAAP
-4587 HLVVAWEGFGERLVR
+4587 HLVVAEDGFGDRLVR
-4602 PDETAAEP
+4602 PGDTGAA
-4610 AVWPV
+4610 AAWPV

-4635 AVAGTQLALA
+4635 AVAGTQRALA
-4645 NRLHWGRGLAQGVRV
+4645 NRLHWGREAAQGVRI

-4681 DPVVLADD
+4681 DAVVLADD
-4689 TTATDPHALA
+4689 ATATDPLALA
-4699 EFVRSSGAQILTVV
+4699 ELVRTSGAQVLTVV
-4713 PSLLDSFAEDVSDS
+4713 PSLLDTFAEDAPAG
-4727 AFDSVTTWITS
+4727 AFDSVTTWVTS
-4738 GEPLSEAL
+4738 GEPLSDAL
-4746 AEKVARRWPSAKLV
+4746 AEKVALKWPAARLV

-4765 SEVGGDSL
+4765 SEAAGDSL
-4773 AQVCGPVAIGRPVA
+4773 AQVCGPVALGRPIA
-4787 NTRAYLL
+4787 NTRAHVL
-4794 DAALRPVP
+4794 DAGLRPVP

-4828 ERFLADPFGA
+4828 ERFVASPFET
-4838 PGERM
+4838 GERM

-4849 VRRRADG
+4849 VRRRPDG
-4856 ALDFLGRADQQ
+4856 ALEFLGRADQQ

-4882 VLTADPSVARAV
+4882 VLTADASVARAA
-4894 VIARENRLVAYVV
+4894 VIARENRLIAYVAPA
-4907 GESADPV
+4907 GDPTA
-4914 VLRTLVATRLPEYLV
+4914 LRARVAECLPEYLV
-4929 PAAVVVLA
+4929 PSAVVVLP
-4937 ELPVNANGKLDRR
+4937 ELPVNANGKLDRA
-4950 ALPDPEVR
+4950 ALPDPAVR
-4958 TTARQ
+4958 TSDRV

-4973 ELFADV
+4973 DLFADV
-4979 LGVPAVGPD
+4979 LGVPQAGPD

-5025 TPARLASLLDPGRTS
+5025 TPARLAELLDPGRQS

-5047 HRPDVLPLSF
+5047 DRPAVLPLSF

-5067 LDGLSATYNI
+5067 LDGLNATYNI
-5077 PWAWELTGP
+5077 PWAWELTGR

-5098 VVTRHEILRTVLAED
+5098 VVTRHEILRTMIVEEH
-5113 RGTPRQIVLN
+5113 GTPRQIVLDA
-5123 PGDERAHPVLVTGTA
+5123 GDDRARPVLVTETA
-5138 TEADLADRVAEA
+5138 ADPDERVTA
-5150 AAYCFTLDAEIP
+5150 AASYCFTLDAEIP
-5162 VRATLVSAGPER
+5162 VRATLVSAGPGR

-5206 RGARPQWTPLPVQ
+5206 RGERPQWTPLPVQ

-5225 WQQEMFGRSDDPDSL
+5225 WQREMLGRADDPDSV
-5240 LGRQAAFWRDTLAGI
+5240 LGRQAAFWRATLAGI

-5267 PARSTNRGAAVPFTV
+5267 PARSTNRGAAVSFTV
-5282 PGAVHRG
+5282 PADVHNG
-5289 LRDLAHGSDTSTF
+5289 LRELGHGSGTSTF
-5302 MVLQAALAAVLTR
+5302 MVLQAALAALLTR

-5320 DIPLGTPVAGRM
+5320 DIPLGTPVAGRT
-5332 DHALEDLAG
+5332 DHAMEDLAG

-5350 TDTGGDPTFRELLAR
+5350 TDTGGDPTFRELLDR

-5406 YHSGSEPEKLLGLD
+5406 YHSGAEQERLLGLD
-5420 ASYRDTGLRP
+5420 ASYRDTGLRQ

-5439 VETADGIEGDLEFSF
+5439 VEAPGGIDGDLEFSL

-5472 MAAVVADPDR
+5472 MTAVVADPDR
-5482 PLSRIDVLEPAERHR
+5482 PLSRIDVLDPAERHR
-5497 ILGEWGTG
+5497 IVAEWGAG
-5505 EPVTT
+5505 EPLTT

-5518 LAAQVAATPGATAL
+5518 LAAQVAATPDATAL
-5532 SDAHESVTFGEFAA
+5532 SDAGGNVTFAEFAT
-5546 RTDRLARWLTAHG
+5546 RTDRLARWLAARG
-5559 ARPEQVVALVL
+5559 AGPEKVVALVL

-5585 AGAAYLPVDPDQP
+5585 TGAAYLPVDPDQP
-5598 VDRIAAVLADSG
+5598 ADRISAILADAG
-5610 AALVLTTRALA
+5610 AALVLTSRALA
-5621 DRVPPERALF
+5621 SPVPGALF
-5631 VEDIVDSAVTLTPPS
+5631 VEDIVDSDTSLTPPS

-5655 TSGSTGEPKGVVIP
+5655 TSGSTGQPKGVVIP

-5715 WMLDGHEVH
+5715 WLLDGHEVH
-5724 VVDDDTRRDPDRLAA
+5724 VVDDDTRRDPARLAA

-5758 LAAAGVVE
+5758 LAEAGVIE

-5779 EAVSQSL
+5779 EAVSQTL
-5786 WEELRSMPGT
+5786 WETLRSMPGT
-5796 EAYNLYG
+5796 AAYNLYG

-5816 RDADRPVVG
+5816 ADADRPVVG

-5834 VLDGGLSPVPAGV
+5834 VLDGGLTPVPAGV

-5856 GLARGYHERPSLTAD
+5856 GLARGYHERPALTAD
-5871 RFVADPFGRPG
+5871 RFVADPFGPPG

-5905 TDDQVKI
+5905 TDDQVKL
-5912 RGFRIEPGEIETA
+5912 RGFRIEPGEIETTLA
-5925 LTRHD
+5925 RHD
-5930 DVAQALVIVREDR
+5930 DVDQALVVVRQD
-5943 PGDKRLVAYTTPE
+5943 RLVAYTTPA
-5956 TTDPARLR
+5956 TADPVRLR
-5964 EFVARSL
+5964 EFAARSL
-5971 PEYMVPAAIVSLDAF
+5971 PGYMVPAAIVPLDAF
-5986 PVTANGKLDKA
+5986 PVTPNGKLDKA
-5997 ALPVPELEARGRAPE
+5997 ALPVPGFETRGRAPE

-6027 DVDAVGAD
+6027 DVGTVGAD

-6047 LVVLRNRITE
+6047 LVVLRDRITE
-6057 RTGTELPIAE
+6057 RLGTEVPIAE

-6077 AAVLTETRGS
+6077 AALVTRDAR

>member
-1 MVQECILTIC
+1 M
-11 LLGSPKLAPASGR
+11 
-24 RKQREAGLPVS
+24 S
-35 NGDSVQQ
+35 NGDAVQQ
-42 VADLGFWRD
+42 VAELGFWRA

-56 PKELPLPVDRPH
+56 PKELALPVDRPYS
-68 PAEPAPPSA
+68 AEPVVA
-77 RLTRELSLAL
+77 RLARPLPAADELTLLA
-87 GDDAE
+87 
-92 LIVLSAFVVLLH
+92 AFTVLLS

-111 VVLGIG
+111 VLLGIG

-124 DLGGAPG
+124 DLGGSPG
-131 FDDVVARVRAAREEA
+131 FADVVVRVREAREEA
-146 LAHQVPFDDL
+146 LSHEVPFDDL
-156 VGEVQPERGRGGSV
+156 VAEVTPEPGRGGSV
-170 LVNVGFAAETTLP
+170 VVNVGFGAETDLP
-183 LDLVLAAGDG
+183 LDLNLTEEG
-193 VLEARYRA
+193 VHYRA
-201 DVLDESTVDRM
+201 DVFDESTVDRM
-212 LGHLEHLLHDALSRP
+212 LEHLGHLLADARERP
-227 QWPVARLNLV
+227 QCPITRLRLM
-237 PEPELRRMLE
+237 PEPELQRLLE
-247 EWNDTALDAPLSTL
+247 EWNDTDLDTPLSTL

-273 GSVALVFE
+273 DAVALVFE
-281 DVEVTYAELDARA
+281 DQELTYAELDARA

-307 PERVVALAVPRSV
+307 PERVVALAVPRSPD
-320 EMIVAELAV
+320 MIVAELAV
-329 LKAGAAYLPLDQDYP
+329 LKAGAAYLPLDPDYP

-351 VADAGPVCVVTTSEL
+351 VSDARPVCVVTTSEL
-366 AGRFDGD
+366 ADRFDGD
-373 VLVLDE
+373 VLLLDE
-379 TSPDDAPA
+379 VSWEPAPDPA
-387 TDPGAAIAPA
+387 AAIVPA
-397 SAAYVIYTS
+397 NAAYVIYTS

-422 AKLVATQAERFGVG
+422 AKLVATQVERFGIG

-483 AHAHGVD
+483 AHAKGVD

-498 LAEFPEDCDL
+498 LAEFPDDCDL

-566 VPDPGTRAYVLDAYL
+566 VPDPGTRAYVLDASL

-595 GSGLARGYLGRA
+595 GSGLARGYLGRPG
-607 ALTSERFVADP
+607 LTAERFVADP

-688 VPVPDRA
+688 VPVPDRSS
-695 AEQGHV
+695 EPGHV
-701 DEWHDV
+701 AEWHAV
-707 HEEMLAGSQGIEENF
+707 HEEMLAGSTGIEENF

-735 LEEMREW
+735 LAEMREW
-742 HAATIDRIRAL
+742 HAATIERIRAVAKAPL
-753 RPKRVLEI
+753 SRESGAFGRVLEI

-786 SAVEN
+786 SAIEN
-791 VRREVAAMPELA
+791 VRREVAAMPFA
-803 GKVHLAARPAH
+803 DRVHLAARPAH
-814 DLGDLPAEPFDTVIV
+814 DLGELPAEPFDTVII

-850 GLVAPGGTVFLGD
+850 GLLRPGGTIFLGD
-863 LRNLR
+863 IRNLR

-880 HGRGDVAAVDQAI
+880 HGRADVAAVDQAI

-926 DAHNE
+926 EAHNE

-938 VVLRKAPKPAPPAE
+938 VVLRKAPKPDAVDE
-952 QVIAFGDLAAVERF
+952 QVVAFGDLGAVERF
-966 LTAETPDRL
+966 LAAETPGRL
-975 RVTGV
+975 RVTGI
-980 PDARLAGE
+980 PDARLSGE

-999 SAAALA
+999 PRALT
-1005 ALDRRDGVDPE
+1005 ALERRDGIDPE
-1016 DLHRVGERAGYR
+1016 ALHRLGERAGYR
-1028 VAVTWAAAGEL
+1028 VAVTWAAEGGEL
-1039 EAVFGR
+1039 EAVFSR
-1045 GSAPGAAY
+1045 GEDGPAY
-1053 RPARTTGAPGSYANN
+1053 RPGRQTGTPASYANN

-1083 SHVRDRL
+1083 AHVRDRL
-1090 PQYMVPTAF
+1090 PLYMVPSAF

-1114 RKALPAPERF
+1114 RKALPSPERF
-1124 TAGPGRAPRTPVEQ
+1124 TAGPGRAPRNPVEQ
-1138 LLCELFADVLGVPRV
+1138 LLCEMFADVLGVPQA

-1160 ALGGHSLMATRLIQR
+1160 ALGGHSLLATRLIQR
-1175 IRAAVGTD
+1175 IRAAVGAEV
-1183 LPVRAVFDAPT
+1183 PVRAVFDAPT
-1194 VAALAELLAGAGS
+1194 PAALAELLAGAVT
-1207 GTERRPLGRA
+1207 GTERRPLTR
-1217 VERPE
+1217 VTERPE

-1245 YNVPLVMRLS
+1245 YNVPLVMRLA
-1255 GELDVDALRVAL
+1255 GELNVEALRTAL
-1267 HDVLGRHEALR
+1267 HDVLDRHEALR
-1278 TVFPVADGVPYQR
+1278 TVFPTADGVPYQE
-1291 VLPVEEAAVELTV
+1291 VLAEAEVELTV
-1304 RTVAES
+1304 RTVS
-1310 EVDSAVDGLV
+1310 DVDVAVDDLV
-1320 RSVFDLGA
+1320 RGVFDLGA
-1328 GVPVRAELLTIDQR
+1328 GVPVRAALLTVDAR

-1356 GWSLSPLWRD
+1356 GWSLAPLWRD
-1366 IAAAYGARRQGE
+1366 IATAYRARLRGE
-1378 GPRWTPLP
+1378 APQWTPLP

-1394 WQRELLETEEAAQLG
+1394 WQRDLLAAEETGQLD
-1409 YWRSTLADLPERIG
+1409 YWRATLDGLPERIP

-1428 PHPAVSAYRGEFFT
+1428 PHPAVSAYRGGFFT
-1442 FTWDAGLRAALADLA
+1442 FAWDAGLRAGLTDLA

-1487 GTPIAGRADP
+1487 GTPIAGRTDP

-1506 VNTLVLRVDTGGDP
+1506 VNTLVLRVDAGGDP
-1520 TFRDLV
+1520 SFRDLV

-1573 GSGVELP
+1573 GAGVELP

-1585 EQPVGTGTAKFD
+1585 ERPVGTGTAKFD
-1597 LWFSLTEHADGID
+1597 LWFSFAERADGLH
-1610 GQAEFNAEVFDRS
+1610 GQAEFNAEVFDHA
-1623 TVDALLARLEVLLR
+1623 TVTGLLDRLEVLLR

-1652 LTRAERDG
+1652 LTPAERDR
-1660 LEAVWSGAVE
+1660 LPTVWSGTVE
-1670 AVPAVTVPELFAAQ
+1670 DVPAVSVPELFAAQ
-1684 VARTPD
+1684 AARTPD
-1690 HPALVFEDERLTYA
+1690 ATALVFEDEELTYA
-1704 ELDAASNRLAQALVA
+1704 ELAAVSNRLARVLAE

-1737 LVTAILAVLKAGAAY
+1737 LVTAILAVLKTGAAY
-1752 LPLDPGYPADR
+1752 LPLDPGYPAER
-1763 IAFMLADAEPTLVLA
+1763 IAFMLEDAAPALVLA
-1778 TAETADLVPG
+1778 TGDDLPHAVRLDDPD
-1788 ALLLDEPV
+1788 LLDGV
-1796 TAAGFPAKAP
+1796 SDAP
-1806 EVVLRPEHPAYV
+1806 LDVVPRPENPAYV

-1874 PLLVGATEVLA
+1874 PLITGATEVVA
-1885 RPDGQKDPAY
+1885 RPDGHKDPAY
-1895 LARLIREH
+1895 LARLIRERG
-1903 EVTTVHFVP
+1903 VTTVHFVP
-1912 SMLQVFLQEPAAAE
+1912 SMLQVFLQEPAAGE
-1926 CASLRR
+1926 CTSLRR

-1940 PPEAVAR
+1940 PADAVVQ
-1947 FGQVLDAELHNLYGP
+1947 FGSVLDAELHNLYGP
-1962 TEASVDVTSWHTSP
+1962 TEASVDVTSWRTSTE
-1976 DETSVPIGRPVWNT
+1976 DTTVPIGRPVWNT

-1995 DAALRPVPPGTPGE
+1995 DAALRPVPPGTAGE
-2009 LYLAGVQLARGYL
+2009 LYLAGAQLARGYL
-2022 GRPGLSAERFIADP
+2022 GRPGLTAERFVASPFDP
-2036 YGEPGS
+2036 GE
-2042 RMYRTGDVARFRADG
+2042 RMYRTGDLARFRPDG
-2057 VCEFLGR
+2057 VLEFLGR

-2084 LAAHDDVAH
+2084 LATHDDVAH

-2113 PADTS
+2113 PADTAGS
-2118 ASATDETEQV
+2118 AADESDQV
-2128 REWRELYDSMYSGAT
+2128 GEWRELYDSMYSGAE
-2143 DDFEGWNSSYTGEP
+2143 DEFAGWNSSYTGEP
-2157 ISRAEMRE
+2157 IPRPEMRE

-2172 RIRGLEPRRVLELGV
+2172 RIRSLKPKRVLEIGV
-2187 GTGLLLTELAPHCES
+2187 GTGLLLTELAPECET

-2209 AEVIASLGDRVAADP
+2209 AEVIASLGRRVEADP

-2238 DVSGLPAG
+2238 DLSGLPSG
-2246 YFDTIV
+2246 FFDTIV

-2262 GTYLLDVLDK
+2262 GTYLLEVLRT
-2272 AIGLLAPGGTVFV
+2272 ALELLAPGGSLFV

-2293 VRAFHAEVARQ
+2293 VRAFHTAVAEA
-2304 RGGDVEQGL
+2304 RGGDVEQNL
-2313 VREKELLVAP
+2313 LREKELLVAP
-2323 EFFAGLDGVAAD
+2323 EFFAGLPGVTAD

-2342 GVNELSQFR
+2342 AVNELTRYR
-2351 YDVVIHTEP
+2351 YDVVLRP
-2360 VQAPAVEPLTWG
+2360 GSAVAPEVPTLVWG
-2372 TDVSTVD
+2372 TDLSTVD
-2379 EVAAALDNG
+2379 EVAG
-2388 LRINGVPNGRT
+2388 PSRIERVPNGRT
-2399 TTGVNPQDW
+2399 APGGVNPEDW
-2408 YDLGDAHGY
+2408 YEFGDAHGY
-2417 TTAVTWSAEGDGSVD
+2417 RTVVTWSAEGDGSVD
-2432 VVFTTGS
+2432 VVFTTGGT
-2439 AAGAFRPGSEP
+2439 AGAFRPGTGP

-2457 PGRFRRISTLS
+2457 PGRFRRISTLP
-2468 ADLRALAAESLPEH
+2468 ADLRTLAAERLPEH
-2482 MVPSA
+2482 LVPSA
-2487 IVVLDALPVT
+2487 IVVLDAIPVT
-2497 ANGKLDRPALPS
+2497 ANGKLDRRALPS
-2509 PDPLVPTSDR
+2509 PDPVAPTSDR
-2519 EPRTPVERQL
+2519 APRTPVERQL
-2529 CALFADVLG
+2529 CELFADVLG
-2538 LPRVGPDDSF
+2538 LPRVGPEDSF

-2560 LIARIRATLN
+2560 LIARIRTTLN

-2582 TAAGLAE
+2582 TAAGLAA
-2589 LITTGAGPARPPLV
+2589 LVGAGTGTARPELV
-2603 PLDRPALVPLS
+2603 PMARPALVPLS
-2614 GAQRRLW
+2614 GAQQRLW

-2632 YNVPLIMRIE
+2632 YNVPLIMRLD
-2642 GELDVEALRSALSD
+2642 GEVDVEALRTALSD

-2663 LRTRFPQR
+2663 LRTRFPQH
-2671 DGVPFQ
+2671 DGVPYQ
-2677 DIIPAEEVD
+2677 DVLAAGEVD
-2686 LRVREVTDLDRALTG
+2686 LPVRDVTELDTALTG
-2701 LVRGAFDLER
+2701 LVRGSFDLAR
-2711 HVPMRAELL
+2711 HAPMRVELL
-2720 RLADGE
+2720 RLSERA

-2754 AARRSGERP
+2754 AARRAGEAP

-2775 TLWQQDLLGS
+2775 TLWQQDLLGA

-2790 SVLTAQLDYW
+2790 SVLSTQLEYW
-2800 RATLDGLPDRIE
+2800 RDTLDGLPDRIE

-2836 DLHTRLSRLA
+2836 ELHARLTELA
-2846 RECGS
+2846 RESGA

-2895 VNTLVLRVDTAGE
+2895 VNTLVLRVDTGGE
-2908 PSFRDLVGR
+2908 PSFRDLVAR

-2955 LAGQNNAR
+2955 IAGQNTTR
-2963 AEVTLPG
+2963 ADVSLPG

-2983 KFDLSISLTEREAG
+2983 KFDLAISLTERDTG

-3011 AGADAILRR
+3011 LGADAILRR
-3020 LGVLLRAALAEP
+3020 LEVLLRAALAEP
-3032 DGPVGALDLLEGDE
+3032 DRPVGALDLLDGDE
-3046 RDQVLTRWAGS
+3046 RDRVLTEWAGS
-3057 LEPAGTETFTG
+3057 LEPAGTETFPG
-3068 MFARRVRQAPDA
+3068 LFARRVAEAPDA

-3093 ELDARANQL
+3093 EVNARANRL
-3102 AHLLIERGA
+3102 AHLLLERGA

-3124 VEMIV
+3124 VDMIV

-3143 VDVDYPGDRIA
+3143 IDVDYPGDRITY
-3154 FMIDDAAPVCVV
+3154 MVEDARPVCVV
-3166 TTRDVDG
+3166 TTREIG
-3173 NLPPGVPRV
+3173 AKLPADVPRV
-3182 LLDDPAL
+3182 LLEDPAL
-3189 TTMSTVDPEVP
+3189 HSMSTEDPTV
-3200 VKPENAAYVIYTSGS
+3200 VVQPENAAYVIYTSGS

-3231 LVATQKERFGIG
+3231 LVATQVERFGIG

-3272 LIVVPAE
+3272 LVVVPAE

-3290 AHEHGADFMIL
+3290 AHQHGVDFMIL
-3301 PPALLDAMPE
+3301 PPALLDAMPA

-3407 ARGYLGRAGLT
+3407 ARGYLGRAALT

-3433 YRTGDLVKWLPDG
+3433 YRTGDLVKWRPDG

-3472 VITEHPAVAQSVVLA
+3472 VLTEHPAVGQSVVLA

-3500 SRDEEAEL
+3500 GRDEEAEL

-3515 ELHENVFDDA
+3515 ELHENVFTEA
-3525 ASGGFEEN
+3525 ASGGLEEN

-3540 YDGSEIPLDEM
+3540 YDGTGIPLDEM

-3557 TIERIQALRPKRVLE
+3557 TIDRIRSLKELSLSRESSGFGRVLE

-3594 DLSEKAIANLRREL
+3594 DLSERAIANLRREL
-3608 AGRPELAGKV
+3608 AATPFADKV

-3624 AHDLGELPDEPFDTV
+3624 AHDLGDLPDEPFDTV
-3639 IVNSVAQ
+3639 IINSVAQ

-3660 AAARVRPGGAI
+3660 AAARVRPGGVI

-3684 FRTATELRHGRRDV
+3684 FRTATELRHGRRT
-3698 AGVDQAIA
+3698 AAAVDQAIA
-3706 RDGELVLDPDFFT
+3706 REGELVLDPDFFA
-3719 ALSRGLAGFDD
+3719 ALARSLDGFDD
-3730 VDLWF
+3730 VDLWV
-3735 KRGEA
+3735 KRGHA

-3747 RYDVVLRKAPKPAPA
+3747 RYDVVLRKAPKPTPV
-3762 AEEVVTFGSVAE
+3762 EEDVVAFTSLEE

-3780 DHPARLRVAGVPN
+3780 ERPARLRVTGVPD

-3804 ALAER
+3804 ALAEG

-3816 ALDSEPTG
+3816 ALDAEPSG
-3824 VDPETLQDL
+3824 LDFEKLPD
-3833 GTRLGYRVYT
+3833 LGYRVY
-3843 TPAADVSV
+3843 AAPTHPGT

-3857 TGEPVRIYRARPV
+3857 TGEPVRIHRARPV
-3870 RAALSTLGNHP
+3870 RAALATLGNHP
-3881 AGQRDTS
+3881 AGQRDTG

-3916 LPVLASG
+3916 LPLLASG

-3930 PSPDKQAGA
+3930 PSPDQQAGT

-3947 VEEVLCGLFADVLG
+3947 VEEVLCGLFAEVLDTASIG
-3961 VPRVGP
+3961 V

-3986 RLRAVFGVELQ
+3986 RLRALFGVELP

-4015 TLDSSAARP
+4015 TSDSAVARP
-4024 ALVRAEP
+4024 ALERVEP
-4031 RPDALPLSFAQQ
+4031 RPEVLPLSFAQQ
-4043 RLWFLHRLEGPSA
+4043 RLWFLHRLEGLSA

-4062 AIRLTGDLD
+4062 AVRLTGDLD
-4071 GTALR
+4071 TDALKF
-4076 TALSDVVERHEALR
+4076 ALSDVVERHEALR

-4096 DGEARQQVLED
+4096 DGEARQRILDD
-4107 VTIPLH
+4107 VTIPLPI
-4113 ARDVTEATL
+4113 RTVTGTTL
-4122 ADAVSEAARTV
+4122 ADAVSEAAGTV

-4138 EVPLRAELLR
+4138 EIPLRAELLR
-4148 LGAREHVLVLV
+4148 LGTREHVLVLV

-4174 RDLATAYTARRTGE
+4174 RDLATAYTARQAGE
-4188 RPEWT
+4188 APQWT

-4212 QVIEPQLAYW
+4212 PVIEPQLAYW
-4222 RETLAGLPERIE
+4222 RDTLSDLPERIE

-4240 HPAEASYQGEQFSF
+4240 HPAESSYRGEQFAF

-4263 LVDLARA
+4263 LVELARA

-4293 TDVPIG
+4293 TDIPLG

-4325 GTDGDPSFRDL
+4325 DTGGDPSFRDL

-4358 VEALNPVRSLA
+4358 VEALNPARSLA

-4379 WQNNAVAELGLPGLT
+4379 WQNNAVADLALPGLT
-4394 VEEEPVRTGTARA
+4394 VAEESVRTGTARA
-4407 DLVFFVG
+4407 DLTFFVG
-4414 ERPGNQTGIRGTA
+4414 ERPGHQAGIRGTA
-4427 EYNSDVFDRSGVEAI
+4427 EYNSDVFDRASVEAI
-4442 LGRIKTLLRAAVT
+4442 LDRLRMLLRAVVA
-4455 DPDTRIGAID
+4455 DPDTRIGAVD
-4465 LLTDAEHERLTAE
+4465 LLTDAEHDHLTAAPA
-4478 QTETVTSLPARTTA
+4478 TPLPAETTA

-4506 ALVIGEECLTYADL
+4506 ALVFGPERLTYAEL
-4520 DARATTL
+4520 DTRATTL
-4527 AQALLAR
+4527 ARALLAR

-4539 RVVAVALPRSAELVT
+4539 RVVAVALPRSADLVV

-4567 PLDLNHPADRVE
+4567 PLDLNHPVERVE
-4579 LMLTDAAP
+4579 LMLTDADP
-4587 HLVVAWEGFGERLVR
+4587 HLVVAEDGFGDRLVR
-4602 PDETAAEP
+4602 PGDTGPEP
-4610 AVWPV
+4610 AWPS

-4635 AVAGTQLALA
+4635 AVAGTQRALA
-4645 NRLHWGRGLAQGVRV
+4645 NRLHWGRDVAEGVRV

-4689 TTATDPHALA
+4689 ATATDPHALA
-4699 EFVRSSGAQILTVV
+4699 ELVRTSGAQVLTVV
-4713 PSLLDSFAEDVSDS
+4713 PSLLDSFAEDAPAD
-4727 AFDSVTTWITS
+4727 AFASVTTWITS
-4738 GEPLSEAL
+4738 GEPLAAAL
-4746 AEKVARRWPSAKLV
+4746 AEKVARRWPAAKLV

-4765 SEVGGDSL
+4765 SEVAGDSL

-4787 NTRAYLL
+4787 NTRVYVL

-4828 ERFLADPFGA
+4828 ERFVASPHQ

-4856 ALDFLGRADQQ
+4856 ALEFVGRADQQ
-4867 IKIRGFRVEPGEVEA
+4867 LKIRGFRVEPGEVEA
-4882 VLTADPSVARAV
+4882 ALTADASVARAV
-4894 VIARENRLVAYVV
+4894 VLARADRLIAYVAPS
-4907 GESADPV
+4907 GDPAA
-4914 VLRTLVATRLPEYLV
+4914 LRASLAARLPEHLV
-4929 PAAVVVLA
+4929 PSAIVVLP
-4937 ELPVNANGKLDRR
+4937 ELPVNAHGKLDRA
-4950 ALPDPEVR
+4950 ALPDPEIR
-4958 TTARQ
+4958 TSGRV

-4973 ELFADV
+4973 DLFADV
-4979 LGVPAVGPD
+4979 LGVPRVGPD
-4988 DGFFTLGGHSLLAT
+4988 DGFFALGGHSLLAT

-5015 VPIRAVFDAP
+5015 VPLRAVFDAP
-5025 TPARLASLLDPGRTS
+5025 TPARLAELLDPGRQS

-5047 HRPDVLPLSF
+5047 ERPEVLPLSF

-5086 VDVDALRAALGD
+5086 VDAGALQAAVGD
-5098 VVTRHEILRTVLAED
+5098 VVARHEILRTILVEEQGTPSQVVLAADDD
-5113 RGTPRQIVLN
+5113 RARS
-5123 PGDERAHPVLVTGTA
+5123 VLVTETSGALEESVT
-5138 TEADLADRVAEA
+5138 A
-5150 AAYCFTLDAEIP
+5150 AASYCFTLDAEIP
-5162 VRATLVSAGPER
+5162 VRATLVSAGPDR

-5206 RGARPQWTPLPVQ
+5206 RGERPPWTPLPVQ

-5225 WQQEMFGRSDDPDSL
+5225 WQREMFGRADDPDSL

-5282 PGAVHRG
+5282 PAAVHRG

-5302 MVLQAALAAVLTR
+5302 MVLQATLAALLTR

-5320 DIPLGTPVAGRM
+5320 DIPLGTPVAGRT

-5350 TDTGGDPTFRELLAR
+5350 TDTGGDPTFRELLDR

-5406 YHSGSEPEKLLGLD
+5406 YHSGSEPERLLGLD
-5420 ASYRDTGLRP
+5420 AAYRDTGLRQ

-5439 VETADGIEGDLEFSF
+5439 VETPDGLDGDLEFSL

-5472 MAAVVADPDR
+5472 MTAVVADPDR
-5482 PLSRIDVLEPAERHR
+5482 PLSRIDVLDAAERHR
-5497 ILGEWGTG
+5497 IVAEWGRG
-5505 EPVTT
+5505 EPLTT
-5510 AAPTVVDR
+5510 SAPTVVDR

-5532 SDAHESVTFGEFAA
+5532 SDASSSVTFAEFAA
-5546 RTDRLARWLTAHG
+5546 RTDRLARWLASHG
-5559 ARPEQVVALVL
+5559 AGPERIVALVL

-5598 VDRIAAVLADSG
+5598 AERIDAILADAG
-5610 AALVLTTRALA
+5610 ASLVLTSRELA
-5621 DRVPPERALF
+5621 SPVPGALF
-5631 VEDIVDSAVTLTPPS
+5631 VEDIVDTPAALTPPS

-5655 TSGSTGEPKGVVIP
+5655 TSGSTGKPKGVVIP

-5715 WMLDGHEVH
+5715 WLLDGHEVH

-5747 FLELTPSHFAQ
+5747 FLELTPSHFTQ

-5766 DGSCALGVVGVGG
+5766 DGECALGVVGVGG
-5779 EAVSQSL
+5779 EAVSQTL
-5786 WEELRSMPGT
+5786 WESLRSMPGT

-5816 RDADRPVVG
+5816 ADADRPVVG

-5856 GLARGYHERPSLTAD
+5856 GLARGYHERPALTAA
-5871 RFVADPFGRPG
+5871 RFVASPHQPG

-5890 LVRWRPDGQLEYLGR
+5890 LARWRPDGQLEYLGR
-5905 TDDQVKI
+5905 TDDQVKV

-5925 LTRHD
+5925 LARHD
-5930 DVAQALVIVREDR
+5930 DVEQALVVVREDR
-5943 PGDKRLVAYTTPE
+5943 DQRLVAYTTPA
-5956 TTDPARLR
+5956 TADPARLR

-5971 PEYMVPAAIVSLDAF
+5971 PEYMVPAAIVPLDAF
-5986 PVTANGKLDKA
+5986 PVTPNGKLDKA
-5997 ALPVPELEARGRAPE
+5997 ALPAPEFESRGRVPE

-6027 DVDAVGAD
+6027 DVAAVGAD
-6035 DDLFALGGHSML
+6035 DDLFALGGHSLL
-6047 LVVLRNRITE
+6047 LVVLRTRITE

-6077 AAVLTETRGS
+6077 AALITETRGS

>member
-1 MVQECILTIC
+1 M
-11 LLGSPKLAPASGR
+11 SK
-24 RKQREAGLPVS
+24 
-35 NGDSVQQ
+35 GDAVQQ
-42 VADLGFWRD
+42 QVSRAGFWRD

-56 PKELPLPVDRPH
+56 PKELPLPVDRPY
-68 PAEPAPPSA
+68 PAQPGSARARVTRPAPAADEPT
-77 RLTRELSLAL
+77 LLA
-87 GDDAE
+87 
-92 LIVLSAFVVLLH
+92 AFAVLLS

-117 SLVPLRV
+117 ALVPLRV

-131 FDDVVARVRAAREEA
+131 FADVVARVREAREEA
-146 LAHQVPFDDL
+146 LAHEIPFGDL
-156 VGEVQPERGRGGSV
+156 VAELAPEPGRGGSV
-170 LVNVGFAAETTLP
+170 LVNVGFGAETVLP
-183 LDLVLAAGDG
+183 LDLNLTLAGALLVAD
-193 VLEARYRA
+193 YRA

-212 LGHLEHLLHDALSRP
+212 LDHLGCLLADAVERP
-227 QWPVARLNLV
+227 QWPVSRLDLM
-237 PEPELRRMLE
+237 PAPELRRILE
-247 EWNDTALDAPLSTL
+247 EWNDTDLPAPSATL
-261 PELFAARVREAP
+261 PELFAARVEAAP
-273 GSVALVFE
+273 DAVALVFE
-281 DVEVTYAELDARA
+281 DEELTYAGLDARA

-307 PERVVALAVPRSV
+307 PERVVALAVPRSID
-320 EMIVAELAV
+320 MIVAELAV
-329 LKAGAAYLPLDQDYP
+329 LKAGAAYLPLDPDHP

-351 VADAGPVCVVTTSEL
+351 VADARPVCVVTTGEL
-366 AGRFDGD
+366 AGRFDGG
-373 VLVLDE
+373 VLEGGVLDLDE
-379 TSPDDAPA
+379 LGLDDVPA
-387 TDPGAAIAPA
+387 TGPAAAIVPA

-422 AKLVATQAERFGVG
+422 AKLVATQSQRFGVG
-436 PHSRVLQ
+436 PQSRVLQ

-463 GRLVVV
+463 GRLVIV

-474 VPGPELADY
+474 VPGPELAGY

-545 TNSTLGL
+545 TNSTLGR

-566 VPDPGTRAYVLDAYL
+566 VPDPGTRAYVLDAHL

-595 GSGLARGYLGRA
+595 GSGLARGYLGRPG
-607 ALTSERFVADP
+607 LTAERFVADP

-624 LYRTGDLVKWLPD
+624 LYRTGDLVRWLAD

-642 LGRADDQV
+642 VGRADDQV
-650 KIRGYRIELGEIESV
+650 KIRGYRIEPGEIEAV

-678 AQDGQLVAYA
+678 ARDGELIAYA
-688 VPVPDRA
+688 VPVPDRDPA

-701 DEWHDV
+701 DEWHAV
-707 HEEMLAGSQGIEENF
+707 HEEMLAGSHGIEENF
-722 AGWNSSYDGSDIP
+722 AGWNSSYDGSEIP
-735 LEEMREW
+735 LGEMREW
-742 HAATIDRIRAL
+742 HAATIERIRAL
-753 RPKRVLEI
+753 RPKHVLEI

-786 SAVEN
+786 SAIEN
-791 VRREVAAMPELA
+791 VRREVAAVPELA

-814 DLGDLPAEPFDTVIV
+814 DLGELPEFDTVII

-844 VVRTAA
+844 VVKTVA
-850 GLVAPGGTVFLGD
+850 GAVRPGGTIFLGD
-863 LRNLR
+863 IRNLR
-868 SLRAFRTAVELR
+868 SLRAFRTAVELHR
-880 HGRGDVAAVDQAI
+880 GRTDVAAVDQAI

-908 LARGLDGFD
+908 LARGLDGFG

-926 DAHNE
+926 EAHNE

-938 VVLRKAPKPAPPAE
+938 VVLRKAPAPDAAAE
-952 QVIAFGDLAAVERF
+952 QVVAFGDFAAVERF
-966 LTAETPDRL
+966 LAAEAPERL
-975 RVTGV
+975 RVTAI
-980 PDARLAGE
+980 PDARLAAE
-988 LAAVRALDEGD
+988 LAAVRALDTGD
-999 SAAALA
+999 AEAALA
-1005 ALDRRDGVDPE
+1005 ALGHRDGVDPE
-1016 DLHRVGERAGYR
+1016 ALYHLGERAGYR
-1028 VAVTWAAAGEL
+1028 VAVTPAAEAGEL
-1039 EAVFGR
+1039 DAVFTRPNVALVASDAPKAAFGASDAPKATLGR
-1045 GSAPGAAY
+1045 LGGAAY
-1053 RPARTTGAPGSYANN
+1053 RPVRPTGAPGSYANN

-1083 SHVRDRL
+1083 AHVRDRL
-1090 PQYMVPTAF
+1090 PQYMVPSAF

-1114 RKALPAPERF
+1114 RKALPSPERF
-1124 TAGPGRAPRTPVEQ
+1124 AAGPGRAPRNPVEQ
-1138 LLCELFADVLGVPRV
+1138 LLCELFADVLDVPQA
-1153 GPDDDFF
+1153 GPDGDFF
-1160 ALGGHSLMATRLIQR
+1160 ALGGHSLLATRLIQR
-1175 IRAAVGTD
+1175 IRAAVGAEVG
-1183 LPVRAVFDAPT
+1183 VRAVFDAPT
-1194 VAALAELLAGAGS
+1194 PAALADLLAGAVTATGRPPLVRV
-1207 GTERRPLGRA
+1207 TERPD
-1217 VERPE
+1217 

-1245 YNVPLVMRLS
+1245 YNVPLVMRLA
-1255 GELDVDALRVAL
+1255 GELDVDALRSALNDVVA
-1267 HDVLGRHEALR
+1267 RHEALR
-1278 TVFPVADGVPYQR
+1278 TVFPVVDGVPYQR
-1291 VLPVEEAAVELTV
+1291 ILPEGTVELAV
-1304 RTVAES
+1304 RTVSDADAE
-1310 EVDSAVDGLV
+1310 VAALV
-1320 RSVFDLGA
+1320 RAVFDLGA
-1328 GVPVRAELLTIDQR
+1328 GVPVRAELLAVGPR
-1342 RHVLVLVV
+1342 RYVLVLVV

-1356 GWSLSPLWRD
+1356 GWSLTPLWQD
-1366 IAAAYGARRQGE
+1366 IATAYRARLRGAAPQ
-1378 GPRWTPLP
+1378 WTPLP

-1394 WQRELLETEEAAQLG
+1394 WQRELLVTEEAAQLA
-1409 YWRSTLADLPERIG
+1409 YWRDALDGLPDRIP

-1428 PHPAVSAYRGEFFT
+1428 PHPPVSAYRGGFLT
-1442 FTWDAGLRAALADLA
+1442 FTWDAGLRTALTDLA

-1464 FMVVHAGL
+1464 FMVVHAAL
-1472 TALLS
+1472 TALLV
-1477 RLGGGTDIPI
+1477 RLGAGTDIPI
-1487 GTPIAGRADP
+1487 GTPIAGRTDP

-1506 VNTLVLRVDTGGDP
+1506 VNTLVLRVDAGGDP
-1520 TFRDLV
+1520 SFRDLV

-1554 RSLAHHPL
+1554 RSLSYHPL

-1573 GSGVELP
+1573 GAGVELP

-1585 EQPVGTGTAKFD
+1585 GQPVGTGTAKFD
-1597 LWFSLTEHADGID
+1597 LWFSFTERLDGLH
-1610 GQAEFNAEVFDRS
+1610 GQAEFNAEVFDRA
-1623 TVDALLARLEVLLR
+1623 TVTGLLDRLETLLR
-1637 QVVSAPDRRLGSLDV
+1637 QVVAAPDRRLGSLDV
-1652 LTRAERDG
+1652 LTPAERDG
-1660 LEAVWSGAVE
+1660 LGETWSGAIE
-1670 AVPAVTVPELFAAQ
+1670 DVPAVTVPELFAAQ
-1684 VARTPD
+1684 VARTPE
-1690 HPALVFEDERLTYA
+1690 HPALVFEDEELSYA
-1704 ELDAASNRLAQALVA
+1704 ELDAVSDRLARVLAA

-1737 LVTAILAVLKAGAAY
+1737 LVTAILAVLKTGAAY

-1763 IAFMLADAEPTLVLA
+1763 IAFMLEDADPALVLA
-1778 TAETADLVPG
+1778 VADTAVPG
-1788 ALLLDEPV
+1788 ALLLDDPA
-1796 TAAGFPAKAP
+1796 TLAGVPDAP
-1806 EVVLRPEHPAYV
+1806 LDVVLRPENPAYV

-1842 LWMQDEYGL
+1842 LWMQREYGL

-1874 PLLVGATEVLA
+1874 PLLTGATEVLA
-1885 RPDGQKDPAY
+1885 RPDGHKDPAY
-1895 LARLIREH
+1895 LARLIRDRA
-1903 EVTTVHFVP
+1903 VTTVHFVP
-1912 SMLQVFLQEPAAAE
+1912 SMLQVFLQEPAAGE
-1926 CASLRR
+1926 CTSLRR

-1940 PPEAVAR
+1940 PLDAVAQ
-1947 FGQVLDAELHNLYGP
+1947 FGRVLDAELHNLYGP
-1962 TEASVDVTSWHTSP
+1962 TEASVDVTSWRTSTE
-1976 DETSVPIGRPVWNT
+1976 DSSVPIGRPVWNT

-2022 GRPGLSAERFIADP
+2022 GRAGLTAERFVADP
-2036 YGEPGS
+2036 FGAPGT
-2042 RMYRTGDVARFRADG
+2042 RMYRTGDLARFRTDG
-2057 VCEFLGR
+2057 VLEFLGR

-2084 LAAHDDVAH
+2084 LSAHDDVAH

-2113 PADTS
+2113 PADGAGS
-2118 ASATDETEQV
+2118 AEEETEQV
-2128 REWRELYDSMYSGAT
+2128 GEWRELYDSVYA
-2143 DDFEGWNSSYTGEP
+2143 DDSAEFAGWDSSYTGEP
-2157 ISRAEMRE
+2157 IPRAEMRE

-2172 RIRGLEPRRVLELGV
+2172 RLRELRPRRVLEIGV
-2187 GTGLLLTELAPHCES
+2187 GRGLLLTELAPDCEA

-2209 AEVIASLGDRVAADP
+2209 AEVIASLGERVAADP
-2224 ALADRVELR
+2224 ALAGRVELR

-2238 DVSGLPAG
+2238 DFTGLPPEF
-2246 YFDTIV
+2246 FDTIV

-2262 GTYLLDVLDK
+2262 GTYLLDVVRK
-2272 AIGLLAPGGTVFV
+2272 ALALLAPGGSLFV

-2293 VRAFHAEVARQ
+2293 VRAFHTAVAQ
-2304 RGGDVEQGL
+2304 ARGGDVEQRL
-2313 VREKELLVAP
+2313 LREKELLVAP

-2342 GVNELSQFR
+2342 AVNELTRYR
-2351 YDVVIHTEP
+2351 YDVVLRPGTAQPRP
-2360 VQAPAVEPLTWG
+2360 VETLTWG
-2372 TDVSTVD
+2372 TDVSSVD
-2379 EVAAALDNG
+2379 EVLARVRDG
-2388 LRINGVPNGRT
+2388 LRVEGVPNGRIT
-2399 TTGVNPQDW
+2399 DGVDPEDW
-2408 YDLGDAHGY
+2408 YALGAV
-2417 TTAVTWSAEGDGSVD
+2417 VTWSAAGDGSVD
-2432 VVFTTGS
+2432 VLFTSGDP
-2439 AAGAFRPGSEP
+2439 AGAFRPGP
-2450 LLSYTGN
+2450 DPILAYTGN
-2457 PGRFRRISTLS
+2457 PRRSRRSAALPAELRTFAAGR
-2468 ADLRALAAESLPEH
+2468 LPEH

-2497 ANGKLDRPALPS
+2497 ANGKLDRRALPA
-2509 PDPLVPTSDR
+2509 PELTAPVSDR
-2519 EPRTPVERQL
+2519 EPRTPVERRL
-2529 CALFADVLG
+2529 CELFADVLG

-2560 LIARIRATLN
+2560 LIARVRTALH
-2570 AELEVRSVFETP
+2570 AELEVRAVFETP
-2582 TAAGLAE
+2582 TPAGLAAV
-2589 LITTGAGPARPPLV
+2589 LATARGTARPPLV
-2603 PLDRPALVPLS
+2603 AARRPDLVPLS
-2614 GAQRRLW
+2614 GAQQRLW

-2632 YNVPLIMRIE
+2632 YNVPLIMRLD
-2642 GELDVEALRSALSD
+2642 GELDVEALRRALSD

-2671 DGVPFQ
+2671 DGLPYQ
-2677 DIIPAEEVD
+2677 DILPPGELE
-2686 LRVREVTDLDRALTG
+2686 LPVREVTALDDALTG
-2701 LVRGAFDLER
+2701 LVRGSFDLER
-2711 HVPMRAELL
+2711 EVPMRAELL
-2720 RLADGE
+2720 RLGARE
-2726 HVLALVFHHIASD
+2726 HVFALVFHHIASD

-2754 AARRSGERP
+2754 AARRAGDAP

-2775 TLWQQDLLGS
+2775 TLWQQDLLGR

-2790 SVLTAQLDYW
+2790 SLLSAQLDYW
-2800 RATLDGLPDRIE
+2800 RTALDGLPDRIE

-2836 DLHTRLSRLA
+2836 GLHARLA
-2846 RECGS
+2846 ELARDSGA

-2875 IGSPIAGRTDQALDD
+2875 IGSPIAGRTDPALDD

-2895 VNTLVLRVDTAGE
+2895 VNTLVLRVDTGGE
-2908 PSFRDLVGR
+2908 PTFRELLAR

-2955 LAGQNNAR
+2955 IAGQNTAR

-2970 LTVTEIPVTTGTS
+2970 LSVTEIPVTTGTS
-2983 KFDLSISLTEREAG
+2983 KFDLSISLTERAAG
-2997 IAGVLEFNADVFDH
+2997 IDGVLEFNADVFDH
-3011 AGADAILRR
+3011 AGAHAILRR
-3020 LGVLLRAALAEP
+3020 LEVLLGAAVAEP
-3032 DGPVGALDLLEGDE
+3032 DRPVGALDLLDGDE
-3046 RDQVLTRWAGS
+3046 RERVLTEWAGS
-3057 LEPAGTETFTG
+3057 LEPAGTETFPG
-3068 MFARRVRQAPDA
+3068 LFGRRVAEAPDA
-3080 VALVFEDVELTYA
+3080 VALVFEDLELTYA
-3093 ELDARANQL
+3093 EVNTRANRL
-3102 AHLLIERGA
+3102 AHLLLDRGA

-3124 VEMIV
+3124 VDMII

-3143 VDVDYPGDRIA
+3143 IDVDYPGDRIA
-3154 FMIDDAAPVCVV
+3154 YMVEDAAPVCVV
-3166 TTRDVDG
+3166 TTADIEAK
-3173 NLPPGVPRV
+3173 LPPALPRV
-3182 LLDDPAL
+3182 LLADAAL
-3189 TTMSTVDPEVP
+3189 AGMSTEDPDVTIT
-3200 VKPENAAYVIYTSGS
+3200 PENAAYVIYTSGS

-3231 LVATQKERFGIG
+3231 LVATQVERFGVG

-3272 LIVVPAE
+3272 LVVVPAE

-3290 AHEHGADFMIL
+3290 AHRHAVDFMIL
-3301 PPALLDAMPE
+3301 PPALLDALPA
-3311 DCDLPRDSVLLAGTE
+3311 DLDLPRDSVLLAGTE
-3326 RVSPELIRRWAPG
+3326 RVSPELVRRWAPG

-3362 VELADATVVPIGIP
+3362 GELADATVVPIGIP

-3387 GLRPVPPGVVGELY
+3387 RLRPVPPGVVGELY

-3407 ARGYLGRAGLT
+3407 ARGYLGRPGLT
-3418 SERFVADPFGSGGRL
+3418 AERFVADPFGSGGRL
-3433 YRTGDLVKWLPDG
+3433 YRTGDLVRWLPDG

-3461 GYRIEPGEIEA
+3461 GYRIELGEIESVLA
-3472 VITEHPAVAQSVVLA
+3472 EHPAVGQSVVVA
-3487 QDGRLI
+3487 RDGRLI
-3493 AYAVPAA
+3493 AYAVPSAG
-3500 SRDEEAEL
+3500 RDEEAEL

-3515 ELHENVFDDA
+3515 ELHENVFTEA
-3525 ASGGFEEN
+3525 ASGGLEEN

-3540 YDGSEIPLDEM
+3540 YDGSAIPLDEM

-3557 TIERIQALRPKRVLE
+3557 TIDRLRSVATRRALPREGAPFGRVLE

-3594 DLSEKAIANLRREL
+3594 DLSERAIANLRRGL
-3608 AGRPELAGKV
+3608 AATPFASKV
-3618 HVAARP
+3618 HLAARP
-3624 AHDLGELPDEPFDTV
+3624 AHDLGELPQFDTV
-3639 IVNSVAQ
+3639 IINSVAQ
-3646 YFPSVDY
+3646 YFPSVGY
-3653 LAEVIRT
+3653 LAEVLRT
-3660 AAARVRPGGAI
+3660 AAAHVRPGGVI

-3684 FRTATELRHGRRDV
+3684 FRTATELRHGRRDP
-3698 AGVDQAIA
+3698 AAVDQAIA
-3706 RDGELVLDPDFFT
+3706 REGELVLDPDFFR
-3719 ALSRGLAGFDD
+3719 ARELDGFDD
-3730 VDLWF
+3730 VDLWV
-3735 KRGEA
+3735 KRGHA

-3747 RYDVVLRKAPKPAPA
+3747 RYDVVLRKAPRPEP
-3762 AEEVVTFGSVAE
+3762 AEELVVAPDD
-3774 LERLLA
+3774 LEEALA
-3780 DHPARLRVAGVPN
+3780 ARPARLRVTGVPD
-3793 ARLSGELAAVA
+3793 ARLSGELAAVT
-3804 ALAER
+3804 ALAQG
-3809 DADAALS
+3809 DAEAALS
-3816 ALDSEPTG
+3816 YLERRDG
-3824 VDPETLQDL
+3824 VDPETLHDL
-3833 GTRLGYRVYT
+3833 GERHGYRVYAT
-3843 TPAADVSV
+3843 LTAEEGV
-3851 LEVVFT
+3851 LEAVFT
-3857 TGEPVRIYRARPV
+3857 TGEPTGIHRAGPV
-3870 RAALSTLGNHP
+3870 RAALDALGNHP
-3881 AGQRDTS
+3881 AGQRDAS
-3888 ALVSALRAHV
+3888 ALVASLRAHV

-3911 VVLDR
+3911 VLLDR
-3916 LPVLASG
+3916 LPLLASG

-3930 PSPDKQAGA
+3930 PSPDRQAA
-3939 AGRAPRTP
+3939 TAGRAPRTP
-3947 VEEVLCGLFADVLG
+3947 VEEVLCGLFAEVLDTSVG
-3961 VPRVGP
+3961 V

-3986 RLRAVFGVELQ
+3986 RLRAVFGVELP

-4007 AGLAALLS
+4007 AGLAALLATS
-4015 TLDSSAARP
+4015 GASPARP
-4024 ALVRAEP
+4024 ALVRADP
-4031 RPDALPLSFAQQ
+4031 RPDVLPLSFAQQ
-4043 RLWFLHRLEGPSA
+4043 RLWFLHRLDGPSA
-4056 TYNMPT
+4056 TYTMPT
-4062 AIRLTGDLD
+4062 AVRLTGALD
-4071 GTALR
+4071 VEALR

-4090 TVFPEI
+4090 TVFPEV
-4096 DGEARQQVLED
+4096 DGEARQLVLDD
-4107 VTIPLH
+4107 VTVPLPVEP
-4113 ARDVTEATL
+4113 VTEDAL
-4122 ADAVSEAARTV
+4122 ADAVSAAAGTV

-4138 EVPLRAELLR
+4138 EIPLRAQLLR

-4174 RDLATAYTARRTGE
+4174 RDLATAYTARRAGDA
-4188 RPEWT
+4188 PQWT

-4203 LWQRDVLGE
+4203 LWQRNSLGE
-4212 QVIEPQLAYW
+4212 PVIEPQLAYW
-4222 RETLAGLPERIE
+4222 REALAGLPERIE

-4240 HPAEASYQGEQFSF
+4240 HPAQASYRGEQFAF
-4254 GWDADLHSG
+4254 GWDPGLHSG
-4263 LVDLARA
+4263 LLELARA

-4293 TDVPIG
+4293 TDIPLG

-4304 RTDQALDDLVGFF
+4304 RTDAALDDLVGFF

-4325 GTDGDPSFRDL
+4325 DTGGDPSFRDL
-4336 VARVRDR
+4336 VARVRER

-4358 VEALNPVRSLA
+4358 VEALNPVRSPA

-4379 WQNNAVAELGLPGLT
+4379 WQNNAVADLALPGLT
-4394 VEEEPVRTGTARA
+4394 VAEEPVRTGTARA
-4407 DLVFFVG
+4407 DLTFFVG
-4414 ERPGNQTGIRGTA
+4414 ERPGHQAGIRGTA
-4427 EYNSDVFDRSGVEAI
+4427 EYNSDVFDRGSVEAI
-4442 LGRIKTLLRAAVT
+4442 LERLRTFLAAVVAE
-4455 DPDTRIGAID
+4455 PDTRIGAVD
-4465 LLTDAEHERLTAE
+4465 LLTAAERDQLAPAPATP
-4478 QTETVTSLPARTTA
+4478 LPAETAA
-4492 ELFAAQVARTPDAT
+4492 ELFAAQVARTPDAP
-4506 ALVIGEECLTYADL
+4506 ALVSGAERLTYAEL
-4520 DARATTL
+4520 DTRATAL
-4527 AQALLAR
+4527 ARALLAR

-4539 RVVAVALPRSAELVT
+4539 RVVAVALPRSADLVV
-4554 ALLAVLKTGAAYL
+4554 ALLAVLKSGAAYL
-4567 PLDLNHPADRVE
+4567 PLDLNHPADRLE

-4587 HLVVAWEGFGERLVR
+4587 HLVVAEAGFGDRLVR
-4602 PDETAAEP
+4602 PGETGTEP
-4610 AVWPV
+4610 AWPSV
-4615 ISPDNPAYVIFTSG
+4615 SPDHPAYVIFTSG

-4635 AVAGTQLALA
+4635 AIAGTQRALA
-4645 NRLHWGRGLAQGVRV
+4645 NRLHWGRDLARGVRV

-4689 TTATDPHALA
+4689 ATATDPVALA
-4699 EFVRSSGAQILTVV
+4699 ALVRESGAQVLTVV
-4713 PSLLDSFAEDVSDS
+4713 PSLLETFAQDAPAG
-4727 AFDSVTTWITS
+4727 AFASVTTWITS
-4738 GEPLSEAL
+4738 GEPLSAGV
-4746 AEKVARRWPSAKLV
+4746 AGKVAARWPSAKLV

-4765 SEVGGDSL
+4765 SEVAGDSL
-4773 AQVCGPVAIGRPVA
+4773 AQVCGPVAIGRPIA
-4787 NTRAYLL
+4787 NTRAHVL

-4822 RPALSA
+4822 RPALTA
-4828 ERFLADPFGA
+4828 ERFVASPFE
-4838 PGERM
+4838 PGRRL

-4856 ALDFLGRADQQ
+4856 ALEFLGRADQQ
-4867 IKIRGFRVEPGEVEA
+4867 IKIRGFRIEPGEVEA
-4882 VLTADPSVARAV
+4882 ALTAEASVARAA
-4894 VIARENRLVAYVV
+4894 VIARENRLIAYVAPS
-4907 GESADPV
+4907 GDPV
-4914 VLRTLVATRLPEYLV
+4914 ALRASLAARLPEYLV
-4929 PAAVVVLA
+4929 PSAIVLLP
-4937 ELPVNANGKLDRR
+4937 ELPVNANGKLDRA
-4950 ALPDPEVR
+4950 ALPDPR
-4958 TTARQ
+4958 GRAAGRL

-4988 DGFFTLGGHSLLAT
+4988 DGFFALGGHSLLAT

-5025 TPARLASLLDPGRTS
+5025 TPAGLADALDPGRGR

-5047 HRPDVLPLSF
+5047 ARPEVVPLSF

-5067 LDGLSATYNI
+5067 LDGPSATYNI
-5077 PWAWELTGP
+5077 PWAWDLTGP
-5086 VDVDALRAALGD
+5086 VDAGALRAALGD
-5098 VVTRHEILRTVLAED
+5098 VVARHDVLRTLLVEEE
-5113 RGTPRQIVLN
+5113 GTPRQVVL
-5123 PGDERAHPVLVTGTA
+5123 GHAEPVLVTETVTA
-5138 TEADLADRVAEA
+5138 AGLDERVTA
-5150 AAYCFTLDAEIP
+5150 AASYCFTLDAEIP
-5162 VRATLVSAGPER
+5162 IRATLVSAGPDR
-5174 HVFVLLVHHIAG
+5174 HVLVLLVHHIAG

-5206 RGARPQWTPLPVQ
+5206 HGRRPEWTPLPVQ

-5225 WQQEMFGRSDDPDSL
+5225 WQREMFGRADDPASL
-5240 LGRQAAFWRDTLAGI
+5240 LGRQAAFWRDTLAGL

-5282 PGAVHRG
+5282 PASVHRG
-5289 LRDLAHGSDTSTF
+5289 LRELAHRSGTSVF
-5302 MVLQAALAAVLTR
+5302 MVLQAALATLLTR

-5320 DIPLGTPVAGRM
+5320 DIPVGTPVAGRS

-5350 TDTGGDPTFRELLAR
+5350 TDTGGDPTFRQLLGR

-5376 QDLPFEHL
+5376 PDLPFEHL
-5384 VELLNPARSLA
+5384 VELLNPPRSLA

-5406 YHSGSEPEKLLGLD
+5406 YHSGSEPERLLGLE
-5420 ASYRDTGLRP
+5420 AAYRDTGLRQ

-5439 VETADGIEGDLEFSF
+5439 VETAEGIDGDLGYSL

-5460 TARTLTERLVRL
+5460 TARTLTERLVRVL
-5472 MAAVVADPDR
+5472 AAVVADPDR
-5482 PLSRIDVLEPAERHR
+5482 PLSRIDVLDAGERHR
-5497 ILGEWGTG
+5497 ILHHWSAG
-5505 EPVTT
+5505 EPLTLS
-5510 AAPTVVDR
+5510 APTVVDR
-5518 LAAQVAATPGATAL
+5518 LAAQVAATPDATAL
-5532 SDAHESVTFGEFAA
+5532 SDARSSVTFAEFAA
-5546 RTDRLARWLTAHG
+5546 RTDRLARWLASQG
-5559 ARPEQVVALVL
+5559 AGPEKVVALVL

-5585 AGAAYLPVDPDQP
+5585 TGAAYLPVDPDQP
-5598 VDRIAAVLADSG
+5598 VDRIAAILADSG
-5610 AALVLTTRALA
+5610 ASLVLTSRSLASVVPGALC
-5621 DRVPPERALF
+5621 
-5631 VEDIVDSAVTLTPPS
+5631 VEDLPADTVDSSAVLTPPS

-5655 TSGSTGEPKGVVIP
+5655 TSGSTGKPKGVVVP

-5715 WMLDGHEVH
+5715 WLLDGHEVH

-5758 LAAAGVVE
+5758 LAVAGVIA
-5766 DGSCALGVVGVGG
+5766 DGRCALGVVGVGG
-5779 EAVSQSL
+5779 EAVSQPL
-5786 WEELRSMPGT
+5786 WETLASMPGT
-5796 EAYNLYG
+5796 AAYNLYG

-5816 RDADRPVVG
+5816 GDADRPVIG
-5825 RPVHNARAY
+5825 RPVHNTRAY
-5834 VLDGGLSPVPAGV
+5834 VLDGGLTPVPAGV

-5856 GLARGYHERPSLTAD
+5856 GLARGYHGRPALTAE
-5871 RFVADPFGRPG
+5871 RFVASPFEPG
-5882 ERMYRTGD
+5882 ERLYRTGD

-5905 TDDQVKI
+5905 TDDQVKL

-5925 LTRHD
+5925 LARHG
-5930 DVAQALVIVREDR
+5930 DVDEALVVVRDE
-5943 PGDKRLVAYTTPE
+5943 RLVAYTAPATA
-5956 TTDPARLR
+5956 DPGELR
-5964 EFVARSL
+5964 AFLARSL
-5971 PEYMVPAAIVSLDAF
+5971 PEYMVPAAIVPLDAF
-5986 PVTANGKLDKA
+5986 PVTANGKLDRA
-5997 ALPVPELEARGRAPE
+5997 ALPVPEFETRGRAPE
-6012 TPLEKTLCEVFAEVL
+6012 TATEKALCEIFAEVL
-6027 DVDAVGAD
+6027 GVAAVGAD

-6057 RTGTELPIAE
+6057 RLGAELAIAE

-6077 AAVLTETRGS
+6077 AALLNRDTEQTCTAP

>member
-1 MVQECILTIC
+1 M
-11 LLGSPKLAPASGR
+11 
-24 RKQREAGLPVS
+24 S
-35 NGDSVQQ
+35 NGDAVQQ
-42 VADLGFWRD
+42 VAELGFWRD

-56 PKELPLPVDRPH
+56 PKELPLPIDRPYS
-68 PAEPAPPSA
+68 AEPVPA
-77 RLTRELSLAL
+77 RLARPLPAVDELTLLA
-87 GDDAE
+87 
-92 LIVLSAFVVLLH
+92 AFTVLLS

-111 VVLGIG
+111 VVLGLG

-124 DLGGAPG
+124 DLGGSPG
-131 FDDVVARVRAAREEA
+131 FADVVARVREAREEA
-146 LAHQVPFDDL
+146 LSHQVPFDDL
-156 VGEVQPERGRGGSV
+156 LAEVEPEPGRGGSV
-170 LVNVGFAAETTLP
+170 VVNVGFGAETDLP
-183 LDLVLAAGDG
+183 LDVNLIVDGDTI
-193 VLEARYRA
+193 VADYRA

-212 LGHLEHLLHDALSRP
+212 LGHLEHVLAEALSRP
-227 QWPVARLNLV
+227 QWPVARLDLV
-237 PEPELRRMLE
+237 PEPELRRILE
-247 EWNDTALDAPLSTL
+247 DWNSTDLDPPLSTL

-273 GSVALVFE
+273 DAVALVFE
-281 DVEVTYAELDARA
+281 DEELTYAELDARA

-320 EMIVAELAV
+320 DMIVAELAV
-329 LKAGAAYLPLDQDYP
+329 LKAGAAYLPLDPDYP

-351 VADAGPVCVVTTSEL
+351 VTDARPVCVLTTAEL
-366 AGRFDGD
+366 ADHFESA
-373 VLVLDE
+373 VLLDE
-379 TSPDDAPA
+379 LELALAAAPD
-387 TDPGAAIAPA
+387 TDPTAAIVPA
-397 SAAYVIYTS
+397 NAAYVIYTS

-422 AKLVATQAERFGVG
+422 AKLVATQSERFGVG
-436 PHSRVLQ
+436 PQSRVLQ

-463 GRLVVV
+463 GRLVIV

-483 AHAHGVD
+483 AHAKGVD

-498 LAEFPEDCDL
+498 LAEFPDDCDL

-524 LVRRWAPGRRMFN
+524 LVRRWAAGRRMFN

-566 VPDPGTRAYVLDAYL
+566 VPDPGTRAYVLDAFL

-595 GSGLARGYLGRA
+595 GSGLARGYLGRPG
-607 ALTSERFVADP
+607 LTAERFVADP
-618 FGSGGR
+618 LGSGGR

-688 VPVPDRA
+688 VPVPDRDQA

-701 DEWHDV
+701 EEWHDV
-707 HEEMLAGSQGIEENF
+707 HEEMLAGSTGIEENF
-722 AGWNSSYDGSDIP
+722 AGWNSSYDGSEIS
-735 LEEMREW
+735 LAEMREW
-742 HAATIDRIRAL
+742 HAATIERIRATAKAPL
-753 RPKRVLEI
+753 SRESGAFGRVLEI

-786 SAVEN
+786 SAIEN
-791 VRREVAAMPELA
+791 VRREVAAMPFA
-803 GKVHLAARPAH
+803 DRVHLAARPAH
-814 DLGDLPAEPFDTVIV
+814 DLGELPDEPFDTVVI

-850 GLVAPGGTVFLGD
+850 GLVKPGGTIFLGD
-863 LRNLR
+863 IRNLR

-880 HGRGDVAAVDQAI
+880 HGRTDVAAVDQAI

-926 DAHNE
+926 EAHNE

-938 VVLRKAPKPAPPAE
+938 VVLRKAPKPAAVDE
-952 QVIAFGDLAAVERF
+952 QVVAYGDLGAVERF
-966 LTAETPDRL
+966 LATESPGRL
-975 RVTGV
+975 RVTGI
-980 PDARLAGE
+980 PDARLSGE
-988 LAAVRALDEGD
+988 LAAVRALDAGD
-999 SAAALA
+999 PAAARR
-1005 ALDRRDGVDPE
+1005 ALERRDGVDPE
-1016 DLHRVGERAGYR
+1016 ALYSLGERAGYA
-1028 VAVTWAAAGEL
+1028 VAVTWANEGGEL
-1039 EAVFGR
+1039 EAVFSR
-1045 GSAPGAAY
+1045 GEGGPSAY
-1053 RPARTTGAPGSYANN
+1053 RPLRAQGGTPASYANN

-1083 SHVRDRL
+1083 AHVRDRL
-1090 PQYMVPTAF
+1090 PLYMVPSAF

-1114 RKALPAPERF
+1114 RKALPSPERF
-1124 TAGPGRAPRTPVEQ
+1124 TAGPGRAPRNPVEQ
-1138 LLCELFADVLGVPRV
+1138 LLCEMFADVLGVPQA

-1160 ALGGHSLMATRLIQR
+1160 ALGGHSLLATRLIQR
-1175 IRAAVGTD
+1175 IRAAVGAEV
-1183 LPVRAVFDAPT
+1183 PVRAVFDAPT
-1194 VAALAELLAGAGS
+1194 PAALADLLAGATT
-1207 GTERRPLGRA
+1207 GTERRPLTR
-1217 VERPE
+1217 VTDRPE
-1222 RLPLSF
+1222 QLPLSF

-1245 YNVPLVMRLS
+1245 YNVPLVMRLA
-1255 GELDVDALRVAL
+1255 GELDVDALRAAL
-1267 HDVLGRHEALR
+1267 HDVLDRHESLR
-1278 TVFPVADGVPYQR
+1278 TVFPTADGVPYQR
-1291 VLPVEEAAVELTV
+1291 ILTEAEVALTV
-1304 RTVAES
+1304 RALPES
-1310 EVDSAVDGLV
+1310 EVDAAVDTLV
-1320 RSVFDLGA
+1320 RGVFDLGA
-1328 GVPVRAELLTIDQR
+1328 GVPVRAALLTVDAR

-1356 GWSLSPLWRD
+1356 GWSLAPLWRD
-1366 IAAAYGARRQGE
+1366 IATAYRARLRGE
-1378 GPRWTPLP
+1378 APQWTPLP

-1394 WQRELLETEEAAQLG
+1394 WQRDLLEAEETVQLD
-1409 YWRSTLADLPERIG
+1409 YWRTALDGLPERIP

-1442 FTWDAGLRAALADLA
+1442 FAWDAGLQAGLAALA

-1487 GTPIAGRADP
+1487 GTPIAGRTDP

-1520 TFRDLV
+1520 SFRDLV

-1554 RSLAHHPL
+1554 RSLSHHPL

-1573 GSGVELP
+1573 GAGVELP

-1585 EQPVGTGTAKFD
+1585 ERPVGTGTAKFD
-1597 LWFSLTEHADGID
+1597 LWFSLTERADGIH
-1610 GQAEFNAEVFDRS
+1610 GQAEFNAEVFDHA
-1623 TVDALLARLEVLLR
+1623 TVTGLLDRLEVLLR

-1652 LTRAERDG
+1652 LTPAERDALPG
-1660 LEAVWSGAVE
+1660 VWSGAVE
-1670 AVPAVTVPELFAAQ
+1670 DVPAVTVPELFAAQ

-1690 HPALVFEDERLTYA
+1690 ATALVFEDEELTYA
-1704 ELDAASNRLAQALVA
+1704 ELDAVSNRLARVLAE

-1737 LVTAILAVLKAGAAY
+1737 LVTAILAVLKTGAAY
-1752 LPLDPGYPADR
+1752 LPLDPGYPAER
-1763 IAFMLADAEPTLVLA
+1763 LAFMLEDAAPTLVLA
-1778 TAETADLVPG
+1778 TASTAVPG
-1788 ALLLDEPV
+1788 ALLLDDPD
-1796 TAAGFPAKAP
+1796 TLAGVPDAP
-1806 EVVLRPEHPAYV
+1806 LDVVLRPENPAYV

-1827 PKGVVVPHAGIVNRL
+1827 PKGVVVPHEGIVNRL

-1874 PLLVGATEVLA
+1874 PLITGATEVVA
-1885 RPDGQKDPAY
+1885 RPDGHKDPTY
-1895 LARLIREH
+1895 LARLIRGRG
-1903 EVTTVHFVP
+1903 VTTVHFVP
-1912 SMLQVFLQEPAAAE
+1912 SMLQVFLQEPAARE
-1926 CASLRR
+1926 CTSLSR

-1940 PPEAVAR
+1940 PADAVVQ

-1962 TEASVDVTSWHTSP
+1962 TEASVDVTSWRTSTE
-1976 DETSVPIGRPVWNT
+1976 DISVPIGRPVWNT

-1995 DAALRPVPPGTPGE
+1995 DAALRPVPPGTAGE
-2009 LYLAGVQLARGYL
+2009 LHLAGVQLARGYL
-2022 GRPGLSAERFIADP
+2022 GRPGLSAERFVASP
-2036 YGEPGS
+2036 FEPGE
-2042 RMYRTGDVARFRADG
+2042 RMYRTGDLARFRPDG
-2057 VCEFLGR
+2057 VLEFLGR

-2084 LAAHDDVAH
+2084 LATHGDIAH

-2113 PADTS
+2113 PAEPS
-2118 ASATDETEQV
+2118 SLDETEQV
-2128 REWRELYDSMYSGAT
+2128 GEWRELYDSLYAGAA
-2143 DDFEGWNSSYTGEP
+2143 DEFEGWNSSYTGEP
-2157 ISRAEMRE
+2157 IPRAEMRE

-2172 RIRGLEPRRVLELGV
+2172 RIRSLKPKRVLEIGV
-2187 GTGLLLTELAPHCES
+2187 GTGLLLTELAPQCET

-2209 AEVIASLGDRVAADP
+2209 AEVIASLGRRVEADP

-2238 DVSGLPAG
+2238 GLSGLPSG
-2246 YFDTIV
+2246 FFDTIV
-2252 LNSVVQYFPS
+2252 LNSVIQYFPS
-2262 GTYLLDVLDK
+2262 GTYLLEVLRN
-2272 AIGLLAPGGTVFV
+2272 ALELLAPGGSLFV

-2293 VRAFHAEVARQ
+2293 VRAFHTAVAEA
-2304 RGGDVEQGL
+2304 RGGDVEQRL
-2313 VREKELLVAP
+2313 LREKELLVAP
-2323 EFFAGLDGVAAD
+2323 EFFAGLPGVTAD

-2342 GVNELSQFR
+2342 AVNELTRYR
-2351 YDVVIHTEP
+2351 YDVVLRP
-2360 VQAPAVEPLTWG
+2360 GSAVAPEVPTLVWG
-2372 TDVSTVD
+2372 TGLSTVD
-2379 EVAAALDNG
+2379 EVAG
-2388 LRINGVPNGRT
+2388 PSRIERVPNGRT
-2399 TTGVNPQDW
+2399 APGGVDPEDW
-2408 YDLGDAHGY
+2408 YEFGDAHGY
-2417 TTAVTWSAEGDGSVD
+2417 RTVVTWSAEGDGSVD
-2432 VVFTTGS
+2432 VLFTTGET
-2439 AAGAFRPGSEP
+2439 AGAFRPGAGP

-2457 PGRFRRISTLS
+2457 PGRFRRISTLT
-2468 ADLRALAAESLPEH
+2468 ADLRTLAADRLPEH

-2487 IVVLDALPVT
+2487 IVVLDALPVM
-2497 ANGKLDRPALPS
+2497 ANGKLDRRALPS
-2509 PDPLVPTSDR
+2509 PDPVAPTSDR

-2529 CALFADVLG
+2529 CELFADVLG

-2560 LIARIRATLN
+2560 LIARIRTTLN

-2582 TAAGLAE
+2582 TPAGLAA
-2589 LITTGAGPARPPLV
+2589 LVGAGTGTARPALV
-2603 PLDRPALVPLS
+2603 PRDRPALVPLS
-2614 GAQRRLW
+2614 GAQQRLW

-2632 YNVPLIMRIE
+2632 YNVPLIMRLD
-2642 GELDVEALRSALSD
+2642 GEVDVEVLRTALSD

-2671 DGVPFQ
+2671 DGVPYQ
-2677 DIIPAEEVD
+2677 DILPAEEVD
-2686 LRVREVTDLDRALTG
+2686 LPVRDVSDLDAALTG
-2701 LVRGAFDLER
+2701 LVRGSFDLER
-2711 HVPMRAELL
+2711 HAPMRVELL
-2720 RLADGE
+2720 RLDERE

-2749 IATAY
+2749 IARAY
-2754 AARRSGERP
+2754 AARCAGETP
-2763 QWTPLPVQYADY
+2763 QWTQLPVQYADY
-2775 TLWQQDLLGS
+2775 TLWQQDLLGA

-2790 SVLTAQLDYW
+2790 SVLSTQLDYW
-2800 RATLDGLPDRIE
+2800 RDTLDGLPDRIE

-2836 DLHTRLSRLA
+2836 DLHARLTELA
-2846 RECGS
+2846 REAGA

-2895 VNTLVLRVDTAGE
+2895 VNTLVLRVDTGGE
-2908 PSFRDLVGR
+2908 PSFRDLVAR

-2955 LAGQNNAR
+2955 IAGQNNTR
-2963 AEVTLPG
+2963 AEVSLPG
-2970 LTVTEIPVTTGTS
+2970 LTVTEIAVTTGTS
-2983 KFDLSISLTEREAG
+2983 KFDLAISLTERDAG

-3011 AGADAILRR
+3011 SGADAILRR
-3020 LGVLLRAALAEP
+3020 LEVLLRAALAEP
-3032 DGPVGALDLLEGDE
+3032 DRPVGALDLLAGDE
-3046 RDQVLTRWAGS
+3046 RDRVLTEWAGS
-3057 LEPAGTETFTG
+3057 PEPAGTETFPG
-3068 MFARRVRQAPDA
+3068 LFARRVAEAPDA

-3093 ELDARANQL
+3093 EVNARANRL
-3102 AHLLIERGA
+3102 AHLLLDRGA

-3124 VEMIV
+3124 VDMIV

-3143 VDVDYPGDRIA
+3143 IDVDYPGDRITY
-3154 FMIDDAAPVCVV
+3154 MVEDARPVCVV
-3166 TTRDVDG
+3166 TTREIDAK
-3173 NLPPGVPRV
+3173 LPADVPRV
-3182 LLDDPAL
+3182 LLDDSAL
-3189 TTMSTVDPEVP
+3189 DAMSIKDPVVV

-3231 LVATQKERFGIG
+3231 LVATQVERFGIG

-3272 LIVVPAE
+3272 LVVVPAE

-3290 AHEHGADFMIL
+3290 AHQHGVDFMIL
-3301 PPALLDAMPE
+3301 PPALLDAMPA

-3376 DPGTRAYVLDA
+3376 DPGTRASVLDA

-3407 ARGYLGRAGLT
+3407 ARGYLGRAALT

-3472 VITEHPAVAQSVVLA
+3472 VLTEHPAVGQSVVLA

-3500 SRDEEAEL
+3500 GRDEEAEL

-3515 ELHENVFDDA
+3515 ELHENVFTEA
-3525 ASGGFEEN
+3525 ASGGLEEN

-3540 YDGSEIPLDEM
+3540 YDGTEIPLGEM

-3557 TIERIQALRPKRVLE
+3557 TIQRIQALQPKRVLE

-3594 DLSEKAIANLRREL
+3594 DLSERAIANLRREL
-3608 AGRPELAGKV
+3608 AATPFADKV

-3624 AHDLGELPDEPFDTV
+3624 AHDLGDLPDEPFDTV
-3639 IVNSVAQ
+3639 IINSVAQ

-3660 AAARVRPGGAI
+3660 AAARVRPGGVI

-3684 FRTATELRHGRRDV
+3684 FRTATELRHGRRD
-3698 AGVDQAIA
+3698 AAAVDQAIA
-3706 RDGELVLDPDFFT
+3706 REGELVLDPDFFT
-3719 ALSRGLAGFDD
+3719 ALARQLDGFDD
-3730 VDLWF
+3730 VDLWV

-3747 RYDVVLRKAPKPAPA
+3747 RYDVVLRKAPKPGPLD
-3762 AEEVVTFGSVAE
+3762 EEVVNFDSLSE
-3774 LERLLA
+3774 LERILA
-3780 DHPARLRVAGVPN
+3780 ARPARVRVTGVPN

-3804 ALAER
+3804 ALAEG
-3809 DADAALS
+3809 DAEAALS
-3816 ALDSEPTG
+3816 ALDSEPSG
-3824 VDPETLQDL
+3824 VDPETLQEL
-3833 GTRLGYRVYT
+3833 GARLGYRVFPT
-3843 TPAADVSV
+3843 LTAHGGV

-3857 TGEPVRIYRARPV
+3857 TGEPTRIHRGKPV
-3870 RAALSTLGNHP
+3870 RAALATLGNHP

-3898 RDRLPQYMVPSAF
+3898 LDRLPQYMVPSAF

-3916 LPVLASG
+3916 LPLLASG

-3930 PSPDKQAGA
+3930 PSPDKQAVT

-3947 VEEVLCGLFADVLG
+3947 VEEVLCGLFAEVLDAASIG
-3961 VPRVGP
+3961 V
-3967 DDDFFAL
+3967 DDDFFAV

-3997 VRSVFETPTV
+3997 VRSVFESPTV

-4015 TLDSSAARP
+4015 TSDASVARP
-4024 ALVRAEP
+4024 ALERVEP
-4031 RPDALPLSFAQQ
+4031 RPDVLPLSFAQQ

-4062 AIRLTGDLD
+4062 AVRLTGDLD
-4071 GTALR
+4071 VAALKV
-4076 TALSDVVERHEALR
+4076 ALSDVVERHEALR

-4096 DGEARQQVLED
+4096 DGEAGQQVLHD
-4107 VTIPLH
+4107 VTIPLPSR
-4113 ARDVTEATL
+4113 AVTETTL
-4122 ADAVSEAARTV
+4122 VDAVSEAARTV

-4138 EVPLRAELLR
+4138 EIPLRAELLR
-4148 LGAREHVLVLV
+4148 LGAGEHVLVLV

-4174 RDLATAYTARRTGE
+4174 RDLATAYTARQAGE
-4188 RPEWT
+4188 APQWT

-4212 QVIEPQLAYW
+4212 PVIEPQLAYW
-4222 RETLAGLPERIE
+4222 RDALSDLPERIE

-4240 HPAEASYQGEQFSF
+4240 HPAEASYQGEQFAF
-4254 GWDADLHSG
+4254 GWDAELHSG
-4263 LVDLARA
+4263 LVELARA
-4270 CGASVFMVVHAGL
+4270 YGASVFMVVHAGL

-4293 TDVPIG
+4293 TDIPLG

-4325 GTDGDPSFRDL
+4325 DTGGDPSFRDL

-4379 WQNNAVAELGLPGLT
+4379 WQNNAVADLALPGLT
-4394 VEEEPVRTGTARA
+4394 VAEEPVRTGTARA
-4407 DLVFFVG
+4407 DLTFFVG
-4414 ERPGNQTGIRGTA
+4414 ERPGNRTGIRGTA
-4427 EYNSDVFDRSGVEAI
+4427 EYNSDVFDRGSVEAI
-4442 LGRIKTLLRAAVT
+4442 LDRVRMLLRAVVA
-4455 DPDTRIGAID
+4455 DPDTRIGAVD
-4465 LLTDAEHERLTAE
+4465 LLTDAEHDQLTAAPA
-4478 QTETVTSLPARTTA
+4478 TTLPAETTA
-4492 ELFAAQVARTPDAT
+4492 ELFAAQVALTPDAM
-4506 ALVIGEECLTYADL
+4506 ALVFGAERLTYAEL
-4520 DARATTL
+4520 DTRATTL
-4527 AQALLAR
+4527 ARALLAR

-4539 RVVAVALPRSAELVT
+4539 RVVAVALPRSADLVV

-4567 PLDLNHPADRVE
+4567 PLDLNHPAERVE

-4587 HLVVAWEGFGERLVR
+4587 HLVIAEDGFGDRLVR
-4602 PDETAAEP
+4602 PDETGPEP
-4610 AVWPV
+4610 VWPS

-4635 AVAGTQLALA
+4635 AVAGTQRALA
-4645 NRLHWGRGLAQGVRV
+4645 NRLHWGRDVAEGVRM

-4681 DPVVLADD
+4681 DSVVLADD
-4689 TTATDPHALA
+4689 ATATDPHALA
-4699 EFVRSSGAQILTVV
+4699 ELVRTSGAQVLTVV
-4713 PSLLDSFAEDVSDS
+4713 PSLLDSFAEDAPAD
-4727 AFDSVTTWITS
+4727 AFTSVTTWITS
-4738 GEPLSEAL
+4738 GEPLSAAL

-4765 SEVGGDSL
+4765 SEVAGDSL
-4773 AQVCGPVAIGRPVA
+4773 AQICGPVAIGRPVA
-4787 NTRAYLL
+4787 NTRAYVL
-4794 DAALRPVP
+4794 DAGLRPVP

-4828 ERFLADPFGA
+4828 ERFVASPFE

-4849 VRRRADG
+4849 VRRRTDG
-4856 ALDFLGRADQQ
+4856 ALEFLGRADQQ

-4882 VLTADPSVARAV
+4882 VLTADASVARAAV
-4894 VIARENRLVAYVV
+4894 MARSNSLVAYVV
-4907 GESADPV
+4907 PSGDSVDPIA
-4914 VLRTLVATRLPEYLV
+4914 LRASLAGRLPEYLV
-4929 PAAVVVLA
+4929 PSAIVVLP
-4937 ELPVNANGKLDRR
+4937 ELPVNANGKLDRA

-4958 TTARQ
+4958 ASGRV

-4973 ELFADV
+4973 DLFADV
-4979 LGVPAVGPD
+4979 LGVPRVSPD

-5025 TPARLASLLDPGRTS
+5025 TPARLAELLDPGRQS

-5047 HRPDVLPLSF
+5047 ERPEVLPLSF
-5057 AQQRLWFLDR
+5057 AQQRLWFLGR

-5086 VDVDALRAALGD
+5086 VDADALRAALGD
-5098 VVTRHEILRTVLAED
+5098 VVARHEILRTILVED
-5113 RGTPRQIVLN
+5113 QGTPRQVVLD
-5123 PGDERAHPVLVTGTA
+5123 PSDERARPVLVTETA
-5138 TEADLADRVAEA
+5138 ADLDESVTA
-5150 AAYCFTLDAEIP
+5150 AASYCFTLDAEIP
-5162 VRATLVSAGPER
+5162 VRATLVSAGPDR

-5206 RGARPQWTPLPVQ
+5206 RGQRPQWTPLPVQ

-5225 WQQEMFGRSDDPDSL
+5225 WQREMFGRADDPGSL
-5240 LGRQAAFWRDTLAGI
+5240 LGRQAALWRDTLTGI

-5282 PGAVHRG
+5282 PADVHRG

-5302 MVLQAALAAVLTR
+5302 MVLQAALAALLTR

-5320 DIPLGTPVAGRM
+5320 DIPLGTPVAGRT

-5350 TDTGGDPTFRELLAR
+5350 TDTGGDPTFRELLNR

-5406 YHSGSEPEKLLGLD
+5406 YHSGSEPERLLGLD
-5420 ASYRDTGLRP
+5420 ASYRDTGLRQ

-5439 VETADGIEGDLEFSF
+5439 VETPGGLEGDLEFSL

-5472 MAAVVADPDR
+5472 MTAVVADPDR
-5482 PLSRIDVLEPAERHR
+5482 PLSRIDVLDAAERHR
-5497 ILGEWGTG
+5497 IVAEWGRG
-5505 EPVTT
+5505 EPLTT
-5510 AAPTVVDR
+5510 SAPTVVDR

-5532 SDAHESVTFGEFAA
+5532 SDAYSSVTFAEFAA
-5546 RTDRLARWLTAHG
+5546 RTDRLARRLASHG
-5559 ARPEQVVALVL
+5559 AGPEKVVALVL

-5598 VDRIAAVLADSG
+5598 ADRIAAILTDSG
-5610 AALVLTTRALA
+5610 ASLVLTSRALA
-5621 DRVPPERALF
+5621 SPVPGALF
-5631 VEDIVDSAVTLTPPS
+5631 VEDIVDTPAALTPPS

-5655 TSGSTGEPKGVVIP
+5655 TSGSTGKPKGVVIP

-5715 WMLDGHEVH
+5715 WLLDGHEVH

-5739 VVRERGLD
+5739 VVRDRGLD

-5766 DGSCALGVVGVGG
+5766 DGKCALGVVGVGG
-5779 EAVSQSL
+5779 EAVSQTL
-5786 WEELRSMPGT
+5786 WESLRSMPGT

-5816 RDADRPVVG
+5816 ADADRPVVG

-5834 VLDGGLSPVPAGV
+5834 VLDGGLTPVPAGV

-5856 GLARGYHERPSLTAD
+5856 GLARGYHQRPALTAD
-5871 RFVADPFGRPG
+5871 RFVADPFGPPG

-5890 LVRWRPDGQLEYLGR
+5890 LMRWRPDGQLEYLGR

-5912 RGFRIEPGEIETA
+5912 RGFRIEPGEIEAA

-5930 DVAQALVIVREDR
+5930 DVEQALVVVREDR
-5943 PGDKRLVAYTTPE
+5943 DKRLIAYTTPA
-5956 TTDPARLR
+5956 TADPARLR

-5971 PEYMVPAAIVSLDAF
+5971 PEYMVPAAIVPLDAF
-5986 PVTANGKLDKA
+5986 PVTPNGKLDRA
-5997 ALPVPELEARGRAPE
+5997 ALPAPEFETRGRAPE
-6012 TPLEKTLCEVFAEVL
+6012 TPLEKTLCEIFAEVL

-6035 DDLFALGGHSML
+6035 DDLFTLGGHSML

-6057 RTGTELPIAE
+6057 RLGTELPIAE

-6077 AAVLTETRGS
+6077 AALLTRDTR